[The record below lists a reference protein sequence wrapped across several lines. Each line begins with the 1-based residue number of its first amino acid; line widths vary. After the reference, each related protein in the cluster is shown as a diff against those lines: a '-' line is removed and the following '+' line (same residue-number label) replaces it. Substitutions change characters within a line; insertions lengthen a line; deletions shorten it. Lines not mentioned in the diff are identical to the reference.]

1 MFQLDLLDTKK
12 DTSTRKRPSGG
23 SISNVSLKDI
33 AIVGISAK
41 LPRAESHEAFWELL
55 RSGKDLVGE
64 FPDSRKEELK
74 PYLRRMKAQYG
85 SISFFDGAYIEDIS
99 SFDYSFFRL
108 SPKEASLM
116 SPAQRLFLQTAWG
129 ALENAGYGGDALHG
143 SRTGVFIGYNG
154 DSLHDYKRII
164 ETLNPDA
171 LSMAAPGNL
180 SSIIPSRISY
190 LLNLRGPAISVDT
203 ACSSSLVAVHLACQS
218 IRSGECEAAI
228 AGSVKINVLPLDTGI
243 RLGIESSDNRARTFD
258 DSADGTGI
266 GDGVVALLLKPL
278 SRAQED
284 GDPIYAVIK
293 GSAMNQD
300 GSSVGITAPNALAQE
315 DVIARAWQDADIDP
329 ETVTYMEAHG
339 TGTSL
344 GDPIEIDGLTRAFR
358 RYTDKRQFCAIG
370 SLKTN
375 IGHLDHAAGIAG
387 LLKAILSLVHKQ
399 LPPTLHYRSPNRNIS
414 FVDSPVYVN
423 DELTPW
429 ETDGEIRRCG
439 VSAFGMSGTNCHVV
453 LEEAPAPVPSDHSDR
468 VELLC
473 LSAHS
478 MTALEQL
485 VLLMRDWTVK
495 HRDDASCNLADL
507 CYTLAVGRGDH
518 RYRLAIVVSSW
529 EELAQTLQA
538 AAANGLT
545 GLTLPNVLFGTADS
559 ATASNIRQQTVS
571 NGRELEALEL
581 GQCYVGGYEI
591 DWKAIYLGQRRKRLS
606 LPTYPFD
613 SLHCWVE
620 EGSAGSV
627 LHTPFAAWS
636 GYTLGE
642 DIPEEL
648 QQEMNETF
656 ARWQTELERGGG
668 VNSQLRRSVALTGE
682 PSGLEWEQRVADVW
696 GELLGYDQLTADVGF
711 YELGGDSIIAL
722 KIVNRLSELAGVR
735 IQAADL
741 LSHADLPSFTALIER
756 RVKESSA
763 VTAQETTAQHDGQG
777 ADIGTSEHVANVNH
791 DRPAMNGGREGQ
803 APAGTLDREMG
814 VSADEQSVDGGH
826 RGQAIVGN
834 HDGKMADGAG
844 DKRAAGDLN
853 GVLGVDSEQDGL
865 LTGQA
870 AAGAHDSQ
878 AATSVNEG
886 SGASSSL
893 SGEKL
898 EPIPKAAPQDHYPVS
913 SPQKRMYLQ
922 QQAIPDDRSYNLPEL
937 LHLDGAINADRLEA
951 VLQAIVERH
960 ETLRTTFHVIDG
972 EIRQRIHEAIPF
984 RLVRMEVDET
994 EVDSVLQ
1001 SLFRPFL
1008 LDTAPLLRAAL
1019 LTIGPERNVLF
1030 LDMHHIA
1037 SDGMS
1042 AGILLSDM
1050 MTLYQGGSL
1059 PPLTLQYKDYA
1070 VWQERRPQSGDAERY
1085 WREQCRGDWPLLT
1098 LPTDAPRPS
1107 VKGSRGETFDVY
1119 VEAGLLTAVR
1129 SLAAE
1134 SDTTLF
1140 NVLLSVYYTFL
1151 AHYTGAED
1159 IAVGTP
1165 IAGRNRRELEAIA
1178 GMFTGTLA
1186 LRAYPCTDK
1195 PFRTFLSEV
1204 KEITTGAYAHADY
1217 PFEEIAQWI
1226 DRRDASR
1233 SPLFDTMFIMQNLG
1247 IPNASSEGLSYRH
1260 ERFEHG
1266 TAKYDLMIQAVEIG
1280 AELRLVVEY
1289 NTDLFHRAT
1298 AERFMKHYVQLLR
1311 SVTLRPKVT
1320 LGEAEM
1326 LTEEERRHIL
1336 ALGRREADF
1345 PPPRCLHDCFK
1356 EQAAAVPDLPAV
1368 SCGGESMTYIELDR
1382 RTDALAR
1389 TLRTKGVGRGSVVGI
1404 MAERSIPMLTAML
1417 AVMKAG
1423 GAYMPVDPHYPEERI
1438 RYMLQDSGAELV
1450 FTDGARCGA
1459 ADVLP
1464 ASLEVL
1470 DIADKALFAG
1480 GEDAFVPLPQDA
1492 TDPMYIIYTSGSTG
1506 QPKGV
1511 IVPHTSFYNFGHS
1524 LRTFFEG
1531 QYGQGDRCLSLTN
1544 ISFDVSVA
1552 ELFMPLMFG
1561 ACTVLYPEPKL
1572 LDPRRIAEVI
1582 TEERITFAYLPPSLL
1597 KEVAR
1602 LLEQS
1607 VSEITLDKMLVGVE
1621 PIQDETLELYTKLNP
1636 EIRIMNGYGPTE
1648 ATVCSNM
1655 YVYKPGAYRGGYV
1668 PIGGP
1673 MHNVEI
1679 YIFGYGGQLAP
1690 IGSVGELYI
1699 AGSGLADGYVNKP
1712 DMTAE
1717 RFLPHLYHEGRF
1729 MYRTGDI
1736 AKWLPDGNVMY
1747 VERADQQVKIRGV
1760 RIEMNEIQSQ
1770 LMSLPDV
1777 EDVVVVVRE
1786 QASGDKELCA
1796 YVVTSDKLPSR
1807 EWRRKLKDK
1816 LPEAM
1821 IPAYITAIDSIP
1833 LTPNGKVDRRALPEP
1848 AFDFRE
1854 RGQPELPR
1862 DEMEQRVAVVWEE
1875 VLGNTAGPIGIH
1887 DDFFELGGHSLKAA
1901 VLAGKLQQMTGAM
1914 VPLSVIFELPSIAEL
1929 AAWLKERDG
1938 ATATAE
1944 PIPKA
1949 ERREWYPMSRAQHR
1963 QYMMQMLAGDAT
1975 MYHVPFALRL
1985 QGRLDVARLEHAFT
1999 ALIGRHESLRT
2010 TFHMTNEEFSQVIH
2024 PPYSFKLDVLDLAV
2038 LTGDEV
2044 VPEATM
2050 DATEVTRLME
2060 VFQHPF
2066 HLDKLPLLR
2075 AGLLRVN
2082 EENHLLLLDVHH
2094 IITDG
2099 VSSSLLV
2106 NELSQLYAG
2115 QSLPELRVQYSDY
2128 AVWQEAGFANAAY
2141 AEHER
2146 YWMDIFEGKLP
2157 VLELPTDWPR
2167 PSLPSY
2173 KGRRISFQ
2181 LDAQTTA
2188 AARKLTR
2195 EAKTTLYTVL
2205 LGAFAAMLAKYSGQA
2220 EVIVG
2225 TPAAGRDHADTHGMI
2240 GMFVNTLALRTRP
2253 ERDKTVQT
2261 YMAELHNHV
2270 VDALSRQTYPFEEL
2284 VEGLK
2289 ADRDRSRNPLFDV
2302 MFVLQNMDQAG
2313 MEAGGLVFDEIPFET
2328 GTSKFDLTLEAVE
2341 RQEIIELQLE
2351 YATDLFQEETARRM
2365 AESYTVLVR
2374 EMCKSQDR
2382 TIGELE
2388 LMSESERDQLLALLA
2403 GGSMPVQAA
2412 SREGS
2417 EDRMEFRAEKGM
2429 TQRQGDA
2436 VAASVQTTVEWTGFV
2451 QEVERQAARTPD
2463 AAAIQFGAETVT
2475 YAELNERANRLA
2487 HSLRAKG
2494 VGPERI
2500 VALMASRSPL
2510 LLVAI
2515 LGILKAG
2522 GAYVAI
2528 DPAYPKERIDWMLED
2543 CGEALLLTE
2552 KAYAGVVTRAVAEW
2566 YLDDPEL
2573 YAADRGN
2580 PECVHKPDHLA
2591 YVLYTSGST
2600 GRPKGVMIEH
2610 RGLAHFISGFRSR
2623 IPFGKGLG
2631 ILAMASV
2638 SFDIFVVEN
2647 LLPLTQ
2653 GMRIVLASEEE
2664 RGDAAL
2670 LQGLIDT
2677 HNVDVLQITPSRFK
2691 WWMNQQGETD
2701 GLQKLRILMI
2711 GAEPLTADVLGR
2723 LRAATGARLFNLY
2736 GPTETTVWT
2745 SIREVTEGEDISIG
2759 TPIEDSVMMVL
2770 DEGLKLQP
2778 TGVTGEICI
2787 GGPGVGRGYLS
2798 HPEWDVAYVPNP
2810 YAPGERM
2817 YRTGDLGRRLENG
2830 EFAYAGRRDFQVKI
2844 RGHRIE
2850 IGEIEQQLLRH
2861 EQVKE
2866 TVVTAFQEEDGEY
2879 ALCAYVVMPNAAT
2892 EDAEQ
2897 DGAAPSGQL
2906 TAQLREYLGGKLPSY
2921 MVPSFMVILDAI
2933 PLTPTGKIDRRA
2945 LPKPEL
2951 ADTGIRELVP
2961 LSTDTERKLA
2971 EIWKELLGI
2980 DSISAKDSF
2989 FELGGHS
2996 LKAAGMVSR
3005 IAERFGIQMPL
3016 RDIFMNPT
3024 LEGLAAHLD
3033 TNGTMAVTSI
3043 PKQPEREHYPMSRAQ
3058 RRQYMMGLISGEAT
3072 MYHVPFAVHM
3082 QGKLDIERLE
3092 EAILEMIR
3100 RHESLRTTFHQ
3111 EEDEFRQCVHAEPVF
3126 TLEHGARLRMAA
3138 GKLLSKGGD
3147 EGLFSGISG
3156 LMKRFIR
3163 PFDLGSL
3170 PLFRAGLIPLGEER
3184 HLLLLDLHHIITDGV
3199 SVSVLLQELTTL
3211 YGGGELP
3218 ELSIQYR
3225 DYTVWQEEQI
3235 GSEVYKEH
3243 ERYWLEAFE
3252 GELPTLTLKTAL
3264 PRPELQSFE
3273 GSLINFRLDEELTL
3287 KVKAFARERGT
3298 TLYTVLLGVYSIL
3311 LSKWSGEEDIII
3323 GTPVAGRNH
3332 SQLEGLIGMFINT
3345 VAIRSFPES
3354 YRTIGDYLSELHED
3368 VLRAL
3373 EHQSYPF
3380 EDLVQKLGIE
3390 QDRSRNP
3397 LFDTMFILQ
3406 NIDRVAYRSGG
3417 IEFDPKEFDPGVSK
3431 FDLTLEAAERDG
3443 KIGFTLEYATSLFR
3457 EETAW
3462 ALAEDYTAIIHALV
3476 EDGAKK
3482 KISAVLDSSK
3492 LS

>member
-1 MFQLDLLDTKK
+1 MFQLDLLDTNK
-12 DTSTRKRPSGG
+12 DTSGRKGRSGG
-23 SISNVSLKDI
+23 SVSNVSLKDI

-55 RSGKDLVGE
+55 RSGKDLVGG

-74 PYLRRMKAQYG
+74 PYLRRMEAQYG
-85 SISFFDGAYIEDIS
+85 SVSFFDGAYFEDIS
-99 SFDYSFFRL
+99 GFDYSFFRL

-164 ETLNPDA
+164 EALDPDA

-180 SSIIPSRISY
+180 SSMIPSRISY

-266 GDGVVALLLKPL
+266 GDGVIALLLKPL

-284 GDPIYAVIK
+284 GDHIYAVIK
-293 GSAMNQD
+293 GSAINQD

-339 TGTSL
+339 TGTPL

-387 LLKAILSLVHKQ
+387 LFKAILSLVHKQ
-399 LPPTLHYRSPNRNIS
+399 LPPTLHYRTPNRNIP

-429 ETDGEIRRCG
+429 ETDGEARRCG

-453 LEEAPAPVPSDHSDR
+453 LEEAPAGMPSIRSDT
-468 VELLC
+468 VELFC

-478 MTALEQL
+478 MTALERL
-485 VLLMRDWTVK
+485 VLLFRDWAAQ
-495 HRDDASCNLADL
+495 RRGDESRSLADL
-507 CYTLAVGRGDH
+507 CYTLAVGRGAH
-518 RYRLAIVVSSW
+518 RYRLAIAVISW
-529 EELAQTLQA
+529 EELAQTLHTA
-538 AAANGLT
+538 AESGLT
-545 GLTLPNVLFGTADS
+545 DLALPNVRFGTADS
-559 ATASNIRQQTVS
+559 AAAGNMPQQPVS
-571 NGRELEALEL
+571 YEREMEALEL
-581 GQCYVGGYEI
+581 GQRYVGGYEI
-591 DWKAIYLGQRRKRLS
+591 DWEAIYRGQRRQRLS

-613 SLHCWVE
+613 SHRCWVE
-620 EGSAGSV
+620 EARAGAA

-636 GYTLGE
+636 GYSHVE

-648 QQEMNETF
+648 GQEMNETF
-656 ARWQTELERGGG
+656 ARWQAALQRSGGMTSQRRRG
-668 VNSQLRRSVALTGE
+668 VALTGE
-682 PSGLEWEQRVADVW
+682 RSGLEWEQHVADVW
-696 GELLGYDQLTADVGF
+696 GELLGYDELPADAGF

-722 KIVNRLSELAGVR
+722 KIVNRLSELVGVR

-741 LSHADLPSFTALIER
+741 LGHADLPSFTALIER
-756 RVKESSA
+756 RLRESGA
-763 VTAQETTAQHDGQG
+763 ATAQRTNARHDGQG
-777 ADIGTSEHVANVNH
+777 ADVG
-791 DRPAMNGGREGQ
+791 NGGHEANSGHDGQ
-803 APAGTLDREMG
+803 AA
-814 VSADEQSVDGGH
+814 DGG
-826 RGQAIVGN
+826 R
-834 HDGKMADGAG
+834 DGAG
-844 DKRAAGDLN
+844 ASG
-853 GVLGVDSEQDGL
+853 GHVGP

-870 AAGAHDSQ
+870 SD
-878 AATSVNEG
+878 
-886 SGASSSL
+886 SL
-893 SGEKL
+893 SGDTL
-898 EPIPKAAPQDHYPVS
+898 EPIPKAAPQEHYPVS

-922 QQAIPDDRSYNLPEL
+922 QQAMPDDRSYNLPEC
-937 LHLDGAINADRLEA
+937 LHLDGAIDADRLEA

-972 EIRQRIHEAIPF
+972 EIRQRIHAAIPF
-984 RLVRMEVDET
+984 RLIRMEADEA
-994 EVDSVLQ
+994 EADGVLQ
-1001 SLFRPFL
+1001 SLFRPFR

-1019 LTIGPERNVLF
+1019 LTLGPERHVLF

-1042 AGILLSDM
+1042 AGILLSDL

-1059 PPLTLQYKDYA
+1059 PPLPLQYKDYA
-1070 VWQERRPQSGDAERY
+1070 VWQESRPLSRNAERY
-1085 WREQCRGDWPLLT
+1085 WREQCRGDWPTLE
-1098 LPTDAPRPS
+1098 LPTDAPRPP
-1107 VKGSRGETFDVY
+1107 VKGNRGETFDVY
-1119 VEAGLLTAVR
+1119 VEAGLTAAVR

-1134 SDTTLF
+1134 SGTTPFML
-1140 NVLLSVYYTFL
+1140 LLSAYYTFL

-1186 LRAYPCTDK
+1186 LRAYPRADK
-1195 PFRTFLSEV
+1195 PFRAFLSEV
-1204 KEITTGAYAHADY
+1204 KEMATGAYAHADY
-1217 PFEEIAQWI
+1217 PFEEIAQWM

-1247 IPNASSEGLSYRH
+1247 IPNSSPAGLSYRH
-1260 ERFEHG
+1260 QRFEHG
-1266 TAKYDLMIQAVEIG
+1266 TAKYDLMIQAVEN
-1280 AELRLVVEY
+1280 AEELRLVVEY
-1289 NTDLFHRAT
+1289 NADLFRRET
-1298 AERFMKHYVQLLR
+1298 AERFMRHYVQLLR
-1311 SVTLRPKVT
+1311 SVTLRPDAA

-1326 LTEEERRHIL
+1326 LTEEERLHML

-1356 EQAAAVPDLPAV
+1356 EQAEAVPDLPAV
-1368 SCGGESMTYIELDR
+1368 SCGGESMTYRELDR

-1389 TLRTKGVGRGSVVGI
+1389 TLRAKGVGRGSIVGI

-1423 GAYMPVDPHYPEERI
+1423 GAYLPIDPHYPEERI
-1438 RYMLQDSGAELV
+1438 RYMLEDSGAELV
-1450 FTDGARCGA
+1450 FADGARSGSA
-1459 ADVLP
+1459 TVVP
-1464 ASLEVL
+1464 ATLQVL
-1470 DIADKALFAG
+1470 DIADETLFSG
-1480 GEDAFVPLPQDA
+1480 GDYAVAAWPQDA
-1492 TDPMYIIYTSGSTG
+1492 ADPMYVIYTSGSTG

-1511 IVPHTSFYNFGHS
+1511 IVPHRSFYNFGHS
-1524 LRTFFEG
+1524 LRALFGG
-1531 QYGQGDRCLSLTN
+1531 QYGKRDRCLSLTS

-1572 LDPRRIAEVI
+1572 LDSRRIVEVI
-1582 TEERITFAYLPPSLL
+1582 AEERITFAYLPPSLL

-1602 LLEQS
+1602 LLEPS
-1607 VSEITLDKMLVGVE
+1607 TSAITLDKMLVGVE

-1636 EIRIMNGYGPTE
+1636 EIRIINGYGPTE

-1655 YVYKPGAYRGGYV
+1655 YVYKPGVYRGDYV

-1679 YIFGYGGQLAP
+1679 YIFGYGDQLAP
-1690 IGSVGELYI
+1690 IGVAGELYI

-1717 RFLPHLYHEGRF
+1717 RFLPHPYHEGRF

-1736 AKWLPDGNVMY
+1736 AKWLPDGNAMY
-1747 VERADQQVKIRGV
+1747 VDRVDQQVKIRGV
-1760 RIEMNEIQSQ
+1760 RIEMNEVHSQ
-1770 LMSLPDV
+1770 LISLPEV
-1777 EDVVVVVRE
+1777 EDAVVVIRE

-1796 YVVTSDKLPSR
+1796 YVVASDKLPSR
-1807 EWRRKLKDK
+1807 EWRRKLKHK

-1821 IPAYITAIDSIP
+1821 IPAYIAAIDAIP

-1848 AFDFRE
+1848 DFGLRE
-1854 RGQPELPR
+1854 RGKPELPR
-1862 DEMEQRVAVVWEE
+1862 DGIEERVAAIWEE
-1875 VLGNTAGPIGIH
+1875 VLGDTPGPIGIH
-1887 DDFFELGGHSLKAA
+1887 DDFFEVGGQSLKAA
-1901 VLAGKLQQMTGAM
+1901 VLAGKLQQATGVL
-1914 VPLSVIFELPSIAEL
+1914 VPLSLIFELTSIAEI
-1929 AAWLKERDG
+1929 AAWLKEQDG
-1938 ATATAE
+1938 ADAAAE

-1949 ERREWYPMSRAQHR
+1949 ERREWYPMSRAQRR

-1985 QGRLDVARLEHAFT
+1985 QGRLDAARLEDAFT
-1999 ALIGRHESLRT
+1999 ALISRHESLRT
-2010 TFHMTNEEFSQVIH
+2010 TFHMTKDEFRQMVH
-2024 PPYSFKLDVLDLAV
+2024 PPYAFKLEVLDSAA
-2038 LTGDEV
+2038 LTGDEALQGA
-2044 VPEATM
+2044 PPDGAK
-2050 DATEVTRLME
+2050 VTRLME
-2060 VFQHPF
+2060 VFQHSF

-2075 AGLLRVN
+2075 AGLLRLN
-2082 EENHLLLLDVHH
+2082 EDDHLLLLDAHH

-2099 VSSSLLV
+2099 VSSGLLV

-2115 QSLPELRVQYSDY
+2115 QALPKLRVQYSDY
-2128 AVWQEAGFANAAY
+2128 ALWQEAGFTNAAY

-2146 YWMDIFEGKLP
+2146 YWMEIFEGKLS
-2157 VLELPTDWPR
+2157 VLELPTDRPR

-2173 KGRRISFQ
+2173 KGRRYSFR
-2181 LDAQTTA
+2181 LDARTTA
-2188 AARKLTR
+2188 EVRKLAR

-2225 TPAAGRDHADTHGMI
+2225 SPTAGREHADTHGMI

-2253 ERDKTVQT
+2253 ERDKTVRA

-2270 VDALSRQTYPFEEL
+2270 VEALSHQTYPFEEL
-2284 VEGLK
+2284 VEELK

-2302 MFVLQNMDQAG
+2302 MFVLQNMDRAV
-2313 MEAGGLVFDEIPFET
+2313 MEADGLVFGEMPFET

-2341 RQEIIELQLE
+2341 REEEIELQLE
-2351 YATDLFQEETARRM
+2351 YATDLFYEETARRM

-2374 EMCKSQDR
+2374 EMCRSRDR
-2382 TIGELE
+2382 TVGELE
-2388 LMSESERDQLLALLA
+2388 LMSEREREQLLAQLA
-2403 GGSMPVQAA
+2403 GGGMTVQAA
-2412 SREGS
+2412 SREGGS
-2417 EDRMEFRAEKGM
+2417 GRMEIRDERGM
-2429 TQRQGDA
+2429 TDRQEDA
-2436 VAASVQTTVEWTGFV
+2436 GAASTQATVEWTGFV

-2515 LGILKAG
+2515 LGVLKAG

-2528 DPAYPKERIDWMLED
+2528 DPTYPKERIDWMLED

-2552 KAYAGVVTRAVAEW
+2552 KAYAGVVTRAVAEM

-2580 PECVHKPDHLA
+2580 PECVHKPDYLA

-2610 RGLAHFISGFRSR
+2610 RGLAHFISGFRNR
-2623 IPFGKGLG
+2623 IPFEKGQS

-2647 LLPLTQ
+2647 LLPLTM
-2653 GMRIVLASEEE
+2653 GMRVVLANEEE
-2664 RGDAAL
+2664 RGDATL

-2677 HNVDVLQITPSRFK
+2677 HSVDVLQITPSRFK
-2691 WWMNQQGETD
+2691 WWMNQRGETE

-2711 GAEPLTADVLGR
+2711 GAEPLTTDVLGR

-2745 SIREVTEGEDISIG
+2745 SIREVTEGEGISIG
-2759 TPIEDSVMMVL
+2759 TPIEGSVMMVL

-2798 HPEWDVAYVPNP
+2798 HPEWDVAFVPNP

-2850 IGEIEQQLLRH
+2850 IGEIEQLLLRH

-2866 TVVTAFQEEDGEY
+2866 TVVTAFQEEDGEF
-2879 ALCAYVVMPNAAT
+2879 ALCGYVVMENVAAAD
-2892 EDAEQ
+2892 EEQ
-2897 DGAAPSGQL
+2897 GGAAPSGRL
-2906 TAQLREYLGGKLPSY
+2906 TAQLREYLGDKLPSY
-2921 MVPSFMVILDAI
+2921 MVPAFMVVLDAI

-2945 LPKPEL
+2945 LPTPGP
-2951 ADTGIRELVP
+2951 ADAGIRELVP

-2971 EIWKELLGI
+2971 EIWKELLGT
-2980 DSISAKDSF
+2980 DAISAKDSF

-3033 TNGTMAVTSI
+3033 TSGTVAAARI
-3043 PKQPEREHYPMSRAQ
+3043 PKKPEREHYPMSRAQ
-3058 RRQYMMGLISGEAT
+3058 RRQFMMGLISGEAT

-3082 QGKLDIERLE
+3082 QGKLDVERLE
-3092 EAILEMIR
+3092 EAFLAMMR
-3100 RHESLRTTFHQ
+3100 RHESLRTTFHH
-3111 EEDEFRQCVHAEPVF
+3111 EEDEFRQRVHAEQVF
-3126 TLEHGARLRMAA
+3126 TLERGAKLRMAA
-3138 GKLLSKGGD
+3138 GKLLTEGGD
-3147 EGLFSGISG
+3147 EGLFGGISA
-3156 LMKRFIR
+3156 LMERFIR

-3184 HLLLLDLHHIITDGV
+3184 HLLLLDFHHIITDGV
-3199 SVSVLLQELTTL
+3199 SVSVLLQELTNL

-3218 ELSIQYR
+3218 ELDIQYR
-3225 DYTVWQEEQI
+3225 DYAVWQEEQI
-3235 GSEVYKEH
+3235 GSEGYMEH

-3252 GELPTLTLKTAL
+3252 GELPTVDLKTAL
-3264 PRPELQSFE
+3264 PRPELQNFE
-3273 GSLINFRLDEELTL
+3273 GGLINFMLDENLTL
-3287 KVKAFARERGT
+3287 KIKAFARERST
-3298 TLYTVLLGVYSIL
+3298 TLYTVLLGAYSML

-3332 SQLEGLIGMFINT
+3332 AQLEGLIGMFVNT

-3354 YRTIGDYLSELHED
+3354 YRTVGDYLSELHED

-3373 EHQSYPF
+3373 EHQNYPF

-3390 QDRSRNP
+3390 PDRSRNP

-3431 FDLTLEAAERDG
+3431 FDLTLEASEQDG
-3443 KIGFTLEYATSLFR
+3443 RIRFALEYAKSLFR
-3457 EETAW
+3457 EETARV
-3462 ALAEDYTAIIHALV
+3462 LADDYTAIIRALV
-3476 EDGAKK
+3476 EDGAMK
-3482 KISAVLDSSK
+3482 KISAVLAVSK
-3492 LS
+3492 LD

>member
-1 MFQLDLLDTKK
+1 MFQLDMLDTKK
-12 DTSTRKRPSGG
+12 NTAGRKGRSGG
-23 SISNVSLKDI
+23 SVSNVSLKDI

-55 RSGKDLVGE
+55 RDGKDLVGG
-64 FPDSRKEELK
+64 FPDSRKVELK
-74 PYLRRMKAQYG
+74 PYLRRMEAQYG
-85 SISFFDGAYIEDIS
+85 SVSFFDGAYIEDIS
-99 SFDYSFFRL
+99 GFDYSFFRL

-154 DSLHDYKRII
+154 DALHDYKRII
-164 ETLNPDA
+164 EALDPDA

-180 SSIIPSRISY
+180 SSMIPSRISY

-203 ACSSSLVAVHLACQS
+203 ACSSSLVAIHLACQS

-284 GDPIYAVIK
+284 GDHIYAVIK
-293 GSAMNQD
+293 GSAVNQD

-315 DVIARAWQDADIDP
+315 DVIVRAWQDADIDP
-329 ETVTYMEAHG
+329 ETITYMEAHG

-358 RYTDKRQFCAIG
+358 RYTDKRQFCAIS

-399 LPPTLHYRSPNRNIS
+399 LPPTLHYRSPNRNIP

-429 ETDGEIRRCG
+429 ETDGGARRCG

-453 LEEAPAPVPSDHSDR
+453 LEEAPAGMPSDRSNR
-468 VELLC
+468 AELFC

-478 MTALEQL
+478 MAALERL
-485 VLLMRDWTVK
+485 VILMRDWTLQ
-495 HRDDASCNLADL
+495 HRGDENRSLADL
-507 CYTLAVGRGDH
+507 CYTLVAGRGAH
-518 RYRLAIVVSSW
+518 QYRLAIAVSGW
-529 EELAQTLQA
+529 EELAQTLHA
-538 AAANGLT
+538 VAESGFT
-545 GLTLPNVLFGTADS
+545 GLALPNGRFGTAD
-559 ATASNIRQQTVS
+559 ADTTGNMRQQS
-571 NGRELEALEL
+571 IPNEREVEVLEL
-581 GQCYVGGYEI
+581 GQRYVSGYEI
-591 DWKAIYLGQRRKRLS
+591 DWKEIYRGQRRYRMP

-613 SLHCWVE
+613 SHRCWVE
-620 EGSAGSV
+620 EARDGAA
-627 LHTPFAAWS
+627 LHTPFVAWG
-636 GYTLGE
+636 GYSFGG

-648 QQEMNETF
+648 RQEMNETF
-656 ARWQTELERGGG
+656 ARWQAALELSGGMTSQRRRG
-668 VNSQLRRSVALTGE
+668 VALTGE
-682 PSGLEWEQRVADVW
+682 RSGLEWEQHVADVW
-696 GELLGYDQLTADVGF
+696 GELLGYDELPTTAGY

-722 KIVNRLSELAGVR
+722 KIANRLSELAGVR

-741 LSHADLPSFTALIER
+741 LGHADLPSFTALIER
-756 RVKESSA
+756 RIRESGA
-763 VTAQETTAQHDGQG
+763 ATAQITNARHDGRG
-777 ADIGTSEHVANVNH
+777 ADVGSGGYET
-791 DRPAMNGGREGQ
+791 NGGHDAQAADGTREG
-803 APAGTLDREMG
+803 AET
-814 VSADEQSVDGGH
+814 SGGY
-826 RGQAIVGN
+826 VGP
-834 HDGKMADGAG
+834 
-844 DKRAAGDLN
+844 
-853 GVLGVDSEQDGL
+853 

-870 AAGAHDSQ
+870 
-878 AATSVNEG
+878 
-886 SGASSSL
+886 SGAL
-893 SGEKL
+893 SGDKL
-898 EPIPKAAPQDHYPVS
+898 EPIPKAAPQEHYPVS

-922 QQAIPDDRSYNLPEL
+922 QQAMPDDRSYNLPEL
-937 LHLDGAINADRLEA
+937 LHLDGVIDADRLEA

-972 EIRQRIHEAIPF
+972 EIRQRIHAAIPLSLI
-984 RLVRMEVDET
+984 RLEVDEA
-994 EVDSVLQ
+994 EADGVLQ
-1001 SLFRPFL
+1001 SLFRPFR

-1019 LTIGPERNVLF
+1019 LTLGPDRHVLF

-1042 AGILLSDM
+1042 AGILLSDL

-1059 PPLTLQYKDYA
+1059 PSLPLQYKDYA
-1070 VWQERRPQSGDAERY
+1070 VWQENRPLSGNAEQY
-1085 WREQCRGDWPLLT
+1085 WRKQCQGDWPLLA
-1098 LPTDAPRPS
+1098 LPTDAPRPP
-1107 VKGSRGETFDVY
+1107 VKGNRGETFDVY
-1119 VEAGLLTAVR
+1119 VEAGLTAAVR

-1134 SDTTLF
+1134 SGATPF
-1140 NVLLSVYYTFL
+1140 MVLLSAYYTFL

-1186 LRAYPCTDK
+1186 LRAYPRADK
-1195 PFRTFLSEV
+1195 PFRAFLSEV

-1217 PFEEIAQWI
+1217 PFEEIAQWM

-1247 IPNASSEGLSYRH
+1247 IPNASHAGLSYRH
-1260 ERFEHG
+1260 QRFEHG
-1266 TAKYDLMIQAVEIG
+1266 TAKYDLMIQAVETG
-1280 AELRLVVEY
+1280 SELRLVVEY
-1289 NTDLFHRAT
+1289 NADLFRRAT
-1298 AERFMKHYVQLLR
+1298 AERFMRHYVQLLR
-1311 SVTLRPKVT
+1311 SVTLCPDAV

-1326 LTEEERRHIL
+1326 LTEEERLQML
-1336 ALGRREADF
+1336 ALGRHEADF

-1368 SCGGESMTYIELDR
+1368 SCGGESMTYLELDR

-1389 TLRTKGVGRGSVVGI
+1389 TLRAQGVGSGSVVGI

-1423 GAYMPVDPHYPEERI
+1423 GAYMPIDPHYPEERI
-1438 RYMLQDSGAELV
+1438 RYMLEDSGAELV
-1450 FTDGARCGA
+1450 FADDACSGAGA
-1459 ADVLP
+1459 VVPTSLQVLNI
-1464 ASLEVL
+1464 SDET
-1470 DIADKALFAG
+1470 LFSS
-1480 GEDAFVPLPQDA
+1480 EDHAAAWPQDA
-1492 TDPMYIIYTSGSTG
+1492 NDPMYVIYTSGSTG

-1511 IVPHTSFYNFGHS
+1511 IVPHRSFYNFGHS

-1531 QYGQGDRCLSLTN
+1531 KYGEKDRCLSLTN

-1607 VSEITLDKMLVGVE
+1607 VSAITLDKMLVGVE
-1621 PIQDETLELYTKLNP
+1621 PIKDETLELYTNLNP
-1636 EIRIMNGYGPTE
+1636 EIQIINGYGPTE
-1648 ATVCSNM
+1648 TTVCSNM
-1655 YVYKPGAYRGGYV
+1655 YAYKPGAYRGGYV

-1673 MHNVEI
+1673 MHNVEN

-1690 IGSVGELYI
+1690 IGAAGELYI
-1699 AGSGLADGYVNKP
+1699 AGSGLSGGYVNKP
-1712 DMTAE
+1712 EMTAE
-1717 RFLPHLYHEGRF
+1717 RFLPHPYHEGRF

-1736 AKWLPDGNVMY
+1736 AKWLPDGNAMY
-1747 VERADQQVKIRGV
+1747 VDRADQQVKIRGV
-1760 RIEMNEIQSQ
+1760 RIEMNEVRSQ
-1770 LMSLPDV
+1770 LISLPEV
-1777 EDVVVVVRE
+1777 EDAVVVVRE
-1786 QASGDKELCA
+1786 EASGDKELCA
-1796 YVVTSDKLPSR
+1796 YVIASDKLPSR

-1821 IPAYITAIDSIP
+1821 IPAYIVAIDAIP

-1848 AFDFRE
+1848 E
-1854 RGQPELPR
+1854 SGIQEQGKLELPR
-1862 DEMEQRVAVVWEE
+1862 DGMEERVAAIWKE
-1875 VLGNTAGPIGIH
+1875 VLDDTAGPIGIH

-1901 VLAGKLQQMTGAM
+1901 VLAGKLQQATGVL
-1914 VPLSVIFELPSIAEL
+1914 VPLSLIFELTSIAEM

-1938 ATATAE
+1938 AAAMAE
-1944 PIPKA
+1944 PIPKV
-1949 ERREWYPMSRAQHR
+1949 ERREWYPMSRAQRR

-1985 QGRLDVARLEHAFT
+1985 QGKLDEVKLENVFT

-2010 TFHMTNEEFSQVIH
+2010 TFHMTKDEFRQTVH
-2024 PPYSFKLDVLDLAV
+2024 PPYAFKLEVMDRAAFAGVETLPGELLDGA
-2038 LTGDEV
+2038 
-2044 VPEATM
+2044 
-2050 DATEVTRLME
+2050 EVTKLME
-2060 VFQHPF
+2060 VFQRPF
-2066 HLDKLPLLR
+2066 QLDKLPLLR
-2075 AGLLRVN
+2075 AGLLQLN
-2082 EENHLLLLDVHH
+2082 EEDHLLLLDIHH

-2099 VSSSLLV
+2099 VSSGLLV
-2106 NELSQLYAG
+2106 KELSQLYSG
-2115 QSLPELRVQYSDY
+2115 QALPELRIQYSDY

-2146 YWMDIFEGKLP
+2146 YWMEIFEGKLS
-2157 VLELPTDWPR
+2157 VLELPTDRPR
-2167 PSLPSY
+2167 PSRPSY
-2173 KGRRISFQ
+2173 KGRRHSFR
-2181 LDAQTTA
+2181 LDAWTTA
-2188 AARKLTR
+2188 EARKLAR

-2225 TPAAGRDHADTHGMI
+2225 TPTAGREHADTHGLI

-2253 ERDKTVQT
+2253 ERDKTVRA

-2270 VDALSRQTYPFEEL
+2270 VEALSRQTYPFEEL
-2284 VEGLK
+2284 VEGLM
-2289 ADRDRSRNPLFDV
+2289 ADSDRSRNPMFDA
-2302 MFVLQNMDQAG
+2302 MFVLQNMDRAV
-2313 MEAGGLVFDEIPFET
+2313 MEAGGVVFDEMPFEA

-2341 RQEIIELQLE
+2341 REAEIELQLE
-2351 YATDLFQEETARRM
+2351 YATDLFHEETARRM

-2374 EMCKSQDR
+2374 EMCRSQER
-2382 TIGELE
+2382 TVGELE
-2388 LMSESERDQLLALLA
+2388 LMSESEREQLLALLA
-2403 GGSMPVQAA
+2403 GGGMPVQAA
-2412 SREGS
+2412 YRERSTG
-2417 EDRMEFRAEKGM
+2417 RMEFRAEKGM
-2429 TQRQGDA
+2429 TDRQGN
-2436 VAASVQTTVEWTGFV
+2436 AAPYSVQATSEWTGFV

-2463 AAAIQFGAETVT
+2463 ETAIQFGAETVT

-2510 LLVAI
+2510 LLVGI
-2515 LGILKAG
+2515 LGVLKAG

-2566 YLDDPEL
+2566 YLDDSEL

-2580 PECVHKPDHLA
+2580 PGFVHKPDHLA

-2610 RGLAHFISGFRSR
+2610 RGLSHFISGFRSR
-2623 IPFGKGLG
+2623 IPFEKGQS
-2631 ILAMASV
+2631 ILAMASA

-2647 LLPLTQ
+2647 LLPLTL

-2670 LQGLIDT
+2670 LQGLIDA
-2677 HNVDVLQITPSRFK
+2677 HGVDVLQITPSRFK
-2691 WWMNQQGETD
+2691 WWMNQRGETD

-2759 TPIEDSVMMVL
+2759 TPIEGSVMMVL

-2798 HPEWDVAYVPNP
+2798 HPEWDVAFVPNP

-2850 IGEIEQQLLRH
+2850 IGEIEQLLLRH

-2879 ALCAYVVMPNAAT
+2879 ALCAYVVMQDTAVA
-2892 EDAEQ
+2892 DAEP
-2897 DGAAPSGQL
+2897 DGAVPSDRL
-2906 TAQLREYLGGKLPSY
+2906 TAQLREYLVNKLPSY
-2921 MVPSFMVILDAI
+2921 MVPAFMVVLDAI
-2933 PLTPTGKIDRRA
+2933 PLTPTGKIDRRV
-2945 LPKPEL
+2945 LPTPGS
-2951 ADTGIRELVP
+2951 ADAGTRELVP

-2971 EIWKELLGI
+2971 EIWKELLGT
-2980 DSISAKDSF
+2980 DTISAKDSF

-3033 TNGTMAVTSI
+3033 TSGTVAAARI

-3058 RRQYMMGLISGEAT
+3058 RRQFMMGLISGGAT

-3082 QGKLDIERLE
+3082 QGKLDVERLE
-3092 EAILEMIR
+3092 EAFLTMMR
-3100 RHESLRTTFHQ
+3100 RHESLRTTFHH
-3111 EEDEFRQCVHAEPVF
+3111 EEDEFRQRVHEEPVF
-3126 TLEHGARLRMAA
+3126 TLERGARLRMAA
-3138 GKLLSKGGD
+3138 GKLLTEGGD
-3147 EGLFSGISG
+3147 EGLFGGISA
-3156 LMKRFIR
+3156 LMERFIR

-3184 HLLLLDLHHIITDGV
+3184 HLLLLDFHHIITDGV
-3199 SVSVLLQELTTL
+3199 SVSVLLQELTNL

-3218 ELSIQYR
+3218 ELDIQYR
-3225 DYTVWQEEQI
+3225 DYTVWQEERI
-3235 GSEVYKEH
+3235 GSETYMGH

-3252 GELPTLTLKTAL
+3252 GELPTLALKAAL
-3264 PRPELQSFE
+3264 PRPELQNFE
-3273 GSLINFRLDEELTL
+3273 GGLINFRLDEELTL
-3287 KVKAFARERGT
+3287 KIKAFARERGT
-3298 TLYTVLLGVYSIL
+3298 TLYTVLLGAYSML

-3332 SQLEGLIGMFINT
+3332 AQLEGLIGMFVNT

-3354 YRTIGDYLSELHED
+3354 YRTVSDYLSELHED

-3373 EHQSYPF
+3373 EHQDYPF
-3380 EDLVQKLGIE
+3380 EDLVLKLGIE

-3431 FDLTLEAAERDG
+3431 FDLTLEAAERDE
-3443 KIGFTLEYATSLFR
+3443 KIGFTLEYATSLFQ

-3462 ALAEDYTAIIHALV
+3462 ALADDYTEIIRALV
-3476 EDGAKK
+3476 EDGASK
-3482 KISAVLDSSK
+3482 KISAVLAASK
-3492 LS
+3492 LA

>member
-1 MFQLDLLDTKK
+1 MFQLDLLDTKNDISK
-12 DTSTRKRPSGG
+12 RKRPSGG
-23 SISNVSLKDI
+23 SISNVSFKDI

-41 LPRAESHEAFWELL
+41 LPRAESLDAFWDLL
-55 RSGKDLVGE
+55 RSGTDLVSG
-64 FPDSRKEELK
+64 FPDTRKEELE
-74 PYLRRMKAQYG
+74 PYLRRMESQNG
-85 SISFFDGAYIEDIS
+85 SISFFEGAYIEDIS

-116 SPAQRLFLQTAWG
+116 SPAQRLFLQTAWS
-129 ALENAGYGGDALHG
+129 ALEHAGYGGDALHG

-154 DSLHDYKRII
+154 DALHDYKRII
-164 ETLNPDA
+164 EALDPDA

-228 AGSVKINVLPLDTGI
+228 AGSVKINLLPLDTGI
-243 RLGIESSDNRARTFD
+243 RLGMESSDNRARTFD

-266 GDGVVALLLKPL
+266 GDGVIALLLKPL

-284 GDPIYAVIK
+284 GDSIYAVIK

-358 RYTDKRQFCAIG
+358 RYTDKRQFCAIS

-387 LLKAILSLVHKQ
+387 MLKAILSLVHKQ
-399 LPPTLHYRSPNRNIS
+399 LPPTLHYRSPNRHIS

-429 ETDGEIRRCG
+429 ETDDAPRRCG

-453 LEEAPAPVPSDHSDR
+453 LEEAPARLPSDHSDR
-468 VELLC
+468 EELLC

-478 MTALEQL
+478 MTSLEKL
-485 VLLMRDWTVK
+485 VLLMRDWAVK
-495 HRDDASCNLADL
+495 HRDDKSISLADL
-507 CYTLAVGRGDH
+507 GYTLAVGRGAY
-518 RYRLAIVVSSW
+518 RYRLALVVSNW
-529 EELAQTLQA
+529 EELIQTLQCVSEI
-538 AAANGLT
+538 GIT
-545 GLTLPNVLFGTADS
+545 DSKLPNVLFGTVDS
-559 ATASNIRQQTVS
+559 ASTEIIRRQPVS
-571 NGRELEALEL
+571 ERESEVMGH
-581 GQCYVGGYEI
+581 GQRYVRGSEI

-620 EGSAGSV
+620 EASAESE
-627 LHTPFAAWS
+627 LHTSFAVWN
-636 GYTLGE
+636 GYSLALN
-642 DIPEEL
+642 IPDKL
-648 QQEMNETF
+648 QHEMNETF
-656 ARWQTELERGGG
+656 ARWKAELEQGGG
-668 VNSQLRRSVALTGE
+668 MNNQSRRSVTLTGE
-682 PSGLEWEQRVADVW
+682 RSGLEWEQRVADVW
-696 GELLGYDQLTADVGF
+696 GELLGYDQLAADAGF

-735 IQAADL
+735 LQVADL
-741 LSHADLPSFTALIER
+741 LSHADLPTFTTLIER
-756 RVKESSA
+756 LVRESSA
-763 VTAQETTAQHDGQG
+763 ATAQNTNSPHEKQGTDIGDSEHMTNSGQVQDGGRAREAATGTRDGQ
-777 ADIGTSEHVANVNH
+777 V
-791 DRPAMNGGREGQ
+791 
-803 APAGTLDREMG
+803 LDN
-814 VSADEQSVDGGH
+814 DGE
-826 RGQAIVGN
+826 A
-834 HDGKMADGAG
+834 
-844 DKRAAGDLN
+844 
-853 GVLGVDSEQDGL
+853 
-865 LTGQA
+865 QA
-870 AAGAHDSQ
+870 AASTQDREA
-878 AATSVNEG
+878 VG
-886 SGASSSL
+886 SASA
-893 SGEKL
+893 EKL
-898 EPIPKAAPQDHYPVS
+898 EPIPKVVLQDHYPVS

-922 QQAIPDDRSYNLPEL
+922 QQAMPDDRSYNLPEL
-937 LHLDGAINADRLEA
+937 LHLDGAIDADRLEA

-960 ETLRTTFHVIDG
+960 ETLRTSFHVIDG
-972 EIRQRIHEAIPF
+972 EIRQQIHDAIPF
-984 RLVRMEVDET
+984 HLVRLEVDET
-994 EVDSVLQ
+994 DVDSVLD

-1019 LTIGPERNVLF
+1019 LTTGPECHVLF

-1042 AGILLSDM
+1042 AGILLSDL

-1059 PPLTLQYKDYA
+1059 PTLPLQYKDYA
-1070 VWQERRPQSGDAERY
+1070 VWQEERPLSTDAERY
-1085 WREQCRGDWPLLT
+1085 WREQYRGDWPLLS
-1098 LPTDAPRPS
+1098 LPTDAPRPPFKS
-1107 VKGSRGETFDVY
+1107 TRGETFDVY
-1119 VEAGLLTAVR
+1119 VEADLMKAVR
-1129 SLAAE
+1129 RLAAE
-1134 SDTTLF
+1134 AVTTPF
-1140 NVLLSVYYTFL
+1140 NVLLSTYYTFL

-1159 IAVGTP
+1159 IVVGTP
-1165 IAGRNRRELEAIA
+1165 IAGRNRRELEGIA

-1186 LRAYPCTDK
+1186 LRAFPCADK
-1195 PFRTFLSEV
+1195 LFRTFLSEV
-1204 KEITTGAYAHADY
+1204 KEITMGAYAHADY

-1247 IPNASSEGLSYRH
+1247 IPSASSEGLSYRH
-1260 ERFEHG
+1260 QRFEHG
-1266 TAKYDLMIQAVEIG
+1266 TAKYDLMIQAVESG

-1298 AERFMKHYVQLLR
+1298 IERFMRHYVQLLR
-1311 SVTLRPKVT
+1311 SVTLRPNLK

-1326 LTEEERRHIL
+1326 FTESERL
-1336 ALGRREADF
+1336 QLLELGRREADF
-1345 PPPRCLHDCFK
+1345 PSPRCLHECFK
-1356 EQAAAVPDLPAV
+1356 EQAMTVPDLLAV
-1368 SCGGESMTYIELDR
+1368 SFRDESMTYRELDR
-1382 RTDALAR
+1382 RSDALAR
-1389 TLRTKGVGRGSVVGI
+1389 TLRVKGVGRGSVVGI

-1423 GAYMPVDPHYPEERI
+1423 GAYMPIDPHYPKERI
-1438 RYMLQDSGAELV
+1438 LYMLEDSGAELV
-1450 FTDGARCGA
+1450 FMNGGRSG
-1459 ADVLP
+1459 VLDFLP
-1464 ASLEVL
+1464 DSVQML
-1470 DIADKALFAG
+1470 DIADETHFSG
-1480 GEDAFVPLPQDA
+1480 GEDVFVPVPQNSS
-1492 TDPMYIIYTSGSTG
+1492 DPMYVIYTSGSTG

-1511 IVPHTSFYNFGHS
+1511 IVPHRSFYNFGHS
-1524 LRTFFEG
+1524 LRAFYEG
-1531 QYGQGDRCLSLTN
+1531 QYGEGDRCLSLTN
-1544 ISFDVSVA
+1544 ISFDVSVV

-1582 TEERITFAYLPPSLL
+1582 AEERITFAYLPPSLL

-1602 LLEQS
+1602 LLGQS
-1607 VSEITLDKMLVGVE
+1607 TSKIKLDKMLVGVE

-1636 EIRIMNGYGPTE
+1636 DIRIMNGYGPTE

-1655 YVYKPGAYRGGYV
+1655 YIYKPGAYHGGYV

-1690 IGSVGELYI
+1690 IGAVGELYI
-1699 AGSGLADGYVNKP
+1699 AGSGLAVGYVNKP
-1712 DMTAE
+1712 KMTAE
-1717 RFLPHLYHEGRF
+1717 RFLPHRYHEGRY

-1736 AKWLPDGNVMY
+1736 AKWLPDGNAIY
-1747 VERADQQVKIRGV
+1747 VDRVDQQVKIRGV
-1760 RIEMNEIQSQ
+1760 RIEINEVRSK
-1770 LMSLPDV
+1770 LLSLPGV
-1777 EDVVVVVRE
+1777 EDAVVVVRE

-1796 YVVTSDKLPSR
+1796 YVVASDKHPSR

-1821 IPAYITAIDSIP
+1821 IPAYITALDALP
-1833 LTPNGKVDRRALPEP
+1833 LTPNGKVDRRALPKPEVGLP
-1848 AFDFRE
+1848 E
-1854 RGQPELPR
+1854 RGQPEMPR
-1862 DEMEQRVAVVWEE
+1862 DGMEERILAIWEE
-1875 VLGNTAGPIGIH
+1875 VLGDTSGTVGIH

-1901 VLAGKLQQMTGAM
+1901 VLAGKLQQAFG
-1914 VPLSVIFELPSIAEL
+1914 VVIPLSTIFELTSIAEI
-1929 AAWLKERDG
+1929 ATWIKEREDV
-1938 ATATAE
+1938 TAAE

-1949 ERREWYPMSRAQHR
+1949 ECRECYPMSRAQHR

-1975 MYHVPFALRL
+1975 MYHVPFVLHV
-1985 QGRLDVARLEHAFT
+1985 QGRLDVARLENAFT

-2010 TFHMTNEEFSQVIH
+2010 TFHMIKEEFRQIIH
-2024 PPYSFKLDVLDLAV
+2024 PTYSFKLEVLDSAV
-2038 LTGDEV
+2038 LTEGGVGPEV
-2044 VPEATM
+2044 MP
-2050 DATEVTRLME
+2050 DAAEVSRLME
-2060 VFQHPF
+2060 VFQNSF

-2075 AGLLRVN
+2075 AGLLRLN
-2082 EENHLLLLDVHH
+2082 ENNHLLLLDVHH

-2106 NELSQLYAG
+2106 SELSQLYAG
-2115 QSLPELRVQYSDY
+2115 QTLPELRVQYSDY
-2128 AVWQEAGFANAAY
+2128 AVWQESGITKAAY
-2141 AEHER
+2141 VEHER
-2146 YWMDIFEGKLP
+2146 YWMDIFRGKLP
-2157 VLELPTDWPR
+2157 VLELPTDRTR

-2173 KGRRISFQ
+2173 KGSRHSFR
-2181 LDAQTTA
+2181 LDAQISA
-2188 AARKLTR
+2188 EARKLAR

-2205 LGAFAAMLAKYSGQA
+2205 LGAFAALLAKYSGQA

-2225 TPAAGRDHADTHGMI
+2225 TPTAGREHADTHGMI
-2240 GMFVNTLALRTRP
+2240 GMFVNTLALRTKP

-2261 YMAELHNHV
+2261 YIEELHDHV
-2270 VDALSRQTYPFEEL
+2270 LHALTHQAYPFEEL

-2289 ADRDRSRNPLFDV
+2289 ADRDKSRNPLFDV
-2302 MFVLQNMDQAG
+2302 MFILQNMDRAV
-2313 MEAGGLVFDEIPFET
+2313 MEADGIIFDEIPFDT

-2341 RQEIIELQLE
+2341 REEVIELQLE
-2351 YATDLFQEETARRM
+2351 YATDLFEEETARRM
-2365 AESYTVLVR
+2365 AESYTVIVQ
-2374 EMCKSQDR
+2374 EMCRSQER

-2388 LMSESERDQLLALLA
+2388 LMSESERKQLLALLT
-2403 GGSMPVQAA
+2403 GGSLPVQAA
-2412 SREGS
+2412 NREES
-2417 EDRMEFRAEKGM
+2417 NFKMEIRTEQGM
-2429 TQRQGDA
+2429 RDRQGEA
-2436 VAASVQTTVEWTGFV
+2436 VAASVPTTTEWTGFV

-2463 AAAIQFGAETVT
+2463 ATAIHFGSETVT

-2510 LLVAI
+2510 VLVAI
-2515 LGILKAG
+2515 LAILKAG

-2566 YLDDPEL
+2566 YLDDPEM

-2580 PECVHKPDHLA
+2580 PEIGHKPNHLA

-2610 RGLAHFISGFRSR
+2610 RGLAHFISGFRNR
-2623 IPFGKGLG
+2623 IPFVKGQS

-2647 LLPLTQ
+2647 LLPLTL

-2664 RGDAAL
+2664 RNDAAL
-2670 LQGLIDT
+2670 QQGLINT
-2677 HNVDVLQITPSRFK
+2677 HSVDVLQITPSRFK
-2691 WWMNQQGETD
+2691 WWMNQLGETD
-2701 GLQKLRILMI
+2701 SLQKLQLLMI
-2711 GAEPLTADVLGR
+2711 GAEPLTTDILGR
-2723 LRAATGARLFNLY
+2723 LRSVTGARLFNLY

-2745 SIREVTEGEDISIG
+2745 SIREVTEGEEISIG
-2759 TPIEDSVMMVL
+2759 IPIEGSVMMVL

-2778 TGVTGEICI
+2778 TGVLGEICI

-2798 HPEWDVAYVPNP
+2798 HPEWDIAYVPNP

-2850 IGEIEQQLLRH
+2850 IGEIEQHLLHH

-2866 TVVTAFQEEDGEY
+2866 TVVTAYQEEDGEY
-2879 ALCAYVVMPNAAT
+2879 ALCAYVVMQNAAL
-2892 EDAEQ
+2892 ENAGQ
-2897 DGAAPSGQL
+2897 DRVVPSGQL
-2906 TAQLREYLGGKLPSY
+2906 TLQLREYLGDKLPSY
-2921 MVPSFMVILDAI
+2921 MIPAFIVILDTI

-2945 LPKPEL
+2945 LPKPDV
-2951 ADTGIRELVP
+2951 ADAGIRKLVP
-2961 LSTDTERKLA
+2961 PSTETEHKLA
-2971 EIWKELLGI
+2971 EIWKELLGT

-3005 IAERFGIQMPL
+3005 ISERFGIHMPL

-3033 TNGTMAVTSI
+3033 TSGTVATSNI

-3058 RRQYMMGLISGEAT
+3058 RRQYMMGLISDEAT

-3082 QGKLDIERLE
+3082 QGKLDVERLE
-3092 EAILEMIR
+3092 EAILEVIR
-3100 RHESLRTTFHQ
+3100 RHESLRTTFHH
-3111 EEDEFRQCVHAEPVF
+3111 EGDEFRQRVHAEPVF
-3126 TLEHGARLRMAA
+3126 TLEQGARLRMAA
-3138 GKLLSKGGD
+3138 GKLLKEGGD
-3147 EGLFSGISG
+3147 EGLFNGISG
-3156 LMKRFIR
+3156 LMERFIR

-3184 HLLLLDLHHIITDGV
+3184 NLLLLDLHHIITDGV

-3218 ELSIQYR
+3218 ELGIQYR

-3235 GSEVYKEH
+3235 GSETYMKH

-3252 GELPTLTLKTAL
+3252 GELPTLTLKTAM
-3264 PRPELQSFE
+3264 PRPELQNFK
-3273 GSLINFRLDEELTL
+3273 GSLINFRLDEELTH
-3287 KVKAFARERGT
+3287 KIKAFARERGT
-3298 TLYTVLLGVYSIL
+3298 TLYTVLLGAYSIL
-3311 LSKWSGEEDIII
+3311 LSKWSGEQDIII
-3323 GTPVAGRNH
+3323 GTPVAGRSH

-3354 YRTIGDYLSELHED
+3354 YRTVGDYFSELHED

-3443 KIGFTLEYATSLFR
+3443 KIGFTLEYATSLLR
-3457 EETAW
+3457 EETIW
-3462 ALAEDYTAIIHALV
+3462 ALADDYMAIMHAFV

-3482 KISAVLDSSK
+3482 KISAVLEPSK
-3492 LS
+3492 LA

>member
-12 DTSTRKRPSGG
+12 DTSGRKGRSGG
-23 SISNVSLKDI
+23 SVSNVSLKDI

-41 LPRAESHEAFWELL
+41 LPCAESHEAFWELL
-55 RSGKDLVGE
+55 RSGKDLVGG

-74 PYLRRMKAQYG
+74 PYLRRMEVKYG
-85 SISFFDGAYIEDIS
+85 SVSFFDGAYIEDIS
-99 SFDYSFFRL
+99 GFDYSFFRI

-154 DSLHDYKRII
+154 DALHDYKRII
-164 ETLNPDA
+164 EALDPDA

-180 SSIIPSRISY
+180 SSMIPSRISY
-190 LLNLRGPAISVDT
+190 LLNLCGPAITVDT

-266 GDGVVALLLKPL
+266 GDGVIALLLKPL

-284 GDPIYAVIK
+284 GDHIYAVIK

-399 LPPTLHYRSPNRNIS
+399 LPPTLHYRSPNRNIP

-429 ETDGEIRRCG
+429 ETDGEARRCG

-453 LEEAPAPVPSDHSDR
+453 LEEAPAGMPSSRSDR
-468 VELLC
+468 VELFC

-478 MTALEQL
+478 MTALERL
-485 VLLMRDWTVK
+485 VLLIRDWALQ
-495 HRDDASCNLADL
+495 HRGDESRSLADL
-507 CYTLAVGRGDH
+507 CYTLVVGRGAH
-518 RYRLAIVVSSW
+518 RYRLAITVSRW
-529 EELAQTLQA
+529 EELAQTLHTVA
-538 AAANGLT
+538 ESGLT
-545 GLTLPNVLFGTADS
+545 GLALPNVRFGTADS
-559 ATASNIRQQTVS
+559 AAAGNMRQQPVP
-571 NGRELEALEL
+571 NEREMEALEL
-581 GQCYVGGYEI
+581 GQRYVNGYEI
-591 DWKAIYLGQRRKRLS
+591 DWKAIYRGQRRQRLS

-613 SLHCWVE
+613 SHRCWVE
-620 EGSAGSV
+620 EARSGAA

-636 GYTLGE
+636 GYSLVG

-648 QQEMNETF
+648 GQEMNETF
-656 ARWQTELERGGG
+656 ARWQATLQRSGGMT
-668 VNSQLRRSVALTGE
+668 SQRRHGVALTGE
-682 PSGLEWEQRVADVW
+682 RSGREWEQHVADVW
-696 GELLGYDQLTADVGF
+696 GELLGYDELPADAGF

-722 KIVNRLSELAGVR
+722 KIVNRISELAGVL

-741 LSHADLPSFTALIER
+741 LGHADLPSFTALIER
-756 RVKESSA
+756 RIRENGA
-763 VTAQETTAQHDGQG
+763 ATAQRTNARHDGQG
-777 ADIGTSEHVANVNH
+777 ADVG
-791 DRPAMNGGREGQ
+791 NGGHEANGDHDGQ
-803 APAGTLDREMG
+803 AA
-814 VSADEQSVDGGH
+814 DGG
-826 RGQAIVGN
+826 R
-834 HDGKMADGAG
+834 DGAG
-844 DKRAAGDLN
+844 ASG
-853 GVLGVDSEQDGL
+853 GHVGP

-870 AAGAHDSQ
+870 SD
-878 AATSVNEG
+878 
-886 SGASSSL
+886 SL
-893 SGEKL
+893 SGDTL
-898 EPIPKAAPQDHYPVS
+898 EPIPKAAPQEHYPVS

-922 QQAIPDDRSYNLPEL
+922 QQAMPDDRSYNLPEC
-937 LHLDGAINADRLEA
+937 LHLDGAIDADRLEA

-972 EIRQRIHEAIPF
+972 EIRQRIHAAIPF
-984 RLVRMEVDET
+984 RLIRMEADEA
-994 EVDSVLQ
+994 EADGVLQ
-1001 SLFRPFL
+1001 SLFRPFK
-1008 LDTAPLLRAAL
+1008 LDTVPLLRAAL
-1019 LTIGPERNVLF
+1019 LTLRPERHMLF

-1042 AGILLSDM
+1042 AGILLSDL

-1059 PPLTLQYKDYA
+1059 PPLPLQYKDYA
-1070 VWQERRPQSGDAERY
+1070 VWQESRPLSGNAERY
-1085 WREQCRGDWPLLT
+1085 WREQCRGDWPLLA
-1098 LPTDAPRPS
+1098 LPTDAPRPP
-1107 VKGSRGETFDVY
+1107 VKGNRGETFDMY
-1119 VEAGLLTAVR
+1119 VEAGLTTAVR

-1134 SDTTLF
+1134 SGTTPF
-1140 NVLLSVYYTFL
+1140 MVLLSAYYTFL

-1186 LRAYPCTDK
+1186 LRAYPRSDK
-1195 PFRTFLSEV
+1195 PFRAFLSEV
-1204 KEITTGAYAHADY
+1204 KEMATGAYAHADY
-1217 PFEEIAQWI
+1217 PFEEIAQWM

-1247 IPNASSEGLSYRH
+1247 IPNSSPAGLSYRH
-1260 ERFEHG
+1260 QRFEHG
-1266 TAKYDLMIQAVEIG
+1266 TAKYDLMIQAVEN
-1280 AELRLVVEY
+1280 AEELRLVVEY
-1289 NTDLFHRAT
+1289 NTDLFRRAT
-1298 AERFMKHYVQLLR
+1298 AERFMRHYVQLLR
-1311 SVTLRPKVT
+1311 SVTLCPDAA

-1326 LTEEERRHIL
+1326 LTEEERLQML
-1336 ALGRREADF
+1336 ALGRRETDF

-1356 EQAAAVPDLPAV
+1356 KQAAAVPDLPAV
-1368 SCGGESMTYIELDR
+1368 SCGGESMSYRELDR

-1389 TLRTKGVGRGSVVGI
+1389 TLRAKGLGRGSIVGI
-1404 MAERSIPMLTAML
+1404 MAERSIPMLIAML

-1438 RYMLQDSGAELV
+1438 RYMLEDSGAELV
-1450 FTDGARCGA
+1450 FADGERSGA
-1459 ADVLP
+1459 AAVVP
-1464 ASLEVL
+1464 ATLQVL
-1470 DIADKALFAG
+1470 DIADETLFSG
-1480 GEDAFVPLPQDA
+1480 GDDAAAPRPQDA
-1492 TDPMYIIYTSGSTG
+1492 ADPMYVIYTSGSTG

-1511 IVPHTSFYNFGHS
+1511 IVPHRSFYNFGHS
-1524 LRTFFEG
+1524 LRMFFNG
-1531 QYGQGDRCLSLTN
+1531 KYGERDRCLSLTN

-1552 ELFMPLMFG
+1552 ELFIPLMFG

-1572 LDPRRIAEVI
+1572 LDPRRIAEKIV
-1582 TEERITFAYLPPSLL
+1582 EERITFAYLPPSLL

-1607 VSEITLDKMLVGVE
+1607 ASAITLDKMLVGVE

-1636 EIRIMNGYGPTE
+1636 EIRIINGYGPTE

-1655 YVYKPGAYRGGYV
+1655 YAYKPGAYRGGYV

-1690 IGSVGELYI
+1690 LGAAGELYI

-1717 RFLPHLYHEGRF
+1717 RFLPHPYREGRF

-1736 AKWLPDGNVMY
+1736 AKWLPDGNAMY
-1747 VERADQQVKIRGV
+1747 VDRADQQVKIRGV
-1760 RIEMNEIQSQ
+1760 RIEMNEVRSQ
-1770 LMSLPDV
+1770 LMSLPEV
-1777 EDVVVVVRE
+1777 EDAVVVVRE

-1796 YVVTSDKLPSR
+1796 YVVASDKLSSR

-1821 IPAYITAIDSIP
+1821 IPAYIAAIDAIP

-1848 AFDFRE
+1848 EFGLRE
-1854 RGQPELPR
+1854 RGKPELPR
-1862 DEMEQRVAVVWEE
+1862 DGMEERVAAIWED
-1875 VLGNTAGPIGIH
+1875 VLGDTAGPIGIH

-1901 VLAGKLQQMTGAM
+1901 VLAGKLQQATGAL
-1914 VPLSVIFELPSIAEL
+1914 VPLSLIFELTSIAEM

-1938 ATATAE
+1938 AAVAAE
-1944 PIPKA
+1944 PIPKV
-1949 ERREWYPMSRAQHR
+1949 ERREWYPMSRAQRR

-1985 QGRLDVARLEHAFT
+1985 QGRLDASRLEDAFT

-2010 TFHMTNEEFSQVIH
+2010 TFHMTKDEFRQMVH
-2024 PPYSFKLDVLDLAV
+2024 PPYAFKLEVLDRAA
-2038 LTGDEV
+2038 LTRDEALRGA
-2044 VPEATM
+2044 PPNGA
-2050 DATEVTRLME
+2050 EVTRLME
-2060 VFQHPF
+2060 VFQRPF

-2075 AGLLRVN
+2075 AGLLRLN
-2082 EENHLLLLDVHH
+2082 EEDHLLLLDVHH

-2099 VSSSLLV
+2099 VSSGLLV

-2115 QSLPELRVQYSDY
+2115 QALPELRVQYSDY

-2141 AEHER
+2141 VEHER
-2146 YWMDIFEGKLP
+2146 YWMNVFEGKLS
-2157 VLELPTDWPR
+2157 VLELPTDRPR

-2173 KGRRISFQ
+2173 KGRRHSFR
-2181 LDAQTTA
+2181 LDARTTA
-2188 AARKLTR
+2188 EARKLAR

-2225 TPAAGRDHADTHGMI
+2225 TPAAGREHADTHGMI

-2253 ERDKTVQT
+2253 ERDKTVRA

-2270 VDALSRQTYPFEEL
+2270 VEALSHQTYPFEEL

-2289 ADRDRSRNPLFDV
+2289 ADRDRSRNPLFDA
-2302 MFVLQNMDQAG
+2302 MFVLQNMDRAV
-2313 MEAGGLVFDEIPFET
+2313 MEAGGLVFGEMPFEA

-2341 RQEIIELQLE
+2341 REAEIELQLE
-2351 YATDLFQEETARRM
+2351 YATDLFHEETSRRM

-2374 EMCKSQDR
+2374 EMCRSRDR
-2382 TIGELE
+2382 TVGELE
-2388 LMSESERDQLLALLA
+2388 LMSEREREQLLAQLA
-2403 GGSMPVQAA
+2403 GGGMTVQAA
-2412 SREGS
+2412 SREGGS
-2417 EDRMEFRAEKGM
+2417 GRMEIRAERGM
-2429 TQRQGDA
+2429 TDRQEDA
-2436 VAASVQTTVEWTGFV
+2436 GAASTQATVEWTGFV
-2451 QEVERQAARTPD
+2451 QEVERHAARTPD

-2500 VALMASRSPL
+2500 VALMASRSLL

-2515 LGILKAG
+2515 LGVLKAG

-2528 DPAYPKERIDWMLED
+2528 DPTYPKERIDWMLED

-2552 KAYAGVVTRAVAEW
+2552 KAYAGVVTRAVAEM

-2610 RGLAHFISGFRSR
+2610 RGLAHFISGFRNR
-2623 IPFGKGLG
+2623 IPFEKGQS

-2647 LLPLTQ
+2647 LLPLTM
-2653 GMRIVLASEEE
+2653 GMRVVLANEEE
-2664 RGDAAL
+2664 RGDATL

-2677 HNVDVLQITPSRFK
+2677 HSVDVLQITPSRFK
-2691 WWMNQQGETD
+2691 WWMNQRGETD

-2759 TPIEDSVMMVL
+2759 TPIQGSIMMVL

-2778 TGVTGEICI
+2778 TGVTGEISI

-2798 HPEWDVAYVPNP
+2798 HPEWDVAFVPNP

-2850 IGEIEQQLLRH
+2850 IGEIEQLLLHH

-2879 ALCAYVVMPNAAT
+2879 VLCAYVVMQNAAAA
-2892 EDAEQ
+2892 DAET
-2897 DGAAPSGQL
+2897 DGATPSGRL
-2906 TAQLREYLGGKLPSY
+2906 TGQLREYLGDKLPSY
-2921 MVPSFMVILDAI
+2921 MVPAFIVLLDAI

-2945 LPKPEL
+2945 LPKPGP
-2951 ADTGIRELVP
+2951 ADAGIRELVP

-2971 EIWKELLGI
+2971 EIWKELLGT
-2980 DSISAKDSF
+2980 DAISAKDSF

-3024 LEGLAAHLD
+3024 LESFAAHLD
-3033 TNGTMAVTSI
+3033 TSGTVAAARI
-3043 PKQPEREHYPMSRAQ
+3043 PKQPECEHYPMSRPQ
-3058 RRQYMMGLISGEAT
+3058 RRQFMMGLISGEAT
-3072 MYHVPFAVHM
+3072 TYHVPFAVHM
-3082 QGKLDIERLE
+3082 QGKLDVERLE
-3092 EAILEMIR
+3092 EAFLAIMR
-3100 RHESLRTTFHQ
+3100 RHESLRTTFHH
-3111 EEDEFRQCVHAEPVF
+3111 EEDEFRQRVHAEPVF
-3126 TLEHGARLRMAA
+3126 TLDRGARLRMAA
-3138 GKLLSKGGD
+3138 GKLLAEGGD
-3147 EGLFSGISG
+3147 EGLFGGISA
-3156 LMKRFIR
+3156 LMERFIR

-3184 HLLLLDLHHIITDGV
+3184 HLLLLDFHHIITDGV

-3218 ELSIQYR
+3218 ELVIQYR

-3235 GSEVYKEH
+3235 GSEAYMGH

-3252 GELPTLTLKTAL
+3252 GELPTLELKTAS
-3264 PRPELQSFE
+3264 PRPELQNFE
-3273 GSLINFRLDEELTL
+3273 GGLINFILDEELTL
-3287 KVKAFARERGT
+3287 KIKAFARERST
-3298 TLYTVLLGVYSIL
+3298 TLYTVLLGAYSML

-3332 SQLEGLIGMFINT
+3332 AQLEGLIGMFVNT

-3354 YRTIGDYLSELHED
+3354 YRTVGDYLSELHED

-3373 EHQSYPF
+3373 EHQNYPF

-3431 FDLTLEAAERDG
+3431 FDLTLEASEQDG
-3443 KIGFTLEYATSLFR
+3443 RIRFALEYAKSLFR
-3457 EETAW
+3457 EETARV
-3462 ALAEDYTAIIHALV
+3462 LADDYTAIIRALV
-3476 EDGAKK
+3476 EDGAMN
-3482 KISAVLDSSK
+3482 KISAVLAVSK
-3492 LS
+3492 LD

>member
-1 MFQLDLLDTKK
+1 MCAAWRRNTA
-12 DTSTRKRPSGG
+12 P
-23 SISNVSLKDI
+23 
-33 AIVGISAK
+33 
-41 LPRAESHEAFWELL
+41 
-55 RSGKDLVGE
+55 
-64 FPDSRKEELK
+64 FP
-74 PYLRRMKAQYG
+74 
-85 SISFFDGAYIEDIS
+85 FFDGAYIEDIS
-99 SFDYSFFRL
+99 GFDYSFFRL

-143 SRTGVFIGYNG
+143 SRTGVYIGYNG

-164 ETLNPDA
+164 EALDPDA

-180 SSIIPSRISY
+180 SSMIPSRISY

-266 GDGVVALLLKPL
+266 GDGVIALLLKPL

-284 GDPIYAVIK
+284 GDHIYAVIK

-344 GDPIEIDGLTRAFR
+344 GDPIEINGLTRAFR

-399 LPPTLHYRSPNRNIS
+399 LPPTLHYRSPNRNIP
-414 FVDSPVYVN
+414 FVDSPVYIN

-429 ETDGEIRRCG
+429 ETDGEARRCG

-453 LEEAPAPVPSDHSDR
+453 LEEAPAGMPSGRSDR
-468 VELLC
+468 AELFC
-473 LSAHS
+473 LSAYS
-478 MTALEQL
+478 MTALERL
-485 VLLMRDWTVK
+485 VLLMRDWVLQ
-495 HRDDASCNLADL
+495 HRGDESRSLADL
-507 CYTLAVGRGDH
+507 CYTLAVGRGAH
-518 RYRLAIVVSSW
+518 RYRLAIAVSGW
-529 EELAQTLQA
+529 EELAQTLHA
-538 AAANGLT
+538 AAESGLT
-545 GLTLPNVLFGTADS
+545 GLALPNVRFGTADS
-559 ATASNIRQQTVS
+559 AAAGNMRQQPVPK
-571 NGRELEALEL
+571 EMDALEL
-581 GQCYVGGYEI
+581 GQRYVAGYEI
-591 DWKAIYLGQRRKRLS
+591 DWKAIYLGQRRQRLP

-613 SLHCWVE
+613 SHRCWVE
-620 EGSAGSV
+620 EARAGAV

-636 GYTLGE
+636 GYSLSG

-648 QQEMNETF
+648 GQEMNETF
-656 ARWQTELERGGG
+656 ARWQAALEQSGGMTSQRRRG
-668 VNSQLRRSVALTGE
+668 VALIGE
-682 PSGLEWEQRVADVW
+682 RSGLEWEQHVADVW
-696 GELLGYDQLTADVGF
+696 GELLGYDELPADAGF

-741 LSHADLPSFTALIER
+741 LGHADLPSFTALIER
-756 RVKESSA
+756 RVGESHA
-763 VTAQETTAQHDGQG
+763 ATAQRTNAGHDGQG
-777 ADIGTSEHVANVNH
+777 ADVGS
-791 DRPAMNGGREGQ
+791 
-803 APAGTLDREMG
+803 
-814 VSADEQSVDGGH
+814 GGH
-826 RGQAIVGN
+826 
-834 HDGKMADGAG
+834 D
-844 DKRAAGDLN
+844 
-853 GVLGVDSEQDGL
+853 
-865 LTGQA
+865 GQA
-870 AAGAHDSQ
+870 AACGRDGAGASGGHVGPLTSQ
-878 AATSVNEG
+878 ASDA
-886 SGASSSL
+886 L
-893 SGEKL
+893 SGDTL
-898 EPIPKAAPQDHYPVS
+898 EPIPKAAPQEHYPVS

-922 QQAIPDDRSYNLPEL
+922 QQAMPDDRSYNLPEL
-937 LHLDGAINADRLEA
+937 LHLDGAMDADRLEA

-972 EIRQRIHEAIPF
+972 EIRQRIHAAIPF
-984 RLVRMEVDET
+984 RLIRMEADEA
-994 EVDSVLQ
+994 EADGVLQ
-1001 SLFRPFL
+1001 SLFRPFR

-1019 LTIGPERNVLF
+1019 LTLRPERHVLF

-1042 AGILLSDM
+1042 AGILLSDL

-1059 PPLTLQYKDYA
+1059 PPLQLQYKDYA
-1070 VWQERRPQSGDAERY
+1070 VWQESTPLSGNAERY
-1085 WREQCRGDWPLLT
+1085 WREQCRGDWPLLA
-1098 LPTDAPRPS
+1098 LPTDAPRPP
-1107 VKGSRGETFDVY
+1107 VKGNRGETFDVY
-1119 VEAGLLTAVR
+1119 VEAGLTTAVR

-1134 SDTTLF
+1134 SGTTPF
-1140 NVLLSVYYTFL
+1140 MVLLSAYYTFL

-1186 LRAYPCTDK
+1186 LRAYPRADK
-1195 PFRTFLSEV
+1195 PFRAFLSEV
-1204 KEITTGAYAHADY
+1204 KEMATGAYANADY
-1217 PFEEIAQWI
+1217 PFEEIAQWL

-1247 IPNASSEGLSYRH
+1247 IPNASSKGLSYRH
-1260 ERFEHG
+1260 QRFEHG
-1266 TAKYDLMIQAVEIG
+1266 TAKYDLMIQAVENG
-1280 AELRLVVEY
+1280 EELRLVVEY
-1289 NTDLFHRAT
+1289 NADLFRRAT
-1298 AERFMKHYVQLLR
+1298 AERFMRHYVQLLR
-1311 SVTLRPKVT
+1311 CVTLRPDVA
-1320 LGEAEM
+1320 LGEVEM
-1326 LTEEERRHIL
+1326 LTEEERLHML
-1336 ALGRREADF
+1336 ALGRRKAYF

-1368 SCGGESMTYIELDR
+1368 SCGGESMTYRELDR

-1389 TLRTKGVGRGSVVGI
+1389 TLRAKGVGLGSVVGI

-1438 RYMLQDSGAELV
+1438 RFMLEDSGAELV
-1450 FTDGARCGA
+1450 FADGARSGA
-1459 ADVLP
+1459 ADVMP
-1464 ASLEVL
+1464 SSLQVL
-1470 DIADKALFAG
+1470 DIADEKLFS
-1480 GEDAFVPLPQDA
+1480 GEDDADATAVWPQDA
-1492 TDPMYIIYTSGSTG
+1492 ADPMYVIYTSGSTG

-1511 IVPHTSFYNFGHS
+1511 IVPHRSFYNFGHS
-1524 LRTFFEG
+1524 FRMFFDG
-1531 QYGQGDRCLSLTN
+1531 QYGEGDRCLSLTN

-1582 TEERITFAYLPPSLL
+1582 AEERITFAYLPPSLL

-1602 LLEQS
+1602 QLEPS
-1607 VSEITLDKMLVGVE
+1607 ASAMTLDKMLVGVE

-1636 EIRIMNGYGPTE
+1636 EIRIINGYGPTE

-1690 IGSVGELYI
+1690 IGAAGELYI

-1717 RFLPHLYHEGRF
+1717 HFLPHPYHEGRF

-1747 VERADQQVKIRGV
+1747 VGRADQQVKIRGV
-1760 RIEMNEIQSQ
+1760 RIEMNEIRSQ
-1770 LMSLPDV
+1770 LVSLPDV
-1777 EDVVVVVRE
+1777 EDAVVVVRE

-1796 YVVTSDKLPSR
+1796 YVVASDKLPSR

-1816 LPEAM
+1816 MPEAM
-1821 IPAYITAIDSIP
+1821 IPAYIAAIDAIP

-1848 AFDFRE
+1848 EFGLRE
-1854 RGQPELPR
+1854 RGKPELPR
-1862 DEMEQRVAVVWEE
+1862 DGMEERVAAIWED
-1875 VLGNTAGPIGIH
+1875 VLGDTAGPIGIH

-1901 VLAGKLQQMTGAM
+1901 VLAGKLQQATSTL
-1914 VPLSVIFELPSIAEL
+1914 VPLSLIFELTSIAEL

-1938 ATATAE
+1938 AGEEAE

-1949 ERREWYPMSRAQHR
+1949 EPREWYPMSRAQRR
-1963 QYMMQMLAGDAT
+1963 QYMMQLLAGDAT

-1985 QGRLDVARLEHAFT
+1985 QGKLDTARLEDAFT
-1999 ALIGRHESLRT
+1999 ALIDRHESLRT
-2010 TFHMTNEEFSQVIH
+2010 TFHMSKDEFRQMVQ
-2024 PPYSFKLDVLDLAV
+2024 PPYAFKLEALDRAALI
-2038 LTGDEV
+2038 GD
-2044 VPEATM
+2044 
-2050 DATEVTRLME
+2050 DALRGAPPDGAEVTRLMK
-2060 VFQHPF
+2060 VFQRPF

-2075 AGLLRVN
+2075 AGLLRLN
-2082 EENHLLLLDVHH
+2082 EEDHLLLLDIHH

-2099 VSSSLLV
+2099 VSSGLLV
-2106 NELSQLYAG
+2106 SELSQLYAG
-2115 QSLPELRVQYSDY
+2115 QALPELRVQYSDY

-2146 YWMDIFEGKLP
+2146 YWMELFEGKLS
-2157 VLELPTDWPR
+2157 VLELPTDRPR

-2173 KGRRISFQ
+2173 KGRRHSFR
-2181 LDAQTTA
+2181 LDAWTTA
-2188 AARKLTR
+2188 EARKLAR

-2205 LGAFAAMLAKYSGQA
+2205 LGAFAAMLAKYSGQT

-2253 ERDKTVQT
+2253 ERDKTVRA

-2270 VDALSRQTYPFEEL
+2270 VEALSRQTYPFEEL

-2289 ADRDRSRNPLFDV
+2289 ADRDRSRNPLFDA
-2302 MFVLQNMDQAG
+2302 MFVLQNMDRAV
-2313 MEAGGLVFDEIPFET
+2313 MEAGGIVFGEMPFEA

-2341 RQEIIELQLE
+2341 REAEIELQLE
-2351 YATDLFQEETARRM
+2351 YAADLFYEETARRM

-2374 EMCKSQDR
+2374 EMCRSLGR
-2382 TIGELE
+2382 TVGELE
-2388 LMSESERDQLLALLA
+2388 LMSETEREQLLAQLA
-2403 GGSMPVQAA
+2403 GGGMPVQAA

-2417 EDRMEFRAEKGM
+2417 NGRMEIRAQKGM
-2429 TQRQGDA
+2429 TGRQEDA
-2436 VAASVQTTVEWTGFV
+2436 ATASAQATAEWTGFV

-2463 AAAIQFGAETVT
+2463 AAAIQFGPETVT

-2487 HSLRAKG
+2487 HSLLAKG

-2510 LLVAI
+2510 LLVGI
-2515 LGILKAG
+2515 LGVLKAG

-2552 KAYAGVVTRAVAEW
+2552 KAYAGVVTRAIAEM

-2610 RGLAHFISGFRSR
+2610 RGLAHFISGFRNR
-2623 IPFGKGLG
+2623 IPFEKGQS

-2647 LLPLTQ
+2647 LLPLTM
-2653 GMRIVLASEEE
+2653 GMRVVLANEEE

-2670 LQGLIDT
+2670 LQGLIDA
-2677 HNVDVLQITPSRFK
+2677 HDVDVLQITPSRFK
-2691 WWMNQQGETD
+2691 WWMNQRGETD

-2711 GAEPLTADVLGR
+2711 GAEPLTVDVLGR

-2759 TPIEDSVMMVL
+2759 TPIQGSVMMVL

-2778 TGVTGEICI
+2778 TGVAGEICI

-2798 HPEWDVAYVPNP
+2798 HPEWDVAFVPNP

-2850 IGEIEQQLLRH
+2850 IGEIEQLLLRH

-2879 ALCAYVVMPNAAT
+2879 ALCAYVVMQNAAAA
-2892 EDAEQ
+2892 DADP
-2897 DGAAPSGQL
+2897 DGATPSGRL
-2906 TAQLREYLGGKLPSY
+2906 TGQLREYLGDKLPSY
-2921 MVPSFMVILDAI
+2921 MVPACMVVLDAI

-2945 LPKPEL
+2945 LPKPGP
-2951 ADTGIRELVP
+2951 ADAGRSELVP

-2971 EIWKELLGI
+2971 EIWKELLGT
-2980 DSISAKDSF
+2980 DAISAKDSF

-3005 IAERFGIQMPL
+3005 IAERFGMQMPL

-3033 TNGTMAVTSI
+3033 TSGTVAAARI
-3043 PKQPEREHYPMSRAQ
+3043 PKQPEREHYPMSRPQ
-3058 RRQYMMGLISGEAT
+3058 RRQFMMGLISGEAT

-3082 QGKLDIERLE
+3082 QGKLDVERLK
-3092 EAILEMIR
+3092 EAFLAITR
-3100 RHESLRTTFHQ
+3100 RHESLRTTFHH
-3111 EEDEFRQCVHAEPVF
+3111 EEDEFRQRVHAEPVF
-3126 TLEHGARLRMAA
+3126 TLERGARLRMAA
-3138 GKLLSKGGD
+3138 GKLLAEGGA
-3147 EGLFSGISG
+3147 EGVFGGISA
-3156 LMKRFIR
+3156 LMERFIR

-3184 HLLLLDLHHIITDGV
+3184 HLLLLDFHHIITDGV

-3218 ELSIQYR
+3218 ELDIQYR

-3235 GSEVYKEH
+3235 GSEAYMGH

-3252 GELPTLTLKTAL
+3252 GELPTLALKTAL
-3264 PRPELQSFE
+3264 PRPELQNFK
-3273 GSLINFRLDEELTL
+3273 GGLIIFRLDEALTL
-3287 KVKAFARERGT
+3287 KIKAFARERGT
-3298 TLYTVLLGVYSIL
+3298 TLYTVLLGAYSML
-3311 LSKWSGEEDIII
+3311 LSKWSGEEDIIM

-3332 SQLEGLIGMFINT
+3332 AELEGLIGMFVNT

-3354 YRTIGDYLSELHED
+3354 YRTVGDYLSELHED
-3368 VLRAL
+3368 VLLAL
-3373 EHQSYPF
+3373 EHQNYPF

-3443 KIGFTLEYATSLFR
+3443 RIGFALEYATSLFR
-3457 EETAW
+3457 EETVR
-3462 ALAEDYTAIIHALV
+3462 ALADDYTAILHALV
-3476 EDGAKK
+3476 EDGASK
-3482 KISAVLDSSK
+3482 KISAVLAASK
-3492 LS
+3492 LA

>member
-12 DTSTRKRPSGG
+12 DISKRKRPSGG

-41 LPRAESHEAFWELL
+41 LPSAESHDTFWELL
-55 RSGKDLVGE
+55 RSGKDLVGG

-74 PYLRRMKAQYG
+74 PYLRRMEAQYG
-85 SISFFDGAYIEDIS
+85 SVSFFDGAYIEDIS

-116 SPAQRLFLQTAWG
+116 SPAQRLFLQTAWA
-129 ALENAGYGGDALHG
+129 ALENAGYGGEALHG
-143 SRTGVFIGYNG
+143 SRTGVFIGYNS
-154 DSLHDYKRII
+154 DALHDYKRII
-164 ETLNPDA
+164 EALDPDA

-228 AGSVKINVLPLDTGI
+228 AGSVKINVLPMDTGI

-266 GDGVVALLLKPL
+266 GDGVIALLLKPL

-284 GDPIYAVIK
+284 GDSIYAVIK

-358 RYTDKRQFCAIG
+358 RYTDKRQFCAIS

-387 LLKAILSLVHKQ
+387 MLKAILSLVHKQ

-429 ETDGEIRRCG
+429 ETDDEPRRCG

-453 LEEAPAPVPSDHSDR
+453 LEEAPAQAPSNHLDR

-478 MTALEQL
+478 MTALEKL
-485 VLLMRDWTVK
+485 VRLMRNWAVK
-495 HRDDASCNLADL
+495 HRDDKSIRLADL
-507 CYTLAVGRGDH
+507 CYTLAVGRGAH
-518 RYRLAIVVSSW
+518 RYRLAIVVSDW
-529 EELAQTLQA
+529 GELVQTLQTA
-538 AAANGLT
+538 AAKGLT
-545 GLTLPNVLFGTADS
+545 GLTLPNVLFGSADS
-559 ATASNIRQQTVS
+559 ASTEIIRRQLIS
-571 NGRELEALEL
+571 KRESEAMGL
-581 GQCYVGGYEI
+581 GLRYVKGDEI
-591 DWKAIYLGQRRKRLS
+591 DWKGIYLGQRLKRLS

-620 EGSAGSV
+620 EASTGTELYTPYSARNGHSLV
-627 LHTPFAAWS
+627 
-636 GYTLGE
+636 G
-642 DIPEEL
+642 DIPDGL
-648 QQEMNETF
+648 RQEMNETF
-656 ARWQTELERGGG
+656 ARWKAEMVQAGGIK
-668 VNSQLRRSVALTGE
+668 SQRRRSVALTGE

-696 GELLGYDQLTADVGF
+696 GELLGYDQLPADAGF

-722 KIVNRLSELAGVR
+722 KIVNRLSELAGIR
-735 IQAADL
+735 IQVADL
-741 LSHADLPSFTALIER
+741 LSHADLPSFIALIER
-756 RVKESSA
+756 LVRESRAATVQKANS
-763 VTAQETTAQHDGQG
+763 QHSEQG
-777 ADIGTSEHVANVNH
+777 TDIGNNKHMANSGQAQDV
-791 DRPAMNGGREGQ
+791 GRE
-803 APAGTLDREMG
+803 R
-814 VSADEQSVDGGH
+814 
-826 RGQAIVGN
+826 
-834 HDGKMADGAG
+834 
-844 DKRAAGDLN
+844 
-853 GVLGVDSEQDGL
+853 
-865 LTGQA
+865 QA
-870 AAGAHDSQ
+870 AARTQDREI
-878 AATSVNEG
+878 VG
-886 SGASSSL
+886 SA

-898 EPIPKAAPQDHYPVS
+898 EPIPKVVPQDHYPVS

-922 QQAIPDDRSYNLPEL
+922 QQAMPDDRSYNLPEL
-937 LHLDGAINADRLEA
+937 LHLEGDIDADRLEA

-972 EIRQRIHEAIPF
+972 EIRQRIHDAVPF
-984 RLVRMEVDET
+984 RLVRLEVDET
-994 EVDSVLQ
+994 EVDSVLD
-1001 SLFRPFL
+1001 SLFQPFL
-1008 LDTAPLLRAAL
+1008 LNTAPLLRAAF
-1019 LTIGPERNVLF
+1019 LTIGPERHVLF

-1042 AGILLSDM
+1042 AGILLSDL

-1059 PPLTLQYKDYA
+1059 PPLPLQYKDYA
-1070 VWQERRPQSGDAERY
+1070 VWQEARPLCTDAERY
-1085 WREQCRGDWPLLT
+1085 WREQCRGDWPLLS
-1098 LPTDAPRPS
+1098 LPTDAPRPP
-1107 VKGSRGETFDVY
+1107 VKGNRGETFDVY
-1119 VEAGLLTAVR
+1119 VDASLMKAVR

-1134 SDTTLF
+1134 SDTTPF
-1140 NVLLSVYYTFL
+1140 NVLLSAYYTFL

-1165 IAGRNRRELEAIA
+1165 IAGRNRHELEAIA

-1186 LRAYPCTDK
+1186 LRAYPSAGK

-1247 IPNASSEGLSYRH
+1247 IPSASSKGLSYRH
-1260 ERFEHG
+1260 QRFEHG
-1266 TAKYDLMIQAVEIG
+1266 TAKYDLMIQAVENG

-1289 NTDLFHRAT
+1289 NTDLFYRAT
-1298 AERFMKHYVQLLR
+1298 VERFIRHYVQLLL
-1311 SVTLRPKVT
+1311 SVTLRPDGK

-1326 LTEEERRHIL
+1326 LTEGERL
-1336 ALGRREADF
+1336 QLLELGRREADF
-1345 PPPRCLHDCFK
+1345 PLPRCLHECFK
-1356 EQAAAVPDLPAV
+1356 EQAMAVPDLPAV
-1368 SCGGESMTYIELDR
+1368 SCRGESMTYRELDR
-1382 RTDALAR
+1382 RSDALAR
-1389 TLRTKGVGRGSVVGI
+1389 ILRVKGVGRSSIIGI

-1423 GAYMPVDPHYPEERI
+1423 GAYMPIDPYYPEERI
-1438 RYMLQDSGAELV
+1438 LYMLEDSGAELV
-1450 FTDGARCGA
+1450 FMNVEYSR
-1459 ADVLP
+1459 
-1464 ASLEVL
+1464 VL
-1470 DIADKALFAG
+1470 DFLPDSLQMLDIEDETLFSG
-1480 GEDAFVPLPQDA
+1480 GGDAFVPLPQDSS
-1492 TDPMYIIYTSGSTG
+1492 DPMYVIYTSGSTG

-1511 IVPHTSFYNFGHS
+1511 MVPHRSFYNFGHS
-1524 LRTFFEG
+1524 LKTYYKE
-1531 QYGQGDRCLSLTN
+1531 QYGEGDRCLSLTN

-1582 TEERITFAYLPPSLL
+1582 VEERVTFAYLPPSLL

-1602 LLEQS
+1602 QLEQS
-1607 VSEITLDKMLVGVE
+1607 ASEIVLDKMLVGVE

-1636 EIRIMNGYGPTE
+1636 DIRIMNGYGPTE
-1648 ATVCSNM
+1648 ATVCSNI
-1655 YVYKPGAYRGGYV
+1655 YIYKPGAYRGGYV

-1690 IGSVGELYI
+1690 IGAVGELYI

-1717 RFLPHLYHEGRF
+1717 RFLPHPYHEGRF

-1736 AKWLPDGNVMY
+1736 AKWLPDGNAMY
-1747 VERADQQVKIRGV
+1747 VERVDQQVKIRGV
-1760 RIEMNEIQSQ
+1760 RIEMNEIRSQ

-1777 EDVVVVVRE
+1777 EDAVVVVRE

-1796 YVVTSDKLPSR
+1796 YVVASDKLPSQG
-1807 EWRRKLKDK
+1807 WRRKLKDK

-1821 IPAYITAIDSIP
+1821 IPAYITTIDSLP

-1848 AFDFRE
+1848 EIGLRE
-1854 RGQPELPR
+1854 RGQLELPR
-1862 DEMEQRVAVVWEE
+1862 DEMEERMSVIWEE
-1875 VLGNTAGPIGIH
+1875 VLGDTAGPIGIY

-1901 VLAGKLQQMTGAM
+1901 VLAGKLQQATGVM
-1914 VPLSVIFELPSIAEL
+1914 VPLSVIFEFTTIAEM
-1929 AAWLKERDG
+1929 AIWLKEQEG
-1938 ATATAE
+1938 VPSAE

-1949 ERREWYPMSRAQHR
+1949 DLREWYPMSRAQHR
-1963 QYMMQMLAGDAT
+1963 QYMMQMLAGNAT
-1975 MYHVPFALRL
+1975 MYHVPFALHL
-1985 QGRLDVARLEHAFT
+1985 EGRLDVARLEDAFT
-1999 ALIGRHESLRT
+1999 ALISRHESLRT
-2010 TFHMTNEEFSQVIH
+2010 TFHMINEELRQIIH
-2024 PPYSFKLDVLDLAV
+2024 SPYSFKLEILDPEV
-2038 LTGDEV
+2038 LTRDEV
-2044 VPEATM
+2044 KPQATL
-2050 DATEVTRLME
+2050 DAAEVTKLME
-2060 VFQHPF
+2060 VFQRPF

-2075 AGLLRVN
+2075 AGLLRLSGDK
-2082 EENHLLLLDVHH
+2082 HLLLLDVHH

-2099 VSSSLLV
+2099 VSSGLLV

-2128 AVWQEAGFANAAY
+2128 AVWQEAWFANADY

-2146 YWMDIFEGKLP
+2146 YWMDIFKGKLP
-2157 VLELPTDWPR
+2157 VLELPTDQQR

-2173 KGRRISFQ
+2173 KGRRHLFR
-2181 LDAQTTA
+2181 LDVQTTA
-2188 AARKLTR
+2188 AARKLAR

-2205 LGAFAAMLAKYSGQA
+2205 LGAFAAMLAKYSGQT

-2225 TPAAGRDHADTHGMI
+2225 TPAAGREHADTHSMI
-2240 GMFVNTLALRTRP
+2240 GMFVNTLALRTKP

-2261 YMAELHNHV
+2261 YIAELHNHV

-2289 ADRDRSRNPLFDV
+2289 AERDRNRNPLFDV
-2302 MFVLQNMDQAG
+2302 MFILQNMDRAV
-2313 MEAGGLVFDEIPFET
+2313 MEADGVAFGEMSFDS

-2341 RQEIIELQLE
+2341 REAEIELQLE
-2351 YATDLFQEETARRM
+2351 YATDLFYEETARRM
-2365 AESYTVLVR
+2365 AESYTLLVQ
-2374 EMCKSQDR
+2374 EMCRSQDR

-2388 LMSESERDQLLALLA
+2388 LMSESEREQLLALLA

-2417 EDRMEFRAEKGM
+2417 YERMEIRTEQGM
-2429 TQRQGDA
+2429 TDRQGDT
-2436 VAASVQTTVEWTGFV
+2436 VAASVQVTAEWTGFV

-2463 AAAIQFGAETVT
+2463 APAIQFGVETVT

-2487 HSLRAKG
+2487 HSLREKG

-2500 VALMASRSPL
+2500 VVLMASRSPL

-2543 CGEALLLTE
+2543 CGEAILLTE
-2552 KAYAGVVTRAVAEW
+2552 KEYAGVFTRADAEW

-2580 PECVHKPDHLA
+2580 PETVHKPDHLA

-2610 RGLAHFISGFRSR
+2610 RGLAHFINGFRNR
-2623 IPFGKGLG
+2623 IPFVKGQS

-2647 LLPLTQ
+2647 LLPLTL

-2677 HNVDVLQITPSRFK
+2677 HSVDVLQITPSRFK
-2691 WWMNQQGETD
+2691 WWMNQIDETN
-2701 GLQKLRILMI
+2701 GLQKLQILMI
-2711 GAEPLTADVLGR
+2711 GAEPLTTDVLGR
-2723 LRAATGARLFNLY
+2723 LRSVTGARLFNLY

-2759 TPIEDSVMMVL
+2759 TPIAGSLMMVL

-2778 TGVTGEICI
+2778 TGVMGEICI

-2830 EFAYAGRRDFQVKI
+2830 EYAYAGRRDFQVKI

-2850 IGEIEQQLLRH
+2850 MGEIEQLLLRH
-2861 EQVKE
+2861 DQVKE
-2866 TVVTAFQEEDGEY
+2866 SVVTAFQEEDSEY
-2879 ALCAYVVMPNAAT
+2879 ALCAYVVMNNAAT

-2897 DGAAPSGQL
+2897 DGAAPSGQF

-2921 MVPSFMVILDAI
+2921 MVPAFMVILDAI

-2945 LPKPEL
+2945 LPRPEL
-2951 ADTGIRELVP
+2951 ANAGTREVVP
-2961 LSTDTERKLA
+2961 LSTETERKLA
-2971 EIWKELLGI
+2971 EIWKELLGT

-3024 LEGLAAHLD
+3024 LEGLAAYLD
-3033 TNGTMAVTSI
+3033 TSGTMAVTSI
-3043 PKQPEREHYPMSRAQ
+3043 PKQPEREFYPMSRAQ
-3058 RRQYMMGLISGEAT
+3058 RRQYMMGLISDEAT

-3082 QGKLDIERLE
+3082 QGKLDVERLE
-3092 EAILEMIR
+3092 EAIHEMIR
-3100 RHESLRTTFHQ
+3100 RHESLRTTFHH
-3111 EEDEFRQCVHAEPVF
+3111 EGDEFRQRVHTEPVF
-3126 TLEHGARLRMAA
+3126 TLEQGARLRMAA
-3138 GKLLSKGGD
+3138 GKLLKEGGD

-3156 LMKRFIR
+3156 LMERFIR

-3184 HLLLLDLHHIITDGV
+3184 NLLLLDLHHIITDGV

-3211 YGGGELP
+3211 YGGDELP

-3235 GSEVYKEH
+3235 GSETYMKH

-3252 GELPTLTLKTAL
+3252 GELPTLTLKTAM
-3264 PRPELQSFE
+3264 PRPELQHFK
-3273 GSLINFRLDEELTL
+3273 GSLINFRLDEELTH
-3287 KVKAFARERGT
+3287 KIKAFARERGT
-3298 TLYTVLLGVYSIL
+3298 TLYTVLLGAYSML

-3323 GTPVAGRNH
+3323 GTPVAGRSH

-3354 YRTIGDYLSELHED
+3354 NRTVGDYLSELHED

-3380 EDLVQKLGIE
+3380 EDLVQKLEIE
-3390 QDRSRNP
+3390 KDRSRNP

-3443 KIGFTLEYATSLFR
+3443 MIGFTLEYATSLIR
-3457 EETAW
+3457 EETVW
-3462 ALAEDYTAIIHALV
+3462 ALADDYMAIMHAFV
-3476 EDGAKK
+3476 KDGAKK
-3482 KISAVLDSSK
+3482 KISAVIEPGK
-3492 LS
+3492 LA

>member
-12 DTSTRKRPSGG
+12 DTSGRKGRSGG
-23 SISNVSLKDI
+23 SVSDVSLKDI

-55 RSGKDLVGE
+55 RSGKDLVGQ

-74 PYLRRMKAQYG
+74 PYLRRMEAQYG
-85 SISFFDGAYIEDIS
+85 SVSFFDGAYIEDIS
-99 SFDYSFFRL
+99 GFDYSFFGL

-129 ALENAGYGGDALHG
+129 ALENAGYGGNALHG

-154 DSLHDYKRII
+154 DALHDYKRII
-164 ETLNPDA
+164 EALDPDA

-180 SSIIPSRISY
+180 SSMIPSRISY
-190 LLNLRGPAISVDT
+190 LLNLRGPAINVDT

-266 GDGVVALLLKPL
+266 GDGVIALLLKPL
-278 SRAQED
+278 SRAQEN
-284 GDPIYAVIK
+284 GDHIYAVIK

-399 LPPTLHYRSPNRNIS
+399 LPPTLHYRTPNRNIP

-429 ETDGEIRRCG
+429 ETDGEARRCG

-453 LEEAPAPVPSDHSDR
+453 LEEAPAGMPSGHSDR
-468 VELLC
+468 TELFC

-478 MTALEQL
+478 MTALERL
-485 VLLMRDWTVK
+485 VLLMRDWTTQYSDEES
-495 HRDDASCNLADL
+495 RSLADL
-507 CYTLAVGRGDH
+507 CYTLVVGRGAH
-518 RYRLAIVVSSW
+518 RYRLAIAVSSW
-529 EELAQTLQA
+529 EELVQTLHA
-538 AAANGLT
+538 AAESGLT
-545 GLTLPNVLFGTADS
+545 SIALPNVHFGTADS
-559 ATASNIRQQTVS
+559 AATGNMRQQPVP
-571 NGRELEALEL
+571 NERDIEALEL
-581 GQCYVGGYEI
+581 GQLFVSGYEI
-591 DWKAIYLGQRRKRLS
+591 DWNAIYLGQGRHRLPI
-606 LPTYPFD
+606 PTYPFD
-613 SLHCWVE
+613 SHRCWVE
-620 EGSAGSV
+620 EARNGAA

-636 GYTLGE
+636 RYFLGG

-648 QQEMNETF
+648 GQEMNATF
-656 ARWQTELERGGG
+656 ARWQAALERSGGMK
-668 VNSQLRRSVALTGE
+668 NPYRRSVALTGE
-682 PSGLEWEQRVADVW
+682 RTGLEWEQHVADVW
-696 GELLGYDQLTADVGF
+696 GELLGYDELPADAGF

-722 KIVNRLSELAGVR
+722 KIVNQLSELAGVR

-741 LSHADLPSFTALIER
+741 LGHADLPSFTAQIER
-756 RVKESSA
+756 RLRESGA
-763 VTAQETTAQHDGQG
+763 ATAQITNARHGEQG
-777 ADIGTSEHVANVNH
+777 GDVGNGAH
-791 DRPAMNGGREGQ
+791 DRQ
-803 APAGTLDREMG
+803 ATV
-814 VSADEQSVDGGH
+814 VS
-826 RGQAIVGN
+826 R
-834 HDGKMADGAG
+834 DGAG
-844 DKRAAGDLN
+844 VSSGH
-853 GVLGVDSEQDGL
+853 LGS

-870 AAGAHDSQ
+870 FDY
-878 AATSVNEG
+878 
-886 SGASSSL
+886 L
-893 SGEKL
+893 SGGDTL
-898 EPIPKAAPQDHYPVS
+898 EPIQKAAPQEHYPVS

-922 QQAIPDDRSYNLPEL
+922 QQAMPDDRSYNLPEL
-937 LHLDGAINADRLEA
+937 LHLDGAIDADRLEA

-960 ETLRTTFHVIDG
+960 ETLRTSFHVIDG
-972 EIRQRIHEAIPF
+972 EIRQRIHASIPF
-984 RLVRMEVDET
+984 HLTRMEADEAGA
-994 EVDSVLQ
+994 DGLLQ
-1001 SLFRPFL
+1001 SLFRPFR

-1019 LTIGPERNVLF
+1019 LTLGPERHVLF

-1042 AGILLSDM
+1042 AGILLSDL

-1059 PPLTLQYKDYA
+1059 PQLPLQYKDYA
-1070 VWQERRPQSGDAERY
+1070 VWQESRSLSENAERY
-1085 WREQCRGDWPLLT
+1085 WREQCRGDWPT
-1098 LPTDAPRPS
+1098 LAIPTDAPRPP
-1107 VKGSRGETFDVY
+1107 VKSNRGETFEVN
-1119 VEAGLLTAVR
+1119 VEADLTEAVR
-1129 SLAAE
+1129 GLAAK
-1134 SDTTLF
+1134 SGATPF
-1140 NVLLSVYYTFL
+1140 MVLLSTYYTFL

-1165 IAGRNRRELEAIA
+1165 IAGRNRYELESIA

-1186 LRAYPCTDK
+1186 LRAYPRADK
-1195 PFRTFLSEV
+1195 PFRAFLSEV
-1204 KEITTGAYAHADY
+1204 KEMATGAYAHADY
-1217 PFEEIAQWI
+1217 PFEEIAQWM

-1260 ERFEHG
+1260 QRFEHG
-1266 TAKYDLMIQAVEIG
+1266 TAKYDLMIQAVEND
-1280 AELRLVVEY
+1280 AEWRLVVEF
-1289 NTDLFHRAT
+1289 NTDLFRRAT
-1298 AERFMKHYVQLLR
+1298 VERFMRHYVQLLR
-1311 SVTLRPKVT
+1311 SVTLRPDAV

-1326 LTEEERRHIL
+1326 LTEEERLHML

-1345 PPPRCLHDCFK
+1345 PQPRCLHECFK

-1368 SCGGESMTYIELDR
+1368 SCGGESITYRELDCS
-1382 RTDALAR
+1382 TDALAR
-1389 TLRTKGVGRGSVVGI
+1389 TLRAKGVERGSVVGI

-1423 GAYMPVDPHYPEERI
+1423 GAYMPIDPHYPEERI
-1438 RYMLQDSGAELV
+1438 RYMLEDSGAELV
-1450 FTDGARCGA
+1450 FVDGARSGTVA
-1459 ADVLP
+1459 IVP
-1464 ASLEVL
+1464 ATLQVL
-1470 DIADKALFAG
+1470 DIADETLYSG
-1480 GEDAFVPLPQDA
+1480 GDDAAPAWAQDA
-1492 TDPMYIIYTSGSTG
+1492 GDPMYVIYTSGSTG

-1511 IVPHTSFYNFGHS
+1511 IVPHRSFYNFGHS
-1524 LRTFFEG
+1524 LRAFFDG
-1531 QYGQGDRCLSLTN
+1531 QYGERDRCLSLTN

-1561 ACTVLYPEPKL
+1561 ACTVLYPKPKL
-1572 LDPRRIAEVI
+1572 LDPVRIAEVI
-1582 TEERITFAYLPPSLL
+1582 VEEQITFAYLPPSLL

-1607 VSEITLDKMLVGVE
+1607 ASAIMLDKMLVGVE
-1621 PIQDETLELYTKLNP
+1621 PIKDETLELYTKLNP
-1636 EIRIMNGYGPTE
+1636 DIRIINGYGPTE

-1655 YVYKPGAYRGGYV
+1655 YTYKPGAYRGGYV

-1690 IGSVGELYI
+1690 IGVAGELYI

-1717 RFLPHLYHEGRF
+1717 RFLPHPYHEDRF

-1736 AKWLPDGNVMY
+1736 AKWLPDGNTMY
-1747 VERADQQVKIRGV
+1747 VDRADQQVKIRGV
-1760 RIEMNEIQSQ
+1760 RIEMNEVRSQ
-1770 LMSLPDV
+1770 LISLPEV
-1777 EDVVVVVRE
+1777 EDAIVVVRE

-1796 YVVTSDKLPSR
+1796 YVVTSDKLPSW

-1821 IPAYITAIDSIP
+1821 IPTYIAAIDAVP

-1848 AFDFRE
+1848 EFGLRE
-1854 RGQPELPR
+1854 REDLELPR
-1862 DEMEQRVAVVWEE
+1862 DGMEERVAAIWEE
-1875 VLGNTAGPIGIH
+1875 VLGDTAGPIGIH

-1901 VLAGKLQQMTGAM
+1901 VLAGKLQQETGTL
-1914 VPLSVIFELPSIAEL
+1914 VPFSLIFELTTIAEM
-1929 AAWLKERDG
+1929 ATWLKERVG
-1938 ATATAE
+1938 TTVATE
-1944 PIPKA
+1944 PILKA
-1949 ERREWYPMSRAQHR
+1949 ERREWYPMSRAQRR

-1985 QGRLDVARLEHAFT
+1985 QGSLDAARLEDAFT
-1999 ALIGRHESLRT
+1999 ALIERHESLRT
-2010 TFHMTNEEFSQVIH
+2010 TFHMTKDEFRQVIH
-2024 PPYSFKLDVLDLAV
+2024 PPYEFKLDTLDSAV
-2038 LTGDEV
+2038 FTGDGALRGA
-2044 VPEATM
+2044 PPD
-2050 DATEVTRLME
+2050 DAEVTRLIG
-2060 VFQHPF
+2060 VFQRLL

-2075 AGLLRVN
+2075 AGLLRLN
-2082 EENHLLLLDVHH
+2082 EEDHLLLLDVHH
-2094 IITDG
+2094 IIMDG

-2115 QSLPELRVQYSDY
+2115 QTLPELRVQYGDY
-2128 AVWQEAGFANAAY
+2128 AVWQEAGFINAAY

-2146 YWMDIFEGKLP
+2146 YWMEIFDGKLS
-2157 VLELPTDWPR
+2157 VLELPTDRPR

-2173 KGRRISFQ
+2173 KGRRHSFR
-2181 LDAQTTA
+2181 LDAWTTA
-2188 AARKLTR
+2188 EARKLAR

-2205 LGAFAAMLAKYSGQA
+2205 LGAFAAMLAKYSGQG

-2253 ERDKTVQT
+2253 ERNKTVRA
-2261 YMAELHNHV
+2261 YLAELHNHV
-2270 VDALSRQTYPFEEL
+2270 VNALSHQMYPFEEL

-2289 ADRDRSRNPLFDV
+2289 ADRDRSRNPLFDA
-2302 MFVLQNMDQAG
+2302 MFVLQNMDRAVT
-2313 MEAGGLVFDEIPFET
+2313 EAGGLIFGEMPFEA

-2341 RQEIIELQLE
+2341 RETEIELQLE
-2351 YATDLFQEETARRM
+2351 YATDLFHEETARRM

-2374 EMCKSQDR
+2374 EMCR
-2382 TIGELE
+2382 TRDCTVGELD
-2388 LMSESERDQLLALLA
+2388 LMGESEREQLLALLA
-2403 GGSMPVQAA
+2403 GGGIPVQAA

-2417 EDRMEFRAEKGM
+2417 NGRMEIRAEEGM
-2429 TQRQGDA
+2429 MDRQGDA
-2436 VAASVQTTVEWTGFV
+2436 AATSRQATAEWTGFV

-2463 AAAIQFGAETVT
+2463 AVAIQFGAETVT

-2510 LLVAI
+2510 LLVGI
-2515 LGILKAG
+2515 LGVLKAG

-2552 KAYAGVVTRAVAEW
+2552 KANAGVVTRAVAEW

-2573 YAADRGN
+2573 YSADRGN
-2580 PECVHKPDHLA
+2580 LEFVHKPDHLA

-2610 RGLAHFISGFRSR
+2610 RGLANFISGFRDR
-2623 IPFGKGLG
+2623 IPFEKGQS

-2647 LLPLTQ
+2647 LLPLTL
-2653 GMRIVLASEEE
+2653 GMKIVFTSEEE

-2670 LQGLIDT
+2670 LQALIDSYG
-2677 HNVDVLQITPSRFK
+2677 VDVLQITPSRFK
-2691 WWMNQQGETD
+2691 WWMNQRGETD
-2701 GLQKLRILMI
+2701 GLQKLSILMI
-2711 GAEPLTADVLGR
+2711 GAEPLTVDVLGR
-2723 LRAATGARLFNLY
+2723 LRAVTGARLYNLY

-2759 TPIEDSVMMVL
+2759 TPIEGSVMMVL

-2778 TGVTGEICI
+2778 TGVMGEICI
-2787 GGPGVGRGYLS
+2787 GGLGVGRGYLS
-2798 HPEWDVAYVPNP
+2798 HPEWDVAFVPNP

-2850 IGEIEQQLLRH
+2850 IGEIEQLMLRH

-2879 ALCAYVVMPNAAT
+2879 ALCAYVVMQNAEAA
-2892 EDAEQ
+2892 DAEP
-2897 DGAAPSGQL
+2897 DGAALLDRL
-2906 TAQLREYLGGKLPSY
+2906 TAHLREYLGDKLPSY
-2921 MVPSFMVILDAI
+2921 MVPAFMVVLDSI

-2945 LPKPEL
+2945 LPKPGP
-2951 ADTGIRELVP
+2951 ADTGKRELIP

-2971 EIWKELLGI
+2971 EIWKELLGT
-2980 DSISAKDSF
+2980 DAISANDSF

-3005 IAERFGIQMPL
+3005 IAERFGVQMPL

-3033 TNGTMAVTSI
+3033 TSGTVAAACI
-3043 PKQPEREHYPMSRAQ
+3043 PKQPEREYYPMSRAQ
-3058 RRQYMMGLISGEAT
+3058 RRQFMMGLISGEAT

-3082 QGKLDIERLE
+3082 QGKLDVERLE
-3092 EAILEMIR
+3092 EAFLAMMR
-3100 RHESLRTTFHQ
+3100 RHESLRTTFHH
-3111 EEDEFRQCVHAEPVF
+3111 EEDEFRQHVHAEPVF
-3126 TLEHGARLRMAA
+3126 TLERGARLRMAA
-3138 GKLLSKGGD
+3138 GKLLQEGGD
-3147 EGLFSGISG
+3147 DALFSGISE
-3156 LMKRFIR
+3156 LMERFIR

-3170 PLFRAGLIPLGEER
+3170 PLFRAGLIPLSEER
-3184 HLLLLDLHHIITDGV
+3184 HLLLLDFHHIITDGV
-3199 SVSVLLQELTTL
+3199 SVSVLLKELTTL
-3211 YGGGELP
+3211 YGGDELP
-3218 ELSIQYR
+3218 ELDIQYR
-3225 DYTVWQEEQI
+3225 DYTVWQEERI
-3235 GSEVYKEH
+3235 GSEAYMGH

-3252 GELPTLTLKTAL
+3252 GELPTLALKGTL
-3264 PRPELQSFE
+3264 PRPELQNFE
-3273 GSLINFRLDEELTL
+3273 GGLIIFRLDEELTL
-3287 KVKAFARERGT
+3287 KIKAFAQGRGT
-3298 TLYTVLLGVYSIL
+3298 TLYTVLLGAYAML

-3332 SQLEGLIGMFINT
+3332 AQLEGLIGMFVNT

-3354 YRTIGDYLSELHED
+3354 YRTVGDYLSELHED

-3373 EHQSYPF
+3373 EHQNYPF

-3431 FDLTLEAAERDG
+3431 FDLTLEAGERDG
-3443 KIGFTLEYATSLFR
+3443 RIGFALEYATSLFR
-3457 EETAW
+3457 EETVR
-3462 ALAEDYTAIIHALV
+3462 ALADDYTAIIRNLV

-3482 KISAVLDSSK
+3482 KISALLAASK
-3492 LS
+3492 LT

>member
-12 DTSTRKRPSGG
+12 DTSGRKGRSGG
-23 SISNVSLKDI
+23 SVSNVSLKDI

-55 RSGKDLVGE
+55 RSGKDLVSG

-74 PYLRRMKAQYG
+74 PYLSRMEAQYG
-85 SISFFDGAYIEDIS
+85 SVSFFDGAYIEDIS
-99 SFDYSFFRL
+99 GFDYSFFRL

-154 DSLHDYKRII
+154 DALHDYKRII
-164 ETLNPDA
+164 EALDPDA
-171 LSMAAPGNL
+171 LSLAAPGNL
-180 SSIIPSRISY
+180 SSMIPSRISY

-266 GDGVVALLLKPL
+266 GDGVIALLLKPL

-423 DELTPW
+423 DELTTW
-429 ETDGEIRRCG
+429 ETNGEARRCG

-453 LEEAPAPVPSDHSDR
+453 LEEAPAGRPSGRSDR
-468 VELLC
+468 MELFC

-478 MTALEQL
+478 MTALERL
-485 VLLMRDWTVK
+485 VLLMRDWADR
-495 HRDDASCNLADL
+495 HRGDESRSLADL
-507 CYTLAVGRGDH
+507 CYTLAVGRGAH
-518 RYRLAIVVSSW
+518 RYRLAIAVSGW
-529 EELAQTLQA
+529 EELAQSLHA
-538 AAANGLT
+538 AAEKGLT
-545 GLTLPNVLFGTADS
+545 GLTLPNVRFGTADS
-559 ATASNIRQQTVS
+559 AAAGNMRQQPVP
-571 NGRELEALEL
+571 NERGMEALEL
-581 GQCYVGGYEI
+581 GQRYVGGYEI
-591 DWKAIYLGQRRKRLS
+591 DWKAIYLGQRRKRLP

-613 SLHCWVE
+613 SHRCWVE
-620 EGSAGSV
+620 EARPGAT

-636 GYTLGE
+636 GYSLGV

-648 QQEMNETF
+648 RQEMNETF
-656 ARWQTELERGGG
+656 ARWQSALERSGGMT
-668 VNSQLRRSVALTGE
+668 SQRRRGVALTGE
-682 PSGLEWEQRVADVW
+682 RSGLEWEQHVADVW
-696 GELLGYDQLTADVGF
+696 GELLGYDELPADAGF

-741 LSHADLPSFTALIER
+741 LGHADLPSFTALIER
-756 RVKESSA
+756 RLRESGA
-763 VTAQETTAQHDGQG
+763 ATAQRKNARHNGQGTDVWNGGHEAACGHDGQ
-777 ADIGTSEHVANVNH
+777 AA
-791 DRPAMNGGREGQ
+791 
-803 APAGTLDREMG
+803 
-814 VSADEQSVDGGH
+814 ADELEGAEASVGH
-826 RGQAIVGN
+826 VGP
-834 HDGKMADGAG
+834 
-844 DKRAAGDLN
+844 
-853 GVLGVDSEQDGL
+853 

-870 AAGAHDSQ
+870 PDSLGD
-878 AATSVNEG
+878 TM
-886 SGASSSL
+886 
-893 SGEKL
+893 
-898 EPIPKAAPQDHYPVS
+898 EPIPKAARQEHYPVS

-922 QQAIPDDRSYNLPEL
+922 QEAMPDDRSYNLPEL
-937 LHLDGAINADRLEA
+937 LHLDGAIDADRLEA

-972 EIRQRIHEAIPF
+972 EIRQRIHAAVPF
-984 RLVRMEVDET
+984 RLIRMEADEA
-994 EVDSVLQ
+994 EADGVLQ
-1001 SLFRPFL
+1001 SLFRPFR

-1019 LTIGPERNVLF
+1019 LTLGPERHVLF

-1042 AGILLSDM
+1042 AGILLSDL

-1059 PPLTLQYKDYA
+1059 PPLPLQYKDYA
-1070 VWQERRPQSGDAERY
+1070 VWQESRPLSGNAERY
-1085 WREQCRGDWPLLT
+1085 WREQCRGDWPLLA
-1098 LPTDAPRPS
+1098 LPTDAPRPP

-1119 VEAGLLTAVR
+1119 VEAGLTAAVR

-1134 SDTTLF
+1134 SGTTPF
-1140 NVLLSVYYTFL
+1140 MVLLSAYYTFL

-1186 LRAYPCTDK
+1186 LRAYPRADK
-1195 PFRTFLSEV
+1195 PFRVFLSEV
-1204 KEITTGAYAHADY
+1204 KEMATGAYAHADY
-1217 PFEEIAQWI
+1217 PFEEIAQWM

-1247 IPNASSEGLSYRH
+1247 IPNASSAGLSYRH
-1260 ERFEHG
+1260 RRFEHG
-1266 TAKYDLMIQAVEIG
+1266 TAKYDLMIQAVENG

-1289 NTDLFHRAT
+1289 NADLFHRAT
-1298 AERFMKHYVQLLR
+1298 AERFMRHYVQLLR
-1311 SVTLRPKVT
+1311 SVTHCPDAA

-1326 LTEEERRHIL
+1326 LTEEERLHML
-1336 ALGRREADF
+1336 ALGRREAEF

-1356 EQAAAVPDLPAV
+1356 EQAEAVPGLPAV
-1368 SCGGESMTYIELDR
+1368 SCGGESMTYRELDR

-1389 TLRTKGVGRGSVVGI
+1389 TLRAKGVGRGSIVGI

-1423 GAYMPVDPHYPEERI
+1423 GAYMPVDPHYPGERI
-1438 RYMLQDSGAELV
+1438 RYMLEDSGAELV
-1450 FTDGARCGA
+1450 FADGARSGAA
-1459 ADVLP
+1459 ADVP
-1464 ASLEVL
+1464 ASLQVL
-1470 DIADKALFAG
+1470 DIADETLFSG
-1480 GEDAFVPLPQDA
+1480 GDDATVWPQDA
-1492 TDPMYIIYTSGSTG
+1492 ADPMYVIYTSGSTG

-1511 IVPHTSFYNFGHS
+1511 IVPHRSFYNFGHS
-1524 LRTFFEG
+1524 LRTFFDG
-1531 QYGQGDRCLSLTN
+1531 QYGERDRCLSLTN

-1572 LDPRRIAEVI
+1572 LDPRRIAKVI
-1582 TEERITFAYLPPSLL
+1582 EEERITFAYLPPSLL

-1602 LLEQS
+1602 MLEQS
-1607 VSEITLDKMLVGVE
+1607 ASEITLDKMLVGVE
-1621 PIQDETLELYTKLNP
+1621 PIKDETLELYTKLNP

-1655 YVYKPGAYRGGYV
+1655 YAYKPGAYQGGYV

-1679 YIFGYGGQLAP
+1679 YIFGYGAQLAP
-1690 IGSVGELYI
+1690 IGAAGELYI

-1717 RFLPHLYHEGRF
+1717 RFLPHPYREGRF

-1736 AKWLPDGNVMY
+1736 AKWLPDGNAMY
-1747 VERADQQVKIRGV
+1747 EDRADQQVKIRGV
-1760 RIEMNEIQSQ
+1760 RIEMNEVRSQ
-1770 LMSLPDV
+1770 LISLPEV
-1777 EDVVVVVRE
+1777 EDAVVTVRE
-1786 QASGDKELCA
+1786 QANGDKELCA
-1796 YVVTSDKLPSR
+1796 YVVASDKLPSR

-1821 IPAYITAIDSIP
+1821 IPAYIAAIDEIP

-1848 AFDFRE
+1848 ELGLRE
-1854 RGQPELPR
+1854 RGNPVLPR
-1862 DEMEQRVAVVWEE
+1862 DGLEERVAAIWEE
-1875 VLGNTAGPIGIH
+1875 VLGDTAGPIGIH

-1901 VLAGKLQQMTGAM
+1901 VLAGKLQQATGAL
-1914 VPLSVIFELPSIAEL
+1914 VPLSLIFELTSIAEM
-1929 AAWLKERDG
+1929 AAWLNERDG
-1938 ATATAE
+1938 TAAAAE

-1949 ERREWYPMSRAQHR
+1949 ERRKWYPMSRAQRR
-1963 QYMMQMLAGDAT
+1963 QYMMEMLAGDAA

-1985 QGRLDVARLEHAFT
+1985 QGRLDTARLEDAFT

-2010 TFHMTNEEFSQVIH
+2010 TFHMTKDEFRQTVH
-2024 PPYSFKLDVLDLAV
+2024 PPYAFKMEALDSEA
-2038 LTGDEV
+2038 LTGDKALRGA
-2044 VPEATM
+2044 PP
-2050 DATEVTRLME
+2050 DAAELTRLME
-2060 VFQHPF
+2060 VFRRPF
-2066 HLDKLPLLR
+2066 QLDKLPLLR
-2075 AGLLRVN
+2075 AGLLRLN
-2082 EENHLLLLDVHH
+2082 EEDHLLLLDVHH

-2099 VSSSLLV
+2099 VSSGLLV

-2115 QSLPELRVQYSDY
+2115 QTLPELRVQYSDY
-2128 AVWQEAGFANAAY
+2128 AVWQEAGFANAVY

-2146 YWMDIFEGKLP
+2146 YWMETFEGKIS
-2157 VLELPTDWPR
+2157 VLELPTDRPR

-2173 KGRRISFQ
+2173 KGRRHSFR
-2181 LDAQTTA
+2181 LDARTTA
-2188 AARKLTR
+2188 EARKLAR

-2225 TPAAGRDHADTHGMI
+2225 TPAAGREHADTHGMI

-2253 ERDKTVQT
+2253 ERGKTVRT

-2270 VDALSRQTYPFEEL
+2270 VEALSRQTYPFEEL
-2284 VEGLK
+2284 VEALK
-2289 ADRDRSRNPLFDV
+2289 ADSDRSRNPLFDA
-2302 MFVLQNMDQAG
+2302 MFILQNMDRAVT
-2313 MEAGGLVFDEIPFET
+2313 EAGGVVFGEMPFEA

-2341 RQEIIELQLE
+2341 REAEIELQLE
-2351 YATDLFQEETARRM
+2351 YATDLFHEETARRM

-2374 EMCKSQDR
+2374 EICRSRDR
-2382 TIGELE
+2382 TVGELE
-2388 LMSESERDQLLALLA
+2388 LMSDSEREQLLALLA
-2403 GGSMPVQAA
+2403 GGSIPVQVA

-2417 EDRMEFRAEKGM
+2417 NGRMEIRAEKG
-2429 TQRQGDA
+2429 TTDRQGDA
-2436 VAASVQTTVEWTGFV
+2436 ATASAQATAEWMGFV

-2463 AAAIQFGAETVT
+2463 AAAIQFGSETVT

-2494 VGPERI
+2494 VGPDRI

-2510 LLVAI
+2510 LLVGI
-2515 LGILKAG
+2515 LGVLKAG

-2580 PECVHKPDHLA
+2580 PELVHKPDHLA

-2610 RGLAHFISGFRSR
+2610 RGLVHFISGFRNR
-2623 IPFGKGLG
+2623 IPFEKGQS
-2631 ILAMASV
+2631 ILAMASA

-2647 LLPLTQ
+2647 LLPLTL
-2653 GMRIVLASEEE
+2653 GMRIVLASDEE

-2670 LQGLIDT
+2670 LQGLIDA
-2677 HNVDVLQITPSRFK
+2677 HGVDVLQITPSRFK
-2691 WWMNQQGETD
+2691 WWMNQRGETD
-2701 GLQKLRILMI
+2701 GLQKLRLLMI
-2711 GAEPLTADVLGR
+2711 GAEPMTADVLGR

-2759 TPIEDSVMMVL
+2759 TPIEGSVMMVL

-2798 HPEWDVAYVPNP
+2798 HPEWDVAFVPNP

-2850 IGEIEQQLLRH
+2850 IGEIEQLLLRH

-2879 ALCAYVVMPNAAT
+2879 ALCAYVVMQNAAAA
-2892 EDAEQ
+2892 DAEP
-2897 DGAAPSGQL
+2897 DGAASSGRL
-2906 TAQLREYLGGKLPSY
+2906 TAQLREYLGDKLPSY
-2921 MVPSFMVILDAI
+2921 MIPAFMVVLEAI

-2945 LPKPEL
+2945 LPKPGPTD
-2951 ADTGIRELVP
+2951 AGKRELVP

-2971 EIWKELLGI
+2971 EIWKELLGT
-2980 DSISAKDSF
+2980 DAISAKDSF

-2996 LKAAGMVSR
+2996 LKAAGMISR
-3005 IAERFGIQMPL
+3005 IAERFGIQIPL

-3033 TNGTMAVTSI
+3033 TSGTVAAARI

-3058 RRQYMMGLISGEAT
+3058 RRQFMMGLISGEAT

-3082 QGKLDIERLE
+3082 QGKLDVERLE
-3092 EAILEMIR
+3092 EAFLVVMN
-3100 RHESLRTTFHQ
+3100 RHESLRTTFHH
-3111 EEDEFRQCVHAEPVF
+3111 EEDEFRQRVHAEPIF
-3126 TLEHGARLRMAA
+3126 TLERGARLRMAA
-3138 GKLLSKGGD
+3138 GKLLAEGGD
-3147 EGLFSGISG
+3147 EGLFDGISA
-3156 LMKRFIR
+3156 LMERFIR

-3170 PLFRAGLIPLGEER
+3170 PLFRAGLVPLGEER
-3184 HLLLLDLHHIITDGV
+3184 HLLLLDFHHIITDGV
-3199 SVSVLLQELTTL
+3199 SVSVLLRELTTL

-3218 ELSIQYR
+3218 DLDIQYR
-3225 DYTVWQEEQI
+3225 DYTVWQEEKI
-3235 GSEVYKEH
+3235 GSDAYRGQ

-3252 GELPTLTLKTAL
+3252 GELPTLELKPAL
-3264 PRPELQSFE
+3264 PRPELQNFE
-3273 GSLINFRLDEELTL
+3273 GGLIDFILDEELTL
-3287 KVKAFARERGT
+3287 KIKAFARERGT
-3298 TLYTVLLGVYSIL
+3298 TLYTVLLGAYSML

-3332 SQLEGLIGMFINT
+3332 AQLEGLIGMFVNT

-3354 YRTIGDYLSELHED
+3354 YRTVGDYLSELHED

-3373 EHQSYPF
+3373 EHQDYPF

-3417 IEFDPKEFDPGVSK
+3417 IEFEPKEFDPGVSK
-3431 FDLTLEAAERDG
+3431 FDLTLEAAELDG
-3443 KIGFTLEYATSLFR
+3443 RIRFALEYATSLFR
-3457 EETAW
+3457 EETAL
-3462 ALAEDYTAIIHALV
+3462 ALTDDYTAIIHALV
-3476 EDGAKK
+3476 EDGASK
-3482 KISAVLDSSK
+3482 KISAVIAASK
-3492 LS
+3492 LA

>member
-12 DTSTRKRPSGG
+12 DTSGKKGRSGG
-23 SISNVSLKDI
+23 SVSNVSLKDI

-41 LPRAESHEAFWELL
+41 LPRAESHDAFWELL

-74 PYLRRMKAQYG
+74 PYLRRMEAQYG
-85 SISFFDGAYIEDIS
+85 SVSFFDGAYIEDIS
-99 SFDYSFFRL
+99 GFDYSFFRL

-129 ALENAGYGGDALHG
+129 ALENAGYGGDAMHS

-154 DSLHDYKRII
+154 DALHDYKRII
-164 ETLNPDA
+164 EALDPEA

-180 SSIIPSRISY
+180 SSMIPSRISY

-243 RLGIESSDNRARTFD
+243 RLGIESSDNRAKTFD

-266 GDGVVALLLKPL
+266 GDGVIALLLKPL

-293 GSAMNQD
+293 GSAINQD

-329 ETVTYMEAHG
+329 ETITYMEAHG

-375 IGHLDHAAGIAG
+375 IGHLDHAAGITG
-387 LLKAILSLVHKQ
+387 LLKAILSLAHKQ

-429 ETDGEIRRCG
+429 DTDGGARRCG

-453 LEEAPAPVPSDHSDR
+453 LEEAPARLPSGHSDR
-468 VELLC
+468 VELFC

-485 VLLMRDWTVK
+485 VLQMRDWTQQ
-495 HRDDASCNLADL
+495 HHGDESSSLANL
-507 CYTLAVGRGDH
+507 CYTLAVGRGAH
-518 RYRLAIVVSSW
+518 RYRLAIAVSSW
-529 EELAQTLQA
+529 EDLAQTLHA
-538 AAANGLT
+538 AVESGLT
-545 GLTLPNVLFGTADS
+545 DLALPNVRFGIADS
-559 ATASNIRQQTVS
+559 ATKGNMQQKPVP
-571 NGRELEALEL
+571 NEREMEALEL
-581 GQCYVGGYEI
+581 GQRYVSGYEI
-591 DWKAIYLGQRRKRLS
+591 DWKAIYRGQRRLRMS

-613 SLHCWVE
+613 AHRCWVE
-620 EGSAGSV
+620 EARAGAV
-627 LHTPFAAWS
+627 LPTPFAAWNGNS
-636 GYTLGE
+636 LGG

-656 ARWQTELERGGG
+656 ARWQAALQRSGGMT
-668 VNSQLRRSVALTGE
+668 SQRRQGIALTGE
-682 PSGLEWEQRVADVW
+682 RSGLEWEQHVADVW
-696 GELLGYDQLTADVGF
+696 GELLGYDELPAMARF

-741 LSHADLPSFTALIER
+741 LGHADLPSFTALIER
-756 RVKESSA
+756 RIRESGA
-763 VTAQETTAQHDGQG
+763 ATAQRTNAQHDGQG
-777 ADIGTSEHVANVNH
+777 ADVGNGGHEVNGGYDGQVSNRGYGRQAVAGGVGFSEHV
-791 DRPAMNGGREGQ
+791 RP
-803 APAGTLDREMG
+803 
-814 VSADEQSVDGGH
+814 
-826 RGQAIVGN
+826 
-834 HDGKMADGAG
+834 
-844 DKRAAGDLN
+844 
-853 GVLGVDSEQDGL
+853 
-865 LTGQA
+865 LT
-870 AAGAHDSQ
+870 SQ
-878 AATSVNEG
+878 A
-886 SGASSSL
+886 SGAL
-893 SGEKL
+893 ADDRL
-898 EPIPKAAPQDHYPVS
+898 EPIPKAASQEYYPVS

-922 QQAIPDDRSYNLPEL
+922 QQAMPDDRSYNLPEC

-960 ETLRTTFHVIDG
+960 ETLRTTFHVIEG
-972 EIRQRIHEAIPF
+972 EIRQRIHAAIPF
-984 RLVRMEVDET
+984 RLIRMEADEA
-994 EVDSVLQ
+994 EADGVLQ
-1001 SLFRPFL
+1001 SLFRPFR

-1019 LTIGPERNVLF
+1019 LTLGPERHVLF

-1042 AGILLSDM
+1042 AGILLSDL
-1050 MTLYQGGSL
+1050 MTLYQDGSL
-1059 PPLTLQYKDYA
+1059 PPLPLQYKDYA
-1070 VWQERRPQSGDAERY
+1070 VWQESKPLSGNAERY
-1085 WREQCRGDWPLLT
+1085 WREQCQREWPTLE
-1098 LPTDAPRPS
+1098 LPTDAPRPP
-1107 VKGSRGETFDVY
+1107 VKSNRGETFDVY
-1119 VEAGLLTAVR
+1119 VEAGLMTAVR

-1134 SDTTLF
+1134 SSTTPF
-1140 NVLLSVYYTFL
+1140 MVLLSAYYTFL

-1165 IAGRNRRELEAIA
+1165 IAGRTRRELEAIA

-1186 LRAYPCTDK
+1186 LRAYPRADK
-1195 PFRTFLSEV
+1195 PFKVFLSEV
-1204 KEITTGAYAHADY
+1204 KEMATGAYAHADY
-1217 PFEEIAQWI
+1217 PFEEIAQWV
-1226 DRRDASR
+1226 DKRDASR

-1247 IPNASSEGLSYRH
+1247 IPNASSTGLSYRH
-1260 ERFEHG
+1260 QRFEHG
-1266 TAKYDLMIQAVEIG
+1266 TAKYDLMIQAVENG
-1280 AELRLVVEY
+1280 EELRLVVEY
-1289 NTDLFHRAT
+1289 NADLFYRAT
-1298 AERFMKHYVQLLR
+1298 AERFMRHYVQLLR
-1311 SVTLRPKVT
+1311 SVTLRPDAA

-1326 LTEEERRHIL
+1326 LTEEERLHIL
-1336 ALGRREADF
+1336 ALGRRKADF
-1345 PPPRCLHDCFK
+1345 PTTRCLHDCFK
-1356 EQAAAVPDLPAV
+1356 EQAAAVPDLQAV
-1368 SCGGESMTYIELDR
+1368 SCGGKSMTYRELDH

-1389 TLRTKGVGRGSVVGI
+1389 TLRAKGVGHGSVVGI
-1404 MAERSIPMLTAML
+1404 MAKRSIPMLTAML

-1423 GAYMPVDPHYPEERI
+1423 GAYMPIDPHYPEERI
-1438 RYMLQDSGAELV
+1438 RYMLEDSGAELV
-1450 FTDGARCGA
+1450 FADGVRSGA
-1459 ADVLP
+1459 ADGVP
-1464 ASLEVL
+1464 AILQVL
-1470 DIADKALFAG
+1470 DIADETLFSGGDDDAALR
-1480 GEDAFVPLPQDA
+1480 PQDA
-1492 TDPMYIIYTSGSTG
+1492 ADPMYVIYTSGSTG

-1511 IVPHTSFYNFGHS
+1511 IVPHRSFYNFGHS
-1524 LRTFFEG
+1524 LRSFFEG
-1531 QYGQGDRCLSLTN
+1531 QYGERDRCLSLTN

-1582 TEERITFAYLPPSLL
+1582 AEERITFAYLPPSLL

-1607 VSEITLDKMLVGVE
+1607 ASAITLNKMLVGVE
-1621 PIQDETLELYTKLNP
+1621 PIQDGTLEQYTKLNP
-1636 EIRIMNGYGPTE
+1636 EIRIINGYGPTE
-1648 ATVCSNM
+1648 ATICSNM
-1655 YVYKPGAYRGGYV
+1655 YTYKPGAYRGGYV
-1668 PIGGP
+1668 PIGEP

-1690 IGSVGELYI
+1690 INAAGELYI

-1712 DMTAE
+1712 DLTDE
-1717 RFLPHLYHEGRF
+1717 RFLPHPYREGHF

-1736 AKWLPDGNVMY
+1736 AKWLPDGNAMY
-1747 VERADQQVKIRGV
+1747 VDRADQQVKIRGV
-1760 RIEMNEIQSQ
+1760 RIEMNEVRSQ
-1770 LMSLPDV
+1770 LISLPEV
-1777 EDVVVVVRE
+1777 EDAVVVVRE

-1796 YVVTSDKLPSR
+1796 YVVASDKLSSR
-1807 EWRRKLKDK
+1807 EWRRRLKDK

-1821 IPAYITAIDSIP
+1821 IPAYITAIDAIP

-1848 AFDFRE
+1848 EFGLRE
-1854 RGQPELPR
+1854 RGELELPR
-1862 DEMEQRVAVVWEE
+1862 DEMEERVAAIWEE
-1875 VLGNTAGPIGIH
+1875 VLDDTAGPIGIH

-1901 VLAGKLQQMTGAM
+1901 ILASKLQQATGAL
-1914 VPLSVIFELPSIAEL
+1914 VPLSLIFELTSIAEM
-1929 AAWLKERDG
+1929 AAWLKDQDG
-1938 ATATAE
+1938 TAAAAE

-1949 ERREWYPMSRAQHR
+1949 KRREWYPMSRAQRR

-1985 QGRLDVARLEHAFT
+1985 QGRLDVARLEDAFT

-2010 TFHMTNEEFSQVIH
+2010 TFQMTKDEFRQMVH
-2024 PPYSFKLDVLDLAV
+2024 PPYAFKLEKLDPAAF
-2038 LTGDEV
+2038 TGN
-2044 VPEATM
+2044 EALPL
-2050 DATEVTRLME
+2050 DGAKVTRLME
-2060 VFQHPF
+2060 VFQRPF
-2066 HLDKLPLLR
+2066 HLGKLPLLR
-2075 AGLLRVN
+2075 AGLLRLN
-2082 EENHLLLLDVHH
+2082 EEDHLLLLDIHH

-2099 VSSSLLV
+2099 VSSGLLV

-2115 QSLPELRVQYSDY
+2115 QALPELRVQYSDY
-2128 AVWQEAGFANAAY
+2128 AAWQEAGFANAAY
-2141 AEHER
+2141 ADDER
-2146 YWMDIFEGKLP
+2146 YWMEVFEGKLS
-2157 VLELPTDWPR
+2157 VLELPTDRPR

-2173 KGRRISFQ
+2173 KGRRHSFR
-2181 LDAQTTA
+2181 LDAQTTTE
-2188 AARKLTR
+2188 ARKLAR

-2205 LGAFAAMLAKYSGQA
+2205 LSAFAAMLARYSGQA

-2253 ERDKTVQT
+2253 ERNKTVRA
-2261 YMAELHNHV
+2261 YLAELHNHV
-2270 VDALSRQTYPFEEL
+2270 VEALSHQTYPFEEL

-2289 ADRDRSRNPLFDV
+2289 ADGDRSRNPLFDA
-2302 MFVLQNMDQAG
+2302 MFVLQNMDRAV
-2313 MEAGGLVFDEIPFET
+2313 MEAGSLVFREVPFEA
-2328 GTSKFDLTLEAVE
+2328 GTSKFDLTVEAVE
-2341 RQEIIELQLE
+2341 REAEIELQLE
-2351 YATDLFQEETARRM
+2351 YATDLFHEETARRM

-2374 EMCKSQDR
+2374 EMCKSRDR
-2382 TIGELE
+2382 TVGELE
-2388 LMSESERDQLLALLA
+2388 LMSESERGQMLAQLV
-2403 GGSMPVQAA
+2403 GGGMTVQVA
-2412 SREGS
+2412 SRERSDG
-2417 EDRMEFRAEKGM
+2417 RMEIRAEKDM
-2429 TQRQGDA
+2429 TDPQGFA
-2436 VAASVQTTVEWTGFV
+2436 VAASVQATAEWTGFV

-2463 AAAIQFGAETVT
+2463 AAAIHFGLETVT

-2500 VALMASRSPL
+2500 VALMASRSPQ
-2510 LLVAI
+2510 LLVGI
-2515 LGILKAG
+2515 LGVLKAG

-2573 YAADRGN
+2573 YSADRGN
-2580 PECVHKPDHLA
+2580 PECVHKPHHLA

-2610 RGLAHFISGFRSR
+2610 RGLAHFISGFRNR
-2623 IPFGKGLG
+2623 IPFEKGQS
-2631 ILAMASV
+2631 ILSMASA

-2647 LLPLTQ
+2647 LLPLTM
-2653 GMRIVLASEEE
+2653 GMRVVLANEEE

-2677 HNVDVLQITPSRFK
+2677 HSVDVLQITPSRFK
-2691 WWMNQQGETD
+2691 WWMNQRDETD

-2723 LRAATGARLFNLY
+2723 LRAATGAKLFNLY

-2759 TPIEDSVMMVL
+2759 TPIEGSVMMVL

-2798 HPEWDVAYVPNP
+2798 HPEWDVAFVPNP
-2810 YAPGERM
+2810 YASGERM

-2850 IGEIEQQLLRH
+2850 IGEIEQLLLRH

-2879 ALCAYVVMPNAAT
+2879 ALCAYVVMQNAAAAAA
-2892 EDAEQ
+2892 DQ
-2897 DGAAPSGQL
+2897 GGASPSGRL
-2906 TAQLREYLGGKLPSY
+2906 TRQLREYLGDKLPSY
-2921 MVPSFMVILDAI
+2921 MVPAFMVVLNEI

-2945 LPKPEL
+2945 LPMPGP
-2951 ADTGIRELVP
+2951 ADAGIRELVP
-2961 LSTDTERKLA
+2961 LSTDTEHKLA
-2971 EIWKELLGI
+2971 EIWKELLGT
-2980 DSISAKDSF
+2980 DTISAKDSF

-3033 TNGTMAVTSI
+3033 TSGTEAAARI
-3043 PKQPEREHYPMSRAQ
+3043 PKQPERAHYPMSRPQ
-3058 RRQYMMGLISGEAT
+3058 RRQFMMELISGEAT

-3082 QGKLDIERLE
+3082 QGKLDVERLE
-3092 EAILEMIR
+3092 EAFLTIMR
-3100 RHESLRTTFHQ
+3100 RHESLRTTFHH
-3111 EEDEFRQCVHAEPVF
+3111 EEDEFRQRVHAEPIF
-3126 TLEHGARLRMAA
+3126 TLEQGARLRMAA
-3138 GKLLSKGGD
+3138 GKLLAEGGD
-3147 EGLFSGISG
+3147 EGLFGGISA
-3156 LMKRFIR
+3156 LMERFIR
-3163 PFDLGSL
+3163 PFDLGRL

-3218 ELSIQYR
+3218 ELDIQYR
-3225 DYTVWQEEQI
+3225 DYTVWQGEQI
-3235 GSEVYKEH
+3235 GNEAYIGH

-3252 GELPTLTLKTAL
+3252 GELPTLDLKTAS
-3264 PRPELQSFE
+3264 PRSELQNFE
-3273 GSLINFRLDEELTL
+3273 GGLINFILDEELSIKIKT
-3287 KVKAFARERGT
+3287 FARERST
-3298 TLYTVLLGVYSIL
+3298 TLYTVLLGAYSML

-3332 SQLEGLIGMFINT
+3332 AGLEGLIGMFVNT
-3345 VAIRSFPES
+3345 VAIRNFPES
-3354 YRTIGDYLSELHED
+3354 YRTVGDYLSELHED

-3373 EHQSYPF
+3373 EHQNYPF

-3417 IEFDPKEFDPGVSK
+3417 IEFNPKEFDPGVSK
-3431 FDLTLEAAERDG
+3431 FDLTLEASEQDG
-3443 KIGFTLEYATSLFR
+3443 RLRFALEYAKSLFR
-3457 EETAW
+3457 EETARM
-3462 ALAEDYTAIIHALV
+3462 LADDYMAILRALV
-3476 EDGAKK
+3476 EDGAMK
-3482 KISAVLDSSK
+3482 KISAVLAASK
-3492 LS
+3492 LD

>member
-12 DTSTRKRPSGG
+12 DTSGRKGRSGG
-23 SISNVSLKDI
+23 SVSDVSLKDI
-33 AIVGISAK
+33 AVVGISAK

-55 RSGKDLVGE
+55 RGGKDLVGR

-74 PYLRRMKAQYG
+74 PYLRRMEAQYG
-85 SISFFDGAYIEDIS
+85 SVSFFDGAYIEDIS
-99 SFDYSFFRL
+99 GFDYSFFGL

-129 ALENAGYGGDALHG
+129 ALENAGYGGNALHG

-154 DSLHDYKRII
+154 DTLHDYKRII
-164 ETLNPDA
+164 EALDPDA

-180 SSIIPSRISY
+180 SSMIPSRISY
-190 LLNLRGPAISVDT
+190 LLNLRGPAINVDT

-266 GDGVVALLLKPL
+266 GDGVIALLLKPL

-284 GDPIYAVIK
+284 GDHIYAVIK

-399 LPPTLHYRSPNRNIS
+399 LPPTLHYRSPNRNIP

-429 ETDGEIRRCG
+429 ETDGEARRCG

-453 LEEAPAPVPSDHSDR
+453 LEEAPAGMPSGHSDR
-468 VELLC
+468 TELFC

-478 MTALEQL
+478 MTALERL
-485 VLLMRDWTVK
+485 VLLMRDWAM
-495 HRDDASCNLADL
+495 HYRDDESRSLADL
-507 CYTLAVGRGDH
+507 CYTLVVGRGAH
-518 RYRLAIVVSSW
+518 RYRLAIAVSSW
-529 EELAQTLQA
+529 EELVQTLHVA
-538 AAANGLT
+538 AESGLT
-545 GLTLPNVLFGTADS
+545 SFALPNVCFGTADS
-559 ATASNIRQQTVS
+559 AATGNMRQQPIP
-571 NGRELEALEL
+571 NERDIEALEL
-581 GQCYVGGYEI
+581 GERYVGGYEI
-591 DWKAIYLGQRRKRLS
+591 DWNAIYLGQSRHRLPI
-606 LPTYPFD
+606 PTYPFD
-613 SLHCWVE
+613 SHRCWVE
-620 EGSAGSV
+620 EACTGTA

-636 GYTLGE
+636 GYSLGG

-648 QQEMNETF
+648 GQEMNATF
-656 ARWQTELERGGG
+656 ARWQAALERSGGMA
-668 VNSQLRRSVALTGE
+668 SRRRRSVALTGE
-682 PSGLEWEQRVADVW
+682 RSGLKWEQHVADVW
-696 GELLGYDQLTADVGF
+696 GELLGYDELPADAGF
-711 YELGGDSIIAL
+711 YELGGDSIVAL
-722 KIVNRLSELAGVR
+722 KIVNQLSELAGVR

-741 LSHADLPSFTALIER
+741 LGHADLPSFTAQIER
-756 RVKESSA
+756 RLRESGA
-763 VTAQETTAQHDGQG
+763 ATAQRTNARHGEQG
-777 ADIGTSEHVANVNH
+777 
-791 DRPAMNGGREGQ
+791 
-803 APAGTLDREMG
+803 
-814 VSADEQSVDGGH
+814 VD
-826 RGQAIVGN
+826 VGN
-834 HDGKMADGAG
+834 GAHD
-844 DKRAAGDLN
+844 
-853 GVLGVDSEQDGL
+853 
-865 LTGQA
+865 GQA
-870 AAGAHDSQ
+870 AAIGRDGAGVSSGHFGPLTSQ
-878 AATSVNEG
+878 TSDY
-886 SGASSSL
+886 L
-893 SGEKL
+893 SGDRL
-898 EPIPKAAPQDHYPVS
+898 EPIRKAAPQEHYPIS

-922 QQAIPDDRSYNLPEL
+922 QQAMPDDRSYNLPEL
-937 LHLDGAINADRLEA
+937 LHLDGAIDADRLET
-951 VLQAIVERH
+951 VLQAIVDRH
-960 ETLRTTFHVIDG
+960 ETLRTSFHVIDG
-972 EIRQRIHEAIPF
+972 EIRQYIHAAIPF
-984 RLVRMEVDET
+984 RLIRMEADEAGANGA
-994 EVDSVLQ
+994 LQ
-1001 SLFRPFL
+1001 SLFRPFR

-1019 LTIGPERNVLF
+1019 LTLGPERHVLF

-1042 AGILLSDM
+1042 AGILLSDL

-1059 PPLTLQYKDYA
+1059 PLLPLQYKDYA
-1070 VWQERRPQSGDAERY
+1070 VWQENRPLSGNAERY
-1085 WREQCRGDWPLLT
+1085 WREQCRGDWPTLA
-1098 LPTDAPRPS
+1098 LPTDTPRPP
-1107 VKGSRGETFDVY
+1107 VKSNRGETFEVNVD
-1119 VEAGLLTAVR
+1119 AGLTAAVR
-1129 SLAAE
+1129 GLAAK
-1134 SDTTLF
+1134 SGATPF
-1140 NVLLSVYYTFL
+1140 MVLLSAYYTFL

-1165 IAGRNRRELEAIA
+1165 IAGRNRYELEAIA

-1186 LRAYPCTDK
+1186 LRAYPRADK
-1195 PFRTFLSEV
+1195 PFRAFLSEV
-1204 KEITTGAYAHADY
+1204 KEMATGAYTHADY
-1217 PFEEIAQWI
+1217 PFEEITQWL

-1247 IPNASSEGLSYRH
+1247 IPDASSEGLSYRH
-1260 ERFEHG
+1260 QRFEHG
-1266 TAKYDLMIQAVEIG
+1266 TAKYDLMIQAVENDT
-1280 AELRLVVEY
+1280 ELRLVVEY
-1289 NTDLFHRAT
+1289 NTDLFRRAT
-1298 AERFMKHYVQLLR
+1298 VERFMRHYVQLLR
-1311 SVTLRPKVT
+1311 SVTLRPDAV

-1326 LTEEERRHIL
+1326 LTEEERLHML

-1345 PPPRCLHDCFK
+1345 PQPRCLHDCFK

-1368 SCGGESMTYIELDR
+1368 SCGGESMTYRELDR

-1389 TLRTKGVGRGSVVGI
+1389 TLRAKGVERGSVVGI
-1404 MAERSIPMLTAML
+1404 MVERSIPMLTAML

-1423 GAYMPVDPHYPEERI
+1423 GAYMPIDPHYPEERI
-1438 RYMLQDSGAELV
+1438 RYMLEDSGAELV
-1450 FTDGARCGA
+1450 FADGSRSGA
-1459 ADVLP
+1459 AAVVP
-1464 ASLEVL
+1464 ATLQVL
-1470 DIADKALFAG
+1470 DIADETLFSG
-1480 GEDAFVPLPQDA
+1480 GDDAATAWPQD
-1492 TDPMYIIYTSGSTG
+1492 TDDPMYVIYTSGSTG

-1511 IVPHTSFYNFGHS
+1511 IVPHRSFYNFGHS
-1524 LRTFFEG
+1524 LRTFFDG
-1531 QYGQGDRCLSLTN
+1531 QYGEGDRCLSLTN

-1597 KEVAR
+1597 KEVTR

-1607 VSEITLDKMLVGVE
+1607 TSEITLDKMLVGVE
-1621 PIQDETLELYTKLNP
+1621 PIKDETLELYTKLNP
-1636 EIRIMNGYGPTE
+1636 EIRIINGYGPTE

-1655 YVYKPGAYRGGYV
+1655 YTYKPGAYRGGYV

-1690 IGSVGELYI
+1690 IGAAGELHI

-1712 DMTAE
+1712 AMTAE
-1717 RFLPHLYHEGRF
+1717 RFVPHPYHEGRF

-1736 AKWLPDGNVMY
+1736 AKWLPDGNAMY
-1747 VERADQQVKIRGV
+1747 VDRVDQQVKIRGV
-1760 RIEMNEIQSQ
+1760 RIEMNEVRSQ
-1770 LMSLPDV
+1770 LISLSEV
-1777 EDVVVVVRE
+1777 EDAVVVVRE

-1796 YVVTSDKLPSR
+1796 YVVASDKLPSR

-1821 IPAYITAIDSIP
+1821 IPTYIAAIDAIP

-1848 AFDFRE
+1848 EFGLRE
-1854 RGQPELPR
+1854 REDLELPR
-1862 DEMEQRVAVVWEE
+1862 DGMEEQVAAIWAE
-1875 VLGNTAGPIGIH
+1875 VLGDTAGPIGIH

-1901 VLAGKLQQMTGAM
+1901 VLAGKLQQATGTL
-1914 VPLSVIFELPSIAEL
+1914 VPFSLIFELTSIAEM
-1929 AAWLKERDG
+1929 AAWLKERGG
-1938 ATATAE
+1938 AVVAIE
-1944 PIPKA
+1944 PISKA
-1949 ERREWYPMSRAQHR
+1949 ERREWYPMSRAQRR

-1985 QGRLDVARLEHAFT
+1985 QGRLDAARLQDAFT
-1999 ALIGRHESLRT
+1999 ALIERHESLRT
-2010 TFHMTNEEFSQVIH
+2010 TFHMIKDEFRQMVHS
-2024 PPYSFKLDVLDLAV
+2024 PYAFKLEALDPF
-2038 LTGDEV
+2038 TGDEAMQGA
-2044 VPEATM
+2044 PPDGAEM
-2050 DATEVTRLME
+2050 TRLIG
-2060 VFQHPF
+2060 VFQRPF
-2066 HLDKLPLLR
+2066 HLDKLPLMR
-2075 AGLLRVN
+2075 AGLLRLN
-2082 EENHLLLLDVHH
+2082 EEDHLLLLDVHH
-2094 IITDG
+2094 IIMDG

-2115 QSLPELRVQYSDY
+2115 QTLPELRVQYSDY
-2128 AVWQEAGFANAAY
+2128 AVWQEAGFVNAAY
-2141 AEHER
+2141 AEHEQ
-2146 YWMDIFEGKLP
+2146 YWMEIFDGKLS
-2157 VLELPTDWPR
+2157 VLELPTDRPR

-2173 KGRRISFQ
+2173 KGRRHSFQ
-2181 LDAQTTA
+2181 LDAWTTA
-2188 AARKLTR
+2188 EVRKLAR

-2253 ERDKTVQT
+2253 ERDKTVRA
-2261 YMAELHNHV
+2261 YLAELHNHV
-2270 VDALSRQTYPFEEL
+2270 VDALSHQMYPFEEL

-2289 ADRDRSRNPLFDV
+2289 ADRDRSRNPLFDA
-2302 MFVLQNMDQAG
+2302 MFVLQNMDRAVT
-2313 MEAGGLVFDEIPFET
+2313 EAGGLIFSEMPFEA

-2341 RQEIIELQLE
+2341 RETQIELQLE
-2351 YATDLFQEETARRM
+2351 YATDLFHEETARRM

-2374 EMCKSQDR
+2374 EMCR
-2382 TIGELE
+2382 TRDCKVGELD
-2388 LMSESERDQLLALLA
+2388 LMGESEREQLLALLS
-2403 GGSMPVQAA
+2403 GGGMPVQAA

-2417 EDRMEFRAEKGM
+2417 NGRMEIRAEEGM
-2429 TQRQGDA
+2429 LDRQGD
-2436 VAASVQTTVEWTGFV
+2436 VAAASRQATAEWAGFV

-2494 VGPERI
+2494 VGSERI

-2510 LLVAI
+2510 LLVGI
-2515 LGILKAG
+2515 LGVLKAG

-2552 KAYAGVVTRAVAEW
+2552 KANAGVVTRAVAEW

-2573 YAADRGN
+2573 YSADRGN
-2580 PECVHKPDHLA
+2580 LEFVHKPDHLA

-2610 RGLAHFISGFRSR
+2610 RGLANFISGFRDR
-2623 IPFGKGLG
+2623 IPFEKGQS

-2647 LLPLTQ
+2647 LLPLTL
-2653 GMRIVLASEEE
+2653 GMKIVLASEEE

-2670 LQGLIDT
+2670 LQALIDSYG
-2677 HNVDVLQITPSRFK
+2677 VDVLQITPSRFK
-2691 WWMNQQGETD
+2691 WWMNQRGETD
-2701 GLQKLRILMI
+2701 GLQKLSILMI

-2759 TPIEDSVMMVL
+2759 TPIEGSVMMVL
-2770 DEGLKLQP
+2770 DEGLKMQP
-2778 TGVTGEICI
+2778 TGVMGEICI
-2787 GGPGVGRGYLS
+2787 GGLGIGRGYLS
-2798 HPEWDVAYVPNP
+2798 HPEWDVAFVPNP

-2850 IGEIEQQLLRH
+2850 IGEIEQLLLRH

-2879 ALCAYVVMPNAAT
+2879 ALCAYVVMQNAEAADT
-2892 EDAEQ
+2892 EPDGDAPL
-2897 DGAAPSGQL
+2897 DRL
-2906 TAQLREYLGGKLPSY
+2906 TAQLREYLGDKLPSY
-2921 MVPSFMVILDAI
+2921 MVPAFMVVLDSI

-2945 LPKPEL
+2945 LPKPGP
-2951 ADTGIRELVP
+2951 ADTGKRELVP

-2971 EIWKELLGI
+2971 EIWKELLGA
-2980 DSISAKDSF
+2980 DAISAKDSF

-3005 IAERFGIQMPL
+3005 IAERFGVQMPL

-3033 TNGTMAVTSI
+3033 TSGTVAAACI

-3058 RRQYMMGLISGEAT
+3058 RRQFMMGLISGEAT

-3082 QGKLDIERLE
+3082 QGKLDVERLE
-3092 EAILEMIR
+3092 EAFLAMMR
-3100 RHESLRTTFHQ
+3100 RHESLRTTFHH
-3111 EEDEFRQCVHAEPVF
+3111 EEDEFRQRVHAEPVF
-3126 TLEHGARLRMAA
+3126 TLERGARLRMAA
-3138 GKLLSKGGD
+3138 GKLLQEGGD
-3147 EGLFSGISG
+3147 EGLFSGISE
-3156 LMKRFIR
+3156 LMERFIR

-3170 PLFRAGLIPLGEER
+3170 PLFRAGLIPLSEER
-3184 HLLLLDLHHIITDGV
+3184 HLLLLDFHHIITDGV

-3211 YGGGELP
+3211 YGGDELP
-3218 ELSIQYR
+3218 ELDIQYR
-3225 DYTVWQEEQI
+3225 DYTVWQEERI
-3235 GSEVYKEH
+3235 GSEAYMGH

-3252 GELPTLTLKTAL
+3252 GELPTLALKGAL
-3264 PRPELQSFE
+3264 PRPELQNFE
-3273 GSLINFRLDEELTL
+3273 GGLIIFRLDEELTL
-3287 KVKAFARERGT
+3287 KIKAFAQGRGT
-3298 TLYTVLLGVYSIL
+3298 TLYTVLLGAYAML

-3332 SQLEGLIGMFINT
+3332 AGLEGLIGMFVNT

-3354 YRTIGDYLSELHED
+3354 YRTVGDYLSELHED

-3373 EHQSYPF
+3373 EHQNYPF

-3431 FDLTLEAAERDG
+3431 FDLTLEAGEQDG
-3443 KIGFTLEYATSLFR
+3443 RISFALEYATSLFR
-3457 EETAW
+3457 EETVR
-3462 ALAEDYTAIIHALV
+3462 ALADDYTAIIRALV

-3482 KISAVLDSSK
+3482 KISALLAASK
-3492 LS
+3492 LN

>member
-12 DTSTRKRPSGG
+12 DTSGRKGRSGG
-23 SISNVSLKDI
+23 SVSNVSLKDI

-41 LPRAESHEAFWELL
+41 LPRAESHEEFWELL
-55 RSGKDLVGE
+55 RSGKDLVGG

-74 PYLRRMKAQYG
+74 PYLRRMEVQYG
-85 SISFFDGAYIEDIS
+85 SVSFFDGAYIEDIS
-99 SFDYSFFRL
+99 GFDYSFFRL

-129 ALENAGYGGDALHG
+129 ALENAGYGGAALHG
-143 SRTGVFIGYNG
+143 SRTGVFMGYNG
-154 DSLHDYKRII
+154 DALHDYKRII
-164 ETLNPDA
+164 EALDPDA

-180 SSIIPSRISY
+180 SSMIPSRISY

-243 RLGIESSDNRARTFD
+243 RFGIESSDNRARTFD

-266 GDGVVALLLKPL
+266 GDGVIALLLKPL

-315 DVIARAWQDADIDP
+315 DVIVRAWQDADIDP
-329 ETVTYMEAHG
+329 ETLTYMEAHG
-339 TGTSL
+339 TGTPL

-399 LPPTLHYRSPNRNIS
+399 LPPTLHYRSPNRNIP

-429 ETDGEIRRCG
+429 ETNGEARRCG

-453 LEEAPAPVPSDHSDR
+453 LEEAPTGTPSGHSDR
-468 VELLC
+468 AELFC

-478 MTALEQL
+478 MTAMERL
-485 VLLMRDWTVK
+485 VLLMRDWAQE
-495 HRDDASCNLADL
+495 HRGDENRSLADL
-507 CYTLAVGRGDH
+507 CYTMAVGRGAH
-518 RYRLAIVVSSW
+518 RYRLAIAVSGW
-529 EELAQTLQA
+529 EELVHTLHSVA
-538 AAANGLT
+538 ESGLNGLA
-545 GLTLPNVLFGTADS
+545 LPNVLFGTADS
-559 ATASNIRQQTVS
+559 APVGNMRQQPGS
-571 NGRELEALEL
+571 NERELEALEL
-581 GQCYVGGYEI
+581 GQRYVGGYEI
-591 DWKAIYLGQRRKRLS
+591 DWKAIYLGQRRHRLP

-613 SLHCWVE
+613 SHRCWVE
-620 EGSAGSV
+620 EAHAEAA

-636 GYTLGE
+636 EYRLDTLGG

-648 QQEMNETF
+648 EQEMNETF
-656 ARWQTELERGGG
+656 ARWQTALERSGGMTSQRRRG
-668 VNSQLRRSVALTGE
+668 VTLTGE
-682 PSGLEWEQRVADVW
+682 RSRLEWEQHVADVW
-696 GELLGYDQLTADVGF
+696 GELLGYDELPANAGF

-722 KIVNRLSELAGVR
+722 KIVNRVSELVGVR

-741 LSHADLPSFTALIER
+741 LGHADLPSFTALIEQR
-756 RVKESSA
+756 LRESGA
-763 VTAQETTAQHDGQG
+763 VTAQRTSAGHDRQG
-777 ADIGTSEHVANVNH
+777 AGVGIGEKEA
-791 DRPAMNGGREGQ
+791 NGGQ
-803 APAGTLDREMG
+803 AVAGT
-814 VSADEQSVDGGH
+814 
-826 RGQAIVGN
+826 I
-834 HDGKMADGAG
+834 DGKMADGTR
-844 DKRAAGDLN
+844 D
-853 GVLGVDSEQDGL
+853 
-865 LTGQA
+865 GQA
-870 AAGAHDSQ
+870 AAGGVDGSRVTRVQDGPLTGQVSDSLFGD
-878 AATSVNEG
+878 T
-886 SGASSSL
+886 
-893 SGEKL
+893 L
-898 EPIPKAAPQDHYPVS
+898 EPIPKAAPQEHYPVS

-922 QQAIPDDRSYNLPEL
+922 QQAMPDDRSYNLPEL
-937 LHLDGAINADRLEA
+937 LHLDGAIDADRLEA

-972 EIRQRIHEAIPF
+972 EIRQRVHDAISF
-984 RLVRMEVDET
+984 RLIRMEADEAEADT
-994 EVDSVLQ
+994 VLQ
-1001 SLFRPFL
+1001 SLFRPFR

-1019 LTIGPERNVLF
+1019 LTLGPERHVLF

-1042 AGILLSDM
+1042 AGILLSDLM
-1050 MTLYQGGSL
+1050 ILYQGGSL
-1059 PPLTLQYKDYA
+1059 PPLPLQYKDYA
-1070 VWQERRPQSGDAERY
+1070 VWQESRPLSGNAERY
-1085 WREQCRGDWPLLT
+1085 WREQCRGDWPT
-1098 LPTDAPRPS
+1098 LALPIDATRPP
-1107 VKGSRGETFDVY
+1107 VKGNRGETFDVY
-1119 VEAGLLTAVR
+1119 VEAGLMTAVR
-1129 SLAAE
+1129 SLAVE
-1134 SDTTLF
+1134 SGTTPF
-1140 NVLLSVYYTFL
+1140 MVLLSAYYTFL

-1186 LRAYPCTDK
+1186 LRAYPRADK
-1195 PFRTFLSEV
+1195 PFRAFLSEV
-1204 KEITTGAYAHADY
+1204 KDMATGAYAHDDY
-1217 PFEEIAQWI
+1217 PFEEIAQWM

-1260 ERFEHG
+1260 QRFEHG
-1266 TAKYDLMIQAVEIG
+1266 TAKYDLMIQAVENG

-1298 AERFMKHYVQLLR
+1298 VERFMRHYVQLLR
-1311 SVTLRPKVT
+1311 SVTLRPDAA
-1320 LGEAEM
+1320 LGEVEM
-1326 LTEEERRHIL
+1326 LTEEERLHML
-1336 ALGRREADF
+1336 ALGRRAADF
-1345 PPPRCLHDCFK
+1345 PPPRCLHDFFK
-1356 EQAAAVPDLPAV
+1356 EQALAVPELPAV
-1368 SCGGESMTYIELDR
+1368 ACGGESMTYRELDR

-1389 TLRTKGVGRGSVVGI
+1389 TLRAKGVGRSSVIGI

-1423 GAYMPVDPHYPEERI
+1423 GAYLPVDPHHPEERI
-1438 RYMLQDSGAELV
+1438 RYMLEDSGAELV
-1450 FTDGARCGA
+1450 FADGARSGSTT
-1459 ADVLP
+1459 VVP
-1464 ASLEVL
+1464 ATLQVL
-1470 DIADKALFAG
+1470 DIADETLFSGGDDAAAAG
-1480 GEDAFVPLPQDA
+1480 AQDPD
-1492 TDPMYIIYTSGSTG
+1492 DPMYVIYTSGSTG

-1511 IVPHTSFYNFGHS
+1511 IVPHRSFYNFGHS
-1524 LRTFFEG
+1524 LRTFFDG
-1531 QYGQGDRCLSLTN
+1531 QYGEGDRCLSLTN
-1544 ISFDVSVA
+1544 ISFDVSIA

-1582 TEERITFAYLPPSLL
+1582 VEERITFAYLPPSLL

-1602 LLEQS
+1602 LLEPS
-1607 VSEITLDKMLVGVE
+1607 ASAITLDKMLVGVE
-1621 PIQDETLELYTKLNP
+1621 PIKDETLELYTKLNP
-1636 EIRIMNGYGPTE
+1636 GIRIINGYGPSE

-1655 YVYKPGAYRGGYV
+1655 YTYKPGAYRGGYV

-1690 IGSVGELYI
+1690 IGAAGELYI
-1699 AGSGLADGYVNKP
+1699 AGSGLAGGYVNKP

-1717 RFLPHLYHEGRF
+1717 RFLPHPYHEGRF

-1736 AKWLPDGNVMY
+1736 AKWLPDGNAMY
-1747 VERADQQVKIRGV
+1747 VDRVDQQVKIRGV
-1760 RIEMNEIQSQ
+1760 RIEMNEVRSQ
-1770 LMSLPDV
+1770 LISLPEV
-1777 EDVVVVVRE
+1777 EDAVVVARE

-1796 YVVTSDKLPSR
+1796 YVVASDKLPSR
-1807 EWRRKLKDK
+1807 EWRRKLRDK

-1821 IPAYITAIDSIP
+1821 IPAYIAAIDAIP
-1833 LTPNGKVDRRALPEP
+1833 LTLNGKVDRRALPEP
-1848 AFDFRE
+1848 DFGLRE
-1854 RGQPELPR
+1854 RGKPELPR
-1862 DEMEQRVAVVWEE
+1862 DGMEERVAAIWEE

-1887 DDFFELGGHSLKAA
+1887 DDFFEVGGHSLKAA
-1901 VLAGKLQQMTGAM
+1901 VLAGKLQQATGTL
-1914 VPLSVIFELPSIAEL
+1914 VPLSLIFELTSIAKI

-1938 ATATAE
+1938 AAVAAE

-1949 ERREWYPMSRAQHR
+1949 ERRDWYPMSRAQRR

-1985 QGRLDVARLEHAFT
+1985 QGRLDAARLEDAFT
-1999 ALIGRHESLRT
+1999 ALISRHESLRT
-2010 TFHMTNEEFSQVIH
+2010 TFHMTKDEFRQMVH
-2024 PPYSFKLDVLDLAV
+2024 PPYAFKLEVLDPAALYGA
-2038 LTGDEV
+2038 
-2044 VPEATM
+2044 EALRGALS
-2050 DATEVTRLME
+2050 DGAEVTRLME
-2060 VFQHPF
+2060 VFQCPF
-2066 HLDKLPLLR
+2066 HLDKVPLLR
-2075 AGLLRVN
+2075 AGLLRLN
-2082 EENHLLLLDVHH
+2082 EEDHLLLLDVHH

-2099 VSSSLLV
+2099 VSSGLLV

-2115 QSLPELRVQYSDY
+2115 QALPELRVQYSDY
-2128 AVWQEAGFANAAY
+2128 AVWQEAGFANGAY
-2141 AEHER
+2141 EEHKQ
-2146 YWMDIFEGKLP
+2146 YWMEIFEGKLS
-2157 VLELPTDWPR
+2157 VLELPTDRPR

-2173 KGRRISFQ
+2173 KGRRHSFR
-2181 LDAQTTA
+2181 LDARTTA
-2188 AARKLTR
+2188 EARKLAR

-2225 TPAAGRDHADTHGMI
+2225 TPAAGREHADTHGMI

-2253 ERDKTVQT
+2253 ERDKTVRA

-2270 VDALSRQTYPFEEL
+2270 VEALSHQTYPFEEL
-2284 VEGLK
+2284 LEELK

-2302 MFVLQNMDQAG
+2302 MFVLQNMDRTV
-2313 MEAGGLVFDEIPFET
+2313 MEADGLVFGEMPFET

-2341 RQEIIELQLE
+2341 RGEEIELQLE
-2351 YATDLFQEETARRM
+2351 YATDLFYEETARRM

-2374 EMCKSQDR
+2374 EMYRSQGR
-2382 TIGELE
+2382 TVGELE

-2403 GGSMPVQAA
+2403 GGSMAVLAA
-2412 SREGS
+2412 SREGGNG
-2417 EDRMEFRAEKGM
+2417 RMETRAEKV
-2429 TQRQGDA
+2429 TTDQQGEA
-2436 VAASVQTTVEWTGFV
+2436 TASSQATTEWTGFV

-2463 AAAIQFGAETVT
+2463 AAAIQFGTETVT

-2580 PECVHKPDHLA
+2580 PELVHKPDHLA

-2610 RGLAHFISGFRSR
+2610 RGLAHFISGFRER
-2623 IPFGKGLG
+2623 IPFEKGQS

-2647 LLPLTQ
+2647 LLPLTL

-2677 HNVDVLQITPSRFK
+2677 HGIDVLQITPSRFK
-2691 WWMNQQGETD
+2691 WWMNQRGETD
-2701 GLQKLRILMI
+2701 GLQQLRILMI

-2745 SIREVTEGEDISIG
+2745 SIREVTEGEEISIG
-2759 TPIEDSVMMVL
+2759 TPIEGSLMMVL

-2798 HPEWDVAYVPNP
+2798 HPEWDVAFVLNP

-2850 IGEIEQQLLRH
+2850 IGEIEQLLLRH

-2866 TVVTAFQEEDGEY
+2866 TIVTAFEEEDGEY
-2879 ALCAYVVMPNAAT
+2879 ALCAYVVMLNVAAA
-2892 EDAEQ
+2892 DAEQ
-2897 DGAAPSGQL
+2897 DDATPSGRL
-2906 TAQLREYLGGKLPSY
+2906 TAQLREYLADKLPSY
-2921 MVPSFMVILDAI
+2921 MVPAFMVVLDAI

-2945 LPKPEL
+2945 LPAPGP
-2951 ADTGIRELVP
+2951 ADTGTRELVP

-2971 EIWKELLGI
+2971 EIWKELLGT
-2980 DSISAKDSF
+2980 DAISAKDSF
-2989 FELGGHS
+2989 FDLGGHS
-2996 LKAAGMVSR
+2996 LKAAGMISR

-3033 TNGTMAVTSI
+3033 TSGTVAAARI

-3058 RRQYMMGLISGEAT
+3058 RRQFMMGLISSEAT
-3072 MYHVPFAVHM
+3072 IYHVPFAVYM
-3082 QGKLDIERLE
+3082 QGKLDVERLE
-3092 EAILEMIR
+3092 EAFLAIMR
-3100 RHESLRTTFHQ
+3100 RHESLRTTFHH
-3111 EEDEFRQCVHAEPVF
+3111 EEDEFRQRVHAEPVF
-3126 TLEHGARLRMAA
+3126 TLEQGARLRMAA
-3138 GKLLSKGGD
+3138 GKLLAEGGD
-3147 EGLFSGISG
+3147 EGLFGGISA
-3156 LMKRFIR
+3156 LMERFIR

-3218 ELSIQYR
+3218 ELDIQYR

-3235 GSEVYKEH
+3235 GSEAYMGH

-3252 GELPTLTLKTAL
+3252 GELPTLELKTSL
-3264 PRPELQSFE
+3264 PRPELQIFK

-3287 KVKAFARERGT
+3287 QIKAFARERGT
-3298 TLYTVLLGVYSIL
+3298 TLYTVLLGAYAML
-3311 LSKWSGEEDIII
+3311 LSKWSGDEDIII

-3332 SQLEGLIGMFINT
+3332 AQLEGLIGMFVNT

-3354 YRTIGDYLSELHED
+3354 YRTVGDYLTELHED

-3373 EHQSYPF
+3373 EHQNYPF

-3457 EETAW
+3457 EENAW
-3462 ALAEDYTAIIHALV
+3462 ALADDYTAIIHALV

-3482 KISAVLDSSK
+3482 KISAVLAASK
-3492 LS
+3492 LA

>member
-1 MFQLDLLDTKK
+1 MFQLDLLDSKK
-12 DTSTRKRPSGG
+12 EVSGRKGRSGG
-23 SISNVSLKDI
+23 SISNISLKDI

-55 RSGKDLVGE
+55 RNGKDLVGG
-64 FPDSRKEELK
+64 FPDSRKQELK
-74 PYLRRMKAQYG
+74 PYLRRMEAQYD
-85 SISFFDGAYIEDIS
+85 SVSFFDGAYIEDIS
-99 SFDYSFFRL
+99 AFDYSFFRL

-129 ALENAGYGGDALHG
+129 ALENAGYGGDSLHG

-154 DSLHDYKRII
+154 DALHDYKRII
-164 ETLNPDA
+164 EALDPDA

-180 SSIIPSRISY
+180 SSMIPSRISY

-243 RLGIESSDNRARTFD
+243 RLGIESSDCRARTFD

-266 GDGVVALLLKPL
+266 GDGVIALLLKPL

-284 GDPIYAVIK
+284 GDHIYAVIK

-315 DVIARAWQDADIDP
+315 DVIARAWQDVGINP

-429 ETDGEIRRCG
+429 ETDGEARRCG

-453 LEEAPAPVPSDHSDR
+453 LEEAPAGMKSSYSDR
-468 VELLC
+468 AELFC

-478 MTALEQL
+478 MTALEQQ
-485 VLLMRDWTVK
+485 VLQIRDWVAQ
-495 HRDDASCNLADL
+495 HRGDETLSLADL
-507 CYTLAVGRGDH
+507 CYTLVVGRGTH
-518 RYRLAIVVSSW
+518 RYRFAIAVSNW
-529 EELAQTLQA
+529 EELAMTLNA
-538 AAANGLT
+538 AVESGLT
-545 GLTLPNVLFGTADS
+545 GLSLPNVRFGTADS
-559 ATASNIRQQTVS
+559 SAAENIRQHPAP
-571 NGRELEALEL
+571 NEREIEALEL
-581 GQCYVGGYEI
+581 GQRYVNGYEI
-591 DWKAIYLGQRRKRLS
+591 DWKTIYQGQRRCRLP

-613 SLHCWVE
+613 SHRCWVE
-620 EGSAGSV
+620 DARAGAA
-627 LHTPFAAWS
+627 LRTPFAVWS
-636 GYTLGE
+636 GSSLSG
-642 DIPEEL
+642 DIPEAL

-656 ARWQTELERGGG
+656 ARWQAVLQQSGGIK
-668 VNSQLRRSVALTGE
+668 SQRRRSVTLAGE
-682 PSGLEWEQRVADVW
+682 RSGLEWEQHVADVW
-696 GELLGYDQLTADVGF
+696 GELLGYDELPVDAGF

-741 LSHADLPSFTALIER
+741 LGHADLPSFTALIEQR
-756 RVKESSA
+756 LSESSA
-763 VTAQETTAQHDGQG
+763 AAVQRTNVENSGHDVKAADAGYIG
-777 ADIGTSEHVANVNH
+777 AEACSENVDPLTSYA
-791 DRPAMNGGREGQ
+791 
-803 APAGTLDREMG
+803 
-814 VSADEQSVDGGH
+814 S
-826 RGQAIVGN
+826 
-834 HDGKMADGAG
+834 
-844 DKRAAGDLN
+844 
-853 GVLGVDSEQDGL
+853 DSL
-865 LTGQA
+865 Y
-870 AAGAHDSQ
+870 S
-878 AATSVNEG
+878 
-886 SGASSSL
+886 
-893 SGEKL
+893 EKL
-898 EPIPKAAPQDHYPVS
+898 EKIPKAVTQEHYPVS

-937 LHLDGAINADRLEA
+937 LHLDGAIDADRLEA

-960 ETLRTTFHVIDG
+960 ETLRTTFEVIDG
-972 EIRQRIHEAIPF
+972 EIRQRIHSVVPF
-984 RLVRMEVDET
+984 HLIRMEIDET
-994 EVDSVLQ
+994 EADSVLQ
-1001 SLFRPFL
+1001 SLFRPFK
-1008 LDTAPLLRAAL
+1008 LDTAPLLRATL
-1019 LTIGPERNVLF
+1019 LTLGAERHVLF

-1042 AGILLSDM
+1042 AGILLSDLM
-1050 MTLYQGGSL
+1050 ILYQGGSL
-1059 PPLTLQYKDYA
+1059 PSLPLQYKDYA
-1070 VWQERRPQSGDAERY
+1070 VWQEGRPLSDNAERY
-1085 WREQCRGDWPLLT
+1085 WREQCQGDWPTLE
-1098 LPTDAPRPS
+1098 LPTDAPRPP
-1107 VKGSRGETFDVY
+1107 VKGNRGETFDVH
-1119 VEAGLLTAVR
+1119 VEAGLMAAVR

-1134 SDTTLF
+1134 SGATPF
-1140 NVLLSVYYTFL
+1140 MVLLSAYYTFL

-1165 IAGRNRRELEAIA
+1165 IAGRNRSELESIA

-1186 LRAYPCTDK
+1186 LRAYPHADK
-1195 PFRTFLSEV
+1195 PFRVFLSEV
-1204 KEITTGAYAHADY
+1204 MQIATGAYAHADY
-1217 PFEEIAQWI
+1217 PFEEIVQWM

-1260 ERFEHG
+1260 QRFEHG
-1266 TAKYDLMIQAVEIG
+1266 TAKYDLMIQAVEND

-1289 NTDLFHRAT
+1289 NTDLFRRAT
-1298 AERFMKHYVQLLR
+1298 VERFMRHYVQLLR
-1311 SVTLRPKVT
+1311 SVTLRPEAT

-1326 LTEEERRHIL
+1326 LTEAERLHLL

-1368 SCGGESMTYIELDR
+1368 SCGGDSLTYRELDR

-1404 MAERSIPMLTAML
+1404 MVERSIPMLTAML

-1423 GAYMPVDPHYPEERI
+1423 GAYMPIDPHYPEDRI
-1438 RYMLQDSGAELV
+1438 RYMLEDSGTALV
-1450 FTDGARCGA
+1450 FADDGRSGA
-1459 ADVLP
+1459 AAVVPSALH
-1464 ASLEVL
+1464 VL
-1470 DIADKALFAG
+1470 DIADETLFSG
-1480 GEDAFVPLPQDA
+1480 GDDTAAEWLQDA
-1492 TDPMYIIYTSGSTG
+1492 ADPMYVIYTSGSTG

-1511 IVPHTSFYNFGHS
+1511 IVPHRSFYNFGHS
-1524 LRTFFEG
+1524 LRTFFEE
-1531 QYGQGDRCLSLTN
+1531 QYGEGDRCLSLTN

-1561 ACTVLYPEPKL
+1561 ACTVLYPDPKL

-1582 TEERITFAYLPPSLL
+1582 TEERITFAYFPPSLL

-1602 LLEQS
+1602 LLAQTAAT
-1607 VSEITLDKMLVGVE
+1607 ITLDKMLVGVE
-1621 PIQDETLELYTKLNP
+1621 PIKDETLELYTKLNP
-1636 EIRIMNGYGPTE
+1636 EIRIVNGYGPTE

-1655 YVYKPGAYRGGYV
+1655 YAYKPGAYRGGYV

-1679 YIFGYGGQLAP
+1679 YIFGYGNQIAP
-1690 IGSVGELYI
+1690 ISAAGELYI

-1717 RFLPHLYHEGRF
+1717 RFMPHPYREGHY

-1747 VERADQQVKIRGV
+1747 VDRADQQVKIRGV
-1760 RIEMNEIQSQ
+1760 RIEMNEVRSQ
-1770 LMSLPDV
+1770 LISLPEV
-1777 EDVVVVVRE
+1777 EDAVVIVRE
-1786 QASGDKELCA
+1786 QVNGDKELCA
-1796 YVVTSDKLPSR
+1796 YVVASDKLLSR

-1821 IPAYITAIDSIP
+1821 IPAYIAAIDVIP

-1848 AFDFRE
+1848 EFGLRE
-1854 RGQPELPR
+1854 RGKPVLPR
-1862 DEMEQRVAVVWEE
+1862 NEMEERVAAIWEI
-1875 VLGNTAGPIGIH
+1875 VLGDTAGPIGIH

-1901 VLAGKLQQMTGAM
+1901 VLAGKLQQETGVE
-1914 VPLSVIFELPSIAEL
+1914 VPISQIFECTSIAEM
-1929 AAWLKERDG
+1929 AVWLKEQDG
-1938 ATATAE
+1938 AVAVVE

-1949 ERREWYPMSRAQHR
+1949 VHREWYPMSRAQRR

-1985 QGRLDVARLEHAFT
+1985 QGKLDVARLEDAFT

-2010 TFHMTNEEFSQVIH
+2010 TFHMTKDEFRQMVH
-2024 PPYSFKLDVLDLAV
+2024 PPYSFKLETLDRAIWTGNDVLQGALPNSA
-2038 LTGDEV
+2038 
-2044 VPEATM
+2044 
-2050 DATEVTRLME
+2050 EVTRLME
-2060 VFQHPF
+2060 EFQRPF
-2066 HLDKLPLLR
+2066 DLNKLPQMR
-2075 AGLLRVN
+2075 AGLLRMN
-2082 EENHLLLLDVHH
+2082 DEDHLLLLDVHH

-2099 VSSSLLV
+2099 VSSGLLV

-2115 QSLPELRVQYSDY
+2115 QTLPDQRVQYSDY

-2146 YWMDIFEGKLP
+2146 YWMDIFEGKLS
-2157 VLELPTDWPR
+2157 VLELPMDRPR
-2167 PSLPSY
+2167 PAQPSY
-2173 KGRRISFQ
+2173 KGSRHSFR
-2181 LDAQTTA
+2181 LDARTTA
-2188 AARKLTR
+2188 EARKLAR

-2205 LGAFAAMLAKYSGQA
+2205 LGAFSAMLAKYSGQA

-2253 ERDKTVQT
+2253 ERDKTVRA
-2261 YMAELHNHV
+2261 YIAELHKHV
-2270 VDALSRQTYPFEEL
+2270 VEALSHQAYPFEEL
-2284 VEGLK
+2284 VERLK
-2289 ADRDRSRNPLFDV
+2289 ADADRSRNPLFDV
-2302 MFVLQNMDQAG
+2302 MFVLQNMDRAV
-2313 MEAGGLVFDEIPFET
+2313 MEADGVVFGEVPFET

-2341 RQEIIELQLE
+2341 REAEIELQLE
-2351 YATDLFQEETARRM
+2351 YATDVFHEETARRM
-2365 AESYTVLVR
+2365 AESYTVLVQ
-2374 EMCKSQDR
+2374 EMCRSSDR
-2382 TIGELE
+2382 MVGELE
-2388 LMSESERDQLLALLA
+2388 LMSEGERERLLALLA
-2403 GGSMPVQAA
+2403 GGGMPVQSAIQ
-2412 SREGS
+2412 EGS
-2417 EDRMEFRAEKGM
+2417 KDWMEIRAEKGM
-2429 TQRQGDA
+2429 TDQQGGA
-2436 VAASVQTTVEWTGFV
+2436 AAASAQATAEWTGFV
-2451 QEVERQAARTPD
+2451 KEVERQAARTPD
-2463 AAAIQFGAETVT
+2463 AAAIQFGEETVT

-2487 HSLRAKG
+2487 HSLRANG
-2494 VGPERI
+2494 VGVERI

-2510 LLVAI
+2510 LLVGI
-2515 LGILKAG
+2515 LGVLKAG

-2552 KAYAGVVTRAVAEW
+2552 KAYAGVVTRAVTEW

-2580 PECVHKPDHLA
+2580 PEIVHKPDHLA

-2610 RGLAHFISGFRSR
+2610 RGLAHFISGFRNR
-2623 IPFGKGLG
+2623 IPFEKGQS

-2647 LLPLTQ
+2647 LLPLTL
-2653 GMRIVLASEEE
+2653 GMRIVLATEEE
-2664 RGDAAL
+2664 RNDANL
-2670 LQGLIDT
+2670 LQGLIDA
-2677 HNVDVLQITPSRFK
+2677 HGVDVLQITPSRFK
-2691 WWMNQQGETD
+2691 WWMNQQGKTD
-2701 GLQKLRILMI
+2701 GLRKLHILMI

-2759 TPIEDSVMMVL
+2759 TPIEGSVMMVL

-2778 TGVTGEICI
+2778 TGITGEICI

-2798 HPEWDVAYVPNP
+2798 HPEWDVAFVPNP

-2817 YRTGDLGRRLENG
+2817 YRTGDLGRWLENG
-2830 EFAYAGRRDFQVKI
+2830 EYAYAGRRDFQVKI

-2850 IGEIEQQLLRH
+2850 IGEIEQLLLRH

-2866 TVVTAFQEEDGEY
+2866 TVVTAFQEDDEEY
-2879 ALCAYVVMPNAAT
+2879 ALCAYVVIGNDEAANAET
-2892 EDAEQ
+2892 DEDALS
-2897 DGAAPSGQL
+2897 DRL
-2906 TAQLREYLGGKLPSY
+2906 TTELRAYLGDKLPSY
-2921 MVPSFMVILDAI
+2921 MVPAFMVILNAI

-2945 LPKPEL
+2945 LPKPRP
-2951 ADTGIRELVP
+2951 ADASKRELVP

-2971 EIWKELLGI
+2971 EIWKELLGT
-2980 DSISAKDSF
+2980 DTISAKDSF

-3005 IAERFGIQMPL
+3005 IAERFGIQVPL

-3024 LEGLAAHLD
+3024 LEGLASHLD
-3033 TNGTMAVTSI
+3033 SSGTVAAACI
-3043 PKQPEREHYPMSRAQ
+3043 PKQPDHEHYPMSRAQ
-3058 RRQYMMGLISGEAT
+3058 RRQYMMGLISGEST

-3082 QGKLDIERLE
+3082 QGKLDVERLE
-3092 EAILEMIR
+3092 DAFLAMIH
-3100 RHESLRTTFHQ
+3100 RHESLRTTFHH
-3111 EEDEFRQCVHAEPVF
+3111 EEDEFRQRIHAESVF
-3126 TLEHGARLRMAA
+3126 TLERNARLRMAA
-3138 GKLLSKGGD
+3138 GKLLAEGGD
-3147 EGLFSGISG
+3147 KGLFGSIST
-3156 LMKRFIR
+3156 LMERFIR
-3163 PFDLGSL
+3163 PFDLSSL
-3170 PLFRAGLIPLGEER
+3170 PLFRAGLIQIDEER
-3184 HLLLLDLHHIITDGV
+3184 HLLLLDFHHIITDGV
-3199 SVSVLLQELTTL
+3199 SVSVLLKELTTL
-3211 YGGGELP
+3211 YGGSELP
-3218 ELSIQYR
+3218 ELDIQYR
-3225 DYTVWQEEQI
+3225 DYTVWQDNRI
-3235 GSEVYKEH
+3235 GSDAYMGH

-3252 GELPTLTLKTAL
+3252 GELSTLELKKAL
-3264 PRPELQSFE
+3264 PRPEQQNFK
-3273 GSLINFRLDEELTL
+3273 GGLIIFILNAELTF
-3287 KVKAFARERGT
+3287 KIKTFARERGT
-3298 TLYTVLLGVYSIL
+3298 TLYTVLLGAYSML

-3332 SQLEGLIGMFINT
+3332 TQLEGLIGMFVNT
-3345 VAIRSFPES
+3345 VAIRSFPEA
-3354 YRTIGDYLSELHED
+3354 YRTVGDYLNELHED

-3373 EHQSYPF
+3373 EHQDYPF
-3380 EDLVQKLGIE
+3380 EELVQKLGIE
-3390 QDRSRNP
+3390 QDNSRNP

-3431 FDLTLEAAERDG
+3431 FDLTLEAVERDG
-3443 KIGFTLEYATSLFR
+3443 GIHFVLEYATSLFH
-3457 EETAW
+3457 EETAR
-3462 ALAEDYTAIIHALV
+3462 ALTDDYTAIIRELV
-3476 EDGAKK
+3476 EDGASK
-3482 KISAVLDSSK
+3482 KISAVLASGK
-3492 LS
+3492 LD

>member
-12 DTSTRKRPSGG
+12 DTSGRKGRSGG
-23 SISNVSLKDI
+23 SVSNVSLKDI

-41 LPRAESHEAFWELL
+41 LPHAESHEAFWELL
-55 RSGKDLVGE
+55 RSGKDLVGG

-74 PYLRRMKAQYG
+74 PYLRRMEAQYG
-85 SISFFDGAYIEDIS
+85 SVSFFDGAYIEDIS
-99 SFDYSFFRL
+99 GFDYSFFRL
-108 SPKEASLM
+108 SPKEASLI

-154 DSLHDYKRII
+154 DALHDYKRII
-164 ETLNPDA
+164 EAMNPDA

-180 SSIIPSRISY
+180 SSMIPSRISY

-218 IRSGECEAAI
+218 IRSGECETAI
-228 AGSVKINVLPLDTGI
+228 AGSVKINVLPLDSGI

-266 GDGVVALLLKPL
+266 GDGVIALLLKPL

-284 GDPIYAVIK
+284 GDHIYAVIK

-399 LPPTLHYRSPNRNIS
+399 LPPTLHYRSPNRNIP

-429 ETDGEIRRCG
+429 QTDGEARRCG

-453 LEEAPAPVPSDHSDR
+453 LEEAPAGMPSSLSDR
-468 VELLC
+468 AELFC

-478 MTALEQL
+478 MTALERL
-485 VLLMRDWTVK
+485 VLLIRDWVLQQ
-495 HRDDASCNLADL
+495 RGDESRSLADL
-507 CYTLAVGRGDH
+507 CYTLVVGRGVH
-518 RYRLAIVVSSW
+518 RYRLAIAVSSW
-529 EELAQTLQA
+529 EELAQTLHA
-538 AAANGLT
+538 AVESGLT
-545 GLTLPNVLFGTADS
+545 DLALPNVRFGTADS
-559 ATASNIRQQTVS
+559 AAAGNMRQQPVP
-571 NGRELEALEL
+571 NEREMEALEL
-581 GQCYVGGYEI
+581 GQRYVGGYEI
-591 DWKAIYLGQRRKRLS
+591 DWKAFYRGQCRHRLP

-613 SLHCWVE
+613 SHRCWVE
-620 EGSAGSV
+620 EARAGAA
-627 LHTPFAAWS
+627 LHTPIAAWS
-636 GYTLGE
+636 GYSLVG

-648 QQEMNETF
+648 EQEMNETF
-656 ARWQTELERGGG
+656 ARWQAAMERSGGMT
-668 VNSQLRRSVALTGE
+668 SQRRRSVALTGGR
-682 PSGLEWEQRVADVW
+682 SGLEWEQQVADVW
-696 GELLGYDQLTADVGF
+696 GELLGYNELPADAGF

-741 LSHADLPSFTALIER
+741 LGHADLPSFTALIER
-756 RVKESSA
+756 RIRESGEA
-763 VTAQETTAQHDGQG
+763 TAQRMNAQHDGQG
-777 ADIGTSEHVANVNH
+777 ADVG
-791 DRPAMNGGREGQ
+791 NGWLNGQ
-803 APAGTLDREMG
+803 ATAGIRDGAR
-814 VSADEQSVDGGH
+814 ADGGH
-826 RGQAIVGN
+826 VGP
-834 HDGKMADGAG
+834 
-844 DKRAAGDLN
+844 
-853 GVLGVDSEQDGL
+853 

-870 AAGAHDSQ
+870 AD
-878 AATSVNEG
+878 
-886 SGASSSL
+886 SL
-893 SGEKL
+893 SGDTL
-898 EPIPKAAPQDHYPVS
+898 EPIPKAAPQEHYPVS

-922 QQAIPDDRSYNLPEL
+922 QQAVPDDRSYNLPEL
-937 LHLDGAINADRLEA
+937 LHLDGAMDADRLEA
-951 VLQAIVERH
+951 ALQAIVERH

-972 EIRQRIHEAIPF
+972 EIRQRIHAAIPF
-984 RLVRMEVDET
+984 RLIRMEVDEA
-994 EVDSVLQ
+994 EADGVLQ
-1001 SLFRPFL
+1001 SLYQPFR

-1019 LTIGPERNVLF
+1019 LTLGPERHMLF

-1042 AGILLSDM
+1042 AGILLSDL

-1059 PPLTLQYKDYA
+1059 PPLPLQYKDYA
-1070 VWQERRPQSGDAERY
+1070 VWQESSPLSGNAERY
-1085 WREQCRGDWPLLT
+1085 WREQCRGDWPLLA
-1098 LPTDAPRPS
+1098 LPTDAPRPP
-1107 VKGSRGETFDVY
+1107 VKSNRGETFDVY
-1119 VEAGLLTAVR
+1119 VEAGLMTAVR

-1134 SDTTLF
+1134 SGATPF
-1140 NVLLSVYYTFL
+1140 MVLLSAYYTFL

-1186 LRAYPCTDK
+1186 LRAYPRADK
-1195 PFRTFLSEV
+1195 PFKAFLSEV
-1204 KEITTGAYAHADY
+1204 KEMATGAYAHADY
-1217 PFEEIAQWI
+1217 PFEEIAQWM
-1226 DRRDASR
+1226 DKRDASR

-1260 ERFEHG
+1260 QRFEHG
-1266 TAKYDLMIQAVEIG
+1266 TAKYDLMIQAVEQG
-1280 AELRLVVEY
+1280 AKLRLVVEY
-1289 NTDLFHRAT
+1289 NTDLFRRAT
-1298 AERFMKHYVQLLR
+1298 VERFMRHYVQLLR
-1311 SVTLRPKVT
+1311 SVTLRPDAA

-1326 LTEEERRHIL
+1326 LTEEERLYML
-1336 ALGRREADF
+1336 ALGRRDADF

-1356 EQAAAVPDLPAV
+1356 EQAAAVPDLQAV
-1368 SCGGESMTYIELDR
+1368 SCGGESMTYRELDH
-1382 RTDALAR
+1382 RTDALSR
-1389 TLRTKGVGRGSVVGI
+1389 TLRAKGVGRGSVVGI

-1417 AVMKAG
+1417 AVMKTG
-1423 GAYMPVDPHYPEERI
+1423 GAYMPIDPHYPGERI
-1438 RYMLQDSGAELV
+1438 CYMLEDSGAELV
-1450 FTDGARCGA
+1450 FADGAHAGA
-1459 ADVLP
+1459 AAVVSATLQ
-1464 ASLEVL
+1464 VL
-1470 DIADKALFAG
+1470 DIADETLFSG
-1480 GEDAFVPLPQDA
+1480 GDDAVAPRPQDA
-1492 TDPMYIIYTSGSTG
+1492 ADPMYVIYTSGSTG

-1511 IVPHTSFYNFGHS
+1511 IVPHRSFYNFGHS
-1524 LRTFFEG
+1524 LRTFFEE
-1531 QYGQGDRCLSLTN
+1531 QYGERDRCLSLTN

-1582 TEERITFAYLPPSLL
+1582 AEERITFAYLPPSLL

-1607 VSEITLDKMLVGVE
+1607 ASVITLDKMLVGVE
-1621 PIQDETLELYTKLNP
+1621 PIKDETLELYTKLNP
-1636 EIRIMNGYGPTE
+1636 EIRIINGYGPTE

-1655 YVYKPGAYRGGYV
+1655 YAYKPGAYRGGYV

-1679 YIFGYGGQLAP
+1679 YIFGYGGQLSPLGAA
-1690 IGSVGELYI
+1690 GELYI

-1717 RFLPHLYHEGRF
+1717 RFLPHPYREGRF

-1736 AKWLPDGNVMY
+1736 AKWLLDGNAMY
-1747 VERADQQVKIRGV
+1747 VDRADQQVKIRGV
-1760 RIEMNEIQSQ
+1760 RIEMNEVRSQ
-1770 LMSLPDV
+1770 LISLPEV
-1777 EDVVVVVRE
+1777 EDAVVVIRE

-1796 YVVTSDKLPSR
+1796 YVVASDKLPSR
-1807 EWRRKLKDK
+1807 EWRRRLKDK

-1821 IPAYITAIDSIP
+1821 IPAYIAAIDAIP
-1833 LTPNGKVDRRALPEP
+1833 LTPNGKVDRRALPELE
-1848 AFDFRE
+1848 FGLRE
-1854 RGQPELPR
+1854 RGEPELPR
-1862 DEMEQRVAVVWEE
+1862 DEMEERVAAIWKE
-1875 VLGNTAGPIGIH
+1875 VLGDTSGPIGIH

-1901 VLAGKLQQMTGAM
+1901 VLAGKLQQATGAL
-1914 VPLSVIFELPSIAEL
+1914 VPLSLIFELTSIAEM
-1929 AAWLKERDG
+1929 AAWLKKRDG
-1938 ATATAE
+1938 TAAAAD

-1949 ERREWYPMSRAQHR
+1949 ERREWYPMSRAQRR

-1985 QGRLDVARLEHAFT
+1985 QGRLDVARLEDAFT
-1999 ALIGRHESLRT
+1999 ALIGRHENLRT
-2010 TFHMTNEEFSQVIH
+2010 TFQMTKDEFRQRVH
-2024 PPYSFKLDVLDLAV
+2024 PPYAFKLEELNPAA
-2038 LTGDEV
+2038 LTGDEA
-2044 VPEATM
+2044 PPDSA
-2050 DATEVTRLME
+2050 EVTRLME
-2060 VFQHPF
+2060 VFQRPF

-2075 AGLLRVN
+2075 AGLLRLN
-2082 EENHLLLLDVHH
+2082 EEDHLLLLDVHH

-2099 VSSSLLV
+2099 VSSGLLV

-2128 AVWQEAGFANAAY
+2128 AVWQEAKFANAAY
-2141 AEHER
+2141 AEHEQ
-2146 YWMDIFEGKLP
+2146 YWMEVFEGKRS
-2157 VLELPTDWPR
+2157 VLELPTDRPR

-2173 KGRRISFQ
+2173 RGRRHSFR
-2181 LDAQTTA
+2181 LDAGTTA
-2188 AARKLTR
+2188 EARKLAR

-2225 TPAAGRDHADTHGMI
+2225 TPAAGREHADTHGMI

-2253 ERDKTVQT
+2253 ERDKTVRA

-2270 VDALSRQTYPFEEL
+2270 VEALSHQTYPFEEL

-2289 ADRDRSRNPLFDV
+2289 ADRDRSRNPLFDA
-2302 MFVLQNMDQAG
+2302 MFVLQNMDRAV
-2313 MEAGGLVFDEIPFET
+2313 MEAGGLVFGEMPFEA

-2341 RQEIIELQLE
+2341 REAEIELQLE
-2351 YATDLFQEETARRM
+2351 YATDLFHEETSRRM

-2374 EMCKSQDR
+2374 EMCRSQGR
-2382 TIGELE
+2382 TVGELE
-2388 LMSESERDQLLALLA
+2388 LMSEREREQLLAQLA
-2403 GGSMPVQAA
+2403 GGGMPVQAA
-2412 SREGS
+2412 SREGGS
-2417 EDRMEFRAEKGM
+2417 GRMEIRAERGM
-2429 TQRQGDA
+2429 TDRQEDA
-2436 VAASVQTTVEWTGFV
+2436 GAASTQATVEWTGFV

-2463 AAAIQFGAETVT
+2463 AAAIQFGTETVT

-2515 LGILKAG
+2515 LGVLKAG

-2543 CGEALLLTE
+2543 CGEVLLLTE
-2552 KAYAGVVTRAVAEW
+2552 KAYAGVVTRAVAEM

-2573 YAADRGN
+2573 HAADRGN

-2610 RGLAHFISGFRSR
+2610 RGLAHFISGFRNR
-2623 IPFGKGLG
+2623 IPFEKGQS
-2631 ILAMASV
+2631 ILAMASA

-2647 LLPLTQ
+2647 LLPLTM
-2653 GMRIVLASEEE
+2653 GLRIVLANEEE

-2677 HNVDVLQITPSRFK
+2677 HSVDVLQITPSRFK
-2691 WWMNQQGETD
+2691 WWMNQRGETD

-2711 GAEPLTADVLGR
+2711 GAEPLTVDVLGR
-2723 LRAATGARLFNLY
+2723 LRAATGGRLFNLY

-2759 TPIEDSVMMVL
+2759 TPIEGSVMMVL

-2798 HPEWDVAYVPNP
+2798 HPEWDVAFVPNP

-2830 EFAYAGRRDFQVKI
+2830 EFAYAGRRDLQVKI

-2850 IGEIEQQLLRH
+2850 IGEIEQLLLRH

-2879 ALCAYVVMPNAAT
+2879 ALCAYVVMQNAPAA
-2892 EDAEQ
+2892 DAEP
-2897 DGAAPSGQL
+2897 DGAAPSDRL
-2906 TAQLREYLGGKLPSY
+2906 TGQLREYLGDKLPSY
-2921 MVPSFMVILDAI
+2921 MVPAFMVVLDAI

-2945 LPKPEL
+2945 LPKPGP
-2951 ADTGIRELVP
+2951 ADAGIRELVP

-2971 EIWKELLGI
+2971 EIWKELLGT
-2980 DSISAKDSF
+2980 DAISAKDSF

-3024 LEGLAAHLD
+3024 LESLAAHLD
-3033 TNGTMAVTSI
+3033 TSGTVAAVRI
-3043 PKQPEREHYPMSRAQ
+3043 PKQPEREHYPMSRPQ
-3058 RRQYMMGLISGEAT
+3058 RRQFMMGLISGEAT

-3082 QGKLDIERLE
+3082 QGKLDVERLE
-3092 EAILEMIR
+3092 EAFLAIMR
-3100 RHESLRTTFHQ
+3100 RHESLRTTFHH
-3111 EEDEFRQCVHAEPVF
+3111 EEDEFRQRVHAKPVF
-3126 TLEHGARLRMAA
+3126 TLEQGARLRMAA
-3138 GKLLSKGGD
+3138 GKLLAEGGD
-3147 EGLFSGISG
+3147 EGLFGGIST
-3156 LMKRFIR
+3156 LMERFIR
-3163 PFDLGSL
+3163 PFDLGRL

-3184 HLLLLDLHHIITDGV
+3184 HLLLLDFHHIITDGV

-3218 ELSIQYR
+3218 ELDIQYR

-3235 GSEVYKEH
+3235 GSEAYMGH

-3252 GELPTLTLKTAL
+3252 GELPTLELKTAS
-3264 PRPELQSFE
+3264 PRPELQNFE
-3273 GSLINFRLDEELTL
+3273 GGLINFILDEELTL
-3287 KVKAFARERGT
+3287 KIKAFARERST
-3298 TLYTVLLGVYSIL
+3298 TLYTVLLGVYSML

-3332 SQLEGLIGMFINT
+3332 AGLEGLIGMFVNT

-3354 YRTIGDYLSELHED
+3354 YRTVGDYLSELHED

-3373 EHQSYPF
+3373 EHQNYPF

-3431 FDLTLEAAERDG
+3431 FDLTLEASEQDG
-3443 KIGFTLEYATSLFR
+3443 RLRFALEYARSLFR
-3457 EETAW
+3457 EETARV
-3462 ALAEDYTAIIHALV
+3462 LADDYTAILRALV
-3476 EDGAKK
+3476 EDGAMK
-3482 KISAVLDSSK
+3482 KISAVLAASK
-3492 LS
+3492 LD

>member
-12 DTSTRKRPSGG
+12 DTSGRKGQSGG
-23 SISNVSLKDI
+23 SVSNVSLKDI

-41 LPRAESHEAFWELL
+41 LPRADTHEAFWELL
-55 RSGKDLVGE
+55 RSGKDLVGG

-74 PYLRRMKAQYG
+74 PYLRRMEAQYG
-85 SISFFDGAYIEDIS
+85 SVSFFDGAYIEDIS
-99 SFDYSFFRL
+99 GFDYSYFRL

-129 ALENAGYGGDALHG
+129 ALENSGYGGDALHG
-143 SRTGVFIGYNG
+143 SRTGVFVGYNA
-154 DSLHDYKRII
+154 DALHDYKRII
-164 ETLNPDA
+164 ESLDPDA

-180 SSIIPSRISY
+180 SSMIPSRISY

-266 GDGVVALLLKPL
+266 GDGVIALLLKPL

-387 LLKAILSLVHKQ
+387 LLKSILSLVHKQ

-429 ETDGEIRRCG
+429 VTDGEARRCG

-453 LEEAPAPVPSDHSDR
+453 LEEAPPGMPSGRSDR
-468 VELLC
+468 AELFC

-478 MTALEQL
+478 MTALERL
-485 VLLMRDWTVK
+485 VLLMRDWALQ
-495 HRDDASCNLADL
+495 HRGDESSSLADL
-507 CYTLAVGRGDH
+507 CYTLAVGRGAH
-518 RYRLAIVVSSW
+518 RYRLAITVSGW
-529 EELAQTLQA
+529 EELAETLRA
-538 AAANGLT
+538 VAESGLT
-545 GLTLPNVLFGTADS
+545 GLTLPNVRFGTVDS
-559 ATASNIRQQTVS
+559 DTAGNIRQQPVL
-571 NGRELEALEL
+571 NEREMGVQEL
-581 GQCYVGGYEI
+581 GQRYVGGYEI
-591 DWKAIYLGQRRKRLS
+591 DWKAVYRDRGQRRQRLP

-613 SLHCWVE
+613 SHRCWVE
-620 EGSAGSV
+620 DAIAGAA

-636 GYTLGE
+636 GYSLVG

-648 QQEMNETF
+648 GQEMNETF
-656 ARWQTELERGGG
+656 ARWQAALEQSGGKTSQRRRG
-668 VNSQLRRSVALTGE
+668 VALTGE
-682 PSGLEWEQRVADVW
+682 RSGLKWEQHAADAW
-696 GELLGYDQLTADVGF
+696 GELLGYDELPANAGF

-735 IQAADL
+735 IQVADL
-741 LSHADLPSFTALIER
+741 LRHADLPSFTALIER
-756 RVKESSA
+756 RLRESGA
-763 VTAQETTAQHDGQG
+763 ATAQRTNAGHDEQGAAAGNGGHEANIGHDGQ
-777 ADIGTSEHVANVNH
+777 A
-791 DRPAMNGGREGQ
+791 
-803 APAGTLDREMG
+803 
-814 VSADEQSVDGGH
+814 
-826 RGQAIVGN
+826 
-834 HDGKMADGAG
+834 ADG
-844 DKRAAGDLN
+844 DC
-853 GVLGVDSEQDGL
+853 DGTRSDGEYVGP

-870 AAGAHDSQ
+870 S
-878 AATSVNEG
+878 E
-886 SGASSSL
+886 SL
-893 SGEKL
+893 SGDTM
-898 EPIPKAAPQDHYPVS
+898 EPIPKAAPQEHYPVS

-922 QQAIPDDRSYNLPEL
+922 QQAMPDDRSYNLPES
-937 LHLDGAINADRLEA
+937 LHLDGAVDADRLEA
-951 VLQAIVERH
+951 VLQTIIERH
-960 ETLRTTFHVIDG
+960 ETLRTTFQVIDG
-972 EIRQRIHEAIPF
+972 EIRQRIHASVPF
-984 RLVRMEVDET
+984 RLIRMEADEA
-994 EVDSVLQ
+994 EADGVLR
-1001 SLFRPFL
+1001 SLFRPFR
-1008 LDTAPLLRAAL
+1008 LDTAPLLRAVL
-1019 LTIGPERNVLF
+1019 LTLGPERHVLF

-1042 AGILLSDM
+1042 AGILLSDL
-1050 MTLYQGGSL
+1050 MTLYQGDSL

-1070 VWQERRPQSGDAERY
+1070 VWQESRPLCGNAERY
-1085 WREQCRGDWPLLT
+1085 WREQCLGDWPLLT
-1098 LPTDAPRPS
+1098 LPADAPRPP
-1107 VKGSRGETFDVY
+1107 VKSNRGETFDVY
-1119 VEAGLLTAVR
+1119 VEASLTAAVR

-1134 SDTTLF
+1134 SGATPF
-1140 NVLLSVYYTFL
+1140 MVLLSAYYTFL

-1159 IAVGTP
+1159 IAIGTP

-1186 LRAYPCTDK
+1186 LRAYPRADK
-1195 PFRTFLSEV
+1195 PFRAFLSEV
-1204 KEITTGAYAHADY
+1204 KEIATGAYAHADY

-1233 SPLFDTMFIMQNLG
+1233 SPLFDTMFIMQNLS
-1247 IPNASSEGLSYRH
+1247 IPNASSAGLSYRH
-1260 ERFEHG
+1260 HRFEHG
-1266 TAKYDLMIQAVEIG
+1266 TAKYDLMIQAVEDG

-1289 NTDLFHRAT
+1289 NTDLFRRAT
-1298 AERFMKHYVQLLR
+1298 AERFMRHYVQLLR
-1311 SVTLRPKVT
+1311 SVTLRPDAA
-1320 LGEAEM
+1320 LGAAEM
-1326 LTEEERRHIL
+1326 LTEEERLQIL
-1336 ALGRREADF
+1336 ALGRRDADF
-1345 PPPRCLHDCFK
+1345 PPPRCLHECFK
-1356 EQAAAVPDLPAV
+1356 EQAEAVPGLPAV
-1368 SCGGESMTYIELDR
+1368 SCRGESMTYRELDR

-1423 GAYMPVDPHYPEERI
+1423 GAYMPVDPHYPGERI
-1438 RYMLQDSGAELV
+1438 RYMLEDSGAELV
-1450 FTDGARCGA
+1450 FTDGARTGA
-1459 ADVLP
+1459 AAVVP
-1464 ASLEVL
+1464 ASLQVL
-1470 DIADKALFAG
+1470 DIADETLFSSVDDSAS
-1480 GEDAFVPLPQDA
+1480 VWPQDA
-1492 TDPMYIIYTSGSTG
+1492 GDPMYVIYTSGSTG

-1511 IVPHTSFYNFGHS
+1511 IVPHRSFYNFGHS
-1524 LRTFFEG
+1524 FKTLFDG
-1531 QYGQGDRCLSLTN
+1531 QYGERDRCLSLTN

-1582 TEERITFAYLPPSLL
+1582 AEERITFAYLPPSLL

-1602 LLEQS
+1602 ILEQS
-1607 VSEITLDKMLVGVE
+1607 APEITLNKMLVGVE
-1621 PIQDETLELYTKLNP
+1621 PIKDETLELYTKLNP
-1636 EIRIMNGYGPTE
+1636 EIRIINGYGPTE

-1655 YVYKPGAYRGGYV
+1655 YAYKPGAYLGGYV
-1668 PIGGP
+1668 PIGRP

-1690 IGSVGELYI
+1690 MSAAGELYI

-1717 RFLPHLYHEGRF
+1717 RFLPHPYHEGRF

-1747 VERADQQVKIRGV
+1747 VDRADQQVKIRGV
-1760 RIEMNEIQSQ
+1760 RIEMNEVRSQ
-1770 LMSLPDV
+1770 LISLPEV
-1777 EDVVVVVRE
+1777 EDAVVVVHE
-1786 QASGDKELCA
+1786 QSNGDKELCA
-1796 YVVTSDKLPSR
+1796 YVVASDKIPSR
-1807 EWRRKLKDK
+1807 EWRRKLKEK

-1821 IPAYITAIDSIP
+1821 IPAYIAAIDAIP
-1833 LTPNGKVDRRALPEP
+1833 MTPNGKVDRSALPEL
-1848 AFDFRE
+1848 DFGLRE
-1854 RGQPELPR
+1854 RGRPELPR
-1862 DEMEQRVAVVWEE
+1862 DEMEELLAAIWEE
-1875 VLGNTAGPIGIH
+1875 VLGGTAGPIGIH

-1901 VLAGKLQQMTGAM
+1901 VLAGKLQQATGTE
-1914 VPLSVIFELPSIAEL
+1914 VPLSLIFELTSIAEM
-1929 AAWLKERDG
+1929 AAWLKDRDG
-1938 ATATAE
+1938 AASAAE

-1949 ERREWYPMSRAQHR
+1949 ERRDWYPMSRAQRR
-1963 QYMMQMLAGDAT
+1963 QYMMQLLAGDAT

-1985 QGRLDVARLEHAFT
+1985 QGRLDAVRLEDAFT
-1999 ALIGRHESLRT
+1999 ALIGRHEILRT
-2010 TFHMTNEEFSQVIH
+2010 TFHMTNDEFRQMVH
-2024 PPYSFKLDVLDLAV
+2024 PPYAFKLETLDPAA
-2038 LTGDEV
+2038 LTRDETLLGT
-2044 VPEATM
+2044 PPDGA
-2050 DATEVTRLME
+2050 EVTRLME
-2060 VFQHPF
+2060 IFQRPLY
-2066 HLDKLPLLR
+2066 LDKLPLLR
-2075 AGLLRVN
+2075 AGLLRLN
-2082 EENHLLLLDVHH
+2082 EEDHLLLLDIHH

-2099 VSSSLLV
+2099 VSSGLLV

-2115 QSLPELRVQYSDY
+2115 RALPELRVQYSDY
-2128 AVWQEAGFANAAY
+2128 AVWQEAGFANADY
-2141 AEHER
+2141 SEHER
-2146 YWMDIFEGKLP
+2146 YWMEIFEGKLS
-2157 VLELPTDWPR
+2157 VLELPTDRPR

-2173 KGRRISFQ
+2173 KGRRHTFL
-2181 LDAQTTA
+2181 LDARTTA
-2188 AARKLTR
+2188 EARKLAR

-2205 LGAFAAMLAKYSGQA
+2205 LGAFAVMLAKYSGQS

-2225 TPAAGRDHADTHGMI
+2225 TPAAGREHADTHNMM

-2253 ERDKTVQT
+2253 QRDKTVGA
-2261 YMAELHNHV
+2261 YMAELHHHV
-2270 VDALSRQTYPFEEL
+2270 IEALSLQTYPFEEL

-2289 ADRDRSRNPLFDV
+2289 ADSDRSRNPLFDA
-2302 MFVLQNMDQAG
+2302 MFVLQNMDRPV
-2313 MEAGGLVFDEIPFET
+2313 MEGGGLVFGEMPFEA

-2341 RQEIIELQLE
+2341 REAEIEFQLE
-2351 YATDLFQEETARRM
+2351 YATDLFHEKTARRM
-2365 AESYTVLVR
+2365 AESYTALVR
-2374 EMCKSQDR
+2374 EMCQSQGR

-2388 LMSESERDQLLALLA
+2388 LMSESEREQLLAMLA
-2403 GGSMPVQAA
+2403 GGGMPEQAA

-2417 EDRMEFRAEKGM
+2417 SGRMEIRTDKGM
-2429 TQRQGDA
+2429 TDRQGNA
-2436 VAASVQTTVEWTGFV
+2436 AAASAQATAEWMGFV

-2463 AAAIQFGAETVT
+2463 AVAIQFGADTVT

-2487 HSLRAKG
+2487 HSLREKG

-2515 LGILKAG
+2515 LGVLKSG

-2552 KAYAGVVTRAVAEW
+2552 KAYAGVVTKAVAKW

-2573 YAADRGN
+2573 YTADRGN
-2580 PECVHKPDHLA
+2580 PEFVHTPDHLA

-2610 RGLAHFISGFRSR
+2610 RGLTHFISGFRNR
-2623 IPFGKGLG
+2623 IPFEKGQS

-2647 LLPLTQ
+2647 LLPLTL

-2670 LQGLIDT
+2670 LQGLIDA
-2677 HNVDVLQITPSRFK
+2677 HGVDVLQITPSRFK
-2691 WWMNQQGETD
+2691 WWMNQRNETD

-2711 GAEPLTADVLGR
+2711 GAEPLTSDVLSR

-2759 TPIEDSVMMVL
+2759 TPILGSVMMVL

-2798 HPEWDVAYVPNP
+2798 HPEWDVAFVPNP
-2810 YAPGERM
+2810 YAPGERV

-2850 IGEIEQQLLRH
+2850 IGEIEQLLLRH
-2861 EQVKE
+2861 EDVKE
-2866 TVVTAFQEEDGEY
+2866 TVVTAFEEEDGEY
-2879 ALCAYVVMPNAAT
+2879 ALCAYVVMQNTAAA
-2892 EDAEQ
+2892 DAEQ
-2897 DGAAPSGQL
+2897 GGSVPTGRL
-2906 TAQLREYLGGKLPSY
+2906 IAQLREYLGDKLPSY
-2921 MVPSFMVILDAI
+2921 MVPAFMVVLDAI

-2945 LPKPEL
+2945 LPKPGP
-2951 ADTGIRELVP
+2951 ADAGKREFVP

-2971 EIWKELLGI
+2971 EIWKQLLGTDAI
-2980 DSISAKDSF
+2980 GAKDSF

-2996 LKAAGMVSR
+2996 LKAAGLVSR

-3033 TNGTMAVTSI
+3033 TSGTVTAARI
-3043 PKQPEREHYPMSRAQ
+3043 PKQPDREYYPMSRAQ
-3058 RRQYMMGLISGEAT
+3058 RRQFMMGLISGEAT

-3082 QGKLDIERLE
+3082 QGKLDVERLE
-3092 EAILEMIR
+3092 EAFLVMIR
-3100 RHESLRTTFHQ
+3100 RHESLRTTFHH
-3111 EEDEFRQCVHAEPVF
+3111 EEDEFRQRVHAEPVF
-3126 TLEHGARLRMAA
+3126 TLERGAKLRMAA
-3138 GKLLSKGGD
+3138 GKLLAEGGD
-3147 EGLFSGISG
+3147 QRLFGGISS
-3156 LMKRFIR
+3156 LMERFIR

-3170 PLFRAGLIPLGEER
+3170 PLFRAGLISLGEER
-3184 HLLLLDLHHIITDGV
+3184 HLLLLDFHHIITDGV

-3218 ELSIQYR
+3218 ELDIQYR
-3225 DYTVWQEEQI
+3225 DYTVWQEERI
-3235 GSEVYKEH
+3235 GSEAYMGH

-3252 GELPTLTLKTAL
+3252 GELPKLELTTAM
-3264 PRPELQSFE
+3264 PRQELQNFE
-3273 GSLINFRLDEELTL
+3273 GSQFTFILDEELTL
-3287 KVKAFARERGT
+3287 KIKAFARERGT
-3298 TLYTVLLGVYSIL
+3298 TLYTVLLGAYSML

-3332 SQLEGLIGMFINT
+3332 SQLEGLLGMFVNT

-3354 YRTIGDYLSELHED
+3354 YRTVGDYLSELHED

-3373 EHQSYPF
+3373 EHQDYPF
-3380 EDLVQKLGIE
+3380 EDLVQMLGIE

-3431 FDLTLEAAERDG
+3431 FDLTLEAAEQDG
-3443 KIGFTLEYATSLFR
+3443 KISFALEYATSLFQ
-3457 EETAW
+3457 EETAR
-3462 ALAEDYTAIIHALV
+3462 ALTDDYTAIMRALV
-3476 EDGAKK
+3476 DKGASQ
-3482 KISAVLDSSK
+3482 KISALLAENK
-3492 LS
+3492 LA

>member
-1 MFQLDLLDTKK
+1 MFQLDLLNIQK
-12 DTSTRKRPSGG
+12 DTSGRKGRSAG
-23 SISNVSLKDI
+23 SVSKVSYKDI

-41 LPRAESHEAFWELL
+41 LPRAESHDAFWELL
-55 RSGKDLVGE
+55 RSGKDLVGG

-74 PYLRRMKAQYG
+74 PYLRRMEAQYG
-85 SISFFDGAYIEDIS
+85 SVSFFDGAYIEDIS
-99 SFDYSFFRL
+99 GFDYSFFRL

-116 SPAQRLFLQTAWG
+116 SPAQRLFLQTAWS
-129 ALENAGYGGDALHG
+129 ALEHAGYGGNALHG

-154 DSLHDYKRII
+154 DALHDYKRIV
-164 ETLNPDA
+164 EALDPDA

-180 SSIIPSRISY
+180 SSMIPSRIAY

-228 AGSVKINVLPLDTGI
+228 AGSVKINVLPLDIGI

-284 GDPIYAVIK
+284 GDSVYAVIK

-300 GSSVGITAPNALAQE
+300 GGSVGITAPNALAQE

-329 ETVTYMEAHG
+329 ETVTYIEAHG

-387 LLKAILSLVHKQ
+387 LLKAVLSLVHKQ

-423 DELTPW
+423 DELTSW
-429 ETDGEIRRCG
+429 ETDGETRRCG

-453 LEEAPAPVPSDHSDR
+453 LEEAPAAMPSSLSAR
-468 VELLC
+468 TELVC

-485 VLLMRDWTVK
+485 VLRIRDWVLG
-495 HRDDASCNLADL
+495 HRDEERRSLADL
-507 CYTLAVGRGDH
+507 CYTLAVGRGTY
-518 RYRLAIVVSSW
+518 RYRLAIAVSSW
-529 EELAQTLQA
+529 DELAQTLHA
-538 AAANGLT
+538 AVESGIPGLA
-545 GLTLPNVLFGTADS
+545 LPNVMFGTADLAAAGNTS
-559 ATASNIRQQTVS
+559 QQRQQSVP
-571 NGRELEALEL
+571 NEREMKALEL
-581 GQCYVGGYEI
+581 GQRYVDGYEI
-591 DWKAIYLGQRRKRLS
+591 DWTSIYQGQHRQRLP

-613 SLHCWVE
+613 SHRCWVE
-620 EGSAGSV
+620 ESRAEAA

-636 GYTLGE
+636 GYTLGG
-642 DIPEEL
+642 DIPEKLE
-648 QQEMNETF
+648 QEMNETF
-656 ARWQTELERGGG
+656 ARWQAVLERSGGTVSQRRGG
-668 VNSQLRRSVALTGE
+668 VVLTGE
-682 PSGLEWEQRVADVW
+682 RSGLEWEQHVADAW
-696 GELLGYDQLTADVGF
+696 GGLLGYDELPAKAGF

-722 KIVNRLSELAGVR
+722 KIANRLSEHAGIR

-741 LSHADLPSFTALIER
+741 LGHPDLPSFTALIER
-756 RVKESSA
+756 RLRESGA
-763 VTAQETTAQHDGQG
+763 ATAPRTDFRPDEQVE
-777 ADIGTSEHVANVNH
+777 DIG
-791 DRPAMNGGREGQ
+791 NGGIEANGRHEGQ
-803 APAGTLDREMG
+803 AASGEC
-814 VSADEQSVDGGH
+814 
-826 RGQAIVGN
+826 
-834 HDGKMADGAG
+834 DGAEASG
-844 DKRAAGDLN
+844 GPV
-853 GVLGVDSEQDGL
+853 GP
-865 LTGQA
+865 LT
-870 AAGAHDSQ
+870 SQ
-878 AATSVNEG
+878 ASDALFG
-886 SGASSSL
+886 DI
-893 SGEKL
+893 L
-898 EPIPKAAPQDHYPVS
+898 EPIPKAAPQEHYPVS

-922 QQAIPDDRSYNLPEL
+922 QQALPDDRSYNLPEL
-937 LHLDGAINADRLEA
+937 LYLDGAIDADRLEA

-972 EIRQRIHEAIPF
+972 EIRQRIHAAIPF
-984 RLVRMEVDET
+984 RLVRMEIGEAEADG
-994 EVDSVLQ
+994 VLQ
-1001 SLFRPFL
+1001 SLFRPFQ
-1008 LDTAPLLRAAL
+1008 LDMAPLLRAAL
-1019 LTIGPERNVLF
+1019 LRLGPERHVLF

-1042 AGILLSDM
+1042 AGILLSDL

-1070 VWQERRPQSGDAERY
+1070 AWQESRPHSANAERY
-1085 WREQCRGDWPLLT
+1085 WREKCRGEWPLLM
-1098 LPTDAPRPS
+1098 LPTDAPRPP
-1107 VKGSRGETFDVY
+1107 VKGHRGETFDVY
-1119 VEAGLLTAVR
+1119 VEAGLTAAVR
-1129 SLAAE
+1129 NLAAE
-1134 SDTTLF
+1134 SGTTPF
-1140 NVLLSVYYTFL
+1140 MVLLSAYYTFL

-1159 IAVGTP
+1159 IVVGTP

-1186 LRAYPCTDK
+1186 LRAHPRADK
-1195 PFRTFLSEV
+1195 PFKAFLSEV
-1204 KEITTGAYAHADY
+1204 KEMATGAYAHADY
-1217 PFEEIAQWI
+1217 PFEDLVQWM

-1247 IPNASSEGLSYRH
+1247 IPNASSKGLSYRH
-1260 ERFEHG
+1260 RRFEHG
-1266 TAKYDLMIQAVEIG
+1266 TAKYDLMIQAVESG

-1289 NTDLFHRAT
+1289 SANLFRRAT
-1298 AERFMKHYVQLLR
+1298 VEQFMRHYVQLLR
-1311 SVTLRPKVT
+1311 SLTDRPDAA
-1320 LGEAEM
+1320 LGTAEM
-1326 LTEEERRHIL
+1326 LTEEERL
-1336 ALGRREADF
+1336 YLMALGRRAANF

-1356 EQAAAVPDLPAV
+1356 QQALAVPDLPAV
-1368 SCGGESMTYIELDR
+1368 SCGGESMTYRELDR
-1382 RTDALAR
+1382 RTDALAI
-1389 TLRTKGVGRGSVVGI
+1389 TLRAKGVGRGSVVGI
-1404 MAERSIPMLTAML
+1404 MAKRSIPMLTAML

-1423 GAYMPVDPHYPEERI
+1423 GAYMPIDPHYPEERI
-1438 RYMLQDSGAELV
+1438 HYMLKDSGAKLV
-1450 FTDGARCGA
+1450 FADGTSSGASAVMPVSFQVLDLADETLFSEGDDA
-1459 ADVLP
+1459 AD
-1464 ASLEVL
+1464 AW
-1470 DIADKALFAG
+1470 
-1480 GEDAFVPLPQDA
+1480 PQDA
-1492 TDPMYIIYTSGSTG
+1492 ADPMYVIYTSGSTG

-1511 IVPHTSFYNFGHS
+1511 VVPHRSFYNFGHS
-1524 LRTFFEG
+1524 LRTFFEE
-1531 QYGQGDRCLSLTN
+1531 QYGEGDRCLSLTN

-1561 ACTVLYPEPKL
+1561 ACTVLYPEPKW
-1572 LDPRRIAEVI
+1572 LDPGRIAEVI
-1582 TEERITFAYLPPSLL
+1582 AKEQITFAYLPPSLL

-1602 LLEQS
+1602 QLEQS
-1607 VSEITLDKMLVGVE
+1607 PSTIALDKMLVGVE
-1621 PIQDETLELYTKLNP
+1621 PIKDETLELYTKLNP
-1636 EIRIMNGYGPTE
+1636 GIRIINGYGPTE

-1655 YVYKPGAYRGGYV
+1655 YTYKPGAYRGGYV

-1690 IGSVGELYI
+1690 TGAAGELYI
-1699 AGSGLADGYVNKP
+1699 AGSGLADGYLNRP
-1712 DMTAE
+1712 DLTAE
-1717 RFLPHLYHEGRF
+1717 RFLPHPYREGHF

-1736 AKWLPDGNVMY
+1736 AKWLPDGNAMY

-1760 RIEMNEIQSQ
+1760 RIEMNEVRSQ
-1770 LMSLPDV
+1770 LISLPEV
-1777 EDVVVVVRE
+1777 EDAVVLIRE
-1786 QASGDKELCA
+1786 RANGDKELCA
-1796 YVVTSDKLPSR
+1796 YVVASDKLPSR

-1821 IPAYITAIDSIP
+1821 IPTYIAAIEAIP

-1848 AFDFRE
+1848 ESGLRE
-1854 RGQPELPR
+1854 QGKPEPPR
-1862 DEMEQRVAVVWEE
+1862 DEMEERVAAIWEE
-1875 VLGNTAGPIGIH
+1875 VLGDTVGPIGIY

-1901 VLAGKLQQMTGAM
+1901 VLAGKLQQATGSL
-1914 VPLSVIFELPSIAEL
+1914 VPLSLIFELTSIAEM
-1929 AAWLKERDG
+1929 AAWLKERDSAAVAAG
-1938 ATATAE
+1938 
-1944 PIPKA
+1944 PIPRA
-1949 ERREWYPMSRAQHR
+1949 EHREWYPMSRAQRR
-1963 QYMMQMLAGDAT
+1963 QYMMQMLAGDAA

-1985 QGRLDVARLEHAFT
+1985 RGKLDTARLEDAFT

-2010 TFHMTNEEFSQVIH
+2010 TFHMSKDEFRQMIH
-2024 PPYSFKLDVLDLAV
+2024 PPYPFKLEELDLAA
-2038 LTGDEV
+2038 LTGDDALL
-2044 VPEATM
+2044 EAPM
-2050 DATEVTRLME
+2050 DGTEVTRLMK
-2060 VFQHPF
+2060 VFQRPF
-2066 HLDKLPLLR
+2066 YLDKLPLLR
-2075 AGLLRVN
+2075 AALLRLH
-2082 EENHLLLLDVHH
+2082 EGDHLLLLDIHH

-2099 VSSSLLV
+2099 VSSGLLV

-2115 QSLPELRVQYSDY
+2115 QALPEPRVQYSDY
-2128 AVWQEAGFANAAY
+2128 AVWQEAGYANAAY

-2146 YWMDIFEGKLP
+2146 YWMELFAGKLS
-2157 VLELPTDWPR
+2157 VLELPTDRPR

-2173 KGRRISFQ
+2173 KGHRHTFR
-2181 LDAQTTA
+2181 LDAQIT
-2188 AARKLTR
+2188 REVQKLAR
-2195 EAKTTLYTVL
+2195 EAKTTMYTVL
-2205 LGAFAAMLAKYSGQA
+2205 LGAFAALLAKYSGQD

-2225 TPAAGRDHADTHGMI
+2225 TPAAGREHADTHGMI

-2253 ERDKTVQT
+2253 ARDKTVRA
-2261 YMAELHNHV
+2261 YIAELHHHV
-2270 VDALSRQTYPFEEL
+2270 VEALSHQTYPFEEL

-2289 ADRDRSRNPLFDV
+2289 ADTDRSRNPLFDV
-2302 MFVLQNMDQAG
+2302 MFVLQNMDRVA
-2313 MEAGGLVFDEIPFET
+2313 MEAGGLVFGEIPFET
-2328 GTSKFDLTLEAVE
+2328 GTSKFDLNLEAVE
-2341 RQEIIELQLE
+2341 REAEIELQLE
-2351 YATDLFQEETARRM
+2351 YATDLFHEETARRM
-2365 AESYTVLVR
+2365 AKSYVVLVQ
-2374 EMCKSQDR
+2374 EMCRAYDR
-2382 TIGELE
+2382 TVGELE
-2388 LMSESERDQLLALLA
+2388 LMSVSEREQLLASLA
-2403 GGSMPVQAA
+2403 GGGMTVQTASKERSRGRMEIRVGEGMTNRQADAAAA
-2412 SREGS
+2412 S
-2417 EDRMEFRAEKGM
+2417 AQATAK
-2429 TQRQGDA
+2429 
-2436 VAASVQTTVEWTGFV
+2436 WTGLV
-2451 QEVERQAARTPD
+2451 QEVECQAARTPD
-2463 AAAIQFGAETVT
+2463 MAAIQFGAETVT

-2494 VGPERI
+2494 IGPERI
-2500 VALMASRSPL
+2500 VALMASRSPQ
-2510 LLVAI
+2510 LLVGI
-2515 LGILKAG
+2515 LGVLKAG

-2552 KAYAGVVTRAVAEW
+2552 KAYAGVATRAVAEW

-2580 PECVHKPDHLA
+2580 PEQVHQPDHLA

-2610 RGLAHFISGFRSR
+2610 RGLAHFISGFRDR
-2623 IPFGKGLG
+2623 IPFEMGQS

-2647 LLPLTQ
+2647 LLPLTL

-2677 HNVDVLQITPSRFK
+2677 HGIDVLQITPSRFK
-2691 WWMNQQGETD
+2691 WWMNQRGETD
-2701 GLQKLRILMI
+2701 GLRQLRILMI
-2711 GAEPLTADVLGR
+2711 GAEPLTADILDK

-2759 TPIEDSVMMVL
+2759 TPIEGSVMMVL

-2798 HPEWDVAYVPNP
+2798 HPEWDIAFVPNP
-2810 YAPGERM
+2810 HMPGGRM
-2817 YRTGDLGRRLENG
+2817 YRTGDLGRRLGNG
-2830 EFAYAGRRDFQVKI
+2830 ELAYAGRRDFQVKI

-2850 IGEIEQQLLRH
+2850 IGEIEQLLLRH

-2879 ALCAYVVMPNAAT
+2879 ALCAYIVKHTPAAV
-2892 EDAEQ
+2892 EAEQ
-2897 DGAAPSGQL
+2897 DGTEPSGRL
-2906 TAQLREYLGGKLPSY
+2906 TVQLREYLGNKLPSY
-2921 MVPSFMVILDAI
+2921 MVPAFMVILDTI

-2945 LPKPEL
+2945 LPKPGT
-2951 ADTGIRELVP
+2951 ANAGIRELVP
-2961 LSTDTERKLA
+2961 LSTDTERKLV
-2971 EIWKELLGI
+2971 EIWKELLGT
-2980 DSISAKDSF
+2980 DAISARDSF

-3005 IAERFGIQMPL
+3005 IAERFGVQMPL

-3024 LEGLAAHLD
+3024 LEGLAALLD
-3033 TNGTMAVTSI
+3033 TSGTVAAARI
-3043 PKQPEREHYPMSRAQ
+3043 PRQPEREYYPMSRAQ
-3058 RRQYMMGLISGEAT
+3058 RRQFMMGLISGEAT

-3082 QGKLDIERLE
+3082 HGKLDVERLE
-3092 EAILEMIR
+3092 EAFLEIIR
-3100 RHESLRTTFHQ
+3100 RHESLRTTFHH
-3111 EEDEFRQCVHAEPVF
+3111 EEDEFRQRVHAQPVF
-3126 TLEHGARLRMAA
+3126 TLERGARLRMAA
-3138 GKLLSKGGD
+3138 GKLLAEGGD
-3147 EGLFSGISG
+3147 EGLFGGISA
-3156 LMKRFIR
+3156 LMERFIR
-3163 PFDLGSL
+3163 PFDLGHL

-3184 HLLLLDLHHIITDGV
+3184 HLLLLDFHHIITDGV
-3199 SVSVLLQELTTL
+3199 SVSVLLQELTAW

-3218 ELSIQYR
+3218 ELDIQYR
-3225 DYTVWQEEQI
+3225 DYAVWQEEQMS
-3235 GSEVYKEH
+3235 SEAYMEH

-3252 GELPTLTLKTAL
+3252 GELPKLALKAAL
-3264 PRPELQSFE
+3264 PRPELQNFQ
-3273 GSLINFRLDEELTL
+3273 GGLIIFRLDEELTL

-3298 TLYTVLLGVYSIL
+3298 TLYTVLLGAYSML
-3311 LSKWSGEEDIII
+3311 LSKWSGMEDIII

-3332 SQLEGLIGMFINT
+3332 AQLEGLLGMFVNT

-3354 YRTIGDYLSELHED
+3354 YRTVGDYLSELHED

-3373 EHQSYPF
+3373 EHQNYPF

-3406 NIDRVAYRSGG
+3406 NIDRAAYRSGG

-3443 KIGFTLEYATSLFR
+3443 RIGFALEYATSLFA
-3457 EETAW
+3457 EETVR
-3462 ALAEDYTAIIHALV
+3462 ALAEDYTAILRALV

-3482 KISAVLDSSK
+3482 KIGAVLAASK

>member
-1 MFQLDLLDTKK
+1 MFQLDLLDIKK
-12 DTSTRKRPSGG
+12 DTSGRKERSG
-23 SISNVSLKDI
+23 SSVSNVSLKDI
-33 AIVGISAK
+33 AIIGISAK

-55 RSGKDLVGE
+55 RSGKDLVGG
-64 FPDSRKEELK
+64 FPESRKEELK
-74 PYLRRMKAQYG
+74 PYLRRMEAQYG
-85 SISFFDGAYIEDIS
+85 SVSFFDGAYIEDIS
-99 SFDYSFFRL
+99 GFDYPFFRL

-154 DSLHDYKRII
+154 DALHDYKRII
-164 ETLNPDA
+164 ETLDPDA

-180 SSIIPSRISY
+180 SSMIPSRISY

-284 GDPIYAVIK
+284 GDHIYAVIK

-329 ETVTYMEAHG
+329 ETVTYIEAHG
-339 TGTSL
+339 TGTPL

-399 LPPTLHYRSPNRNIS
+399 FPPTLHYLSPNRSIP

-429 ETDGEIRRCG
+429 ETDGGVRRCG

-453 LEEAPAPVPSDHSDR
+453 LEEAPAGRPPVRKDQE
-468 VELLC
+468 ELIC

-478 MTALEQL
+478 MTALERL
-485 VLLMRDWTVK
+485 VLQMRDWAWQ
-495 HRDDASCNLADL
+495 HRSDENRSLADL
-507 CYTLAVGRGDH
+507 CYTLAVGRGAH
-518 RYRLAIVVSSW
+518 RYRLAIVASSW
-529 EELAQTLQA
+529 EELAQTLHA
-538 AAANGLT
+538 AAESGLT
-545 GLTLPNVLFGTADS
+545 GLALPNVRFGTAQS
-559 ATASNIRQQTVS
+559 AAVGNMRQQPGP
-571 NGRELEALEL
+571 NEREMEALEL
-581 GQCYVGGYEI
+581 GQRYVDGYEI
-591 DWKAIYLGQRRKRLS
+591 DWKAIYLGQRRQRLP

-613 SLHCWVE
+613 AHRCWVQE
-620 EGSAGSV
+620 AHTAGAA
-627 LHTPFAAWS
+627 LHTPFPALR
-636 GYTLGE
+636 GYLLGG
-642 DIPEEL
+642 DAPEEL

-656 ARWQTELERGGG
+656 ARWQAMLERSSGMTGQNRCG
-668 VNSQLRRSVALTGE
+668 VALTGE
-682 PSGLEWEQRVADVW
+682 RSGLEWEQHIADVW
-696 GELLGYDQLTADVGF
+696 GELLGYDELPANAGF

-722 KIVNRLSELAGVR
+722 KIVNRLSELAGIH
-735 IQAADL
+735 IQVADL
-741 LSHADLPSFTALIER
+741 LGHADLPSFTALIER
-756 RVKESSA
+756 RLRES
-763 VTAQETTAQHDGQG
+763 G
-777 ADIGTSEHVANVNH
+777 AATGGNGRSEASHRHAWRMNV
-791 DRPAMNGGREGQ
+791 Q
-803 APAGTLDREMG
+803 ASDSL
-814 VSADEQSVDGGH
+814 
-826 RGQAIVGN
+826 
-834 HDGKMADGAG
+834 AG
-844 DKRAAGDLN
+844 D
-853 GVLGVDSEQDGL
+853 
-865 LTGQA
+865 
-870 AAGAHDSQ
+870 
-878 AATSVNEG
+878 
-886 SGASSSL
+886 
-893 SGEKL
+893 KL
-898 EPIPKAAPQDHYPVS
+898 EPIRKAAPQEHYPVS

-922 QQAIPDDRSYNLPEL
+922 QQAMPDDRSYNLPEL
-937 LHLDGAINADRLEA
+937 LHLDGAIDGDRLEA
-951 VLQAIVERH
+951 ALQAIVERH

-972 EIRQRIHEAIPF
+972 EIRQLIHADIPF
-984 RLVRMEVDET
+984 RLIRIEADEA
-994 EVDSVLQ
+994 EMDSVLQ
-1001 SLFRPFL
+1001 SLFLPFR
-1008 LDTAPLLRAAL
+1008 LDTAPLLRAVL
-1019 LTIGPERNVLF
+1019 LTLGPERHVLF

-1042 AGILLSDM
+1042 AGILLSDL

-1059 PPLTLQYKDYA
+1059 PPLPLQYKDYA
-1070 VWQERRPQSGDAERY
+1070 VWQMNRPLSGDDERY
-1085 WREQCRGDWPLLT
+1085 WREQCRGDWPTLE
-1098 LPTDAPRPS
+1098 LPTDAPRSS
-1107 VKGSRGETFDVY
+1107 VKGTRGETFDVY
-1119 VEAGLLTAVR
+1119 VGADLVAAVR

-1134 SDTTLF
+1134 SGATPF
-1140 NVLLSVYYTFL
+1140 MVLLSAYYTFL

-1186 LRAYPCTDK
+1186 LRAYPSADK
-1195 PFRTFLSEV
+1195 PFRAFLSEV
-1204 KEITTGAYAHADY
+1204 KEMATGAYAHADF
-1217 PFEEIAQWI
+1217 PFEEIAQWM

-1247 IPNASSEGLSYRH
+1247 IPNASTDGLSYRH
-1260 ERFEHG
+1260 QRFEHG
-1266 TAKYDLMIQAVEIG
+1266 TAKYDLMIQAVENG
-1280 AELRLVVEY
+1280 SELRLVVEY
-1289 NTDLFHRAT
+1289 NTDLFRRTT
-1298 AERFMKHYVQLLR
+1298 AERFMRHYVQLLR
-1311 SVTLRPKVT
+1311 SVTLRPDAT

-1326 LTEEERRHIL
+1326 LSEEERVHML
-1336 ALGRREADF
+1336 ALGKRETDF

-1356 EQAAAVPDLPAV
+1356 EQAATVPGLPAV
-1368 SCGGESMTYIELDR
+1368 SCGGESMTYRELDR
-1382 RTDALAR
+1382 RSDELAR
-1389 TLRTKGVGRGSVVGI
+1389 TLRAKGVGRGSVVGI
-1404 MAERSIPMLTAML
+1404 MVERSIPMLTAML

-1438 RYMLQDSGAELV
+1438 RYMLKDSGAELV
-1450 FTDGARCGA
+1450 FADIARTGTTDA
-1459 ADVLP
+1459 LP
-1464 ASLEVL
+1464 ASLQVL
-1470 DIADKALFAG
+1470 DITDEMLFSG
-1480 GEDAFVPLPQDA
+1480 GDDTFVASPQDPA
-1492 TDPMYIIYTSGSTG
+1492 DPMYVIYTSGSTG

-1511 IVPHTSFYNFGHS
+1511 IVPHRSFYNFGHS
-1524 LRTFFEG
+1524 LRTFFDG
-1531 QYGQGDRCLSLTN
+1531 QYGEGDRCLSLTN

-1561 ACTVLYPEPKL
+1561 GCTVLYPEPRL

-1582 TEERITFAYLPPSLL
+1582 AEEQITFAYLPPSLL
-1597 KEVAR
+1597 KEVAL

-1607 VSEITLDKMLVGVE
+1607 ASAIKLDKMLVGVE
-1621 PIQDETLELYTKLNP
+1621 PIKDETLELYTKVNP
-1636 EIRIMNGYGPTE
+1636 EIRIINGYGPTE
-1648 ATVCSNM
+1648 TTVCSNM
-1655 YVYKPGAYRGGYV
+1655 YTYKPGAYRGGYV

-1690 IGSVGELYI
+1690 VGVSGELYI
-1699 AGSGLADGYVNKP
+1699 AGSGLSDGYVNKP
-1712 DMTAE
+1712 ETTAE
-1717 RFLPHLYHEGRF
+1717 RFLPHPYREGHF

-1747 VERADQQVKIRGV
+1747 VDRADQQVKIRGV
-1760 RIEMNEIQSQ
+1760 RIEINEVRSQ
-1770 LMSLPDV
+1770 LISLPEV
-1777 EDVVVVVRE
+1777 EDAVVVVRE

-1796 YVVTSDKLPSR
+1796 YVVASDKLPSR
-1807 EWRRKLKDK
+1807 EWRRKLRDK

-1821 IPAYITAIDSIP
+1821 IPAFIAVIDEIP
-1833 LTPNGKVDRRALPEP
+1833 LTPNGKVDKRALTELESGLQ
-1848 AFDFRE
+1848 E
-1854 RGQPELPR
+1854 RGEPELPR
-1862 DEMEQRVAVVWEE
+1862 DEMEKRVAAIWQE
-1875 VLGNTAGPIGIH
+1875 VLGDTAGTIGIH

-1901 VLAGKLQQMTGAM
+1901 ILAGKLQQETG
-1914 VPLSVIFELPSIAEL
+1914 VQIPLSLIFELASIAEM

-1938 ATATAE
+1938 AAAVSE

-1949 ERREWYPMSRAQHR
+1949 ERREWYPMSRAQRR

-1985 QGRLDVARLEHAFT
+1985 QGRLDAKRLEDAFT
-1999 ALIGRHESLRT
+1999 ALIHRHENLRT
-2010 TFHMTNEEFSQVIH
+2010 TFHMIKDEFRQVVQ
-2024 PPYSFKLDVLDLAV
+2024 PPYAFKLEVLDPALM
-2038 LTGDEV
+2038 TSDEEV
-2044 VPEATM
+2044 REAPP
-2050 DATEVTRLME
+2050 DSGEVTRLME
-2060 VFQHPF
+2060 VFQRPF
-2066 HLDKLPLLR
+2066 QLDKLPLLR
-2075 AGLLRVN
+2075 AGLLRLN
-2082 EENHLLLLDVHH
+2082 EDDHLLLLDVHH

-2099 VSSSLLV
+2099 VSSGLLV

-2115 QSLPELRVQYSDY
+2115 HALPELRAQYSDY
-2128 AVWQEAGFANAAY
+2128 AVWQEAESANAAY

-2146 YWMDIFEGKLP
+2146 YWMEVFEGKLA
-2157 VLELPTDWPR
+2157 VLELPTDRPR
-2167 PSLPSY
+2167 PPVPSY
-2173 KGRRISFQ
+2173 KGRRHSFR
-2181 LDAQTTA
+2181 LDARTTA
-2188 AARKLTR
+2188 EVRKLAR

-2205 LGAFAAMLAKYSGQA
+2205 MGAFAAMLAKYSGQA

-2225 TPAAGRDHADTHGMI
+2225 TPAAGREHADTHGLI
-2240 GMFVNTLALRTRP
+2240 GMFVNTLALRIRP
-2253 ERDKTVQT
+2253 ERDKTVRT
-2261 YMAELHNHV
+2261 YIAELHDHV
-2270 VDALSRQTYPFEEL
+2270 VGALSRQAYPFEEL
-2284 VEGLK
+2284 VEELK
-2289 ADRDRSRNPLFDV
+2289 ADTDRSRNPLFDV
-2302 MFVLQNMDQAG
+2302 MFVLQNMDRAV
-2313 MEAGGLVFDEIPFET
+2313 MEAGGLVFGEIPFET
-2328 GTSKFDLTLEAVE
+2328 RTSKFDLTLEAVE
-2341 RQEIIELQLE
+2341 REVEIELQLE
-2351 YATDLFQEETARRM
+2351 YATDLFHEETARRM
-2365 AESYTVLVR
+2365 AESYIVLVR
-2374 EMCKSQDR
+2374 ELCRSQDR
-2382 TIGELE
+2382 TVGELE
-2388 LMSESERDQLLALLA
+2388 LMSESEREQLLALLT
-2403 GGSMPVQAA
+2403 GGSRPVQAA

-2417 EDRMEFRAEKGM
+2417 NGSMEIRAGKGI
-2429 TQRQGDA
+2429 TDWQGDA
-2436 VAASVQTTVEWTGFV
+2436 AAASVHATTEWTGFV

-2463 AAAIQFGAETVT
+2463 AVAIQFGTESVT
-2475 YAELNERANRLA
+2475 YAEMNERANRLA
-2487 HSLRAKG
+2487 HALRAKG

-2515 LGILKAG
+2515 LGVLKAG

-2528 DPAYPKERIDWMLED
+2528 DPAYPKERIGWMLED

-2552 KAYAGVVTRAVAEW
+2552 REYAGVVTSAAAEW
-2566 YLDDPEL
+2566 YLDDPQL

-2580 PECVHKPDHLA
+2580 PEPGHKPDHLA

-2610 RGLAHFISGFRSR
+2610 RGLDHFIRGFRNR
-2623 IPFGKGLG
+2623 LPFEKGQS

-2647 LLPLTQ
+2647 LLPLTL

-2670 LQGLIDT
+2670 LQGLIDM
-2677 HNVDVLQITPSRFK
+2677 HGVDVLQITPSRFK
-2691 WWMNQQGETD
+2691 WWMNQLGETD

-2711 GAEPLTADVLGR
+2711 GAEPLTPDVLGR

-2759 TPIEDSVMMVL
+2759 TPIEGSVMMVL

-2778 TGVTGEICI
+2778 TGLTGEICI

-2798 HPEWDVAYVPNP
+2798 HPEWDTAFVPNP
-2810 YAPGERM
+2810 YAPDERM

-2850 IGEIEQQLLRH
+2850 TGEIEQQLLRH

-2866 TVVTAFQEEDGEY
+2866 TVVIAFQEEDEEY
-2879 ALCAYVVMPNAAT
+2879 ALCAYIVMHNDAAAG
-2892 EDAEQ
+2892 AEQ
-2897 DGAAPSGQL
+2897 GGEAPSGQL
-2906 TAQLREYLGGKLPSY
+2906 TEQLREYLGDKLPSY
-2921 MVPSFMVILDAI
+2921 MIPAFMLVLDAI

-2945 LPKPEL
+2945 LPKPGPSDL
-2951 ADTGIRELVP
+2951 GQRELVP
-2961 LSTDTERKLA
+2961 LSTDTQRKLA
-2971 EIWKELLGI
+2971 AIWKELLGT
-2980 DSISAKDSF
+2980 DAISAKDSF
-2989 FELGGHS
+2989 FDLGGHS

-3005 IAERFGIQMPL
+3005 IAERFGIQVPL

-3033 TNGTMAVTSI
+3033 TSGTVAAVSI

-3058 RRQYMMGLISGEAT
+3058 RRQFMMRLISDEAT

-3082 QGKLDIERLE
+3082 QGKLDVERLE
-3092 EAILEMIR
+3092 QAFLAMMR
-3100 RHESLRTTFHQ
+3100 RHESLRTTFHHEQ
-3111 EEDEFRQCVHAEPVF
+3111 DEFRQRVHAEPVF
-3126 TLEHGARLRMAA
+3126 TLERSAKLRMAA
-3138 GKLLSKGGD
+3138 GKLLAEGGD
-3147 EGLFSGISG
+3147 VGLFGGISA
-3156 LMKRFIR
+3156 LMQRFIR

-3218 ELSIQYR
+3218 ELDIQYR
-3225 DYTVWQEEQI
+3225 DYTVWQEERI
-3235 GSEVYKEH
+3235 GSEAYMEH

-3252 GELPTLTLKTAL
+3252 GELPTLALQSAL
-3264 PRPELQSFE
+3264 PRPELQSFD
-3273 GSLINFRLDEELTL
+3273 GGLIDFMLDEELTL
-3287 KVKAFARERGT
+3287 KIKTFARERGT
-3298 TLYTVLLGVYSIL
+3298 TLYTVLLGAYSML
-3311 LSKWSGEEDIII
+3311 LSKWSGAQDIIV

-3332 SQLEGLIGMFINT
+3332 AQLEGLIGMFVNT

-3354 YRTIGDYLSELHED
+3354 YRTVGDYLSELHED

-3373 EHQSYPF
+3373 EHQDYPF

-3417 IEFDPKEFDPGVSK
+3417 IEFEPKEFDPGVSK

-3443 KIGFTLEYATSLFR
+3443 GFRFALEYATSLFG
-3457 EETAW
+3457 EETVQ
-3462 ALAEDYTAIIHALV
+3462 ALAEDYTNILRALV
-3476 EDGAKK
+3476 ENGASQ
-3482 KISAVLDSSK
+3482 KIHAVLAANK
-3492 LS
+3492 LA

>member
-12 DTSTRKRPSGG
+12 DTSGRKGRSGG
-23 SISNVSLKDI
+23 SVSNVSLKDI

-55 RSGKDLVGE
+55 RSGKDLVGG

-74 PYLRRMKAQYG
+74 PYLRRMEAQYG
-85 SISFFDGAYIEDIS
+85 SVSFFDGAYIEDIS
-99 SFDYSFFRL
+99 GFDYSFFRL

-154 DSLHDYKRII
+154 DALHDYKRII
-164 ETLNPDA
+164 EALDPDA

-180 SSIIPSRISY
+180 SSMIPSRISY

-203 ACSSSLVAVHLACQS
+203 ACSSSLAAVHLACQS

-266 GDGVVALLLKPL
+266 GDGVIALLLKPL

-315 DVIARAWQDADIDP
+315 DVIVRAWQDADIDP

-399 LPPTLHYRSPNRNIS
+399 LPPTLHYRSPNRNIP

-429 ETDGEIRRCG
+429 ETDGEARRCG

-453 LEEAPAPVPSDHSDR
+453 LEEAPAAMPSGRSDR
-468 VELLC
+468 AELFC

-478 MTALEQL
+478 MTALER
-485 VLLMRDWTVK
+485 LLLLIRDWAQQ
-495 HRDDASCNLADL
+495 HRGDETCSLADL
-507 CYTLAVGRGDH
+507 CYTLAVGRGAH
-518 RYRLAIVVSSW
+518 RYRLAIAVSGW
-529 EELAQTLQA
+529 EELAQTLHA
-538 AAANGLT
+538 TAESGLT
-545 GLTLPNVLFGTADS
+545 GLMQPNVCFGKVDS
-559 ATASNIRQQTVS
+559 AAAGNMRQKP
-571 NGRELEALEL
+571 NEREIEALEL
-581 GQCYVGGYEI
+581 GQRYVGGYEI
-591 DWKAIYLGQRRKRLS
+591 DWKAIYRGQRRHRLP

-613 SLHCWVE
+613 SHHCWVE
-620 EGSAGSV
+620 EARAGAS
-627 LHTPFAAWS
+627 LHTPFAWS
-636 GYTLGE
+636 GYSLVG
-642 DIPEEL
+642 DIPAEL

-656 ARWQTELERGGG
+656 ARWQAALERSGGIT
-668 VNSQLRRSVALTGE
+668 SQRRRGVALTGE
-682 PSGLEWEQRVADVW
+682 LSGLEWEQHVADVW
-696 GELLGYDQLTADVGF
+696 GELLGYNELSANAGF

-722 KIVNRLSELAGVR
+722 KIVNQLSELAGVR

-741 LSHADLPSFTALIER
+741 LGHADLPSFTALIER
-756 RVKESSA
+756 RIWESGA
-763 VTAQETTAQHDGQG
+763 ATAKRANAPHDGQG
-777 ADIGTSEHVANVNH
+777 ADVG
-791 DRPAMNGGREGQ
+791 NGGHE
-803 APAGTLDREMG
+803 AN
-814 VSADEQSVDGGH
+814 GG
-826 RGQAIVGN
+826 N
-834 HDGKMADGAG
+834 D
-844 DKRAAGDLN
+844 
-853 GVLGVDSEQDGL
+853 
-865 LTGQA
+865 GQA
-870 AAGAHDSQ
+870 AADGLDGAGASGGHVRPLTSQ
-878 AATSVNEG
+878 ASD
-886 SGASSSL
+886 SL
-893 SGEKL
+893 SGDRL
-898 EPIPKAAPQDHYPVS
+898 EPIPKAAPQEHYPVS

-922 QQAIPDDRSYNLPEL
+922 QQALPDDRSYNLPEL
-937 LHLDGAINADRLEA
+937 LHLDGAIDADRLEA
-951 VLQAIVERH
+951 VLQSIVERH

-972 EIRQRIHEAIPF
+972 EIRQRIHAAIPF
-984 RLVRMEVDET
+984 RLIRMEADEA
-994 EVDSVLQ
+994 EADGVLQ
-1001 SLFRPFL
+1001 SLFRPFRL
-1008 LDTAPLLRAAL
+1008 NTAPLLRAAL
-1019 LTIGPERNVLF
+1019 LTLGPERHMLF

-1042 AGILLSDM
+1042 AGILLSDL

-1059 PPLTLQYKDYA
+1059 PPLPLQHKDYA
-1070 VWQERRPQSGDAERY
+1070 VWQESRPLSGNAERY
-1085 WREQCRGDWPLLT
+1085 WREQCRGDWPTLE
-1098 LPTDAPRPS
+1098 LPTDVPRPP
-1107 VKGSRGETFDVY
+1107 VKGNRGETFDVF
-1119 VEAGLLTAVR
+1119 VEADLTAAVR
-1129 SLAAE
+1129 SLAAG
-1134 SDTTLF
+1134 SGATPF
-1140 NVLLSVYYTFL
+1140 MVLLSAYYTFL

-1165 IAGRNRRELEAIA
+1165 IAERNRRELEAIA

-1186 LRAYPCTDK
+1186 LRAYPRADK
-1195 PFRTFLSEV
+1195 PFRAFLSEV
-1204 KEITTGAYAHADY
+1204 KEMATGAYAHADY
-1217 PFEEIAQWI
+1217 PFEEIAQWM

-1247 IPNASSEGLSYRH
+1247 IPKSSSEGLSYRH
-1260 ERFEHG
+1260 QRFEHG
-1266 TAKYDLMIQAVEIG
+1266 TAKYDLMIQAVENG

-1289 NTDLFHRAT
+1289 NADLFRRAT
-1298 AERFMKHYVQLLR
+1298 AERFMRHYVQLLR
-1311 SVTLRPKVT
+1311 SVTLRPDAA

-1326 LTEEERRHIL
+1326 LTEEERLHML
-1336 ALGRREADF
+1336 GLGRREADF

-1368 SCGGESMTYIELDR
+1368 SYGGESMTYRQLDC

-1389 TLRTKGVGRGSVVGI
+1389 TLRAKGVGRGSVVGI

-1438 RYMLQDSGAELV
+1438 RYMLEDSGAELV
-1450 FTDGARCGA
+1450 FADGARSGA
-1459 ADVLP
+1459 AAVVP
-1464 ASLEVL
+1464 ASLQVL
-1470 DIADKALFAG
+1470 DIADETLFSG
-1480 GEDAFVPLPQDA
+1480 GDDAAAWPQDA
-1492 TDPMYIIYTSGSTG
+1492 ADPMYVIYTSGSTG

-1511 IVPHTSFYNFGHS
+1511 IVPHRSFYNFGHS
-1524 LRTFFEG
+1524 LRTFFDG
-1531 QYGQGDRCLSLTN
+1531 QYGERDRCLSLTN

-1552 ELFMPLMFG
+1552 ELFMPLMFR

-1582 TEERITFAYLPPSLL
+1582 AEERITFTYLPPSLL

-1607 VSEITLDKMLVGVE
+1607 ASAITLDKMLVGVE
-1621 PIQDETLELYTKLNP
+1621 PIKDETLELYTKLNP
-1636 EIRIMNGYGPTE
+1636 EIRIINGYGPTE

-1655 YVYKPGAYRGGYV
+1655 YAYKPGAYRGGYV

-1690 IGSVGELYI
+1690 ISAAGELYI

-1717 RFLPHLYHEGRF
+1717 CFLPHPYREGRF

-1736 AKWLPDGNVMY
+1736 AKWLPDGNAMY
-1747 VERADQQVKIRGV
+1747 VDRADQQVKIRGV
-1760 RIEMNEIQSQ
+1760 RIEMNEVRSQ
-1770 LMSLPDV
+1770 LISLPEV
-1777 EDVVVVVRE
+1777 EDAVVVVHE

-1796 YVVTSDKLPSR
+1796 YVVASDKLPSR

-1821 IPAYITAIDSIP
+1821 IPAYIAAIDVIP
-1833 LTPNGKVDRRALPEP
+1833 LTPNGKVDRRALPELESGL
-1848 AFDFRE
+1848 RE
-1854 RGQPELPR
+1854 RGKPELPR
-1862 DEMEQRVAVVWEE
+1862 NGMEERVAAIWEE
-1875 VLGNTAGPIGIH
+1875 VLGDPAGPIGIH

-1901 VLAGKLQQMTGAM
+1901 VLAGKLQQATGVE
-1914 VPLSVIFELPSIAEL
+1914 VPLSLIFELTSIAEM
-1929 AAWLKERDG
+1929 AAWLTERDG
-1938 ATATAE
+1938 VAAAAE

-1949 ERREWYPMSRAQHR
+1949 ERREWYPMSRAQRR
-1963 QYMMQMLAGDAT
+1963 QYMMQLLAGDAT
-1975 MYHVPFALRL
+1975 MYHVPFALLL
-1985 QGRLDVARLEHAFT
+1985 QGRLDAARLEDAFT

-2010 TFHMTNEEFSQVIH
+2010 TFHMTKEEFRQRVH
-2024 PPYSFKLDVLDLAV
+2024 PPYAFKLEALDRAAF
-2038 LTGDEV
+2038 TGDEALRGA
-2044 VPEATM
+2044 PPD
-2050 DATEVTRLME
+2050 DAEVTRLMG
-2060 VFQHPF
+2060 VFQRPF

-2075 AGLLRVN
+2075 AGLLRLN
-2082 EENHLLLLDVHH
+2082 EEDHLLLLDIHH

-2099 VSSSLLV
+2099 VSSVLLV

-2115 QSLPELRVQYSDY
+2115 QALPELRVQYSDY
-2128 AVWQEAGFANAAY
+2128 AVWQEAGFANTAY

-2146 YWMDIFEGKLP
+2146 YWMKIFEGKLS
-2157 VLELPTDWPR
+2157 VLELPTDRPR

-2173 KGRRISFQ
+2173 KGRRHSFL
-2181 LDAQTTA
+2181 LDAVTTA
-2188 AARKLTR
+2188 EARKLAR

-2225 TPAAGRDHADTHGMI
+2225 TPAAGREHADTHGMI

-2253 ERDKTVQT
+2253 ERDKTVRA

-2270 VDALSRQTYPFEEL
+2270 VEALSRQTYPFEEL

-2289 ADRDRSRNPLFDV
+2289 ADVDRSRHPLFDA
-2302 MFVLQNMDQAG
+2302 MFVLQNMDRAV
-2313 MEAGGLVFDEIPFET
+2313 MEEGGVVFGEMPFET

-2341 RQEIIELQLE
+2341 REAEIELQLE
-2351 YATDLFQEETARRM
+2351 YATDLFHEATARRM
-2365 AESYTVLVR
+2365 AESYTVLMR
-2374 EMCKSQDR
+2374 EMCRTRDR
-2382 TIGELE
+2382 TVGELE
-2388 LMSESERDQLLALLA
+2388 LMSESEREQLLALLA
-2403 GGSMPVQAA
+2403 GGGMPVQAE
-2412 SREGS
+2412 SKEGS
-2417 EDRMEFRAEKGM
+2417 KGRMEIRAEKGM
-2429 TQRQGDA
+2429 TNRQGDA
-2436 VAASVQTTVEWTGFV
+2436 AAASTQATVEWTGFV

-2463 AAAIQFGAETVT
+2463 AAAIQFSAEIMT

-2500 VALMASRSPL
+2500 VALMASRGPL
-2510 LLVAI
+2510 LLVGI
-2515 LGILKAG
+2515 LGVLKAG

-2543 CGEALLLTE
+2543 CGKALLLTE
-2552 KAYAGVVTRAVAEW
+2552 KAYAGVVTKAVAEW

-2580 PECVHKPDHLA
+2580 PEFVYKPDHLA

-2610 RGLAHFISGFRSR
+2610 RGLAYFISGFRNR
-2623 IPFGKGLG
+2623 IPFEKGQS

-2647 LLPLTQ
+2647 LLPLTL

-2677 HNVDVLQITPSRFK
+2677 HGVDVVQITPSRFK
-2691 WWMNQQGETD
+2691 WWMNQRGETD

-2759 TPIEDSVMMVL
+2759 TPIEGSVMMVL

-2798 HPEWDVAYVPNP
+2798 HPEWDVAFVPNP

-2850 IGEIEQQLLRH
+2850 IGEIEQLLLRH

-2879 ALCAYVVMPNAAT
+2879 ALCAYVVMQNAAAA
-2892 EDAEQ
+2892 DAEQ
-2897 DGAAPSGQL
+2897 GGAAPPGRL
-2906 TAQLREYLGGKLPSY
+2906 TAQLREYLRDKLPSY
-2921 MVPSFMVILDAI
+2921 MVPAFMVVLDDI

-2945 LPKPEL
+2945 LPKPGQ
-2951 ADTGIRELVP
+2951 ADVGTRELVP

-2971 EIWKELLGI
+2971 EIWKELLGM
-2980 DSISAKDSF
+2980 DVISAKDSF

-3005 IAERFGIQMPL
+3005 IAERFGVQMPL

-3033 TNGTMAVTSI
+3033 TSETVATALI

-3058 RRQYMMGLISGEAT
+3058 RRQFMMGLISGEAT

-3082 QGKLDIERLE
+3082 QGKLDVERLE
-3092 EAILEMIR
+3092 EAFLVMMR
-3100 RHESLRTTFHQ
+3100 RHESLRTTFHH
-3111 EEDEFRQCVHAEPVF
+3111 EEDEFRQRVHAEPVF
-3126 TLEHGARLRMAA
+3126 TLERGARLRMAA
-3138 GKLLSKGGD
+3138 GKLLAEGGD
-3147 EGLFSGISG
+3147 EGLFGGISA
-3156 LMKRFIR
+3156 LMERFIR

-3170 PLFRAGLIPLGEER
+3170 PLFRAGLISLGEER
-3184 HLLLLDLHHIITDGV
+3184 HLLLLDFHHIITDGV

-3211 YGGGELP
+3211 YDGGELP
-3218 ELSIQYR
+3218 GLDIQYR

-3235 GSEVYKEH
+3235 GSESYMGH

-3252 GELPTLTLKTAL
+3252 GELPTLELKTAL
-3264 PRPELQSFE
+3264 PRQELQNFE
-3273 GSLINFRLDEELTL
+3273 GGLINFRLDEELTL
-3287 KVKAFARERGT
+3287 KIKAFARERGT
-3298 TLYTVLLGVYSIL
+3298 TLYTVLLGAYSML

-3332 SQLEGLIGMFINT
+3332 VQLEGLIGMFVNT

-3354 YRTIGDYLSELHED
+3354 YRTVGDYLSELHED

-3373 EHQSYPF
+3373 EHQDYPF
-3380 EDLVQKLGIE
+3380 EDLVQKLGVE
-3390 QDRSRNP
+3390 QDHSRNP

-3417 IEFDPKEFDPGVSK
+3417 TEFNPKEFDPGVSK

-3443 KIGFTLEYATSLFR
+3443 RLGFALEYATSLFR
-3457 EETAW
+3457 EETAR
-3462 ALAEDYTAIIHALV
+3462 ALADDYTAIMRALV
-3476 EDGAKK
+3476 GGGASQ
-3482 KISAVLDSSK
+3482 KISAVNLNQYSEPKEAANDEAVDEK
-3492 LS
+3492 ETV

>member
-12 DTSTRKRPSGG
+12 DTSGRKDRSGG
-23 SISNVSLKDI
+23 FVSNVSLKDI

-55 RSGKDLVGE
+55 CSGKDLVSG
-64 FPDSRKEELK
+64 FPESRMEELK
-74 PYLRRMKAQYG
+74 PYLRLMEAQYG
-85 SISFFDGAYIEDIS
+85 SVSFFDGAYIEDIS

-154 DSLHDYKRII
+154 DTLHDYKRII
-164 ETLNPDA
+164 EALDPEA

-180 SSIIPSRISY
+180 SSMIPSRISY

-218 IRSGECEAAI
+218 LRSGECEAAI

-266 GDGVVALLLKPL
+266 GDGVVALVLKPL
-278 SRAQED
+278 SRAKED
-284 GDPIYAVIK
+284 GDHIYAVIK

-329 ETVTYMEAHG
+329 ETITYMEAHG

-387 LLKAILSLVHKQ
+387 LLKAILSLQHKQ
-399 LPPTLHYRSPNRNIS
+399 LPPTLHYHTPNRNIP

-429 ETDGEIRRCG
+429 ETDGGARRCG

-453 LEEAPAPVPSDHSDR
+453 LEEAPPGMPSVQSER
-468 VELLC
+468 TELIC

-478 MTALEQL
+478 MTALERL
-485 VLLMRDWTVK
+485 VLKMRDWVSQ
-495 HRDDASCNLADL
+495 HRSDENHSLADL
-507 CYTLAVGRGDH
+507 CYTLAVGRGAY
-518 RYRLAIVVSSW
+518 RYRLAIAASGW
-529 EELAQTLQA
+529 EELVQTLNA
-538 AAANGLT
+538 VAENGF
-545 GLTLPNVLFGTADS
+545 GSITLPNVHFGMADL
-559 ATASNIRQQTVS
+559 AETKNMRLQQVP
-571 NGRELEALEL
+571 NEREMDALEL
-581 GQCYVGGYEI
+581 GQLFVGGYEI
-591 DWKAIYLGQRRKRLS
+591 DWKAFYLGERRKRLP

-613 SLHCWVE
+613 AHRCWVQE
-620 EGSAGSV
+620 MHAGAMF
-627 LHTPFAAWS
+627 HTPFAAWS
-636 GYTLGE
+636 GYSLSG
-642 DIPEEL
+642 DIPEDLEK
-648 QQEMNETF
+648 EMNETF
-656 ARWQTELERGGG
+656 ARWQNALDRSGGIKSLGSGSGG
-668 VNSQLRRSVALTGE
+668 VRLTGE
-682 PSGLEWEQRVADVW
+682 RSGLEWEQHVADVW
-696 GELLGYDQLTADVGF
+696 GELLGYDELSADASF
-711 YELGGDSIIAL
+711 YELGGDSINAL
-722 KIVNRLSELAGVR
+722 KIVNRLSELAGIR
-735 IQAADL
+735 IQTADL
-741 LSHADLPSFTALIER
+741 LGHSDLPSFTELIER
-756 RVKESSA
+756 RLKSSGMA
-763 VTAQETTAQHDGQG
+763 TANSRNAQHDKQGVDVGIDGQKANG
-777 ADIGTSEHVANVNH
+777 VHGEQVAYGGYERGSSEGSPDGHAAN
-791 DRPAMNGGREGQ
+791 
-803 APAGTLDREMG
+803 
-814 VSADEQSVDGGH
+814 
-826 RGQAIVGN
+826 RG
-834 HDGKMADGAG
+834 HDGEEEASTSNGKMVNDAPD
-844 DKRAAGDLN
+844 R
-853 GVLGVDSEQDGL
+853 
-865 LTGQA
+865 QA
-870 AAGAHDSQ
+870 ANG
-878 AATSVNEG
+878 SVSG
-886 SGASSSL
+886 SGASSGYAGLVADHTSDSL
-893 SGEKL
+893 FNAALK
-898 EPIPKAAPQDHYPVS
+898 PIPKAPRQEHYPVS

-922 QQAIPDDRSYNLPEL
+922 QQAMPDDRSYNLPEL
-937 LHLDGAINADRLEA
+937 LILEGAIDADRLEA
-951 VLQAIVERH
+951 NLQAIVERH

-972 EIRQRIHEAIPF
+972 EIRQRIHAAVPF
-984 RLVRMEVDET
+984 HLIRMEADET
-994 EVDSVLQ
+994 EADRMLQ
-1001 SLFRPFL
+1001 NLFQPFI
-1008 LDTAPLLRAAL
+1008 LDKAPLLRAAL
-1019 LTIGPERNVLF
+1019 VTLEPERHVLF

-1042 AGILLSDM
+1042 AGILLSDL
-1050 MTLYQGGSL
+1050 MTLYQGNSL
-1059 PPLTLQYKDYA
+1059 PPLPLQYKDYA
-1070 VWQERRPQSGDAERY
+1070 VWQESRQLSVDDERY
-1085 WREQCRGDWPLLT
+1085 WREQCQGEWPTLE
-1098 LPTDAPRPS
+1098 LPTDAPRSP
-1107 VKGSRGETFDVY
+1107 VKGTRGATFDVY
-1119 VEAGLLTAVR
+1119 VEADLTSAVR

-1134 SDTTLF
+1134 SGVTPF
-1140 NVLLSVYYTFL
+1140 MVLLSAYYTFL

-1165 IAGRNRRELEAIA
+1165 IAGRNRRELETIA

-1186 LRAYPCTDK
+1186 LRAYPRADK
-1195 PFRTFLSEV
+1195 PFSVFLSEV
-1204 KEITTGAYAHADY
+1204 KEMATGAYAHADY
-1217 PFEEIAQWI
+1217 PFEEIAHWM

-1260 ERFEHG
+1260 QRFEHG
-1266 TAKYDLMIQAVEIG
+1266 TAKYDLMIQAVEQG

-1289 NTDLFHRAT
+1289 STDLFRRTT
-1298 AERFMKHYVQLLR
+1298 AERFMRHYVQLLR
-1311 SVTLRPKVT
+1311 SVTLSPGAR
-1320 LGEAEM
+1320 LGEMKM
-1326 LTEEERRHIL
+1326 LTEEERKHIL

-1345 PPPRCLHDCFK
+1345 LPARSLHDCFK
-1356 EQAAAVPDLPAV
+1356 EQVAVVPDLPAV
-1368 SCGGESMTYIELDR
+1368 SCGGVSLTYLELDR
-1382 RTDALAR
+1382 RTDELAQ

-1404 MAERSIPMLTAML
+1404 MAERSISMLTAML

-1423 GAYMPVDPHYPEERI
+1423 GAYMPVDPHYPDERI
-1438 RYMLQDSGAELV
+1438 RYMLEDSGAQLV
-1450 FTDGARCGA
+1450 FTDGVRS
-1459 ADVLP
+1459 L
-1464 ASLEVL
+1464 ASALVPPTLQVL
-1470 DIADKALFAG
+1470 DITDESLFSSGVDADASWQ
-1480 GEDAFVPLPQDA
+1480 QDA
-1492 TDPMYIIYTSGSTG
+1492 ADPMYVIYTSGSTG

-1511 IVPHTSFYNFGHS
+1511 IVPHRSFYNFGHS
-1524 LRTFFEG
+1524 FRMLLDG
-1531 QYGQGDRCLSLTN
+1531 QYGEGDRCLSLTN

-1552 ELFMPLMFG
+1552 ELFMPLVFG

-1607 VSEITLDKMLVGVE
+1607 GSVITLDKMLVGVE
-1621 PIQDETLELYTKLNP
+1621 PIKDETLELYTKLNP
-1636 EIRIMNGYGPTE
+1636 EIRIINGYGPTE

-1655 YVYKPGAYRGGYV
+1655 YTYKPGVYRGGYV

-1690 IGSVGELYI
+1690 IGAVGELYI
-1699 AGSGLADGYVNKP
+1699 AGNGLANGYVNKP
-1712 DMTAE
+1712 EMTAE
-1717 RFLPHLYHEGRF
+1717 RFLPHPYREDRF
-1729 MYRTGDI
+1729 MYHTGDI
-1736 AKWLPDGNVMY
+1736 AKWLPDGNAMY
-1747 VERADQQVKIRGV
+1747 VDRADQQVKIRGV
-1760 RIEMNEIQSQ
+1760 RIEMNEVRSQ
-1770 LMSLPDV
+1770 LITLAEV
-1777 EDVVVVVRE
+1777 EDAVVVVRE
-1786 QASGDKELCA
+1786 QESGDKELCA
-1796 YVVTSDKLPSR
+1796 YVVASDELSSR

-1821 IPAYITAIDSIP
+1821 IPAYIMAIAAIP

-1848 AFDFRE
+1848 EFGLRNQ
-1854 RGQPELPR
+1854 GVTELPR
-1862 DEMEQRVAVVWEE
+1862 DGMEERVAAIWKE
-1875 VLGNTAGPIGIH
+1875 VLGDDIGLIGIH
-1887 DDFFELGGHSLKAA
+1887 DDFFERGGHSLKAA
-1901 VLAGKLQQMTGAM
+1901 VLAGKLQQATGAV
-1914 VPLSVIFELPSIAEL
+1914 VPLSLIFELTTIAEI
-1929 AAWLKERDG
+1929 AAWLKDLDG
-1938 ATATAE
+1938 TAVTAE
-1944 PIPKA
+1944 PIPKT
-1949 ERREWYPMSRAQHR
+1949 EHREWYPMSRAQRR
-1963 QYMMQMLAGDAT
+1963 QYMMQMLAGEAT

-1985 QGRLDVARLEHAFT
+1985 QGRLDAARLEEAFT

-2010 TFHMTNEEFSQVIH
+2010 TFHMTKDEFRQMVHS
-2024 PPYSFKLDVLDLAV
+2024 PYAFKLEDLDPAT
-2038 LTGDEV
+2038 LTGDEELRGAL
-2044 VPEATM
+2044 PSGA
-2050 DATEVTRLME
+2050 EVTRLME
-2060 VFQHPF
+2060 AFQRPF

-2075 AGLLRVN
+2075 AGLLRLN
-2082 EENHLLLLDVHH
+2082 EENHLLLLDIHH

-2115 QSLPELRVQYSDY
+2115 KSMPELRVQYSDY
-2128 AVWQEAGFANAAY
+2128 AVWQEAEFAKAAY
-2141 AEHER
+2141 AEHKR
-2146 YWMDIFEGKLP
+2146 YWMEIFEGKP
-2157 VLELPTDWPR
+2157 ADLELPTDRPR

-2173 KGRRISFQ
+2173 KGRRLSFR

-2188 AARKLTR
+2188 EARKLAR

-2205 LGAFAAMLAKYSGQA
+2205 LGAFSAMLAKYSGQA

-2253 ERDKTVQT
+2253 ERDKTVRA
-2261 YMAELHNHV
+2261 YLDELHNHV
-2270 VDALSRQTYPFEEL
+2270 VESLSRQSYPFEEL

-2289 ADRDRSRNPLFDV
+2289 ADTDRSRNPLFDV
-2302 MFVLQNMDQAG
+2302 MFVLQNMDKAV
-2313 MEAGGLVFDEIPFET
+2313 MEAGGLVFDEMPFDT

-2341 RQEIIELQLE
+2341 REVEIELQLE
-2351 YATDLFQEETARRM
+2351 YATDLFHEETAYRM

-2374 EMCKSQDR
+2374 EMCSSCDH

-2388 LMSESERDQLLALLA
+2388 LMSNSEREQLLAQLA
-2403 GGSMPVQAA
+2403 GRGMAVQTA

-2417 EDRMEFRAEKGM
+2417 HGRMEIRAERGM
-2429 TQRQGDA
+2429 TYQEGNA
-2436 VAASVQTTVEWTGFV
+2436 GTASAQATTAWTGFV
-2451 QEVERQAARTPD
+2451 QEVEHQAARTPD
-2463 AAAIQFGAETVT
+2463 AVAIHFGTETVT

-2487 HSLRAKG
+2487 HTLRAKG

-2515 LGILKAG
+2515 LGVLKAG

-2543 CGEALLLTE
+2543 CGEAFLLTE
-2552 KAYAGVVTRAVAEW
+2552 KAYEGVVTRAVTEW
-2566 YLDDPEL
+2566 YLDDPGL
-2573 YAADRGN
+2573 YSVDRGN
-2580 PECVHKPDHLA
+2580 PEHVHNPDHLA

-2610 RGLAHFISGFRSR
+2610 RGLAHFLGGFRNR
-2623 IPFGKGLG
+2623 IPFERGQS

-2647 LLPLTQ
+2647 LLPLTL

-2670 LQGLIDT
+2670 LQGLIDA
-2677 HNVDVLQITPSRFK
+2677 HSVDVLQITPSRFK
-2691 WWMNQQGETD
+2691 WWMNQHSKTD
-2701 GLQKLRILMI
+2701 GLQNLRILMI

-2723 LRAATGARLFNLY
+2723 LRTTTGARLFNLY

-2759 TPIEDSVMMVL
+2759 TPIEGSMMMVL

-2798 HPEWDVAYVPNP
+2798 HPEWDVAFVPNP

-2850 IGEIEQQLLRH
+2850 IGEIEQLLLRH
-2861 EQVKE
+2861 EKVKE

-2879 ALCAYVVMPNAAT
+2879 ALCAYVVMENAAAT
-2892 EDAEQ
+2892 VVEP
-2897 DGAAPSGQL
+2897 GNITPPGQL
-2906 TAQLREYLGGKLPSY
+2906 TSQLREYLRDKLPSY
-2921 MVPSFMVILDAI
+2921 MVPAFMVILESI

-2945 LPKPEL
+2945 LPKPGPD
-2951 ADTGIRELVP
+2951 DTGTREIVP
-2961 LSTDTERKLA
+2961 LSTDTEHKLA
-2971 EIWKELLGI
+2971 EIWKELLGT
-2980 DSISAKDSF
+2980 DVISAKDSF
-2989 FELGGHS
+2989 FALGGHS

-3005 IAERFGIQMPL
+3005 IAERFGTQVPL

-3033 TNGTMAVTSI
+3033 TSGTVAAAQI
-3043 PKQPEREHYPMSRAQ
+3043 PKQPDREHYPMSRAQ
-3058 RRQYMMGLISGEAT
+3058 RRQYMVGMISGEAT

-3082 QGKLDIERLE
+3082 HGKLDVERLE
-3092 EAILEMIR
+3092 EAFLAMMR
-3100 RHESLRTTFHQ
+3100 RHESLRTTFHH
-3111 EEDEFRQCVHAEPVF
+3111 EEDEFRQRIHAEPVF
-3126 TLEHGARLRMAA
+3126 TLERGAKLRMAA
-3138 GKLLSKGGD
+3138 GKLLAEGGD
-3147 EGLFSGISG
+3147 EGLYAGISA
-3156 LMKRFIR
+3156 LMDRFIR

-3184 HLLLLDLHHIITDGV
+3184 HLLLLDFHHIITDGV
-3199 SVSVLLQELTTL
+3199 SVSVLLKELTTL

-3218 ELSIQYR
+3218 EMGIQYR
-3225 DYTVWQEEQI
+3225 DYTVWQEERI
-3235 GSEVYKEH
+3235 GSEVYMGH
-3243 ERYWLEAFE
+3243 ERYWLDAFA
-3252 GELPTLTLKTAL
+3252 GELPVLELKTTM
-3264 PRPELQSFE
+3264 PRPELQNFE
-3273 GSLINFRLDEELTL
+3273 GGLINFRLDKELTF
-3287 KVKAFARERGT
+3287 KIKAFARERST
-3298 TLYTVLLGVYSIL
+3298 TLYTVLLGAYSML
-3311 LSKWSGEEDIII
+3311 LSKWSGDEDIII

-3332 SQLEGLIGMFINT
+3332 AELEGLIGMFVNT

-3354 YRTIGDYLSELHED
+3354 YRTVGDYLSELHED
-3368 VLRAL
+3368 VLQAL
-3373 EHQSYPF
+3373 EHQDYPF
-3380 EDLVQKLGIE
+3380 EELVQKLGVE

-3431 FDLTLEAAERDG
+3431 FDLTLEAAERDER
-3443 KIGFTLEYATSLFR
+3443 IGFALEYATSLFR
-3457 EETAW
+3457 EETAQ
-3462 ALAEDYTAIIHALV
+3462 ALADDYTNTLRALV
-3476 EDGAKK
+3476 EDGATK
-3482 KISAVLDSSK
+3482 KISAVLAGTK
-3492 LS
+3492 LV

>member
-12 DTSTRKRPSGG
+12 DTFGRKGRSGG
-23 SISNVSLKDI
+23 SVSNVSLKDI

-55 RSGKDLVGE
+55 RSGKDLVGG

-74 PYLRRMKAQYG
+74 PYLRRMEAQYG
-85 SISFFDGAYIEDIS
+85 SVSFFDGAYIEDIS
-99 SFDYSFFRL
+99 GFDYSFFRL

-154 DSLHDYKRII
+154 DTLHDYKRII
-164 ETLNPDA
+164 EALDPDA

-180 SSIIPSRISY
+180 SSMIPSRISY

-266 GDGVVALLLKPL
+266 GDGVIALLLKPL

-399 LPPTLHYRSPNRNIS
+399 LPPTLHYRSPNRNIP

-429 ETDGEIRRCG
+429 ETDGEARRCG

-453 LEEAPAPVPSDHSDR
+453 LEEAPAGMPSGRSDR
-468 VELLC
+468 AELFC

-478 MTALEQL
+478 MTALERL
-485 VLLMRDWTVK
+485 VLLMRDWALQ
-495 HRDDASCNLADL
+495 HRGDESRSLADL
-507 CYTLAVGRGDH
+507 CYTLAVGRGAH
-518 RYRLAIVVSSW
+518 RYRLAIAVSGW
-529 EELAQTLQA
+529 EELVQTLHA
-538 AAANGLT
+538 AAESGLT
-545 GLTLPNVLFGTADS
+545 GLALPNVRFGTADS
-559 ATASNIRQQTVS
+559 AAAGNMRQQPVP
-571 NGRELEALEL
+571 NEREMEALEL
-581 GQCYVGGYEI
+581 GQRYVGGYEI
-591 DWKAIYLGQRRKRLS
+591 DWKAIYLGQRRKRLP

-613 SLHCWVE
+613 SHRCWVE
-620 EGSAGSV
+620 EARAGAS
-627 LHTPFAAWS
+627 LHMPFAAWS
-636 GYTLGE
+636 GNSLVG

-648 QQEMNETF
+648 RHEMNETF
-656 ARWQTELERGGG
+656 ARWQAAMERSGGMT
-668 VNSQLRRSVALTGE
+668 SQRRRGVALTGE
-682 PSGLEWEQRVADVW
+682 RSGLEWEQHVADVW
-696 GELLGYDQLTADVGF
+696 GELLGYDKLPADAGF
-711 YELGGDSIIAL
+711 YELGGDSILAL

-735 IQAADL
+735 IQTADL
-741 LSHADLPSFTALIER
+741 LGHADLPSFTALIER
-756 RVKESSA
+756 RLRESA
-763 VTAQETTAQHDGQG
+763 AATAQRTNAQHDGQG
-777 ADIGTSEHVANVNH
+777 ADVG
-791 DRPAMNGGREGQ
+791 NGGHEANGGYDGQ
-803 APAGTLDREMG
+803 AADGGRDEAG
-814 VSADEQSVDGGH
+814 ADGGH
-826 RGQAIVGN
+826 IGP
-834 HDGKMADGAG
+834 
-844 DKRAAGDLN
+844 
-853 GVLGVDSEQDGL
+853 

-870 AAGAHDSQ
+870 AD
-878 AATSVNEG
+878 
-886 SGASSSL
+886 SL
-893 SGEKL
+893 SGDTL
-898 EPIPKAAPQDHYPVS
+898 EPIPKAAPQEHYPVS

-922 QQAIPDDRSYNLPEL
+922 QQAMPDDRSYNLPEL
-937 LHLDGAINADRLEA
+937 LHLEGAIDADRLEA

-972 EIRQRIHEAIPF
+972 EIRQRIHAAIPF
-984 RLVRMEVDET
+984 RLIRMEADEA
-994 EVDSVLQ
+994 EADGVLQ
-1001 SLFRPFL
+1001 SLFRPFR

-1019 LTIGPERNVLF
+1019 LTLGPERHVLF

-1042 AGILLSDM
+1042 AGILLSDL

-1059 PPLTLQYKDYA
+1059 PPLPLQYKDYA
-1070 VWQERRPQSGDAERY
+1070 VWQESRPLSGDAERY
-1085 WREQCRGDWPLLT
+1085 WREQCRGDWPLLA
-1098 LPTDAPRPS
+1098 LPTDAPRPP
-1107 VKGSRGETFDVY
+1107 VKGNRGETFDVH
-1119 VEAGLLTAVR
+1119 VEAGLTAAVR

-1134 SDTTLF
+1134 SGATPF
-1140 NVLLSVYYTFL
+1140 MVLLSAYYTFL

-1186 LRAYPCTDK
+1186 LRAYPRADK
-1195 PFRTFLSEV
+1195 PFRAFLSEV
-1204 KEITTGAYAHADY
+1204 KEMATGAYAHADY
-1217 PFEEIAQWI
+1217 PFEEIAQWM

-1247 IPNASSEGLSYRH
+1247 IPNASSERLSYRH
-1260 ERFEHG
+1260 QRFEHG
-1266 TAKYDLMIQAVEIG
+1266 TAKYDLMIQAVENG

-1289 NTDLFHRAT
+1289 NADLFRRAT
-1298 AERFMKHYVQLLR
+1298 AERFMRHYVQLLR
-1311 SVTLRPKVT
+1311 SVTLRPDAA

-1326 LTEEERRHIL
+1326 MTEEERLHML

-1345 PPPRCLHDCFK
+1345 SPPRCLHDCFK
-1356 EQAAAVPDLPAV
+1356 EQAAAVPGLPAV
-1368 SCGGESMTYIELDR
+1368 SCGGESLTYRELDR

-1389 TLRTKGVGRGSVVGI
+1389 TLRAKGVGRGSVVGI

-1438 RYMLQDSGAELV
+1438 RYMLEDSRAELV
-1450 FTDGARCGA
+1450 FADGSRFGA
-1459 ADVLP
+1459 AAIVP
-1464 ASLEVL
+1464 ASLQVL
-1470 DIADKALFAG
+1470 DIADETLFSG
-1480 GEDAFVPLPQDA
+1480 GDDAATWPQDA
-1492 TDPMYIIYTSGSTG
+1492 ADPMYVIYTSGSTG

-1511 IVPHTSFYNFGHS
+1511 IVPHRSFFNFGHS
-1524 LRTFFEG
+1524 FRTFFDG
-1531 QYGQGDRCLSLTN
+1531 QYGEGDRCLSLTN

-1582 TEERITFAYLPPSLL
+1582 AEERITFAYLPPSLL

-1602 LLEQS
+1602 QLEQS
-1607 VSEITLDKMLVGVE
+1607 ASAITLDKMLVGVE
-1621 PIQDETLELYTKLNP
+1621 PIKDETLELYTKLNP
-1636 EIRIMNGYGPTE
+1636 EIRIINGYGPTE

-1655 YVYKPGAYRGGYV
+1655 YAYKPRAYRGAYV

-1690 IGSVGELYI
+1690 IGAAGELYI

-1717 RFLPHLYHEGRF
+1717 RFLPHPYREGRF
-1729 MYRTGDI
+1729 MYRSGDI
-1736 AKWLPDGNVMY
+1736 AKWLPDGNAMY
-1747 VERADQQVKIRGV
+1747 VDRADQQVKIRGV
-1760 RIEMNEIQSQ
+1760 RIEMNEVRSQ
-1770 LMSLPDV
+1770 LISLPEV
-1777 EDVVVVVRE
+1777 EDAVVVVRE
-1786 QASGDKELCA
+1786 QASDDKELCA
-1796 YVVTSDKLPSR
+1796 YVVASDKLPSR

-1821 IPAYITAIDSIP
+1821 IPAYIAAIDGIP

-1848 AFDFRE
+1848 EFGLRE
-1854 RGQPELPR
+1854 RGKPELPR
-1862 DEMEQRVAVVWEE
+1862 DGMEELVAAIWEE
-1875 VLGNTAGPIGIH
+1875 VLGDTAGPIGIH

-1901 VLAGKLQQMTGAM
+1901 VLAGKLQQATGAL
-1914 VPLSVIFELPSIAEL
+1914 VPLSLIFELTSVAEM

-1938 ATATAE
+1938 TAAAAE

-1949 ERREWYPMSRAQHR
+1949 ERREWYPMSRAQRR

-1985 QGRLDVARLEHAFT
+1985 QGRLDVARLEDAFT
-1999 ALIGRHESLRT
+1999 ALIRRHESLRT
-2010 TFHMTNEEFSQVIH
+2010 TFHMTKDEFRQMVH
-2024 PPYSFKLDVLDLAV
+2024 PPYAFKLEALDYAA
-2038 LTGDEV
+2038 LTGDEALRGA
-2044 VPEATM
+2044 PPDGA
-2050 DATEVTRLME
+2050 EVTRLME
-2060 VFQHPF
+2060 VFQRPF

-2075 AGLLRVN
+2075 AGLLRLN
-2082 EENHLLLLDVHH
+2082 EEDHLLLLDVHH

-2099 VSSSLLV
+2099 VSSGLLV

-2115 QSLPELRVQYSDY
+2115 QALPELHVQYSDY

-2146 YWMDIFEGKLP
+2146 YWMEVFEGKLA
-2157 VLELPTDWPR
+2157 VLELPTDQPR

-2173 KGRRISFQ
+2173 RGRRHTFR
-2181 LDAQTTA
+2181 LDARTTA
-2188 AARKLTR
+2188 EARKLAR

-2253 ERDKTVQT
+2253 ARDKTVRA
-2261 YMAELHNHV
+2261 YMTELHNHV
-2270 VDALSRQTYPFEEL
+2270 VEALSRQTYPFEEL

-2289 ADRDRSRNPLFDV
+2289 ADSDRSRNPLFDA
-2302 MFVLQNMDQAG
+2302 MFVLQNMDRAV
-2313 MEAGGLVFDEIPFET
+2313 MEADGLVFGEMPFEA

-2341 RQEIIELQLE
+2341 REAEIELQLE
-2351 YATDLFQEETARRM
+2351 YATDLFHEETARRM

-2374 EMCKSQDR
+2374 EMCRSQGR
-2382 TIGELE
+2382 TVGELE
-2388 LMSESERDQLLALLA
+2388 LMSESEREQLLALLV
-2403 GGSMPVQAA
+2403 GGGMPVQAA

-2417 EDRMEFRAEKGM
+2417 NGRMEIRAEKGM
-2429 TQRQGDA
+2429 TDRQEDA
-2436 VAASVQTTVEWTGFV
+2436 AASTQATAEWTGFV
-2451 QEVERQAARTPD
+2451 QKVERQAARTPD

-2510 LLVAI
+2510 LLVGI
-2515 LGILKAG
+2515 LGVLKAG

-2580 PECVHKPDHLA
+2580 PELVHKPDHLA

-2610 RGLAHFISGFRSR
+2610 RGLAHFISGFRNR
-2623 IPFGKGLG
+2623 IPFEKSQS
-2631 ILAMASV
+2631 ILAMASA

-2647 LLPLTQ
+2647 LLPLTL

-2664 RGDAAL
+2664 RGDAVL
-2670 LQGLIDT
+2670 LQGLIDA
-2677 HNVDVLQITPSRFK
+2677 HGVDVLQITPSRFK
-2691 WWMNQQGETD
+2691 WWMNQRGETD
-2701 GLQKLRILMI
+2701 GLQKLHILMI

-2759 TPIEDSVMMVL
+2759 TPIDGSVMMVL

-2798 HPEWDVAYVPNP
+2798 HPEWDVAFVPNP

-2850 IGEIEQQLLRH
+2850 IGEIEQLLLRH

-2879 ALCAYVVMPNAAT
+2879 ALCAYVVMQNAAN
-2892 EDAEQ
+2892 AEP
-2897 DGAAPSGQL
+2897 DGAAPSGRL
-2906 TAQLREYLGGKLPSY
+2906 TGQLREYLGDKLPSY
-2921 MVPSFMVILDAI
+2921 MVPAFMVVLDAI

-2945 LPKPEL
+2945 LPKPGP
-2951 ADTGIRELVP
+2951 ADAGKRELVP

-2971 EIWKELLGI
+2971 EIWKELLGT
-2980 DSISAKDSF
+2980 DAISAKDSF
-2989 FELGGHS
+2989 FDLGGHS

-3033 TNGTMAVTSI
+3033 TSGTVATGRI
-3043 PKQPEREHYPMSRAQ
+3043 PKQPEREHYPMSRPQ
-3058 RRQYMMGLISGEAT
+3058 RRQFMMGLISDEAT

-3082 QGKLDIERLE
+3082 QGKLDVERLE
-3092 EAILEMIR
+3092 EAFLAIMR
-3100 RHESLRTTFHQ
+3100 RHESLRTTFHH
-3111 EEDEFRQCVHAEPVF
+3111 EEDEFRQRVHAEPVF
-3126 TLEHGARLRMAA
+3126 TLERNARLRMAA
-3138 GKLLSKGGD
+3138 GKLLAEGGD
-3147 EGLFSGISG
+3147 EGLFGGISA
-3156 LMKRFIR
+3156 LMERFIR

-3184 HLLLLDLHHIITDGV
+3184 HLLLLDFHHIITDGV

-3218 ELSIQYR
+3218 ELDIQYR
-3225 DYTVWQEEQI
+3225 DYTVWQEERI
-3235 GSEVYKEH
+3235 GSEAYMGH

-3252 GELPTLTLKTAL
+3252 GELPKLDLKTAL
-3264 PRPELQSFE
+3264 PRPELQNFE
-3273 GSLINFRLDEELTL
+3273 GSLINFRLDEKLTL
-3287 KVKAFARERGT
+3287 KIKAFARERGT
-3298 TLYTVLLGVYSIL
+3298 TLYTVLLGAYSML

-3332 SQLEGLIGMFINT
+3332 AQLEGLIGMFVNT

-3354 YRTIGDYLSELHED
+3354 YRTVGDYLTELHED

-3373 EHQSYPF
+3373 EHQNYPF

-3443 KIGFTLEYATSLFR
+3443 RIGFTLEYATSLFR
-3457 EETAW
+3457 EENAW
-3462 ALAEDYTAIIHALV
+3462 ALADDYTAIIHALV

-3482 KISAVLDSSK
+3482 KISAVLA
-3492 LS
+3492 

>member
-1 MFQLDLLDTKK
+1 MFQLDLLDSKK
-12 DTSTRKRPSGG
+12 NTSGRKGRSGG
-23 SISNVSLKDI
+23 SVSNVSLKDI

-55 RSGKDLVGE
+55 RSGKDLVGG

-74 PYLRRMKAQYG
+74 PYLRRMEAQYG
-85 SISFFDGAYIEDIS
+85 SVSFFDGAYIEDIS
-99 SFDYSFFRL
+99 GFDYSFFRL

-129 ALENAGYGGDALHG
+129 ALENAGYGGEALHG

-154 DSLHDYKRII
+154 DALHDYKRII
-164 ETLNPDA
+164 EALDPDA

-180 SSIIPSRISY
+180 SSMIPSRISY

-266 GDGVVALLLKPL
+266 GDGVIALLLKPL

-329 ETVTYMEAHG
+329 ETVTYVEAHG

-399 LPPTLHYRSPNRNIS
+399 LPPTLHYRSPNRNIP

-429 ETDGEIRRCG
+429 ETDGEARRCG

-453 LEEAPAPVPSDHSDR
+453 LEEAPAGIPSARSDR
-468 VELLC
+468 AELFC

-478 MTALEQL
+478 MTALERL
-485 VLLMRDWTVK
+485 VLLMRDWALQ
-495 HRDDASCNLADL
+495 HRGDESSSLADL
-507 CYTLAVGRGDH
+507 CYTLAVGRGAH
-518 RYRLAIVVSSW
+518 RYRLAIAVSGW
-529 EELAQTLQA
+529 EELAQTLHA
-538 AAANGLT
+538 AAESGLT
-545 GLTLPNVLFGTADS
+545 GLALPNVRFGTADS
-559 ATASNIRQQTVS
+559 AAAGNMRQQPVP
-571 NGRELEALEL
+571 NEREMEALEL
-581 GQCYVGGYEI
+581 GQRYVGGYEI
-591 DWKAIYLGQRRKRLS
+591 DWKAIYLGQSRKRLP

-613 SLHCWVE
+613 SHRCWVE
-620 EGSAGSV
+620 EARAEAA
-627 LHTPFAAWS
+627 LPTPFAAWS
-636 GYTLGE
+636 GNSLGG

-648 QQEMNETF
+648 RQEMNETF
-656 ARWQTELERGGG
+656 ARWQTALERSGGMT
-668 VNSQLRRSVALTGE
+668 SQRRSGVTLTGE
-682 PSGLEWEQRVADVW
+682 RSGLEWEQHVADVW
-696 GELLGYDQLTADVGF
+696 GELLGYDELPADAGF

-741 LSHADLPSFTALIER
+741 LGHADLPSFTALIEQR
-756 RVKESSA
+756 LRESGA
-763 VTAQETTAQHDGQG
+763 ATARSTNAQHDGQG
-777 ADIGTSEHVANVNH
+777 ADVGNGRHEANSGH
-791 DRPAMNGGREGQ
+791 DGQGADGGR
-803 APAGTLDREMG
+803 DR
-814 VSADEQSVDGGH
+814 A
-826 RGQAIVGN
+826 
-834 HDGKMADGAG
+834 GAG
-844 DKRAAGDLN
+844 ANSRHVGP
-853 GVLGVDSEQDGL
+853 S
-865 LTGQA
+865 TGQA
-870 AAGAHDSQ
+870 SD
-878 AATSVNEG
+878 
-886 SGASSSL
+886 SL
-893 SGEKL
+893 SGDTL
-898 EPIPKAAPQDHYPVS
+898 EPIPKAAPQEHYPVS

-922 QQAIPDDRSYNLPEL
+922 QQAMPDDRSYNLPEL
-937 LHLDGAINADRLEA
+937 LHLDGAIDADRLEA

-972 EIRQRIHEAIPF
+972 EIRQRIHAATSFRLIRMEADEAEADGVLQNLYQPF
-984 RLVRMEVDET
+984 R
-994 EVDSVLQ
+994 
-1001 SLFRPFL
+1001 

-1019 LTIGPERNVLF
+1019 LTLGPERHVLF

-1042 AGILLSDM
+1042 AGILLSDL

-1059 PPLTLQYKDYA
+1059 PPLPLQYKDYA
-1070 VWQERRPQSGDAERY
+1070 VWQESRPLSGNAERY
-1085 WREQCRGDWPLLT
+1085 WREQCRGDWPLLA
-1098 LPTDAPRPS
+1098 LPTDSPRPP
-1107 VKGSRGETFDVY
+1107 VKSNRGETFDVY
-1119 VEAGLLTAVR
+1119 VEAGLTAAVR

-1134 SDTTLF
+1134 SGATPF
-1140 NVLLSVYYTFL
+1140 MVLLSAYYTFL

-1186 LRAYPCTDK
+1186 LRAYPRADK

-1204 KEITTGAYAHADY
+1204 KEMATGAYAHADY
-1217 PFEEIAQWI
+1217 PFEEIAQWV

-1247 IPNASSEGLSYRH
+1247 IPNASSTGLSYRH
-1260 ERFEHG
+1260 QRFEHG
-1266 TAKYDLMIQAVEIG
+1266 TAKYDLMIQAVENG

-1289 NTDLFHRAT
+1289 NADLFRRAT
-1298 AERFMKHYVQLLR
+1298 AERFMRHYVQLLR
-1311 SVTLRPKVT
+1311 SVTLRPDAA

-1326 LTEEERRHIL
+1326 LTEEERLHML

-1345 PPPRCLHDCFK
+1345 PQPRCLHDCFK
-1356 EQAAAVPDLPAV
+1356 EQAAATPDLPAV
-1368 SCGGESMTYIELDR
+1368 SCGGESLTYRELDR

-1389 TLRTKGVGRGSVVGI
+1389 TLRAKGVGRGSIVGI

-1438 RYMLQDSGAELV
+1438 LYMLEDSGAELV
-1450 FTDGARCGA
+1450 FADSSRSGA
-1459 ADVLP
+1459 AGIVP
-1464 ASLEVL
+1464 ASLRVL
-1470 DIADKALFAG
+1470 DIADETLFS
-1480 GEDAFVPLPQDA
+1480 GEDDAVAAWPQDA
-1492 TDPMYIIYTSGSTG
+1492 ADPMYVIYTSGSTG

-1511 IVPHTSFYNFGHS
+1511 IVPHRSFYNFGHS
-1524 LRTFFEG
+1524 LRTFFDG
-1531 QYGQGDRCLSLTN
+1531 QYSERDRCLSLTN

-1582 TEERITFAYLPPSLL
+1582 AEERITFAYLPPSLL

-1607 VSEITLDKMLVGVE
+1607 ASAITLDKMLVGVE
-1621 PIQDETLELYTKLNP
+1621 PIKDETLELYTKLNP
-1636 EIRIMNGYGPTE
+1636 GIRIINGYGPTE

-1655 YVYKPGAYRGGYV
+1655 YAYKPGAYQGGYV

-1690 IGSVGELYI
+1690 IGAAGELYI

-1717 RFLPHLYHEGRF
+1717 RFLPHPYREGRF

-1736 AKWLPDGNVMY
+1736 AKWLPDGNAMY
-1747 VERADQQVKIRGV
+1747 VDRADQQVKIRGV
-1760 RIEMNEIQSQ
+1760 RIEMNEIRSQ
-1770 LMSLPDV
+1770 LISLPEV
-1777 EDVVVVVRE
+1777 EDAVVVVRE

-1796 YVVTSDKLPSR
+1796 YVVAPDKLPSR

-1821 IPAYITAIDSIP
+1821 IPAYIAAIDAIP

-1848 AFDFRE
+1848 EFGLRE
-1854 RGQPELPR
+1854 RGKPELPR
-1862 DEMEQRVAVVWEE
+1862 DGMEERVAAIWEE
-1875 VLGNTAGPIGIH
+1875 VLGDTAGPIGIH

-1901 VLAGKLQQMTGAM
+1901 VLAGKLQQATGAL
-1914 VPLSVIFELPSIAEL
+1914 VPLSQIFELTSIAEM

-1938 ATATAE
+1938 AAAAAE

-1949 ERREWYPMSRAQHR
+1949 ERREWYPMSRAQRR

-1985 QGRLDVARLEHAFT
+1985 QGRLDAARLEDAFT
-1999 ALIGRHESLRT
+1999 ALIARHESLRT
-2010 TFHMTNEEFSQVIH
+2010 TFHMTKDEFRQTVH
-2024 PPYSFKLDVLDLAV
+2024 PPYALKLETLDYAA
-2038 LTGDEV
+2038 LTGDEALRGA
-2044 VPEATM
+2044 PPDGA
-2050 DATEVTRLME
+2050 EVTRLMK
-2060 VFQHPF
+2060 VFQRPF

-2075 AGLLRVN
+2075 AGLLRLN
-2082 EENHLLLLDVHH
+2082 EEDHLLLLDVHH

-2099 VSSSLLV
+2099 VSSGLLV

-2115 QSLPELRVQYSDY
+2115 QALPELRVQYSDY
-2128 AVWQEAGFANAAY
+2128 AVWQEAGFADAAY
-2141 AEHER
+2141 AEDER
-2146 YWMDIFEGKLP
+2146 YWMEIFEGKLP
-2157 VLELPTDWPR
+2157 VLELPTDRPR

-2173 KGRRISFQ
+2173 KGRRHSFR
-2181 LDAQTTA
+2181 LDARTTA
-2188 AARKLTR
+2188 EARKLAR

-2225 TPAAGRDHADTHGMI
+2225 TPAAGREHADTHGMI

-2253 ERDKTVQT
+2253 ERDKTVPA
-2261 YMAELHNHV
+2261 YMTELHNHV
-2270 VDALSRQTYPFEEL
+2270 VEALSRQTYPFEEL

-2289 ADRDRSRNPLFDV
+2289 ADSDRSRNPLFDV
-2302 MFVLQNMDQAG
+2302 MFVLQNMDRAV
-2313 MEAGGLVFDEIPFET
+2313 MEADGVVFGEMPFEA

-2341 RQEIIELQLE
+2341 REAEIELQLE
-2351 YATDLFQEETARRM
+2351 YATDLFHEETARRM

-2374 EMCKSQDR
+2374 EMCRSQGR
-2382 TIGELE
+2382 TVGELE
-2388 LMSESERDQLLALLA
+2388 LMSESEREQLLALLS
-2403 GGSMPVQAA
+2403 GGGTLLQAA

-2417 EDRMEFRAEKGM
+2417 NGRMEIRAEKGM
-2429 TQRQGDA
+2429 TDRQGDA
-2436 VAASVQTTVEWTGFV
+2436 AAAFTQATANWTGFV

-2494 VGPERI
+2494 VGSERI

-2510 LLVAI
+2510 LLVGI

-2580 PECVHKPDHLA
+2580 PEFVHTPDHLA

-2610 RGLAHFISGFRSR
+2610 RGLSHFISGFRNR
-2623 IPFGKGLG
+2623 IPFEKGQS
-2631 ILAMASV
+2631 ILAMASA

-2647 LLPLTQ
+2647 LLPLTL

-2670 LQGLIDT
+2670 LQGLIDA
-2677 HNVDVLQITPSRFK
+2677 HGVDVLQITPSRFK
-2691 WWMNQQGETD
+2691 WWMNQRGETD

-2759 TPIEDSVMMVL
+2759 TPIKGSVMMVL

-2798 HPEWDVAYVPNP
+2798 HPEWDVAFVPNP

-2850 IGEIEQQLLRH
+2850 IGEIEQLLLRH

-2866 TVVTAFQEEDGEY
+2866 TVVTAFQEEDEEY
-2879 ALCAYVVMPNAAT
+2879 ALCAYVVMQNAAAA
-2892 EDAEQ
+2892 DAEP
-2897 DGAAPSGQL
+2897 DGAAPSDRL
-2906 TAQLREYLGGKLPSY
+2906 TRQLREYLMDKLPSY
-2921 MVPSFMVILDAI
+2921 MVPAFMVVLDAI
-2933 PLTPTGKIDRRA
+2933 PLTPTGKIDRRS
-2945 LPKPEL
+2945 LPKPGP
-2951 ADTGIRELVP
+2951 ADAGKRELVP

-2971 EIWKELLGI
+2971 EIWKELLGT
-2980 DSISAKDSF
+2980 DAISAKDSF
-2989 FELGGHS
+2989 FDLGGHS
-2996 LKAAGMVSR
+2996 LKAAGMISR

-3033 TNGTMAVTSI
+3033 NSGTVAAARI
-3043 PKQPEREHYPMSRAQ
+3043 PKQPERDHYPMSRAQ
-3058 RRQYMMGLISGEAT
+3058 RRQFMMALISDEAT

-3082 QGKLDIERLE
+3082 QGKLDVERLE
-3092 EAILEMIR
+3092 EAFIAIMR
-3100 RHESLRTTFHQ
+3100 RHESLRTTFHH
-3111 EEDEFRQCVHAEPVF
+3111 EEDEFRQRVHAEPVF
-3126 TLEHGARLRMAA
+3126 TLEQGARLRMAA
-3138 GKLLSKGGD
+3138 GKLLAEGGD
-3147 EGLFSGISG
+3147 EGLFGGISA
-3156 LMKRFIR
+3156 LMERFIR

-3218 ELSIQYR
+3218 TLDIQYR

-3235 GSEVYKEH
+3235 GSEAYMGH

-3252 GELPTLTLKTAL
+3252 GELPTLELKTAL
-3264 PRPELQSFE
+3264 PRPELQNFK

-3287 KVKAFARERGT
+3287 KIKAFARERGT
-3298 TLYTVLLGVYSIL
+3298 TLYTVLLGAYSML
-3311 LSKWSGEEDIII
+3311 LSKWSGEEDIIV

-3332 SQLEGLIGMFINT
+3332 AQLEGLIGMFVNT

-3354 YRTIGDYLSELHED
+3354 YRTVGDYLSELHED

-3373 EHQSYPF
+3373 EHQNYPF
-3380 EDLVQKLGIE
+3380 EDLVQKLEIE

-3443 KIGFTLEYATSLFR
+3443 RIGFTLEYATSLFR
-3457 EETAW
+3457 EENVW
-3462 ALAEDYTAIIHALV
+3462 ALADDYTAIIHALV

-3482 KISAVLDSSK
+3482 KISAVLAASK
-3492 LS
+3492 LA

>member
-12 DTSTRKRPSGG
+12 DTSGRRGRSGG
-23 SISNVSLKDI
+23 SVSNVSLKDI

-55 RSGKDLVGE
+55 RSGKDLVGG

-74 PYLRRMKAQYG
+74 PYLRRMEAQYG
-85 SISFFDGAYIEDIS
+85 SVSFFDGAYIEDIS
-99 SFDYSFFRL
+99 GFDYSFFRL

-143 SRTGVFIGYNG
+143 SRTGVFVGYNG
-154 DSLHDYKRII
+154 DALHDYKRII
-164 ETLNPDA
+164 EALDPDA

-180 SSIIPSRISY
+180 SSMIPSRISY

-266 GDGVVALLLKPL
+266 GDGVIALLLKPL

-429 ETDGEIRRCG
+429 ETDGEARRCG
-439 VSAFGMSGTNCHVV
+439 VSAFGMSGTNCHIV
-453 LEEAPAPVPSDHSDR
+453 LEEAPPGMPSGRSDR
-468 VELLC
+468 AELFC

-478 MTALEQL
+478 LTALERL
-485 VLLMRDWTVK
+485 VLLIRDWALK
-495 HRDDASCNLADL
+495 HRGDESSSLADL
-507 CYTLAVGRGDH
+507 CYTLAVGRGAH
-518 RYRLAIVVSSW
+518 RYRLAIAVSGW
-529 EELAQTLQA
+529 EELAQTLHA
-538 AAANGLT
+538 AAENGLT
-545 GLTLPNVLFGTADS
+545 GLVLPNVRFGMVDS
-559 ATASNIRQQTVS
+559 AAAGNSRKQPVPNE
-571 NGRELEALEL
+571 REMEVMEL
-581 GQCYVGGYEI
+581 GQHYVDGYEI
-591 DWKAIYLGQRRKRLS
+591 DWKAIYLGQRRKRLP

-613 SLHCWVE
+613 SHLCWVE
-620 EGSAGSV
+620 ETPSGSA
-627 LHTPFAAWS
+627 LPTPFAAWNRYS
-636 GYTLGE
+636 LGG
-642 DIPEEL
+642 DIPREL
-648 QQEMNETF
+648 EQEMNELF
-656 ARWQTELERGGG
+656 AKWHAALKQSGGMA
-668 VNSQLRRSVALTGE
+668 SERRSGVALTGE
-682 PSGLEWEQRVADVW
+682 RSGLKWEQHVADVW
-696 GELLGYDQLTADVGF
+696 GELLGYDELPADAGF

-741 LSHADLPSFTALIER
+741 LGHADLPSFTALIER
-756 RVKESSA
+756 RLRVSGA
-763 VTAQETTAQHDGQG
+763 ATAQRSNAGHDEQG
-777 ADIGTSEHVANVNH
+777 AAVG
-791 DRPAMNGGREGQ
+791 NGGHEANIGHIGQ
-803 APAGTLDREMG
+803 AA
-814 VSADEQSVDGGH
+814 DGGC
-826 RGQAIVGN
+826 
-834 HDGKMADGAG
+834 DGAEAG
-844 DKRAAGDLN
+844 AASGYV
-853 GVLGVDSEQDGL
+853 GP

-870 AAGAHDSQ
+870 S
-878 AATSVNEG
+878 E
-886 SGASSSL
+886 SL
-893 SGEKL
+893 SGDTM
-898 EPIPKAAPQDHYPVS
+898 EPIPKAAPQEHYPVS

-922 QQAIPDDRSYNLPEL
+922 QQAMPDDRSYNLPESL
-937 LHLDGAINADRLEA
+937 YLDGAIDADRLEA

-972 EIRQRIHEAIPF
+972 EIRQRIHAAIPF
-984 RLVRMEVDET
+984 RLTRMEADEAET
-994 EVDSVLQ
+994 DEVLQ
-1001 SLFRPFL
+1001 SLFRPFR

-1019 LTIGPERNVLF
+1019 LTLGPERHVLF

-1042 AGILLSDM
+1042 AGILLSDLV
-1050 MTLYQGGSL
+1050 TLYGGRSL
-1059 PPLTLQYKDYA
+1059 PPLPLQYKDYA
-1070 VWQERRPQSGDAERY
+1070 VWQESRPLSGDAERY
-1085 WREQCRGDWPLLT
+1085 WREQCRGDWPTLA

-1107 VKGSRGETFDVY
+1107 VKSNRGETFDVY
-1119 VEAGLLTAVR
+1119 VEADLTAAVR
-1129 SLAAE
+1129 RLAAE
-1134 SDTTLF
+1134 SAATPF
-1140 NVLLSVYYTFL
+1140 MVLLSAYYTLL

-1159 IAVGTP
+1159 IAIGTP
-1165 IAGRNRRELEAIA
+1165 IAGRNRREFEAIA

-1186 LRAYPCTDK
+1186 LRAYPCADK
-1195 PFRTFLSEV
+1195 PFRAFLSEV
-1204 KEITTGAYAHADY
+1204 KEMATGAYAHADY
-1217 PFEEIAQWI
+1217 PFEEIAQWM

-1260 ERFEHG
+1260 HRFKHG
-1266 TAKYDLMIQAVEIG
+1266 TAKYDLMIQAVEEG
-1280 AELRLVVEY
+1280 TQLRLVVEY

-1298 AERFMKHYVQLLR
+1298 AERFIRHYVQLLR
-1311 SVTLRPKVT
+1311 SVTLRPDAA

-1326 LTEEERRHIL
+1326 LTEEERLHML
-1336 ALGRREADF
+1336 AWGRREADF
-1345 PPPRCLHDCFK
+1345 PPPRCLHECFK
-1356 EQAAAVPDLPAV
+1356 ERAEAVPGLPAV
-1368 SCGGESMTYIELDR
+1368 SCGSESMTYRELDR

-1389 TLRTKGVGRGSVVGI
+1389 TLRAKGVGRGSVVGI

-1438 RYMLQDSGAELV
+1438 LYMLEDSGAKLV
-1450 FTDGARCGA
+1450 LADGARSGA
-1459 ADVLP
+1459 AAVLP
-1464 ASLEVL
+1464 ASSQVL
-1470 DIADKALFAG
+1470 DIADETLFFG
-1480 GEDAFVPLPQDA
+1480 GGDAAAAWPQDA
-1492 TDPMYIIYTSGSTG
+1492 ADPMYVIYTSGSTG

-1511 IVPHTSFYNFGHS
+1511 IVPHRSFYNFGHS
-1524 LRTFFEG
+1524 FRAFFDG
-1531 QYGQGDRCLSLTN
+1531 QYGEKDRCLSLTN

-1582 TEERITFAYLPPSLL
+1582 AEERITFAYLPPSLL

-1602 LLEQS
+1602 ILEQS
-1607 VSEITLDKMLVGVE
+1607 DSAITLDKMLVGVE
-1621 PIQDETLELYTKLNP
+1621 PISDETLELYTKLNP
-1636 EIRIMNGYGPTE
+1636 EIRIINGYGPTE

-1655 YVYKPGAYRGGYV
+1655 YAYKPGAYRGGYV

-1690 IGSVGELYI
+1690 ISAAGELYI

-1712 DMTAE
+1712 EMTAD
-1717 RFLPHLYHEGRF
+1717 RFLPHPYREGSF

-1736 AKWLPDGNVMY
+1736 AKWLPDGNAMY
-1747 VERADQQVKIRGV
+1747 VDRADQQVKIRGV
-1760 RIEMNEIQSQ
+1760 RIEMNEVRSQ
-1770 LMSLPDV
+1770 LISLPEV
-1777 EDVVVVVRE
+1777 EDAVVVVHD

-1796 YVVTSDKLPSR
+1796 YVVASVKLSSR

-1821 IPAYITAIDSIP
+1821 IPTYISTIDALP
-1833 LTPNGKVDRRALPEP
+1833 LTPNGKVDRRALPELE
-1848 AFDFRE
+1848 FGLRE
-1854 RGQPELPR
+1854 RGAPELPR
-1862 DEMEQRVAVVWEE
+1862 DGMEELVAAIWGE
-1875 VLGNTAGPIGIH
+1875 VLGDTAGLIGIH

-1901 VLAGKLQQMTGAM
+1901 VLAGKLQQATGAE
-1914 VPLSVIFELPSIAEL
+1914 VPLSLIFELTSIAEM

-1938 ATATAE
+1938 AAAAAE
-1944 PIPKA
+1944 PIPKS
-1949 ERREWYPMSRAQHR
+1949 ERRDWYPMSHAQRR

-1985 QGRLDVARLEHAFT
+1985 QGRLDAARLEDAFT
-1999 ALIGRHESLRT
+1999 ALIARHESLRT
-2010 TFHMTNEEFSQVIH
+2010 TFHMTKDEFRQVVH
-2024 PPYSFKLDVLDLAV
+2024 PPYAFKLETLDPAA
-2038 LTGDEV
+2038 LTGDEALRGA
-2044 VPEATM
+2044 PPDGAG
-2050 DATEVTRLME
+2050 VTRLME
-2060 VFQHPF
+2060 DFQRPLY
-2066 HLDKLPLLR
+2066 LDKLPLLR
-2075 AGLLRVN
+2075 AGLLRLN
-2082 EENHLLLLDVHH
+2082 EDDHLLLLDVHH

-2099 VSSSLLV
+2099 VSSGLLV

-2115 QSLPELRVQYSDY
+2115 QALPELRVQYSDY
-2128 AVWQEAGFANAAY
+2128 VLWQEAGFANAAY
-2141 AEHER
+2141 AEHEL
-2146 YWMDIFEGKLP
+2146 YWMEIFEGKLS
-2157 VLELPTDWPR
+2157 VLELPTDRPR

-2173 KGRRISFQ
+2173 KGRRHSFR

-2188 AARKLTR
+2188 EARELAR

-2225 TPAAGRDHADTHGMI
+2225 TPAAGREHADTHGMI

-2253 ERDKTVQT
+2253 ARDKTVRA
-2261 YMAELHNHV
+2261 YMAELHKHV
-2270 VDALSRQTYPFEEL
+2270 VEALSRQTYPFEEL
-2284 VEGLK
+2284 VQGLK
-2289 ADRDRSRNPLFDV
+2289 ADSDRSRNPLFDV
-2302 MFVLQNMDQAG
+2302 MFVLQNMDRPV
-2313 MEAGGLVFDEIPFET
+2313 MEEGGLVFGEMPFEA

-2341 RQEIIELQLE
+2341 REAEIELQLE
-2351 YATDLFQEETARRM
+2351 YATDLFDKETARRM

-2374 EMCKSQDR
+2374 EMCRSQGR
-2382 TIGELE
+2382 TIGELD
-2388 LMSESERDQLLALLA
+2388 LMSENEREQLLALLA

-2412 SREGS
+2412 SGEGS
-2417 EDRMEFRAEKGM
+2417 NDRMEIRAEKDM
-2429 TQRQGDA
+2429 TDRQEDT
-2436 VAASVQTTVEWTGFV
+2436 AASAHVAVEWTGFV

-2463 AAAIQFGAETVT
+2463 AAAIQFGTETVT

-2487 HSLRAKG
+2487 HSLREKG
-2494 VGPERI
+2494 VGPERT

-2515 LGILKAG
+2515 LGVLKAG

-2528 DPAYPKERIDWMLED
+2528 DPAYPKERIEWMLED

-2552 KAYAGVVTRAVAEW
+2552 KAYAGVVTKAVAEW
-2566 YLDDPEL
+2566 YLDDPGL

-2580 PECVHKPDHLA
+2580 PELIHKPDHLA

-2610 RGLAHFISGFRSR
+2610 RGLAHFISGFRKR
-2623 IPFGKGLG
+2623 IPFKKGQS
-2631 ILAMASV
+2631 ILAMASA

-2647 LLPLTQ
+2647 LLPLTL

-2670 LQGLIDT
+2670 LQALVDAHG
-2677 HNVDVLQITPSRFK
+2677 VDVLQITPSRFK
-2691 WWMNQQGETD
+2691 WWMNQRGETD
-2701 GLQKLRILMI
+2701 GLQKLCIVMI

-2759 TPIEDSVMMVL
+2759 RPIEGSVMMVL
-2770 DEGLKLQP
+2770 DEGMKLQP

-2798 HPEWDVAYVPNP
+2798 HPEWDVAFVPNP

-2850 IGEIEQQLLRH
+2850 IGEIEQLLLRH

-2866 TVVTAFQEEDGEY
+2866 TVVTAFQEEDEEY
-2879 ALCAYVVMPNAAT
+2879 ALCAYVVMQDTA
-2892 EDAEQ
+2892 DAEP
-2897 DGAAPSGQL
+2897 DDDTPSGRL
-2906 TAQLREYLGGKLPSY
+2906 AAQLRDYLGDKLPSY
-2921 MVPSFMVILDAI
+2921 MVPAFMVVLDTI

-2945 LPKPEL
+2945 LPKPEP
-2951 ADTGIRELVP
+2951 ADAGERELVP

-2971 EIWKELLGI
+2971 EIWKELLGT
-2980 DSISAKDSF
+2980 DAISAKDNF
-2989 FELGGHS
+2989 FLLGGHS

-3033 TNGTMAVTSI
+3033 TSGTVAAALI
-3043 PKQPEREHYPMSRAQ
+3043 PKQPQREHYPMSRAQ
-3058 RRQYMMGLISGEAT
+3058 RRQFMMGLISGEAT

-3082 QGKLDIERLE
+3082 QGNLDVERLE
-3092 EAILEMIR
+3092 EAFLVVIR
-3100 RHESLRTTFHQ
+3100 RHESLRTTFHH
-3111 EEDEFRQCVHAEPVF
+3111 EEDEFRQRVHAEPVF
-3126 TLEHGARLRMAA
+3126 TLERSARLRMAA
-3138 GKLLSKGGD
+3138 GKLLAEGGD
-3147 EGLFSGISG
+3147 EGLFGGISA
-3156 LMKRFIR
+3156 LMERFIR

-3170 PLFRAGLIPLGEER
+3170 PLFRAGLVSLGEER
-3184 HLLLLDLHHIITDGV
+3184 HLLLLDFHHIITDGV
-3199 SVSVLLQELTTL
+3199 SVSVLLQELTHL

-3218 ELSIQYR
+3218 ELDIQYR
-3225 DYTVWQEEQI
+3225 DYTVWQEERI
-3235 GSEVYKEH
+3235 GSEAYMGH
-3243 ERYWLEAFE
+3243 ERYWLDAFE
-3252 GELPTLTLKTAL
+3252 GELPTLKLKTAL
-3264 PRPELQSFE
+3264 PRQELQNFE
-3273 GSLINFRLDEELTL
+3273 GGLINFKLDEELTL
-3287 KVKAFARERGT
+3287 KIKAFARERGT
-3298 TLYTVLLGVYSIL
+3298 TLYTVLIGAYSML

-3332 SQLEGLIGMFINT
+3332 AQLERLIGMFVNT

-3354 YRTIGDYLSELHED
+3354 YRTVGDYLSELHED
-3368 VLRAL
+3368 VLQAL
-3373 EHQSYPF
+3373 EHQDYPF

-3406 NIDRVAYRSGG
+3406 NMDRVAYRSGG

-3431 FDLTLEAAERDG
+3431 FDLTLEAAEQGD
-3443 KIGFTLEYATSLFR
+3443 KIGFALEYATSLFR
-3457 EETAW
+3457 EETAR
-3462 ALAEDYTAIIHALV
+3462 ALADDYTAIMRAMV
-3476 EDGAKK
+3476 EDGASK
-3482 KISAVLDSSK
+3482 KIRAVLAESK
-3492 LS
+3492 ACLN

>member
-12 DTSTRKRPSGG
+12 DTSGRKGQSRG
-23 SISNVSLKDI
+23 SVSNVSLKDI

-41 LPRAESHEAFWELL
+41 LPRAESYEAFWELL
-55 RSGKDLVGE
+55 RSGKDLVGG

-74 PYLRRMKAQYG
+74 PYLRRMEAQYG
-85 SISFFDGAYIEDIS
+85 SVSFFEGAYIEDIS
-99 SFDYSFFRL
+99 GFDYSFFRL

-129 ALENAGYGGDALHG
+129 ALEDAGYGGDALHG

-154 DSLHDYKRII
+154 DALHDYKRII
-164 ETLNPDA
+164 EALDPDA

-180 SSIIPSRISY
+180 SSMIPSRISY

-266 GDGVVALLLKPL
+266 GEGVIALLLKPL

-358 RYTDKRQFCAIG
+358 RYTDKRQFCAIS

-399 LPPTLHYRSPNRNIS
+399 LPPTLHYRSPNRNIP

-429 ETDGEIRRCG
+429 ETDGEARRCG

-453 LEEAPAPVPSDHSDR
+453 LEEAPAGLPSGLSDR
-468 VELLC
+468 VELFC

-478 MTALEQL
+478 MTVLDRL
-485 VLLMRDWTVK
+485 VLLMRDWVQQ
-495 HRDDASCNLADL
+495 HRGDERRSLADL
-507 CYTLAVGRGDH
+507 CYTLVVGRGAH
-518 RYRLAIVVSSW
+518 RYRLAIAVSSW
-529 EELAQTLQA
+529 EELAQTLHA
-538 AAANGLT
+538 AAESGLT
-545 GLTLPNVLFGTADS
+545 GLALPNVRLGTADS
-559 ATASNIRQQTVS
+559 TAAGNMRQQPVP
-571 NGRELEALEL
+571 NEREMEAMEM
-581 GQCYVGGYEI
+581 GQRYVGGYEI
-591 DWKAIYLGQRRKRLS
+591 DWRAIYRGQRRQRLP
-606 LPTYPFD
+606 LPMYPFD
-613 SLHCWVE
+613 SHRCWVE
-620 EGSAGSV
+620 EARSGAA

-636 GYTLGE
+636 GYSLVG

-648 QQEMNETF
+648 RQEMNETF
-656 ARWQTELERGGG
+656 ARWQAALERNGGMTSQGHRG
-668 VNSQLRRSVALTGE
+668 VVLTGE
-682 PSGLEWEQRVADVW
+682 RSGLEWEQHVADIW
-696 GELLGYDQLTADVGF
+696 GELLGYDELPADAGF

-722 KIVNRLSELAGVR
+722 KIVNRLSEFAGVR

-741 LSHADLPSFTALIER
+741 LGHADLPSFTALIER
-756 RVKESSA
+756 RLRESGMA
-763 VTAQETTAQHDGQG
+763 TAQRMNGRHDGQG
-777 ADIGTSEHVANVNH
+777 AEVG
-791 DRPAMNGGREGQ
+791 NGGHDGQ
-803 APAGTLDREMG
+803 AAF
-814 VSADEQSVDGGH
+814 
-826 RGQAIVGN
+826 VGY
-834 HDGKMADGAG
+834 DGAG
-844 DKRAAGDLN
+844 ASG
-853 GVLGVDSEQDGL
+853 GHVGP

-870 AAGAHDSQ
+870 SD
-878 AATSVNEG
+878 
-886 SGASSSL
+886 SL
-893 SGEKL
+893 SGDTL
-898 EPIPKAAPQDHYPVS
+898 EPIPKAAPQEHYPVS

-922 QQAIPDDRSYNLPEL
+922 QQAMPDDRSYNLPEL
-937 LHLDGAINADRLEA
+937 LHLNGAIDADRLEA

-972 EIRQRIHEAIPF
+972 EIRQRIHASIPF
-984 RLVRMEVDET
+984 RLNRMEVDEA
-994 EVDSVLQ
+994 EADGVLQ
-1001 SLFRPFL
+1001 SLFRPFR
-1008 LDTAPLLRAAL
+1008 LDTAPMLRAAL
-1019 LTIGPERNVLF
+1019 LTLGPERHVLF

-1042 AGILLSDM
+1042 AGILLSDL

-1059 PPLTLQYKDYA
+1059 PPLSLQYKDYA
-1070 VWQERRPQSGDAERY
+1070 VWQESRPLSGNAERY
-1085 WREQCRGDWPLLT
+1085 WREQCRGDWPLLA
-1098 LPTDAPRPS
+1098 LPTDAPRPP
-1107 VKGSRGETFDVY
+1107 VKGNRGETFDVY
-1119 VEAGLLTAVR
+1119 VEAGLAKAVR
-1129 SLAAE
+1129 SLAVE
-1134 SDTTLF
+1134 SGTTPF
-1140 NVLLSVYYTFL
+1140 MVLLSAYYTFL

-1186 LRAYPCTDK
+1186 LRAYPRADK
-1195 PFRTFLSEV
+1195 PFKAFLSEV
-1204 KEITTGAYAHADY
+1204 KEMATGAYAHADY
-1217 PFEEIAQWI
+1217 PFEEIAQWM

-1247 IPNASSEGLSYRH
+1247 IPNASTEGLSYRH
-1260 ERFEHG
+1260 KRFEHG
-1266 TAKYDLMIQAVEIG
+1266 TAKYDLMIQAVENG

-1289 NTDLFHRAT
+1289 NADLFRRAT
-1298 AERFMKHYVQLLR
+1298 AERFMRHYVRLLR
-1311 SVTLRPKVT
+1311 SVTLRPDVT

-1326 LTEEERRHIL
+1326 LTEEERLHML

-1368 SCGGESMTYIELDR
+1368 SCGGESMTYQELDR

-1389 TLRTKGVGRGSVVGI
+1389 TLRAKGVGRGSVVGI
-1404 MAERSIPMLTAML
+1404 MAERSIPMMTAML

-1423 GAYMPVDPHYPEERI
+1423 GAYMPVDLHYPEERI
-1438 RYMLQDSGAELV
+1438 RYMLADSGAEYV
-1450 FTDGARCGA
+1450 FADGARSGVA
-1459 ADVLP
+1459 AVVP
-1464 ASLEVL
+1464 ASLQVL
-1470 DIADKALFAG
+1470 DIADETLFSGAD
-1480 GEDAFVPLPQDA
+1480 DAADAWPQDA
-1492 TDPMYIIYTSGSTG
+1492 ADPMYVIYTSGSTG

-1511 IVPHTSFYNFGHS
+1511 IVPHRSFYNFGHS
-1524 LRTFFEG
+1524 FRTFFEG
-1531 QYGQGDRCLSLTN
+1531 QYGEGDRCLSLTN

-1552 ELFMPLMFG
+1552 ELFMPLMFR

-1582 TEERITFAYLPPSLL
+1582 AEERITFAYLPPSLL

-1607 VSEITLDKMLVGVE
+1607 ASVITLNKMLVGVE
-1621 PIQDETLELYTKLNP
+1621 PIKDETLELYTKLNP
-1636 EIRIMNGYGPTE
+1636 EIRIINGYGPTE

-1655 YVYKPGAYRGGYV
+1655 YAYKPGAYRGGYV

-1690 IGSVGELYI
+1690 IGAAGELYI

-1717 RFLPHLYHEGRF
+1717 RFLPHPYREGRF
-1729 MYRTGDI
+1729 MYRSGDI
-1736 AKWLPDGNVMY
+1736 AKWLPDGNAMY
-1747 VERADQQVKIRGV
+1747 VNRVDQQVKIRGV
-1760 RIEMNEIQSQ
+1760 RIEMNEVRSQ
-1770 LMSLPDV
+1770 LISLPEV
-1777 EDVVVVVRE
+1777 EDAVVVVRE

-1796 YVVTSDKLPSR
+1796 YVITSDKLLSR

-1821 IPAYITAIDSIP
+1821 IPAYIAAIDAIP

-1848 AFDFRE
+1848 EFGLRE
-1854 RGQPELPR
+1854 RGKPDLPR
-1862 DEMEQRVAVVWEE
+1862 DGMEERVAAIWEE
-1875 VLGNTAGPIGIH
+1875 VLGDTAGPIGIH

-1901 VLAGKLQQMTGAM
+1901 VLAGKLQQATGTL
-1914 VPLSVIFELPSIAEL
+1914 VPLSMIFELTSIAEM
-1929 AAWLKERDG
+1929 AAWLKEQDG
-1938 ATATAE
+1938 AAVAAE
-1944 PIPKA
+1944 PIPKV
-1949 ERREWYPMSRAQHR
+1949 ERREWYPMSRAQRR

-1985 QGRLDVARLEHAFT
+1985 QGRLDAARLEDAFT

-2010 TFHMTNEEFSQVIH
+2010 TFHMTKDEFRQMVH
-2024 PPYSFKLDVLDLAV
+2024 PPYAFKLEALDPAAM
-2038 LTGDEV
+2038 TEDEELWGA
-2044 VPEATM
+2044 PPDGA
-2050 DATEVTRLME
+2050 EVTRLME
-2060 VFQHPF
+2060 VFQRPF

-2075 AGLLRVN
+2075 AGLLRLN
-2082 EENHLLLLDVHH
+2082 EEDHLLLLDAHH

-2099 VSSSLLV
+2099 VSSGLLV
-2106 NELSQLYAG
+2106 NDLSQLYAG
-2115 QSLPELRVQYSDY
+2115 QALPELRVQYSDY

-2146 YWMDIFEGKLP
+2146 YWMEIFEGKLS
-2157 VLELPTDWPR
+2157 VLELPTDRPR
-2167 PSLPSY
+2167 PSQPSY
-2173 KGRRISFQ
+2173 KGRRHSFR
-2181 LDAQTTA
+2181 LDARITA
-2188 AARKLTR
+2188 EARKLAR

-2205 LGAFAAMLAKYSGQA
+2205 LGAFAALLAKYSGQA

-2225 TPAAGRDHADTHGMI
+2225 TPAAGREHADTHGMI

-2253 ERDKTVQT
+2253 ERDKTVRA
-2261 YMAELHNHV
+2261 YMMELHNHV
-2270 VDALSRQTYPFEEL
+2270 VEALSHQTYPFEEL

-2289 ADRDRSRNPLFDV
+2289 ADRDRSRNPLFDA
-2302 MFVLQNMDQAG
+2302 MFVLQNMDRAV
-2313 MEAGGLVFDEIPFET
+2313 MEAGGLVFGEMPFEA

-2341 RQEIIELQLE
+2341 QEAEIELQLE
-2351 YATDLFQEETARRM
+2351 YATDLFHEETARRM

-2374 EMCKSQDR
+2374 EMCISRDC

-2388 LMSESERDQLLALLA
+2388 LISESEREQLLALLA
-2403 GGSMPVQAA
+2403 GGGMPVQAA

-2417 EDRMEFRAEKGM
+2417 NGRMGIQAEEGM
-2429 TQRQGDA
+2429 TDRKGDV
-2436 VAASVQTTVEWTGFV
+2436 VAASMQATAEWTGFV

-2463 AAAIQFGAETVT
+2463 AAAIQFGEEMVT

-2515 LGILKAG
+2515 LGVLKAG
-2522 GAYVAI
+2522 SAYVAI

-2580 PECVHKPDHLA
+2580 PEFVHKPDHLA

-2610 RGLAHFISGFRSR
+2610 RGLAHFISGFRNR
-2623 IPFGKGLG
+2623 IPFEKGQS

-2647 LLPLTQ
+2647 LLPLTL
-2653 GMRIVLASEEE
+2653 GMRIILASEEE

-2670 LQGLIDT
+2670 LQGLIDA
-2677 HNVDVLQITPSRFK
+2677 HGIDVLQITPSRFK
-2691 WWMNQQGETD
+2691 WWMNQRGETD

-2745 SIREVTEGEDISIG
+2745 SIQEVTEGEDISIG
-2759 TPIEDSVMMVL
+2759 TPIEGSVMMVL

-2798 HPEWDVAYVPNP
+2798 HPEWDVAFVPNP

-2830 EFAYAGRRDFQVKI
+2830 EFAYGGRRDFQVKI

-2850 IGEIEQQLLRH
+2850 IGEIEQLLLRH
-2861 EQVKE
+2861 KQVEE

-2879 ALCAYVVMPNAAT
+2879 ALCAYVVMQNAEAA
-2892 EDAEQ
+2892 DAEP
-2897 DGAAPSGQL
+2897 DGGVPSGRL
-2906 TAQLREYLGGKLPSY
+2906 TAQLREYLGDKLPSY
-2921 MVPSFMVILDAI
+2921 MVPAFMVVLDAI
-2933 PLTPTGKIDRRA
+2933 PFTPTGKIDRRA
-2945 LPKPEL
+2945 LPKPGP
-2951 ADTGIRELVP
+2951 ADADKSELVP

-2971 EIWKELLGI
+2971 EIWKELLGT
-2980 DSISAKDSF
+2980 DAISAKDSF

-3024 LEGLAAHLD
+3024 LEGLAAQLD
-3033 TNGTMAVTSI
+3033 TNGTVVAACI
-3043 PKQPEREHYPMSRAQ
+3043 PKQPEREHYPMSRPQ
-3058 RRQYMMGLISGEAT
+3058 RRQFMMGLISGEAT
-3072 MYHVPFAVHM
+3072 MYHVPFALHM
-3082 QGKLDIERLE
+3082 QGKLDVERLE
-3092 EAILEMIR
+3092 EAFLAMMR
-3100 RHESLRTTFHQ
+3100 RHESLRTTFHH
-3111 EEDEFRQCVHAEPVF
+3111 EEDEFRQRVHAEPVF
-3126 TLEHGARLRMAA
+3126 TLERGAKLRMAA
-3138 GKLLSKGGD
+3138 GKLLAEGGD
-3147 EGLFSGISG
+3147 EGLFGGISA
-3156 LMKRFIR
+3156 LMERFIR

-3184 HLLLLDLHHIITDGV
+3184 HLLLLDFHHIITDGV

-3218 ELSIQYR
+3218 ELDIQYR
-3225 DYTVWQEEQI
+3225 DYTVWQEERI
-3235 GSEVYKEH
+3235 GSEAYMEH

-3252 GELPTLTLKTAL
+3252 GELSTLELKTAL
-3264 PRPELQSFE
+3264 PRPELQNFE
-3273 GSLINFRLDEELTL
+3273 GGLIIFRLDEELTL
-3287 KVKAFARERGT
+3287 KIKAFARERST
-3298 TLYTVLLGVYSIL
+3298 TLYTVLLGAYSML

-3332 SQLEGLIGMFINT
+3332 AGLEGLIGMFVNT
-3345 VAIRSFPES
+3345 VAIRCFPES
-3354 YRTIGDYLSELHED
+3354 YRTVSDYLSELHED
-3368 VLRAL
+3368 VLQAL
-3373 EHQSYPF
+3373 EHQNYPF

-3406 NIDRVAYRSGG
+3406 NIERVAYRSGG

-3443 KIGFTLEYATSLFR
+3443 RIDFAMEYATSLFR
-3457 EETAW
+3457 EETAR
-3462 ALAEDYTAIIHALV
+3462 ALADDYTAIMRALV
-3476 EDGAKK
+3476 EDGANK
-3482 KISAVLDSSK
+3482 KISAVLAANK
-3492 LS
+3492 LA

>member
-12 DTSTRKRPSGG
+12 DTSRRKGRSGG
-23 SISNVSLKDI
+23 SVSNVSLKDI

-55 RSGKDLVGE
+55 RSGKDLIGG
-64 FPDSRKEELK
+64 FPDSRKEELN
-74 PYLRRMKAQYG
+74 PYLRRMEAQYG
-85 SISFFDGAYIEDIS
+85 SVSFFDGAYIEDIS
-99 SFDYSFFRL
+99 GFDYSFFRL

-154 DSLHDYKRII
+154 DALHDYKRII
-164 ETLNPDA
+164 ETLDPDA

-180 SSIIPSRISY
+180 SSMIPSRISY

-203 ACSSSLVAVHLACQS
+203 ACSSSLAAVHLACQS

-266 GDGVVALLLKPL
+266 GDGVIALVLKPL

-315 DVIARAWQDADIDP
+315 DVIVRAWQDAGIDP

-399 LPPTLHYRSPNRNIS
+399 LPPTLHYRSPNRNIP

-429 ETDGEIRRCG
+429 ETDGEARRCG

-453 LEEAPAPVPSDHSDR
+453 LEEAPEGMPSGSSDKT
-468 VELLC
+468 ELFC

-478 MTALEQL
+478 MTALERL
-485 VLLMRDWTVK
+485 VQLMRDWAQQ
-495 HRDDASCNLADL
+495 HHGDENSSLADL
-507 CYTLAVGRGDH
+507 CYTLAVGRGAH
-518 RYRLAIVVSSW
+518 RYRLVIAVRGW
-529 EELAQTLQA
+529 EELLQTLHA
-538 AAANGLT
+538 AAESGLT
-545 GLTLPNVLFGTADS
+545 GLALPNVRFGTSDS
-559 ATASNIRQQTVS
+559 AAAGNMRQLPASNE
-571 NGRELEALEL
+571 REMDALEL
-581 GQCYVGGYEI
+581 GRRFVGGYEI
-591 DWKAIYLGQRRKRLS
+591 DWNAIYQGQRRRRLP

-613 SLHCWVE
+613 SHRCWVE
-620 EGSAGSV
+620 EARAGAA
-627 LHTPFAAWS
+627 LYLPFAAWNGYSVS
-636 GYTLGE
+636 GE
-642 DIPEEL
+642 IPEEL
-648 QQEMNETF
+648 QNEMNETF
-656 ARWQTELERGGG
+656 ARWQAALERSGGIT
-668 VNSQLRRSVALTGE
+668 SQPRRGVALTGE
-682 PSGLEWEQRVADVW
+682 RSGLEWEQHVANVW
-696 GELLGYDQLTADVGF
+696 GELLGYDELPADAGF

-735 IQAADL
+735 IQTADL
-741 LSHADLPSFTALIER
+741 LGFADLPSFTALIER
-756 RVKESSA
+756 RLRESGAASAQRTNGRHDRQGADVKNYGYKADEG
-763 VTAQETTAQHDGQG
+763 HDGQ
-777 ADIGTSEHVANVNH
+777 AAAISV
-791 DRPAMNGGREGQ
+791 GGS
-803 APAGTLDREMG
+803 D
-814 VSADEQSVDGGH
+814 V
-826 RGQAIVGN
+826 
-834 HDGKMADGAG
+834 
-844 DKRAAGDLN
+844 
-853 GVLGVDSEQDGL
+853 QDGP

-870 AAGAHDSQ
+870 AH
-878 AATSVNEG
+878 
-886 SGASSSL
+886 SL
-893 SGEKL
+893 SGITM
-898 EPIPKAAPQDHYPVS
+898 EPIPKAAPQEHYPVS

-922 QQAIPDDRSYNLPEL
+922 QQAMPDDRSYNLPEL
-937 LHLDGAINADRLEA
+937 LHLDGAIDADRLEA

-972 EIRQRIHEAIPF
+972 EIRQRIHAAVPF
-984 RLVRMEVDET
+984 RLIRMEADEA
-994 EVDSVLQ
+994 EADGVLQ
-1001 SLFRPFL
+1001 SLFRPFR
-1008 LDTAPLLRAAL
+1008 LDKAPLLRAAL
-1019 LTIGPERNVLF
+1019 LKLGPERHMLF

-1042 AGILLSDM
+1042 AGILLSDL

-1070 VWQERRPQSGDAERY
+1070 VWQESRPLSGDAERY
-1085 WREQCRGDWPLLT
+1085 WREQCRGDWPTLS
-1098 LPTDAPRPS
+1098 LPTDAPRPP
-1107 VKGSRGETFDVY
+1107 VKGNRGETFDVY
-1119 VEAGLLTAVR
+1119 VEASLTAAVR

-1134 SDTTLF
+1134 SGATPF
-1140 NVLLSVYYTFL
+1140 MVLLSAYYTFL

-1186 LRAYPCTDK
+1186 LRAYPSADK
-1195 PFRTFLSEV
+1195 AFRAFLSEV
-1204 KEITTGAYAHADY
+1204 KEMATGAYAHADY
-1217 PFEEIAQWI
+1217 PFEEIAQWM

-1247 IPNASSEGLSYRH
+1247 IPNASSEGLTYRH
-1260 ERFEHG
+1260 QRFEHG
-1266 TAKYDLMIQAVEIG
+1266 TAKYDLMIQAVENG
-1280 AELRLVVEY
+1280 EELRLVVEY
-1289 NTDLFHRAT
+1289 NADLFHRAT
-1298 AERFMKHYVQLLR
+1298 AERFMRHYVQLLR
-1311 SVTLRPKVT
+1311 SVTLRPDAA

-1326 LTEEERRHIL
+1326 LTEEERLHML

-1345 PPPRCLHDCFK
+1345 PPPRCLHDLFK
-1356 EQAAAVPDLPAV
+1356 EQAEAVPDLPAV
-1368 SCGGESMTYIELDR
+1368 SCGDESMTYRELDR
-1382 RTDALAR
+1382 RTDALAQ
-1389 TLRTKGVGRGSVVGI
+1389 TLRAKGVGRGSIVGI
-1404 MAERSIPMLTAML
+1404 MAERSIPMLSAML

-1438 RYMLQDSGAELV
+1438 RYMLEDSGAELV
-1450 FTDGARCGA
+1450 FADGARSGA
-1459 ADVLP
+1459 AAVVP
-1464 ASLEVL
+1464 ASLQVL
-1470 DIADKALFAG
+1470 DIADEALFS
-1480 GEDAFVPLPQDA
+1480 GENDAAAVWPQDA
-1492 TDPMYIIYTSGSTG
+1492 ADPMYVIYTSGSTG

-1511 IVPHTSFYNFGHS
+1511 IVPHRSFYNFGHS
-1524 LRTFFEG
+1524 LRTFFDWK
-1531 QYGQGDRCLSLTN
+1531 YGEGDRCLSLTN

-1582 TEERITFAYLPPSLL
+1582 AEERITFAYLPPSLL

-1607 VSEITLDKMLVGVE
+1607 ASTITLDKMLVGVE
-1621 PIQDETLELYTKLNP
+1621 PIKDETLELYTKLNP
-1636 EIRIMNGYGPTE
+1636 EIRIINGYGPTE

-1655 YVYKPGAYRGGYV
+1655 YAYKPGDYRGGYV

-1690 IGSVGELYI
+1690 IGAAGELYI

-1717 RFLPHLYHEGRF
+1717 RFLPHPYREGCF

-1736 AKWLPDGNVMY
+1736 AKWLPDGNAMY
-1747 VERADQQVKIRGV
+1747 VDRADQQVKIRGV
-1760 RIEMNEIQSQ
+1760 RIEMNEVRSQ
-1770 LMSLPDV
+1770 LISLPDV
-1777 EDVVVVVRE
+1777 EDAVVVVRE

-1796 YVVTSDKLPSR
+1796 YVVASDKLSSR

-1821 IPAYITAIDSIP
+1821 IPAYIAAIDAIP
-1833 LTPNGKVDRRALPEP
+1833 LTSNGKVDRRALPEP
-1848 AFDFRE
+1848 EFGLRE
-1854 RGQPELPR
+1854 RGIPELPR
-1862 DEMEQRVAVVWEE
+1862 DGMEERVAAIWQE
-1875 VLGNTAGPIGIH
+1875 VLGDTAGPIGIH
-1887 DDFFELGGHSLKAA
+1887 EDFFELGGHSLKAA
-1901 VLAGKLQQMTGAM
+1901 VLAGKLQQATGAL
-1914 VPLSVIFELPSIAEL
+1914 VPLSVIFELTSIAEM
-1929 AAWLKERDG
+1929 AAWLKERDVS
-1938 ATATAE
+1938 AAAAE

-1949 ERREWYPMSRAQHR
+1949 ESREWYPMSRAQRR

-1985 QGRLDVARLEHAFT
+1985 QGRLDAARLENAFT

-2010 TFHMTNEEFSQVIH
+2010 TFHMTKDEFRQKIH
-2024 PPYSFKLDVLDLAV
+2024 PPYAFKLETLERAAMI
-2038 LTGDEV
+2038 GDEALRGR
-2044 VPEATM
+2044 VPDGA
-2050 DATEVTRLME
+2050 EVTRLME
-2060 VFQHPF
+2060 VFRRPF
-2066 HLDKLPLLR
+2066 HLDKLPLIR
-2075 AGLLRVN
+2075 AGLLRLN
-2082 EENHLLLLDVHH
+2082 EDDHLLLLDVHH

-2099 VSSSLLV
+2099 VSSGLLV

-2115 QSLPELRVQYSDY
+2115 QALPELRVQYSDY

-2146 YWMDIFEGKLP
+2146 YWMDIFEGKLS
-2157 VLELPTDWPR
+2157 VLELPTDRPR

-2173 KGRRISFQ
+2173 KGRRHTFR
-2181 LDAQTTA
+2181 LDVRTTA
-2188 AARKLTR
+2188 EARKLAR

-2205 LGAFAAMLAKYSGQA
+2205 LGAFAAMLSKYSGQA

-2253 ERDKTVQT
+2253 ERDKTVRA

-2270 VDALSRQTYPFEEL
+2270 VEALSRQTYPFEEL

-2289 ADRDRSRNPLFDV
+2289 ADSDRSRNPLFDA
-2302 MFVLQNMDQAG
+2302 MFVLQNMDRAA
-2313 MEAGGLVFDEIPFET
+2313 MEAGGLVFGEIPFDS

-2341 RQEIIELQLE
+2341 REAEIELQLE
-2351 YATDLFQEETARRM
+2351 YATDLFHEETARRM
-2365 AESYTVLVR
+2365 AESYTVLLR
-2374 EMCKSQDR
+2374 EMCGSLDR
-2382 TIGELE
+2382 TVGELE
-2388 LMSESERDQLLALLA
+2388 LMSESEREQLLALLA
-2403 GGSMPVQAA
+2403 GRSMPVQAA
-2412 SREGS
+2412 SIEGS
-2417 EDRMEFRAEKGM
+2417 KGRMEIGAGKGM
-2429 TQRQGDA
+2429 TDRQGDA
-2436 VAASVQTTVEWTGFV
+2436 AAASAQTTAEWTGFV

-2515 LGILKAG
+2515 LGVLKTG

-2552 KAYAGVVTRAVAEW
+2552 KAYAGIVTSAAAEW
-2566 YLDDPEL
+2566 YLDDSEL

-2580 PECVHKPDHLA
+2580 PEYVHKPDQLA

-2610 RGLAHFISGFRSR
+2610 RGLAHFIGGFRNR
-2623 IPFGKGLG
+2623 IPFEKGQS

-2647 LLPLTQ
+2647 LLPLTL
-2653 GMRIVLASEEE
+2653 GMRIVLASDEE

-2670 LQGLIDT
+2670 LQGLIDA
-2677 HNVDVLQITPSRFK
+2677 HGVDVLQITPSRFK
-2691 WWMNQQGETD
+2691 WWMNQRGETD
-2701 GLQKLRILMI
+2701 GLKKLSILMI

-2759 TPIEDSVMMVL
+2759 TPIEGSIMMVL

-2798 HPEWDVAYVPNP
+2798 HPEWDVAFVSNP

-2830 EFAYAGRRDFQVKI
+2830 EFVYAGRRDFQVKI

-2850 IGEIEQQLLRH
+2850 IGEIEQVLLRH

-2866 TVVTAFQEEDGEY
+2866 TVVTVFQEEDEEY
-2879 ALCAYVVMPNAAT
+2879 ALCAYVVLQNVPEA
-2892 EDAEQ
+2892 DAEP
-2897 DGAAPSGQL
+2897 DGAVPSGRL
-2906 TAQLREYLGGKLPSY
+2906 TGELREYLGDKLPSY
-2921 MVPSFMVILDAI
+2921 IVPAFMVVLDAI

-2945 LPKPEL
+2945 LPKPGL
-2951 ADTGIRELVP
+2951 DDAGKRELVP

-2971 EIWKELLGI
+2971 EIWKELLGT
-2980 DSISAKDSF
+2980 DAISAKDSF

-2996 LKAAGMVSR
+2996 LKAAGMISR
-3005 IAERFGIQMPL
+3005 IAERFSIQIPL

-3033 TNGTMAVTSI
+3033 TSGTVAAARI

-3058 RRQYMMGLISGEAT
+3058 RRQFMMGLISDEAT

-3082 QGKLDIERLE
+3082 QGKLDVERLE
-3092 EAILEMIR
+3092 EAFLAVMR
-3100 RHESLRTTFHQ
+3100 RHESLRTTFHH
-3111 EEDEFRQCVHAEPVF
+3111 EEDEFLQRVHAEPVF
-3126 TLEHGARLRMAA
+3126 TLERGARLRMAA
-3138 GKLLSKGGD
+3138 GKLLAEGGD
-3147 EGLFSGISG
+3147 DALFGGIG
-3156 LMKRFIR
+3156 TLMERFIR
-3163 PFDLGSL
+3163 PFDLSSL

-3184 HLLLLDLHHIITDGV
+3184 HLLLLDFHHIITDGV

-3211 YGGGELP
+3211 YGGGVLP
-3218 ELSIQYR
+3218 ELDIQYR
-3225 DYTVWQEEQI
+3225 DYSVWQEERI
-3235 GSEVYKEH
+3235 GSETYMGH

-3252 GELPTLTLKTAL
+3252 GELPTLELKTSL
-3264 PRPELQSFE
+3264 PRPELQNFE
-3273 GSLINFRLDEELTL
+3273 GGLIGFKLDEELTL
-3287 KVKAFARERGT
+3287 KIKAFARERGT
-3298 TLYTVLLGVYSIL
+3298 TLYTVMLGAYSML
-3311 LSKWSGEEDIII
+3311 LSKWSGKEDIIV

-3332 SQLEGLIGMFINT
+3332 AQLEALIGMFVNT

-3354 YRTIGDYLSELHED
+3354 YRTVGDYLTELHED

-3373 EHQSYPF
+3373 EHQNYPF

-3443 KIGFTLEYATSLFR
+3443 GIRFALEYATSLFS
-3457 EETAW
+3457 EETVRAMGN
-3462 ALAEDYTAIIHALV
+3462 DYTAILRALV

-3482 KISAVLDSSK
+3482 KISAVLAESR
-3492 LS
+3492 LA

>member
-12 DTSTRKRPSGG
+12 DTSGRKGRSGG
-23 SISNVSLKDI
+23 FVSNVSLKDI

-55 RSGKDLVGE
+55 RSGKDLVGG

-74 PYLRRMKAQYG
+74 PYLRRMEAQYG
-85 SISFFDGAYIEDIS
+85 SVSFFDGAYIEDIS
-99 SFDYSFFRL
+99 AFDYSFFRL

-129 ALENAGYGGDALHG
+129 ALENGGYGGDALHG
-143 SRTGVFIGYNG
+143 SRTGVYIGYNG
-154 DSLHDYKRII
+154 DAMHDYKRII
-164 ETLNPDA
+164 EALDPDA

-180 SSIIPSRISY
+180 SSMIPSRISY

-266 GDGVVALLLKPL
+266 GDGVFALLLKPL

-284 GDPIYAVIK
+284 GDHIYAVIK

-339 TGTSL
+339 TGTPL

-387 LLKAILSLVHKQ
+387 LFKAILSLVHKQ
-399 LPPTLHYRSPNRNIS
+399 LPPTLHYRSPNRNIP

-429 ETDGEIRRCG
+429 ETDGKARRCG
-439 VSAFGMSGTNCHVV
+439 VSAFGMSGTNCHLV
-453 LEEAPAPVPSDHSDR
+453 LEEAPAGMSSDR
-468 VELLC
+468 SDSVELIC

-478 MTALEQL
+478 MTALERL
-485 VLLMRDWTVK
+485 VLLIRDWALQ
-495 HRDDASCNLADL
+495 HRGDESRSLADF
-507 CYTLAVGRGDH
+507 CYTLAVGRGAH
-518 RYRLAIVVSSW
+518 RYRLAIAVSSW
-529 EELAQTLQA
+529 EELVQTLHA
-538 AAANGLT
+538 AAESGLT
-545 GLTLPNVLFGTADS
+545 SLALPNVCFGTVDS
-559 ATASNIRQQTVS
+559 AVAGNIRQQPVP
-571 NGRELEALEL
+571 NEREMEVLEL
-581 GQCYVGGYEI
+581 GQRYVGGYEI
-591 DWKAIYLGQRRKRLS
+591 DWKANYLGQRRLRLP

-613 SLHCWVE
+613 AHRCWVE
-620 EGSAGSV
+620 ETRAGAA
-627 LHTPFAAWS
+627 LHMPFAAWS
-636 GYTLGE
+636 GYSLGG

-648 QQEMNETF
+648 GQEMNETF
-656 ARWQTELERGGG
+656 ARWQAVLQRSGGMTSQQRRG
-668 VNSQLRRSVALTGE
+668 VTLTGE
-682 PSGLEWEQRVADVW
+682 RSRLEWEQHVADVW
-696 GELLGYDQLTADVGF
+696 GELLGYDELPANSGF

-722 KIVNRLSELAGVR
+722 KIVNRLSELVGVR

-741 LSHADLPSFTALIER
+741 LGHADLPSFTALIEQR
-756 RVKESSA
+756 LRESSA
-763 VTAQETTAQHDGQG
+763 VTAQRTNAG
-777 ADIGTSEHVANVNH
+777 H
-791 DRPAMNGGREGQ
+791 DRQGVGVGIGKKEANGGQ
-803 APAGTLDREMG
+803 AVAST
-814 VSADEQSVDGGH
+814 
-826 RGQAIVGN
+826 I
-834 HDGKMADGAG
+834 DGKMADSTR
-844 DKRAAGDLN
+844 D
-853 GVLGVDSEQDGL
+853 
-865 LTGQA
+865 GQA
-870 AAGAHDSQ
+870 AAGGVGGSRVTRVQDGSLTGQASDSLLGD
-878 AATSVNEG
+878 T
-886 SGASSSL
+886 
-893 SGEKL
+893 L
-898 EPIPKAAPQDHYPVS
+898 EPIPKAAQQEHYPVS

-922 QQAIPDDRSYNLPEL
+922 QQAMPDDRSYNLPEL
-937 LHLDGAINADRLEA
+937 LHLDGAIDADRLEA

-972 EIRQRIHEAIPF
+972 EIRQRIHDAIPF
-984 RLVRMEVDET
+984 RLIRMEADEA
-994 EVDSVLQ
+994 EADGVLQ
-1001 SLFRPFL
+1001 SLFQPFI
-1008 LDTAPLLRAAL
+1008 LDKAPLLRAAL
-1019 LTIGPERNVLF
+1019 LTLEPERHVLF

-1042 AGILLSDM
+1042 AGILLSDL
-1050 MTLYQGGSL
+1050 MTLYLGGSL
-1059 PPLTLQYKDYA
+1059 PPLPLQYKDYA
-1070 VWQERRPQSGDAERY
+1070 VWQESRPLSGDAERY
-1085 WREQCRGDWPLLT
+1085 WREQCRGDWPTLA
-1098 LPTDAPRPS
+1098 LPTDAPRSP
-1107 VKGSRGETFDVY
+1107 VKGNRGETFDVY
-1119 VEAGLLTAVR
+1119 VEAGLTTAVR

-1134 SDTTLF
+1134 SGTTPF
-1140 NVLLSVYYTFL
+1140 MVLLSAYYTFL

-1165 IAGRNRRELEAIA
+1165 IAGRNRRELEDIA

-1186 LRAYPCTDK
+1186 LRAYPRADK
-1195 PFRTFLSEV
+1195 PFRDFLSEV
-1204 KEITTGAYAHADY
+1204 KEMATGAYAHADY
-1217 PFEEIAQWI
+1217 PLEEIAQWM

-1260 ERFEHG
+1260 QRFEHG
-1266 TAKYDLMIQAVEIG
+1266 TAKYDLMIQAVEHG

-1289 NTDLFHRAT
+1289 NADLFLRAT
-1298 AERFMKHYVQLLR
+1298 AERFIRHYVQLLR
-1311 SVTLRPKVT
+1311 SVTLCPDAA

-1326 LTEEERRHIL
+1326 LTEEERLHL
-1336 ALGRREADF
+1336 MALGRREADF
-1345 PPPRCLHDCFK
+1345 PSPRCLHDCFK
-1356 EQAAAVPDLPAV
+1356 EQAAFVPDLPAV
-1368 SCGGESMTYIELDR
+1368 SCGGESMTYKELDR
-1382 RTDALAR
+1382 RTDTLAR
-1389 TLRTKGVGRGSVVGI
+1389 TLRAKGVGRGSVVGI

-1438 RYMLQDSGAELV
+1438 RYMLEDSGAKLI
-1450 FTDGARCGA
+1450 FADDACSGA
-1459 ADVLP
+1459 ASVVP
-1464 ASLEVL
+1464 ASLQVL
-1470 DIADKALFAG
+1470 DIADETLFTCG
-1480 GEDAFVPLPQDA
+1480 DDAAAWTQDA
-1492 TDPMYIIYTSGSTG
+1492 TDPMYVIYTSGSTG

-1511 IVPHTSFYNFGHS
+1511 IVPHRSFYNFGHS
-1524 LRTFFEG
+1524 LRTFFDG
-1531 QYGQGDRCLSLTN
+1531 QYGEGDRCLSLTN

-1572 LDPRRIAEVI
+1572 LDPRRIVEVI
-1582 TEERITFAYLPPSLL
+1582 AEKRITFAYLPPSLL

-1602 LLEQS
+1602 LLES
-1607 VSEITLDKMLVGVE
+1607 SASAITLDKMLVGVE

-1655 YVYKPGAYRGGYV
+1655 YVYKPGVYRGDYV

-1679 YIFGYGGQLAP
+1679 YVFGYGDQLAP
-1690 IGSVGELYI
+1690 IGVAGELYI
-1699 AGSGLADGYVNKP
+1699 AGSGLSGGYMNKP

-1717 RFLPHLYHEGRF
+1717 RFLPHPYREGRF

-1736 AKWLPDGNVMY
+1736 AKWLPDGNAMY
-1747 VERADQQVKIRGV
+1747 VDRADQQVKIRGV
-1760 RIEMNEIQSQ
+1760 RIEMNEVRSQ
-1770 LMSLPDV
+1770 LISLPEV
-1777 EDVVVVVRE
+1777 EDAVVVVRK

-1796 YVVTSDKLPSR
+1796 YVVASDKLPSR

-1821 IPAYITAIDSIP
+1821 IPAYIAAIDAIP

-1848 AFDFRE
+1848 KSGLRE
-1854 RGQPELPR
+1854 QGMPELPR
-1862 DEMEQRVAVVWEE
+1862 DGMEERVAAIWEE
-1875 VLGNTAGPIGIH
+1875 VLGDTAGPIGIH
-1887 DDFFELGGHSLKAA
+1887 DDFFEVGGHSLKAA
-1901 VLAGKLQQMTGAM
+1901 VLAGKLQQATGTL
-1914 VPLSVIFELPSIAEL
+1914 VPLSLIFRLTSIAEI

-1938 ATATAE
+1938 ADAAAE

-1949 ERREWYPMSRAQHR
+1949 ERREWYPMSRAQRR
-1963 QYMMQMLAGDAT
+1963 QYMMQMLAGEAT

-1985 QGRLDVARLEHAFT
+1985 QGRLDVARLEDAFT
-1999 ALIGRHESLRT
+1999 ALISRHESFRT
-2010 TFHMTNEEFSQVIH
+2010 TFHMTQDEFRQMVH
-2024 PPYSFKLDVLDLAV
+2024 PPYVFKLEVLDPAALYGA
-2038 LTGDEV
+2038 
-2044 VPEATM
+2044 EALRRALS
-2050 DATEVTRLME
+2050 DGAEVTRLME
-2060 VFQHPF
+2060 VFQRPF

-2075 AGLLRVN
+2075 TGLLRLN
-2082 EENHLLLLDVHH
+2082 EEDHLLLLDVHH

-2099 VSSSLLV
+2099 VSSGLLV

-2115 QSLPELRVQYSDY
+2115 QALPEMRVQYSDY
-2128 AVWQEAGFANAAY
+2128 AVWQEAGFANADY

-2146 YWMDIFEGKLP
+2146 YWMEIFKDQLP
-2157 VLELPTDWPR
+2157 VLELPTDRPR

-2173 KGRRISFQ
+2173 KGRRHSFR
-2181 LDAQTTA
+2181 LDARTTVE
-2188 AARKLTR
+2188 ARKLAR

-2225 TPAAGRDHADTHGMI
+2225 TPAAGREHADTHGMI

-2253 ERDKTVQT
+2253 ERDKTVRV

-2270 VDALSRQTYPFEEL
+2270 VEALWRQTYPFEEL

-2289 ADRDRSRNPLFDV
+2289 TVTDRSRNPLFDV
-2302 MFVLQNMDQAG
+2302 MFVLQNMDRTV
-2313 MEAGGLVFDEIPFET
+2313 MEADDLVFGEMPFET
-2328 GTSKFDLTLEAVE
+2328 GTSKFDLTLQAVE
-2341 RQEIIELQLE
+2341 RETEIELQLE
-2351 YATDLFQEETARRM
+2351 YATDLFHEETARRM
-2365 AESYTVLVR
+2365 AESYIVLLR
-2374 EMCKSQDR
+2374 EMCKSRDR
-2382 TIGELE
+2382 TVGELE
-2388 LMSESERDQLLALLA
+2388 LMSEIKREQLLALLT
-2403 GGSMPVQAA
+2403 GGSMTVQAA

-2417 EDRMEFRAEKGM
+2417 NGRMETRAEKGM
-2429 TQRQGDA
+2429 PDRQGDA
-2436 VAASVQTTVEWTGFV
+2436 AATAAQATAVWAGFV

-2475 YAELNERANRLA
+2475 YAELNERSNRLA

-2494 VGPERI
+2494 VGTERI
-2500 VALMASRSPL
+2500 VAVMASRSPL
-2510 LLVAI
+2510 LLVSI
-2515 LGILKAG
+2515 LGVLKAG

-2543 CGEALLLTE
+2543 CGETLLLTE

-2580 PECVHKPDHLA
+2580 PESVHKPDHLA

-2610 RGLAHFISGFRSR
+2610 RGLAHFISGFRDR
-2623 IPFGKGLG
+2623 IPFEKDQS

-2647 LLPLTQ
+2647 LLPLTL

-2670 LQGLIDT
+2670 LQGLIDA
-2677 HNVDVLQITPSRFK
+2677 HGVDVLQITPSRFK
-2691 WWMNQQGETD
+2691 WWMNQRGETD
-2701 GLQKLRILMI
+2701 GLQKLRLLMI

-2759 TPIEDSVMMVL
+2759 TPIEGSVMMVL

-2798 HPEWDVAYVPNP
+2798 HPEWDAAFVPNP
-2810 YAPGERM
+2810 YAPGEVM

-2850 IGEIEQQLLRH
+2850 IGEIEQLLLHH

-2866 TVVTAFQEEDGEY
+2866 TVVTAFQEEEGEY
-2879 ALCAYVVMPNAAT
+2879 ALCAYVVIRNTSVA
-2892 EDAEQ
+2892 DADQ
-2897 DGAAPSGQL
+2897 GAAAPAGRL
-2906 TAQLREYLGGKLPSY
+2906 TAQLREFLGDKLPSY
-2921 MVPSFMVILDAI
+2921 MVPAFMVVLDAI

-2945 LPKPEL
+2945 LPKPEPVD
-2951 ADTGIRELVP
+2951 AGIRELVP

-2971 EIWKELLGI
+2971 EIWKELLGT
-2980 DSISAKDSF
+2980 DAISAKGNF

-3016 RDIFMNPT
+3016 RDIFINPT

-3033 TNGTMAVTSI
+3033 TSGTVAAARI
-3043 PKQPEREHYPMSRAQ
+3043 PKQPEREHYPMSRSQ
-3058 RRQYMMGLISGEAT
+3058 RRQFMMGLISGKAT

-3082 QGKLDIERLE
+3082 QGKLDVERLE
-3092 EAILEMIR
+3092 EAFLAMMC
-3100 RHESLRTTFHQ
+3100 RHESLRTTFHH
-3111 EEDEFRQCVHAEPVF
+3111 EEDEFRQRVHAQPVF
-3126 TLEHGARLRMAA
+3126 TLERGAKLRMAA
-3138 GKLLSKGGD
+3138 GKLLAEGGD
-3147 EGLFSGISG
+3147 EGLFTGISA
-3156 LMKRFIR
+3156 LMERFIR

-3184 HLLLLDLHHIITDGV
+3184 HLLLLDFHHIITDGV

-3218 ELSIQYR
+3218 ELDIQYR
-3225 DYTVWQEEQI
+3225 DYTVWQEERI
-3235 GSEVYKEH
+3235 GSEAYMGH
-3243 ERYWLEAFE
+3243 ERYWLEAFD
-3252 GELPTLTLKTAL
+3252 GELPTLALKTAL
-3264 PRPELQSFE
+3264 PRPELQNFE
-3273 GSLINFRLDEELTL
+3273 GGLINFILEEELTL
-3287 KVKAFARERGT
+3287 QIKAFARERGT
-3298 TLYTVLLGVYSIL
+3298 TLYTMLLGAYSML
-3311 LSKWSGEEDIII
+3311 LSNWSGEEDIII

-3332 SQLEGLIGMFINT
+3332 AQLEGLIGMFVNT

-3354 YRTIGDYLSELHED
+3354 YRTVGDYLSELHED

-3373 EHQSYPF
+3373 EHQDYPF

-3431 FDLTLEAAERDG
+3431 FDLTLEASERDG
-3443 KIGFTLEYATSLFR
+3443 RIGFALEYATSLFR
-3457 EETAW
+3457 EETAR
-3462 ALAEDYTAIIHALV
+3462 ALAEEYMAIIRALV
-3476 EDGAKK
+3476 EDGASQ
-3482 KISAVLDSSK
+3482 KISAVLAASK
-3492 LS
+3492 LA

>member
-12 DTSTRKRPSGG
+12 DTSERKRPSGG
-23 SISNVSLKDI
+23 TISNVSLKDI

-41 LPRAESHEAFWELL
+41 LPRAASHDAFWELL
-55 RSGKDLVGE
+55 RSGKDLVGG
-64 FPDSRKEELK
+64 FPNSRKDELK
-74 PYLRRMKAQYG
+74 PYLRRMEAQYG
-85 SISFFDGAYIEDIS
+85 SVSFYDGAYIEDIS

-129 ALENAGYGGDALHG
+129 TLENAGYGGDALHG

-154 DSLHDYKRII
+154 DALHDYKRII
-164 ETLNPDA
+164 EALDPDA

-180 SSIIPSRISY
+180 SSMIPSRISY

-203 ACSSSLVAVHLACQS
+203 ACSSSLIAVHLACQS
-218 IRSGECEAAI
+218 IRSGECETAI

-266 GDGVVALLLKPL
+266 GDGVIALLLKPL
-278 SRAQED
+278 SRAYED
-284 GDPIYAVIK
+284 GDSIYAVIK

-358 RYTDKRQFCAIG
+358 RYTDKRQFCAIS

-387 LLKAILSLVHKQ
+387 MLKAILSLVHKQ

-453 LEEAPAPVPSDHSDR
+453 LEEAPARVPSDHSDR
-468 VELLC
+468 VELFC

-485 VLLMRDWTVK
+485 VQLIRDWTLQ
-495 HRDDASCNLADL
+495 HRDDVSCNLADL
-507 CYTLAVGRGDH
+507 CYTLAVGRGAY
-518 RYRLAIVVSSW
+518 RYRLAIAVSSW

-538 AAANGLT
+538 VAASGFT
-545 GLTLPNVLFGTADS
+545 GLMLPNVLFGTADS
-559 ATASNIRQQTVS
+559 AASGKIHQYPVS
-571 NGRELEALEL
+571 NERDMEALEL
-581 GQCYVGGYEI
+581 GQRYVDGDKI
-591 DWKAIYLGQRRKRLS
+591 DWKTIYLGQRRKRLS

-620 EGSAGSV
+620 EASAGSE
-627 LHTPFAAWS
+627 LHTPFAVWS
-636 GYTLGE
+636 GYSLGG
-642 DIPEEL
+642 DIPDEL

-656 ARWQTELERGGG
+656 ARWQAELERGGG
-668 VNSQLRRSVALTGE
+668 MKSQRHRQSVALTGE
-682 PSGLEWEQRVADVW
+682 RSGLEWEQRVADVW
-696 GELLGYDQLTADVGF
+696 GELLGYDQLPADAGF

-722 KIVNRLSELAGVR
+722 KIVNRISELAEVR
-735 IQAADL
+735 IQVADL
-741 LSHADLPSFTALIER
+741 LSHAELPSFTALIER
-756 RVKESSA
+756 LVRESSA
-763 VTAQETTAQHDGQG
+763 ATAQRTNSQHEEQG
-777 ADIGTSEHVANVNH
+777 TDVGNSEHMANGGQAQ
-791 DRPAMNGGREGQ
+791 DDGREGQ
-803 APAGTLDREMG
+803 AVAGTLNRKMVG
-814 VSADEQSVDGGH
+814 SADC
-826 RGQAIVGN
+826 R
-834 HDGKMADGAG
+834 
-844 DKRAAGDLN
+844 
-853 GVLGVDSEQDGL
+853 
-865 LTGQA
+865 
-870 AAGAHDSQ
+870 
-878 AATSVNEG
+878 AATSDNDG
-886 SGASSSL
+886 SGASSTL
-893 SGEKL
+893 SGVKL
-898 EPIPKAAPQDHYPVS
+898 EPIPKVALQDHYPVS

-922 QQAIPDDRSYNLPEL
+922 QQAMPDDRSYNLPEL
-937 LHLDGAINADRLEA
+937 LHLDGAIDADRLEA

-972 EIRQRIHEAIPF
+972 EIRQRIHDAIPF
-984 RLVRMEVDET
+984 RLIRLEVDET
-994 EVDSVLQ
+994 EVDGVLQ

-1019 LTIGPERNVLF
+1019 LTIGPERHVLF

-1042 AGILLSDM
+1042 AGILLSDL

-1059 PPLTLQYKDYA
+1059 LPLPLQYKDYA
-1070 VWQERRPQSGDAERY
+1070 VWQEGRPLSRDDERF
-1085 WREQCRGDWPLLT
+1085 WREQCRGDWPMLS
-1098 LPTDAPRPS
+1098 LPTDAPRPPAKS
-1107 VKGSRGETFDVY
+1107 SCGETFDVY
-1119 VEAGLLTAVR
+1119 VEADLMAEVR

-1134 SDTTLF
+1134 SDTTPF
-1140 NVLLSVYYTFL
+1140 NVLLSAYYTFL

-1186 LRAYPCTDK
+1186 LRAYPCADK

-1204 KEITTGAYAHADY
+1204 KEMTTGAYAHADY

-1247 IPNASSEGLSYRH
+1247 IPNASSAGLSYRH
-1260 ERFEHG
+1260 QRFEHG

-1289 NTDLFHRAT
+1289 NTDLFHRVT
-1298 AERFMKHYVQLLR
+1298 VERFMRHYVQLLR
-1311 SVTLRPKVT
+1311 SVTLHPGTK
-1320 LGEAEM
+1320 LGETEM
-1326 LTEEERRHIL
+1326 LTEEERLQLL

-1345 PPPRCLHDCFK
+1345 PTPRCLHDCFK
-1356 EQAAAVPDLPAV
+1356 EQAAAVPDLLAV
-1368 SCGGESMTYIELDR
+1368 SCLGESMTYLELDR

-1389 TLRTKGVGRGSVVGI
+1389 TLRFKGVGRGSVVGI

-1423 GAYMPVDPHYPEERI
+1423 GAYMPVDPHYPEERV
-1438 RYMLQDSGAELV
+1438 RYMLQDSGADLV
-1450 FTDGARCGA
+1450 LTDGARSRTV
-1459 ADVLP
+1459 DFLP
-1464 ASLEVL
+1464 ASLQVL
-1470 DIADKALFAG
+1470 DIADETLFSDG
-1480 GEDAFVPLPQDA
+1480 DDDFVPLPQDSS
-1492 TDPMYIIYTSGSTG
+1492 DPMYVIYTSGSTG

-1511 IVPHTSFYNFGHS
+1511 IVPHRSFYNFGHS
-1524 LRTFFEG
+1524 LRMFFEG
-1531 QYGQGDRCLSLTN
+1531 QYGEGDRCLSLTN

-1582 TEERITFAYLPPSLL
+1582 AEERITFAYLPPSLL
-1597 KEVAR
+1597 KEVAW
-1602 LLEQS
+1602 LLDQS
-1607 VSEITLDKMLVGVE
+1607 ASEITLDKMLVGVE

-1636 EIRIMNGYGPTE
+1636 DIRIMNGYGPTE
-1648 ATVCSNM
+1648 ATICSNM

-1690 IGSVGELYI
+1690 ISAVGELYI
-1699 AGSGLADGYVNKP
+1699 AGSGLADGYVNKT

-1717 RFLPHLYHEGRF
+1717 RFLPHPYHEGRF

-1736 AKWLPDGNVMY
+1736 AKWLPDGNAIY
-1747 VERADQQVKIRGV
+1747 VERVDQQVKIRGV
-1760 RIEMNEIQSQ
+1760 RIEMNEVRSQ
-1770 LMSLPDV
+1770 LLSLADV
-1777 EDVVVVVRE
+1777 EDAAVVVRE

-1796 YVVTSDKLPSR
+1796 YVVASGKLSSR
-1807 EWRRKLKDK
+1807 EWRKKLKDK

-1821 IPAYITAIDSIP
+1821 IPAYITGIDALP

-1848 AFDFRE
+1848 ELGLRKG
-1854 RGQPELPR
+1854 GQPELPR
-1862 DEMEQRVAVVWEE
+1862 DGMEERVAAIWEE
-1875 VLGNTAGPIGIH
+1875 VLGDSAGPIGIH

-1901 VLAGKLQQMTGAM
+1901 VLAGKLQQTTGVL
-1914 VPLSVIFELPSIAEL
+1914 VPLSVIFELTSIAEL
-1929 AAWLKERDG
+1929 AVWLKEREDVTTS
-1938 ATATAE
+1938 A

-1949 ERREWYPMSRAQHR
+1949 ERREWYPMSRAQRR

-1985 QGRLDVARLEHAFT
+1985 QGKLDVARLENAFM
-1999 ALIGRHESLRT
+1999 ALIDRHESLRT
-2010 TFHMTNEEFSQVIH
+2010 TFHMTKEEFRQMIH
-2024 PPYSFKLDVLDLAV
+2024 PPYSFKLDVLDPAV
-2038 LTGDEV
+2038 LAGDEV
-2044 VPEATM
+2044 VPEATLN
-2050 DATEVTRLME
+2050 ATAVTRLME
-2060 VFQHPF
+2060 VFQRPF

-2075 AGLLRVN
+2075 AGLLRLN
-2082 EENHLLLLDVHH
+2082 ENNHLLLLDVHH

-2115 QSLPELRVQYSDY
+2115 QLLPELRIQYSDY
-2128 AVWQEAGFANAAY
+2128 AVWQEAGFTNAGY

-2146 YWMDIFEGKLP
+2146 YWMDIFGGKLP
-2157 VLELPTDWPR
+2157 VLELPTDRQR

-2173 KGRRISFQ
+2173 KGRRHSFR
-2181 LDAQTTA
+2181 LDALTTA
-2188 AARKLTR
+2188 AVRKLAR

-2205 LGAFAAMLAKYSGQA
+2205 LGAFAAMLAKYSGQS

-2253 ERDKTVQT
+2253 ERDKTLQT

-2284 VEGLK
+2284 VEGLQ
-2289 ADRDRSRNPLFDV
+2289 ADMDRSRNPLFDV
-2302 MFVLQNMDQAG
+2302 MFILQNMDRAV
-2313 MEAGGLVFDEIPFET
+2313 MEADGVVFDEIPFET

-2341 RQEIIELQLE
+2341 REEVIELQLE
-2351 YATDLFQEETARRM
+2351 YATDLFKEETARRM

-2374 EMCKSQDR
+2374 EMCRSQDR

-2388 LMSESERDQLLALLA
+2388 LMGESEREQLLALLT
-2403 GGSMPVQAA
+2403 GGSKPVQAA
-2412 SREGS
+2412 NREGS
-2417 EDRMEFRAEKGM
+2417 NDRMEIRIEQGI
-2429 TQRQGDA
+2429 TERQGDA
-2436 VAASVQTTVEWTGFV
+2436 AAASVQATAEWTGFV

-2463 AAAIQFGAETVT
+2463 APAIQFGTETVT

-2494 VGPERI
+2494 VGPESI

-2552 KAYAGVVTRAVAEW
+2552 KAFAGVVTRAVAEW
-2566 YLDDPEL
+2566 YLDDPEM

-2580 PECVHKPDHLA
+2580 PETGHKPDHLA

-2610 RGLAHFISGFRSR
+2610 RGLAHFISGFRNR
-2623 IPFGKGLG
+2623 IPFVKGQS

-2647 LLPLTQ
+2647 LLPLTL

-2664 RGDAAL
+2664 RSDAVL

-2677 HNVDVLQITPSRFK
+2677 HSVDVLQITPSRFK
-2691 WWMNQQGETD
+2691 WWMNQQGETE
-2701 GLQKLRILMI
+2701 GLQKLQVLMI
-2711 GAEPLTADVLGR
+2711 GAEPLTGDVLGR
-2723 LRAATGARLFNLY
+2723 LRSATGARLFNLY

-2759 TPIEDSVMMVL
+2759 TPIEGSVMMVL

-2850 IGEIEQQLLRH
+2850 IGEIEQLLLRH
-2861 EQVKE
+2861 ERVKE
-2866 TVVTAFQEEDGEY
+2866 TVVTAFQEEDEEY
-2879 ALCAYVVMPNAAT
+2879 ALCAYVVMQEAAANN
-2892 EDAEQ
+2892 AEQ
-2897 DGAAPSGQL
+2897 DGAAPSYQL
-2906 TAQLREYLGGKLPSY
+2906 TLQLRAYLGDKLPSY
-2921 MVPSFMVILDAI
+2921 MVPAFMVILDAI

-2951 ADTGIRELVP
+2951 ADAGIRELVP

-2971 EIWKELLGI
+2971 EIWKELLGT

-3033 TNGTMAVTSI
+3033 TCGTMAVTSI
-3043 PKQPEREHYPMSRAQ
+3043 PKQPEREFYPMSRAQ

-3082 QGKLDIERLE
+3082 QGKLDVERLE

-3100 RHESLRTTFHQ
+3100 RHESLRTTFHH
-3111 EEDEFRQCVHAEPVF
+3111 EDDEFRQRVHAEPVF
-3126 TLEHGARLRMAA
+3126 TLEQGARLRMAA
-3138 GKLLSKGGD
+3138 GKLLSAGGD
-3147 EGLFSGISG
+3147 EELFSGISG
-3156 LMKRFIR
+3156 LMERFIR
-3163 PFDLGSL
+3163 PFDLSSL

-3211 YGGGELP
+3211 YGGGDLP

-3225 DYTVWQEEQI
+3225 DYTVWQEDQI
-3235 GSEVYKEH
+3235 GSETYMEH

-3252 GELPTLTLKTAL
+3252 GELPTLTLKTDL
-3264 PRPELQSFE
+3264 PRPELQDFK
-3273 GSLINFRLDEELTL
+3273 GGLINFHLDEELTL
-3287 KVKAFARERGT
+3287 KIKAFARERGT
-3298 TLYTVLLGVYSIL
+3298 TLYTVLLGAYSML

-3332 SQLEGLIGMFINT
+3332 AQLEGLIGMFVNT

-3354 YRTIGDYLSELHED
+3354 YRTVGDYLSELHED

-3373 EHQSYPF
+3373 EHQNYPF
-3380 EDLVQKLGIE
+3380 EDLVQKLAIE

-3417 IEFDPKEFDPGVSK
+3417 IEFDPKEFEPGVSK
-3431 FDLTLEAAERDG
+3431 FDLTLEAMEREG
-3443 KIGFTLEYATSLFR
+3443 KIRLGLEYATSLFH
-3457 EETAW
+3457 EETARG
-3462 ALAEDYTAIIHALV
+3462 LADDYTAIIYALV

-3482 KISAVLDSSK
+3482 KISAVLEPSK
-3492 LS
+3492 LA

>member
-1 MFQLDLLDTKK
+1 MYCCCAGAAEGWKKNKPSAIPLLARREGTMFQLNLLDTKK
-12 DTSTRKRPSGG
+12 DTSGRKGRSGG
-23 SISNVSLKDI
+23 SVSNVSLKDI

-55 RSGKDLVGE
+55 RSGNDLVGG

-74 PYLRRMKAQYG
+74 PYLRRMEAQYG
-85 SISFFDGAYIEDIS
+85 SVSFFDGAYIEDIS
-99 SFDYSFFRL
+99 GFDYSFFRF

-129 ALENAGYGGDALHG
+129 ALENGGYGGDALHG

-154 DSLHDYKRII
+154 DALHDYKRVI
-164 ETLNPDA
+164 EALDPDA

-180 SSIIPSRISY
+180 SSMIPSRISY

-266 GDGVVALLLKPL
+266 GDGVIALLLKPL

-284 GDPIYAVIK
+284 GDHIYAVIK

-387 LLKAILSLVHKQ
+387 LLKSILSLVHKQ

-429 ETDGEIRRCG
+429 ETDGEVRRCG

-453 LEEAPAPVPSDHSDR
+453 LEEAPNGTTSGHSDKT
-468 VELLC
+468 ELFC

-478 MTALEQL
+478 MTALERL
-485 VLLMRDWTVK
+485 VLLTRDWVLQ
-495 HRDDASCNLADL
+495 HRDDERPSLADL
-507 CYTLAVGRGDH
+507 CYTLAIGRGAH
-518 RYRLAIVVSSW
+518 RYRLAIAVSSW
-529 EELAQTLQA
+529 EELDQTLHVVA
-538 AAANGLT
+538 ESGLT
-545 GLTLPNVLFGTADS
+545 GLALPNVRFGTSDS
-559 ATASNIRQQTVS
+559 ASHGSMRPQDVPNE
-571 NGRELEALEL
+571 REMEALEL
-581 GQCYVGGYEI
+581 GQRYVDGYEI
-591 DWKAIYLGQRRKRLS
+591 DWKAIYLGQRRLRLP

-613 SLHCWVE
+613 SHHCWVE
-620 EGSAGSV
+620 EAHSGAA
-627 LHTPFAAWS
+627 LHTPFTTWT
-636 GYTLGE
+636 GYSFGG

-648 QQEMNETF
+648 EQEMNETF
-656 ARWQTELERGGG
+656 SRWQAVLDRSGPMKSQRRG
-668 VNSQLRRSVALTGE
+668 VVLTGE
-682 PSGLEWEQRVADVW
+682 RSGLEWEQHVADVW
-696 GELLGYDQLTADVGF
+696 GELLGYDELPAVAGF

-735 IQAADL
+735 IQATDL
-741 LSHADLPSFTALIER
+741 LGNADLPSFTALIER
-756 RVKESSA
+756 RLRESGVA
-763 VTAQETTAQHDGQG
+763 TAQRTKDENEGQG
-777 ADIGTSEHVANVNH
+777 AD
-791 DRPAMNGGREGQ
+791 
-803 APAGTLDREMG
+803 
-814 VSADEQSVDGGH
+814 
-826 RGQAIVGN
+826 VGN
-834 HDGKMADGAG
+834 DVHKV
-844 DKRAAGDLN
+844 N
-853 GVLGVDSEQDGL
+853 GSHEVQVV
-865 LTGQA
+865 A
-870 AAGAHDSQ
+870 
-878 AATSVNEG
+878 
-886 SGASSSL
+886 ASSNGTEESCVHIGQSTSQEASDSL
-893 SGEKL
+893 YSYTL
-898 EPIPKAAPQDHYPVS
+898 EPIPQAPPQEHYPIS

-922 QQAIPDDRSYNLPEL
+922 QQATPDDRSYNLPEL
-937 LHLDGAINADRLEA
+937 LHLDGAIDADRLEA
-951 VLQAIVERH
+951 VLQDIVERH

-972 EIRQRIHEAIPF
+972 EIRQRIHDAIPF
-984 RLVRMEVDET
+984 RLIRIKVDET
-994 EVDSVLQ
+994 EADGVLQ
-1001 SLFRPFL
+1001 SLFQPFK
-1008 LDTAPLLRAAL
+1008 LDSAPLLRAAL
-1019 LTIGPERNVLF
+1019 LTLEPERHVLF

-1042 AGILLSDM
+1042 AGILLTDL

-1059 PPLTLQYKDYA
+1059 PPLPLQYKDYA
-1070 VWQERRPQSGDAERY
+1070 VWQESRPLSANAEQY
-1085 WREQCRGDWPLLT
+1085 WREQCQRDWPTLS
-1098 LPTDAPRPS
+1098 LPTDAPRPP
-1107 VKGSRGETFDVY
+1107 VKGGRGETFDVY
-1119 VEAGLLTAVR
+1119 VEAGLTAAVR

-1134 SDTTLF
+1134 SGATPF
-1140 NVLLSVYYTFL
+1140 MVLLSAYYTFL

-1159 IAVGTP
+1159 IVVGTP

-1186 LRAYPCTDK
+1186 LRAFPSADK
-1195 PFRTFLSEV
+1195 PFRVFLTEV
-1204 KEITTGAYAHADY
+1204 KEMATGAYAHADY
-1217 PFEEIAQWI
+1217 PFEEIAQWM

-1247 IPNASSEGLSYRH
+1247 IPNASAAGLSYRH
-1260 ERFEHG
+1260 KRFEHG
-1266 TAKYDLMIQAVEIG
+1266 TAKYDLMIQAVEND

-1289 NTDLFHRAT
+1289 NADLFRRST
-1298 AERFMKHYVQLLR
+1298 AEQFMRHYVQLLR
-1311 SVTLRPKVT
+1311 SVTLRPGAT

-1326 LTEEERRHIL
+1326 LTEEERLHML

-1345 PPPRCLHDCFK
+1345 ALPRCLHECFK
-1356 EQAAAVPDLPAV
+1356 EQAAAVPGLPAV
-1368 SCGGESMTYIELDR
+1368 SCDGNFLTYGELDR

-1389 TLRTKGVGRGSVVGI
+1389 TLRAKGAGRGSVVGI

-1423 GAYMPVDPHYPEERI
+1423 GAYMPVDPHYPDERI
-1438 RYMLQDSGAELV
+1438 LYMLEDSGAELV
-1450 FTDGARCGA
+1450 FVDGAHTEA
-1459 ADVLP
+1459 TAVLSG
-1464 ASLEVL
+1464 SLQVL
-1470 DIADKALFAG
+1470 DIADETLFSG
-1480 GEDAFVPLPQDA
+1480 GEDATIAWPQDA
-1492 TDPMYIIYTSGSTG
+1492 ADPMYVIYTSGSTG

-1511 IVPHTSFYNFGHS
+1511 IVPHRSFYNFGHS
-1524 LRTFFEG
+1524 LRAFFEG
-1531 QYGQGDRCLSLTN
+1531 QYGEGDRCLSLTN

-1582 TEERITFAYLPPSLL
+1582 MEEQITFAYLPPSLL
-1597 KEVAR
+1597 NEVAR

-1607 VSEITLDKMLVGVE
+1607 DSVIPLDKMLVGVE
-1621 PIQDETLELYTKLNP
+1621 PINDETLELYTKLNP
-1636 EIRIMNGYGPTE
+1636 EIRIINGYGPTE

-1655 YVYKPGAYRGGYV
+1655 YEYKPGAYRGGYV

-1690 IGSVGELYI
+1690 IGASGELYI
-1699 AGSGLADGYVNKP
+1699 AGSGLANGYVNKP

-1717 RFLPHLYHEGRF
+1717 RFLPHPYREGRF

-1736 AKWLPDGNVMY
+1736 AKWLPDGNAMY

-1760 RIEMNEIQSQ
+1760 RIEMNEVRSQ
-1770 LMSLPDV
+1770 LISLTEV
-1777 EDVVVVVRE
+1777 EDAIVVVRE
-1786 QASGDKELCA
+1786 QANGDKELCA
-1796 YVVTSDKLPSR
+1796 YVVASDKLSSR

-1821 IPAYITAIDSIP
+1821 IPAYIAAIDAIP
-1833 LTPNGKVDRRALPEP
+1833 LTPNGKVDRRSLPEP
-1848 AFDFRE
+1848 EFGLRE
-1854 RGQPELPR
+1854 RGELELPR
-1862 DEMEQRVAVVWEE
+1862 DGMEERVAAIWKE
-1875 VLGNTAGPIGIH
+1875 VLGDTTGPFGIH

-1901 VLAGKLQQMTGAM
+1901 VLAGKLQQETGAL
-1914 VPLSVIFELPSIAEL
+1914 VPLSLIFELTSIAEMS
-1929 AAWLKERDG
+1929 AWLKEQDG
-1938 ATATAE
+1938 TTAASV

-1949 ERREWYPMSRAQHR
+1949 EHREWYPMSRAQRR
-1963 QYMMQMLAGDAT
+1963 QYMMQMLAEDAT

-1985 QGRLDVARLEHAFT
+1985 QGRLDAARLEDSFT
-1999 ALIGRHESLRT
+1999 ALIDRHESLRT
-2010 TFHMTNEEFSQVIH
+2010 TFHMTNDDFRQIVH
-2024 PPYSFKLDVLDLAV
+2024 PPYAFKLEELDPAV
-2038 LTGDEV
+2038 WSR
-2044 VPEATM
+2044 
-2050 DATEVTRLME
+2050 DAALRGTKPNSAEITRLME
-2060 VFQHPF
+2060 LFQRPF

-2075 AGLLRVN
+2075 AGLLRLN
-2082 EENHLLLLDVHH
+2082 EEDHILLLDVHH

-2106 NELSQLYAG
+2106 NELSQLYGG
-2115 QSLPELRVQYSDY
+2115 QALPNLRVQYSDY

-2141 AEHER
+2141 AGHER
-2146 YWMDIFEGKLP
+2146 YWKEIFEGKLA
-2157 VLELPTDWPR
+2157 VLELPTDCPR

-2173 KGRRISFQ
+2173 KGRRHLFR
-2181 LDAQTTA
+2181 LDARTTA
-2188 AARKLTR
+2188 EARKLAR

-2225 TPAAGRDHADTHGMI
+2225 TPAAGREHADTHSMI
-2240 GMFVNTLALRTRP
+2240 GMFVNTLALRTKP
-2253 ERDKTVQT
+2253 ERDKTVRV

-2270 VDALSRQTYPFEEL
+2270 VEALSRQTYPFEEL

-2289 ADRDRSRNPLFDV
+2289 ADSDRSRNPLFDA
-2302 MFVLQNMDQAG
+2302 MFVLQNMDRAV
-2313 MEAGGLVFDEIPFET
+2313 MEAGGIVFQEMPFEA

-2341 RQEIIELQLE
+2341 REEEIELQLE
-2351 YATDLFQEETARRM
+2351 YATDLFHEETACRM

-2374 EMCKSQDR
+2374 EMCRSQDR
-2382 TIGELE
+2382 TVGELE
-2388 LMSESERDQLLALLA
+2388 LMSESERGELLARLT
-2403 GGSMPVQAA
+2403 GRGMPVQAA

-2417 EDRMEFRAEKGM
+2417 KGRMDIRAEKGM
-2429 TQRQGDA
+2429 TNQQGDLA
-2436 VAASVQTTVEWTGFV
+2436 VTYAQATVEWTGFV

-2500 VALMASRSPL
+2500 VALMASRNPL

-2515 LGILKAG
+2515 LGVLKAG

-2528 DPAYPKERIDWMLED
+2528 DPAYPKERINWMLED
-2543 CGEALLLTE
+2543 CGDAFLLTE
-2552 KAYAGVVTRAVAEW
+2552 KAYAGVVKRAVAEW

-2610 RGLAHFISGFRSR
+2610 RGLAHFVTGFRDR
-2623 IPFGKGLG
+2623 IPFEKGQS

-2647 LLPLTQ
+2647 LLPLTL

-2670 LQGLIDT
+2670 LQGLIDA
-2677 HNVDVLQITPSRFK
+2677 HSVDVLQITPSRFK
-2691 WWMNQQGETD
+2691 WWMNQRGETD

-2711 GAEPLTADVLGR
+2711 GAEPLTVDVLHR
-2723 LRAATGARLFNLY
+2723 LRASTGARLFNLY

-2745 SIREVTEGEDISIG
+2745 STREVTEGEDISIG
-2759 TPIEDSVMMVL
+2759 TPIEGSIMMVL

-2798 HPEWDVAYVPNP
+2798 HPEWDVAFVPNP

-2830 EFAYAGRRDFQVKI
+2830 EFVYAGRRDFQVKI

-2850 IGEIEQQLLRH
+2850 IGEIEQLLLRH

-2866 TVVTAFQEEDGEY
+2866 TVVTAFQEEDEEY
-2879 ALCAYVVMPNAAT
+2879 ALCAYVVMQNAASADDDSEGRSIT
-2892 EDAEQ
+2892 
-2897 DGAAPSGQL
+2897 
-2906 TAQLREYLGGKLPSY
+2906 QLRGYLGDKLPSY
-2921 MVPSFMVILDAI
+2921 MVPAFMVVLNEV

-2945 LPKPEL
+2945 LPKPGPSE
-2951 ADTGIRELVP
+2951 AGKRELVA

-2971 EIWKELLGI
+2971 EIWKELLGT
-2980 DSISAKDSF
+2980 DAISAKDSF

-3033 TNGTMAVTSI
+3033 TSGTVAAARI

-3058 RRQYMMGLISGEAT
+3058 RRQFMMGLISDEAT

-3082 QGKLDIERLE
+3082 LGKLDVERLE
-3092 EAILEMIR
+3092 EAFLVMIR
-3100 RHESLRTTFHQ
+3100 RHESLRTTFHH
-3111 EEDEFRQCVHAEPVF
+3111 EEDEFRQRVHAEPVF
-3126 TLEHGARLRMAA
+3126 TLERNARLRMAA
-3138 GKLLSKGGD
+3138 SKLLAEGGD
-3147 EGLFSGISG
+3147 EGLFGGISA
-3156 LMKRFIR
+3156 LMERFIR
-3163 PFDLGSL
+3163 PFDLGNL
-3170 PLFRAGLIPLGEER
+3170 PLFRAGLISLGEER
-3184 HLLLLDLHHIITDGV
+3184 NLLLLDFHHIITDGV

-3218 ELSIQYR
+3218 ELDIQYR
-3225 DYTVWQEEQI
+3225 DYTVWQEERI
-3235 GSEVYKEH
+3235 GSEAYMGH

-3252 GELPTLTLKTAL
+3252 GELPKLELKTAM
-3264 PRPELQSFE
+3264 PRQELQNFE
-3273 GSLINFRLDEELTL
+3273 GGLINFRLDEELTL
-3287 KVKAFARERGT
+3287 KIKAFARERGT
-3298 TLYTVLLGVYSIL
+3298 TLYTVLLGAYSML
-3311 LSKWSGEEDIII
+3311 LSKWSGNEDIII

-3332 SQLEGLIGMFINT
+3332 AELEG
-3345 VAIRSFPES
+3345 
-3354 YRTIGDYLSELHED
+3354 
-3368 VLRAL
+3368 
-3373 EHQSYPF
+3373 
-3380 EDLVQKLGIE
+3380 
-3390 QDRSRNP
+3390 
-3397 LFDTMFILQ
+3397 
-3406 NIDRVAYRSGG
+3406 
-3417 IEFDPKEFDPGVSK
+3417 
-3431 FDLTLEAAERDG
+3431 
-3443 KIGFTLEYATSLFR
+3443 
-3457 EETAW
+3457 
-3462 ALAEDYTAIIHALV
+3462 
-3476 EDGAKK
+3476 
-3482 KISAVLDSSK
+3482 
-3492 LS
+3492 

>member
-12 DTSTRKRPSGG
+12 ETSGRKGRSGG
-23 SISNVSLKDI
+23 SVSNVSLKDI

-55 RSGKDLVGE
+55 RSGKDLIGG
-64 FPDSRKEELK
+64 FPDSRKKELK
-74 PYLRRMKAQYG
+74 PYLRRMEAHYG
-85 SISFFDGAYIEDIS
+85 SVSFFDGAYIEDIS
-99 SFDYSFFRL
+99 GFDYSFFRL

-154 DSLHDYKRII
+154 DALHDYKRII
-164 ETLNPDA
+164 EALDPDA

-180 SSIIPSRISY
+180 SSMIPSRISY

-266 GDGVVALLLKPL
+266 GDGVIALLLKPL

-315 DVIARAWQDADIDP
+315 DVIVRAWQDADIDP

-399 LPPTLHYRSPNRNIS
+399 LPPTLHYRSPNRNIP

-429 ETDGEIRRCG
+429 ETDGEARRCG

-453 LEEAPAPVPSDHSDR
+453 LEEAPTGMASDR
-468 VELLC
+468 SDRTELIC

-478 MTALEQL
+478 MTALERL
-485 VLLMRDWTVK
+485 VLLMRDWALQ
-495 HRDDASCNLADL
+495 HRGEKSRSLADL
-507 CYTLAVGRGDH
+507 CYTLAVGRGAH
-518 RYRLAIVVSSW
+518 RYRLAIAVSGW
-529 EELAQTLQA
+529 EELVQTLQA
-538 AAANGLT
+538 AAESGLT
-545 GLTLPNVLFGTADS
+545 GLALPNIRFGTVDS
-559 ATASNIRQQTVS
+559 AAGGSMRQQPVP
-571 NGRELEALEL
+571 NEREMDALEL
-581 GQCYVGGYEI
+581 AQRYVGGYEVG
-591 DWKAIYLGQRRKRLS
+591 WKAVFRGQRRSRLP

-613 SLHCWVE
+613 SHHCWVE
-620 EGSAGSV
+620 EARDGAA
-627 LHTPFAAWS
+627 LHTPFAAWNGYSLS
-636 GYTLGE
+636 G

-648 QQEMNETF
+648 RQDMNETF
-656 ARWQTELERGGG
+656 ARWQAALERSGGMT
-668 VNSQLRRSVALTGE
+668 SQGRRGVALTGE
-682 PSGLEWEQRVADVW
+682 RSGLEWEQHVADVW
-696 GELLGYDQLTADVGF
+696 GELLGYDELPADAGF

-735 IQAADL
+735 IQVADL
-741 LSHADLPSFTALIER
+741 LGHADLPSFTALIER
-756 RVKESSA
+756 RIRESGA
-763 VTAQETTAQHDGQG
+763 ATAQRTNIGNDGQR
-777 ADIGTSEHVANVNH
+777 ADVGSGGHEANDDHERQVVAGNR
-791 DRPAMNGGREGQ
+791 DGQAAPGGR
-803 APAGTLDREMG
+803 
-814 VSADEQSVDGGH
+814 
-826 RGQAIVGN
+826 
-834 HDGKMADGAG
+834 DGAG
-844 DKRAAGDLN
+844 ASG
-853 GVLGVDSEQDGL
+853 GHVGP
-865 LTGQA
+865 LTGQTC
-870 AAGAHDSQ
+870 D
-878 AATSVNEG
+878 
-886 SGASSSL
+886 SL
-893 SGEKL
+893 SGDTL
-898 EPIPKAAPQDHYPVS
+898 EPIPKAAQQEHYPVS

-922 QQAIPDDRSYNLPEL
+922 QQAMPDDRSYNLPEL
-937 LHLDGAINADRLEA
+937 LHLDGAIDADRLEA

-972 EIRQRIHEAIPF
+972 EIRQRVHDAIPF
-984 RLVRMEVDET
+984 RLIRMEADEA
-994 EVDSVLQ
+994 EADGVLQ
-1001 SLFRPFL
+1001 SLFRPFR

-1019 LTIGPERNVLF
+1019 LTLGPERHVLF
-1030 LDMHHIA
+1030 LDVHHIA

-1042 AGILLSDM
+1042 AGILLSDL

-1059 PPLTLQYKDYA
+1059 PPLPLQYKDYA
-1070 VWQERRPQSGDAERY
+1070 VWQESRPFSGNAERY
-1085 WREQCRGDWPLLT
+1085 WREQCRGDWPTLA
-1098 LPTDAPRPS
+1098 LPTDAPRPP
-1107 VKGSRGETFDVY
+1107 VKSNRGETFDVY
-1119 VEAGLLTAVR
+1119 LEAGLTAAVR
-1129 SLAAE
+1129 SLATE
-1134 SDTTLF
+1134 SGATPF
-1140 NVLLSVYYTFL
+1140 MVLLSAYYTFL

-1165 IAGRNRRELEAIA
+1165 IAGRYRRELEAIA

-1186 LRAYPCTDK
+1186 LRAYPRADK
-1195 PFRTFLSEV
+1195 PFRAFLSEV
-1204 KEITTGAYAHADY
+1204 KEMATGAYAHADY
-1217 PFEEIAQWI
+1217 PFEEIAQWM

-1247 IPNASSEGLSYRH
+1247 ISNVSSEGLSYRH
-1260 ERFEHG
+1260 QRFEHG
-1266 TAKYDLMIQAVEIG
+1266 TAKYDLMIQAVEQG

-1289 NTDLFHRAT
+1289 NTDLFRRAT
-1298 AERFMKHYVQLLR
+1298 VERFMRHYVQLLR
-1311 SVTLRPKVT
+1311 SVTLRPDAV

-1326 LTEEERRHIL
+1326 LTEEERLHML
-1336 ALGRREADF
+1336 ALGRSEADF

-1368 SCGGESMTYIELDR
+1368 SCGDESMTYQELDR

-1389 TLRTKGVGRGSVVGI
+1389 TLRAKGVGRGSVVGI

-1423 GAYMPVDPHYPEERI
+1423 GAYMPIDPHYPEERI
-1438 RYMLQDSGAELV
+1438 RYMLEDSGTELV
-1450 FTDGARCGA
+1450 FADGARSGA
-1459 ADVLP
+1459 AAVVPATLQVL
-1464 ASLEVL
+1464 E
-1470 DIADKALFAG
+1470 IADETLFSG
-1480 GEDAFVPLPQDA
+1480 VDDAAAPSPQDA
-1492 TDPMYIIYTSGSTG
+1492 ADPMYVIYTSGSTG

-1511 IVPHTSFYNFGHS
+1511 IVPHRSFYNFGHS

-1531 QYGQGDRCLSLTN
+1531 QYGERDRCLSLTN

-1582 TEERITFAYLPPSLL
+1582 AEERITFAYLPPSLL
-1597 KEVAR
+1597 KEVVR

-1607 VSEITLDKMLVGVE
+1607 ASVITLDKMLVGVE

-1636 EIRIMNGYGPTE
+1636 EIRIINGYGPTE
-1648 ATVCSNM
+1648 ATVCSNL
-1655 YVYKPGAYRGGYV
+1655 YAYKPGAYRGGYV

-1690 IGSVGELYI
+1690 ISAAGELYI

-1717 RFLPHLYHEGRF
+1717 RFLPHPYREGRF

-1736 AKWLPDGNVMY
+1736 AKWLPDGNAMY
-1747 VERADQQVKIRGV
+1747 VDRADEQVKIRGV
-1760 RIEMNEIQSQ
+1760 RIEMNEVRSQ
-1770 LMSLPDV
+1770 LISLPEV
-1777 EDVVVVVRE
+1777 EDAVVVVRE

-1796 YVVTSDKLPSR
+1796 YVVASDELPSR

-1821 IPAYITAIDSIP
+1821 IPAYITAIDTIP

-1848 AFDFRE
+1848 EFGLRE
-1854 RGQPELPR
+1854 RKNLELPR
-1862 DEMEQRVAVVWEE
+1862 DGMEERVAAIWEE
-1875 VLGNTAGPIGIH
+1875 VLGDTAGPIGIH

-1901 VLAGKLQQMTGAM
+1901 VLAGKLQQATGTL
-1914 VPLSVIFELPSIAEL
+1914 VPLSLIFELTSIAEM

-1938 ATATAE
+1938 AAAAAE

-1949 ERREWYPMSRAQHR
+1949 ERREWYPMSRAQRR

-1985 QGRLDVARLEHAFT
+1985 QGWLDAARLENAFT
-1999 ALIGRHESLRT
+1999 ALISRHESLRT
-2010 TFHMTNEEFSQVIH
+2010 TFHMTKDEFRQIVH
-2024 PPYSFKLDVLDLAV
+2024 PPYAFKLEALDPAA
-2038 LTGDEV
+2038 LTGDEALRGAPPDGV
-2044 VPEATM
+2044 
-2050 DATEVTRLME
+2050 EVTRLME
-2060 VFQHPF
+2060 VFQRPF

-2075 AGLLRVN
+2075 AGLLRLN
-2082 EENHLLLLDVHH
+2082 EEDHLLLLDVHH

-2099 VSSSLLV
+2099 VSSALLV

-2115 QSLPELRVQYSDY
+2115 QALPELRVQYSDY

-2146 YWMDIFEGKLP
+2146 YWMEIFDGKLS
-2157 VLELPTDWPR
+2157 VLELPTDRPR
-2167 PSLPSY
+2167 PSVPSY
-2173 KGRRISFQ
+2173 KGRRHSFR
-2181 LDAQTTA
+2181 LDARTTA
-2188 AARKLTR
+2188 EARKLAR
-2195 EAKTTLYTVL
+2195 ETKTTLYTVL

-2225 TPAAGRDHADTHGMI
+2225 TPAAGREHADTHDMI
-2240 GMFVNTLALRTRP
+2240 GMFVNTLALRIRP
-2253 ERDKTVQT
+2253 ERDKTVRA

-2270 VDALSRQTYPFEEL
+2270 VEALSHQTYPFEEL

-2289 ADRDRSRNPLFDV
+2289 ADSDRSRNPLFDA
-2302 MFVLQNMDQAG
+2302 MFVLQNMDRAVMKAG
-2313 MEAGGLVFDEIPFET
+2313 DVVFGEMPFEA

-2341 RQEIIELQLE
+2341 RDAEIELQLE
-2351 YATDLFQEETARRM
+2351 YATDLFHEETARRM

-2374 EMCKSQDR
+2374 EMCRSQGR
-2382 TIGELE
+2382 TVAELE
-2388 LMSESERDQLLALLA
+2388 LMSESEREQLLALLA
-2403 GGSMPVQAA
+2403 GGGMPLQAA

-2417 EDRMEFRAEKGM
+2417 NGRMEIRAEKGM
-2429 TQRQGDA
+2429 TNRQGDA
-2436 VAASVQTTVEWTGFV
+2436 AAASVQATAEWTGFV

-2494 VGPERI
+2494 MGPERI

-2515 LGILKAG
+2515 LGVLKAG

-2566 YLDDPEL
+2566 YLDDSEL

-2580 PECVHKPDHLA
+2580 PELVHKPDHLA

-2610 RGLAHFISGFRSR
+2610 RGLAHFISGFRNR
-2623 IPFGKGLG
+2623 IPFEKGQS

-2647 LLPLTQ
+2647 LLPLTL

-2670 LQGLIDT
+2670 LQGLIDS
-2677 HNVDVLQITPSRFK
+2677 HGVDVLQITPSRFK
-2691 WWMNQQGETD
+2691 WWMNQRGEMD

-2759 TPIEDSVMMVL
+2759 TPIEGSFMMVL

-2778 TGVTGEICI
+2778 TGVMGEICI

-2798 HPEWDVAYVPNP
+2798 HPEWDVAFVPNP

-2850 IGEIEQQLLRH
+2850 IGEIEQLLLRH

-2866 TVVTAFQEEDGEY
+2866 TVVTAFQEEDGEF
-2879 ALCAYVVMPNAAT
+2879 ALCAYVVMQNVAAA
-2892 EDAEQ
+2892 DAEQ
-2897 DGAAPSGQL
+2897 GGAAPPGRL
-2906 TAQLREYLGGKLPSY
+2906 TAKLREYLGDKLPSY
-2921 MVPSFMVILDAI
+2921 MVPAFMVVLDAI

-2945 LPKPEL
+2945 LPKPGS
-2951 ADTGIRELVP
+2951 ADAGKRELVP
-2961 LSTDTERKLA
+2961 LSTGTERKLA
-2971 EIWKELLGI
+2971 EIWKELLGT
-2980 DSISAKDSF
+2980 DAISAKDSF

-3005 IAERFGIQMPL
+3005 IAERFSMQMSL

-3033 TNGTMAVTSI
+3033 TSGTVAAARI

-3058 RRQYMMGLISGEAT
+3058 RRQFMMGLISGEAT

-3082 QGKLDIERLE
+3082 QGKLNVEQLE
-3092 EAILEMIR
+3092 KAFLAMMR
-3100 RHESLRTTFHQ
+3100 RHESLRTTFHH
-3111 EEDEFRQCVHAEPVF
+3111 EEDEFRQRVHAEPVF
-3126 TLEHGARLRMAA
+3126 TLERGARLRMAA
-3138 GKLLSKGGD
+3138 GKLLAEGGD
-3147 EGLFSGISG
+3147 EGLFGGISV
-3156 LMKRFIR
+3156 LMQRFIR

-3170 PLFRAGLIPLGEER
+3170 PLFRAGLIPLGEES
-3184 HLLLLDLHHIITDGV
+3184 HLLLLDFHHIITDGV

-3218 ELSIQYR
+3218 TLDIQYR
-3225 DYTVWQEEQI
+3225 DYTVWQEERI
-3235 GSEVYKEH
+3235 GSEAYMEH

-3252 GELPTLTLKTAL
+3252 GELPTLALKTAL
-3264 PRPELQSFE
+3264 PRPELQNFE
-3273 GSLINFRLDEELTL
+3273 GGLINFRLDEELSL
-3287 KVKAFARERGT
+3287 KIKAFAQGRGT
-3298 TLYTVLLGVYSIL
+3298 TLYTVLLGAYSML

-3332 SQLEGLIGMFINT
+3332 AQLEGLIGMFVNT

-3354 YRTIGDYLSELHED
+3354 YRTVGDYLSELHED

-3373 EHQSYPF
+3373 EHQDYPF

-3390 QDRSRNP
+3390 QNRSRNP

-3431 FDLTLEAAERDG
+3431 FDLTLEAAEQDG
-3443 KIGFTLEYATSLFR
+3443 RIRFALEYATSLFR
-3457 EETAW
+3457 EETVR
-3462 ALAEDYTAIIHALV
+3462 ALADDYTAIMRALV
-3476 EDGAKK
+3476 EDGASK
-3482 KISAVLDSSK
+3482 KISAVLAASK
-3492 LS
+3492 LD